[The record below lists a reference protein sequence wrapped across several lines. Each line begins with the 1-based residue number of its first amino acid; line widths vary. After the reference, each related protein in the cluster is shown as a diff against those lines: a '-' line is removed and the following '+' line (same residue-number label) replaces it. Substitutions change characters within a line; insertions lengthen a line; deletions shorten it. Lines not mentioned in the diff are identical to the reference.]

1 MDYSSFSGVPRFLT
15 RPKAFMVSVGK
26 DATLSCQII
35 GNPIPVVS
43 WEKDK
48 LPVQSGGRFKT
59 TEDGDLYRLTI
70 YDLSL
75 EDSGQYIC
83 RAKNTIGEAF
93 AAVSIKVGEETTV
106 TESAPYFIQK
116 PSSIK
121 VTLGEDAMFKCK
133 VQGSPPLSVNW
144 EKDGRHLRN
153 RADAGRF
160 QIESAGESN
169 ALTIQCARLGDS
181 GTYTCRAEN
190 PIGSASASAALVVE
204 TQGFSNPGSSSH
216 FDTSCGKTASL
227 LSHLQ
232 KRREE
237 IRKLDVSHGALD
249 STSAYSMAEGL
260 SGISYSLSRDY
271 ERAAGLTTKGARN
284 ATFGALTR
292 MCSVTEGKHA
302 KLSCYVTGEPKP
314 EIVWK
319 KDNEVILEG
328 RRHVIYEDDQE
339 NFVLKILFCKQ
350 IDNGL
355 YTCTASNLAGQTYS
369 SVLVTVKEPSIPF
382 KEKLKDLEV
391 REKESATFQCEVP
404 VPSTETA
411 WFKEETKL
419 RQSKK
424 YNIEEEGTYRRLT
437 VQNVTTDDDAVYI
450 CEMKEGSRTIAE
462 LSVQGNIIKKLPRK
476 TAVFTNDTAI
486 FCVELDNECQ
496 NIRWLKNKEEVK
508 PSDRISITCSGKQH
522 TMIIRECKMEDAG
535 EIVFLADE
543 SRTSTQF
550 TVTTPKKPPTQPPVD
565 PLVKNKTE
573 TSVTLAWSPPKMDRP
588 IPIDGYV
595 VERKK
600 LTGFTWVR
608 CHESHVPVP
617 EFTVSNLSEEADYQ
631 FRVSAVNAYGQ
642 SPYLEFPGSMHL
654 EPVLAVKTP
663 LTTVE
668 AVPGGDALFTLDLT
682 TTCSGTWYLNGK
694 VLQESETY
702 IIKRTQTTHTLII
715 KNVTK
720 NDDGAEVKFV
730 ANNVETSTKMRVKG
744 AAVRFTNKSRDI
756 EKVSARLREEAKLQ
770 AELSDTEATV
780 KWMKDGKEL
789 KASEKYE
796 LQTVGKRHILKIRNT
811 AAEDA
816 GVYECICEGDKML
829 YQLSVKAL
837 ANFINKEKSGGVIR
851 AIAGKQAEFVSETSE
866 ANIMVKWYKDGKEIT
881 ASKKFTMEDK
891 GKLHKL
897 VASAVTKEDEG
908 TYTCKI
914 GDDTLIFDLKVSD
927 EAVTFVNKPKT
938 TPEISVS
945 PSENLELVCEV
956 SAASG
961 AVVWKKDQTE
971 VKQDQRTAVIS
982 QGTHRKL
989 IIKKVTQQDQGSYT
1003 CETKDDRTTF
1013 QVKVRE
1019 REDVFTNKDK
1029 VQKEV
1034 KAILTQNAT
1043 LSCEV
1048 AQEKTDVKWYKEGK
1062 LITSSKKFKVE
1073 SEGKSR
1079 RLVVGQVE
1087 KKDAGEY
1094 TCEAAGQKLTFKLVV
1109 TEAEDAFINKD
1120 KVKKEV
1126 KAVLSENA
1134 TLSCEVAQEKTDV
1147 KWYKEGKLI
1156 TSSKKFKVESEG
1168 KSRRL
1173 VVGQVEKKDAGEYTC
1188 EAAGQKL
1195 TFKIVVTEAEDAFVN
1210 KEKVQKEV
1218 KAALTQNATLSC
1230 EVAQEK
1236 TDVKWYKEGKL
1247 ITSSKKFKV
1256 ESEGKSR
1263 RLVVGQ
1269 VEKKDAGEYTCEAAG
1284 QKLTFKLV
1292 VTEAEDAFINKDKV
1306 KKEVKAVLSENAT
1319 LSCEVAQ
1326 EKTDVKWYKEGKLI
1340 TSSKKFK
1347 VESEGKSRRLV
1358 VGQVEKKDAGE
1369 YTCEAAGQ
1377 KLTFKLDVTDDV
1389 FEHKDKV
1396 QKEVKAVLKENTTLS
1411 CEVAQEKTDVKWYK
1425 EGKLITSSKKF
1436 KVESEGKSRRL
1447 VVGQVEKK
1455 DAGEYTCEAAG
1466 QKLTFKIVITEA
1478 EDAFV
1483 NKEKVQKEVKAALT
1497 QNATLSCEVAQE
1509 KTDVKWYKEGKLI
1522 TSSKKFKVE
1531 SEGKSRRL
1539 VVGQVEKKDA
1549 GEYTCEAAGQK
1560 LTFKLVVTEAEDA
1573 FINKDKVKKEVK
1585 AVLSEN
1591 ATLSC
1596 EVAQEKTDV
1605 KWYKEG
1611 KLITSSKKFKVE
1623 SEGKSRRLVVGQ
1635 VEKKDAGEYT
1645 CEAAGQKLTFKLVI
1659 TEPEVVFT
1667 NKDKVQKEV
1676 KAVLKENTTLSC
1688 EVAQEKTDVK
1698 WYKEGKLITSS
1709 KKFKVE
1715 SEGKSRRLVVGQ
1727 VEKKDAGEYTCE
1739 AAGQKLTFKIDVT
1752 EPKPAF
1758 INQEKV
1764 QKEVN
1769 AVLTESATL
1778 SCEVAEDATE
1788 VKWYKDGKLLISSR
1802 KFKIETAG
1810 KTRRLVIE
1818 QLEKKDA
1825 GEYICEAAGQ
1835 KLTFKLEPTEPE
1847 AKFEKKVVQ
1856 KEPLIVQEHESITLT
1871 TSVTPETAVV
1881 KWFKDGTE
1889 IKASKKYE
1897 IKSEEAS
1904 RTLTVNLAESTDTA
1918 VYTCQTKNDKQEF
1931 KVQVKEIPVKFAKKL
1946 EAVNAEIGGSVSL
1959 TCDVSHA
1966 KGKVVWRRNG
1976 VEIKPSRRF
1985 QIHEEGVKRTLT
1997 ITGIRAED
2005 EGEYSCESRDDKTSI
2020 TITPKAPR
2028 VVKFVTTLNS
2038 VVSEE
2043 GKEAVF
2049 KCTVSPSDAVVTWLR
2064 NGVKIEASK
2073 KYVISQKDTN
2083 HSLTITD
2090 LTLEDAAEISANAE
2104 GVESRASLRVREASI
2119 SFKKK
2124 LEPRTVEEKD
2134 TVTLEVELTKP
2145 AEVKWM
2151 RNSIILKPSE
2161 KIEIKAEGTKHTL
2174 VVKDITFADR
2184 GFYCCESPDDKTQAK
2199 INVEMRQIKLV
2210 KGLQPVQVSEKG
2222 TVTFEVE
2229 VSHEDV
2235 EGIWQKD
2242 GVRLKPSPNISI
2254 GVLGKK
2260 HSLTLSSV
2268 TLEDA
2273 GLISFKAD
2281 GIHSSGRLT
2290 VTELPVKISKPL
2302 ADISVTQKDK
2312 VAFECEL
2319 SRPNVDVKWFKDG
2332 KELQQSKKVGIISQG
2347 NKRSLI
2353 IHKCEY
2359 EDQGT
2364 YTCEAAEDKTSATLK
2379 VHARDIKIVKP
2390 LEDVEVNEYESA
2402 SFVCEISHDE
2412 VQTQWYKNDNKM
2424 KAADNIRMRQDGRT
2438 YSLTYMC
2445 VQVEDAA
2452 EIKFVAEKA
2461 ESRAQLTVKELPVKI
2476 VKPLRDKIALE
2487 KHRGFLECQ
2496 VSRANAEVRWYK
2508 KDVEIHPSD
2517 KYEIVSDGVYRK
2529 LIINDADYEDED
2541 TYTCDAFDD
2550 KSSANFFVEEQSIS
2564 IVKELCDE
2572 DVTEPEEAKFE
2583 CEISIPSVKPPK
2595 WSLRGEV
2602 LQAGRNIIMQQESTI
2617 HRLIILKTSADMT
2630 GTVQFSIGKSKST
2643 ANLLVRDYHI
2653 QITRKMEDKTALE
2666 RHSVILSCDFRPS
2679 PKVVKW
2685 FKDHTPIEPSEK
2697 YKIKREQHSAELK
2710 ILKVKPEDAGVYKCR
2725 AGNAE
2730 TEATLTV
2737 EARNVEVLKH
2747 LQDVEI
2753 EEESSAVFSCE
2764 LSHDDEDVE
2773 WFLNGTL
2780 LYTNN
2785 FNDIRNVGNC
2795 YMLTM
2800 KHVKPEDAGTVT
2812 MKSDK
2817 VSESVRL
2824 KVIEKPAVF
2833 MKSLD
2838 DVFGEERGVIKLEC
2852 EVSKEKV
2859 KPVWKKDGVKLTSS
2873 NKYEQIQSGKTL
2885 CLLIHDLEKADA
2897 GLYTCDIGTDVAK
2910 SKVSVQ
2916 ELNIG
2921 ITKRLKN
2928 TEIQE
2933 GEDCTFE
2940 CILSHESI
2948 DDFNWTL
2955 NGSKVES
2962 GGRFKASNVG
2972 RKYTLNIKSVIPD
2985 DSGEVVFT
2993 ARGLISKASLV
3004 VKEKP
3009 TEITKQLED
3018 KTSTAG
3024 QDISV
3029 SCELSKPDVSIRWYK
3044 DGKAI
3049 RKSQK
3054 YDLHQ
3059 EGTRAILIIHDST
3072 VKDSGEYTCETE
3084 VSKTK
3089 ARITVQE
3096 KPNYFVKELSD
3107 LKADESGTAVF
3118 MCQSEKAA
3126 SSVVWRKGIA
3136 ELRTSRKYEI
3146 TQKGQVL
3153 QLTIKNLEKSD
3164 SDTYTCDI
3172 GDAQSRAKL
3181 VVQGQ
3186 KVLITEDLEDV
3197 TVLEGES
3204 AMFKCRISPVDYS
3217 KVQWFLDKTPLHTN
3231 ELNEIQ
3237 SQPGGYHLLTLKKL
3251 SLKDSGVITF
3261 EAGDKKT
3268 SASLVVKEKPCIFTK
3283 ELLDT
3288 EVTEGE
3294 DVILHCETSKSDS
3307 PVKWCK
3313 DGKSLRNSSKY
3324 NISRLGF
3331 EAKLVIHRA
3340 EERDSGRYECE
3351 AGAAKSSAVITVKEI
3366 PVLFKQELQN
3376 EEAKEG
3382 KQVKLTCELS
3392 KPDTPVKWMKGD
3404 TVLHASEKYEFKQ
3417 HGTVAEL
3424 IIRDV
3429 KSIDSGDYTCS
3440 TGEQKTTARVT
3451 VNAAPVLFKQALENT
3466 EMEEGKSVS
3475 LRCELTKADATVVW
3489 KKGEATLQASA
3500 KHEMKQKGT
3509 VAELVIHHAE
3519 PEDAG
3524 RYTCDTGDQQTTAHV
3539 KIHAVSALVKEL
3551 KSVEAVEGGTATL
3564 RCQLSREVPVEW
3576 RKGHTLLRP
3585 SNKYRMRQEGTL
3597 AELLIHDLDPKDA
3610 GDYTCVVGN
3619 QKTTAAL
3626 SVNALPIRFKKELK
3640 NEEATESGTATLQ
3653 CELSQAVGSVEWRKD
3668 GKVLMSDSK
3677 YKMRREGRFVEL
3689 VIQDLDLTDA
3699 GSYTCVCG
3707 DQKTT
3712 AALRVNALP
3721 ILFQEEM
3728 SNKEATE
3735 GEAVTLHCKL
3745 SKSAP
3750 VEWRKGTKVLK
3761 PSEKY
3766 KIEQEGPF
3774 AELMIRD
3781 LDLADAGD
3789 YSCVC
3794 GDQQTTAALTVNVL
3808 PALFTKELADEEA
3821 TEGKSVSL
3829 HCELNKAAANVEWK
3843 KGFKTLKSSDKYKM
3857 KREGVIAELI
3867 IQNLDVTDA
3876 GNYSCVC
3883 GDQQTM
3889 AVLTVHALPA
3899 FFKEGLKN
3907 REATDGAT
3915 ATLHCELS
3923 KVGVPVE
3930 WKKGDKTLKPSDK
3943 YRMRQ
3948 EDTAAELLIRDL
3960 EVEDTGEYTCV
3971 CGDQK
3976 TSAVLTVHALPALFK
3991 KDLVNTEATEN
4002 GTAVLQCELTKP
4014 TPVEWRKGQKVLKP
4028 SEKYKMRLKDTI
4040 AELTIHSLEEQ
4051 DAGDYTCVCGD
4062 KMTTASLTVH
4072 ALPPHFKKE
4081 LKNVEATENGMA
4093 TFCCEL
4099 NKPAAAVEWRKGDRA
4114 LETNDKFTMRCEGTT
4129 AELVIRDLDLTDAGD
4144 YTCCYGDQKTT
4155 AALKV
4160 NALPAHFKKEMKN
4173 EEATEGGT
4181 ATLQCELSRAASV
4194 EWKKKHKV
4202 LKLSEK
4208 YTMRQEGTTAQLLI
4222 HALEVKD
4229 AGEYTC
4235 VCGDEK
4241 TTAALT
4247 VHALPAL
4254 FKEELRNEEATEGEV
4269 VTLRCELTKTASVEW
4284 KKGHTVLKPSEKYKM
4299 RQKDVT
4305 AELVIHNLNENDAG
4319 DYTCV
4324 CGDKQSTASLAVHA
4338 LPARIK
4344 ESLKDEEVT
4353 EGQAATL
4360 RCELT
4365 KVAQVEWRKGSSL
4378 VKVSDKYKMRQEG
4391 TVMKLLIHDVELK
4404 DAGEYTC
4411 VCGEQETTA
4420 ALIVH
4425 ALPALF
4431 KEELKDLQATESQT
4445 ATLRCELTKAAAVSW
4460 KKGNKILRASEKYVM
4475 RQDNTLAELEICDL
4489 ELKDAGDYTC
4499 MCGDQ
4504 HSTASLTV
4512 NALPVVFKE
4521 ELKNEEVL
4529 EGTSVSLH
4537 CELSKAAPVQWKIGS
4552 KVLKASDKYQ
4562 MRQPG
4567 TTAELVI
4574 HDLEVKDAGDYTCVC
4589 GDQETTATLTVHALP
4604 PLFKEE
4610 LKNEEAEEGG
4620 EVALHCEL
4628 TKAAPVE
4635 WRKDQRI
4642 LKESEKYKMRQEGT
4656 KAELVIREIAE
4667 EDAGDYTC
4675 VCGEHQTT
4683 AVLTVQAVPPFFRE
4697 EMTSKEAVEGGTA
4710 TLHCLLSKASA
4721 RVQWKKGPRVLPS
4734 DKKYSTRRE
4743 GCVVELVV
4751 HDLDL
4756 NDTGDY
4762 TCVCGDK
4769 TTTATLT
4776 VHALPPE
4783 FKKGLKDLEAVESG
4797 TAALHCELTKPAVVK
4812 WMKGQEVLKPS
4823 SKYKMSQDGAV
4834 AKLIIHELDVEDTGD
4849 YTCVCGDQQTTATL
4863 TVNAL
4868 PALFKQELQ
4877 NTEAEEGGTATLR
4890 CELTKP
4896 KAPVEWR
4903 KGDITLYPGLKYE
4916 MKQQGS
4922 TAELVI
4928 YDLELDDSGRYTC
4941 DSGHQQ
4947 TTAVVTVHALPVTFK
4962 QPLQNK
4968 ESEEGST
4975 ATFCCELSKPNAAV
4989 EWRKGGVGLQPSQKY
5004 EMRQR
5009 ECLVELLIHNLKL
5022 EDTGEYSCDTGD
5034 QETKA
5039 SLNVKA
5045 LPVLFKKEL
5054 KDKEAEEGA
5063 AVKFQCELTK
5073 DNATVE
5079 WRKGTMELFAC
5090 AKYEI
5095 KLSGR
5100 TAELVIHN
5108 IEPEDASDYTC
5119 DTGDQQSTAVLRVNA
5134 IKPRLKQQLKNEE
5147 VEVGGTAR
5155 LRCEISI
5162 SKAEV
5167 EWRKDGVVLHSS
5179 SKYEMWQD
5187 GTLREL
5193 RVHRLEPS
5201 DAGEYSCKAGDE
5213 TSSAKLTVKEPDVT
5227 IVSGLKDMV
5236 VFEGDDVTFRC
5247 QVSHENARDVE
5258 WKLQDVALQNNEMN
5272 EISVEK
5278 GKIHTLTLRKVTE
5291 QDIGTIAF
5299 RVGPHT
5305 STAEL
5310 TVKVPP
5316 PVFKEKLQ
5324 STELQEEETAI
5335 LRCEVSQ
5342 PNAAVE
5348 WKKGTQVISPSS
5360 KYEIR
5365 QEGTIHTLKIYH
5377 LKPEDSG
5384 KYTCDNGNEQ
5394 TTATLTVKALP
5405 VTFTKPLQNQQAE
5418 EGGTITLSC
5427 EISNSNATVQWKKAG
5442 KVLRPSD
5449 KYKMHQAG
5457 SVAELTIRNLSEAD
5471 AGEYTCNAG
5480 DQQTTA
5486 AVIVKEPAAAIVE
5499 TLKDVT
5505 SHEGEDA
5512 VFECRLSRET
5522 TQDAQWFLGD
5532 VPLQSNEM
5540 NEIRVQGTRHTL
5552 ILRKVTLEDCGP
5564 ISFKVGQHTSAAQ
5577 LTVQAAPVSFVKALH
5592 SLELQEGGTA
5602 HLSCEV
5608 SKPDVPVEWKKG
5620 TSVIRSS
5627 QKYSIKQEGNVHT
5640 LVIHDVNRP
5649 DSGEYSCHT
5658 ADGKTTAR
5666 LEVKALPVLFK
5677 QWLKNEEV
5685 EEGGTAMLHCELTKP
5700 NAPVE
5705 WRKGDTVLQPSDK
5718 YEIRHEGTHVE
5729 LFIYD
5734 AEAQDAGDYT
5744 CDSGD
5749 QQTTA
5754 SLQVKV
5760 LPVLFNEE
5768 LKNVESEEGGTAVL
5782 HCEISKPD
5790 APVEWRKGGV
5800 VIQPS
5805 DKYEMKLKGSI
5816 VELIIHGVEPDDCGD
5831 YTCSTGY
5838 EITTGSVY
5846 VQEEAAVI
5854 VSGLKNTDVFV
5865 GESATFTCELS
5876 HPGVKNVQWW
5886 LDGSPLHNNFVTE
5899 ISQQDGM
5906 IHTLTLNDVACHDS
5920 GTVTFRAGSL
5930 ISSAKLLV
5938 KDPTIEVVSPMQDI
5952 TVDEDGTAEFICQ
5965 YSRPVHAIWKKN
5977 DQEIHA
5983 DGQRVII
5990 DQDWN
5995 VSILKI
6001 KPTVPEDTGIYSC
6014 EAEGTK
6020 VMAALDVQAKNSI
6033 VQGLENVEAV
6043 EGGEALFECYLSKP
6057 ECYNYNW
6064 LIDDE
6069 PAKTTENTE
6078 MVYFEN
6084 GRRHLLLLKNL
6095 TPQDSCRVTFT
6106 CSDAMTSAFLTV
6118 KGWRLQILQPLTDV
6132 EVSPGEKATFSC
6144 VLSEAVPISEVA
6156 WYSNDIE
6163 IQSDEDWEVQADGN
6177 KYKLILK
6184 KAQPHHSGEVTFA
6197 SREAIAS
6204 AKLSVIAHPDPPEEP
6219 EVLSKNSHSVTLSWY
6234 KPLSDGGC
6242 DILGYNVERKIPG
6255 IGWQSCS
6262 KAIIQNTEFVVD
6274 DLTPGE
6280 PYRFRVSAINK
6291 VGASEPVHFPQMVRL
6306 EPPVTVTHPL
6316 VGGSVSEGE
6325 VARLECQL
6333 SSETEKRVTWFKGKE
6348 QIQAGGRYEILSDG
6362 KKQILIIHAFK
6373 PEDQDTYTCMVSPEV
6388 KSVASLCLEV
6398 PTVTMLKEIAQEAP
6412 SASQTEELVDG
6423 HVQPSLPPEAAQE
6436 GDLHLLWEALA
6447 KKRRM
6452 SREPTLDSISE
6463 VPEEDEKLQKLKK
6476 EEAEMSH
6483 YYSEEYSTCDELA
6496 RTGEA
6501 DFSFTSS
6508 DDESRAG
6515 TPSLVNYLK
6524 KAGKASVSVTSKV
6537 QSIPTGKLWKQWEK
6551 SSVETVVAAPA
6562 AKPAEPEVPD
6572 LDDPSMNKAAVKIQA
6587 AFKGYKVRKEIKQ
6600 QECPVFTETF
6610 KDFSGEPGSTLH
6622 LECVAHSKTDM
6633 KVRWLKDGEELSD
6646 GRYYHIDNY
6655 SDGTC
6660 SLIITGLDSKDAG
6673 KYTCEASNKFGKVS
6687 HSAKVVIGAQEPQ
6700 VLQKEKQVKQST
6712 DSETESSSGSE
6723 LDDAFRKA
6731 GRRLHRLFKA
6741 KISTEISDVEE
6752 ELFVSA
6758 DEGDIEVV
6766 DHQTYREDDQ
6776 YIYIKFEI
6784 LSEAKTAATRF
6795 REMFGALGIP
6805 VEIDILEQGPKKIEL
6820 RIGKATPPTHGKFA
6834 PPVVRPPPPL
6844 LTSDTAPMFMTELQ
6858 NQEVQDGYPVSFDCI
6873 VVGKPLPTVRWFKD
6887 GKAIEENDHY
6897 MINEDQE
6904 GCHQLIITA
6913 VVPTDMG
6920 VYRCLAENNMGVA
6933 STKAELRVDLTSTD
6947 YETAADATETSSY
6960 YSAKEYIS
6968 SREQEESTTEE
6979 EQLPQIFDEL
6989 HDIHVAPGASLAKF
7003 HLKVKGYPQP
7013 RLYWFKNG
7021 QPLKAS
7027 DRILKTDKQE
7037 FHSLEIRDVTKAD
7050 AGQYSIFVINSA
7062 GSAFSS
7068 ARLLVKDPDEKEE
7081 PSETDSHEQLI
7092 PPRFLER
7099 FTNKKVKKGASITLS
7114 VKVEGHPPPTI
7125 TWLKEES
7132 QEDILWIK
7140 PDTPGYK
7147 LASSNMHHSLIL
7159 LDVKKK
7165 YSGAYTCIATN
7176 KAGQSICTATLE
7188 VADVKE
7194 AEVLTQERVMVSEA
7208 IMTTLGAIHPSET
7221 GEGDLETGREGVP
7234 KSPISLADVGS
7245 EEFFQKL
7252 TSHISEMVS
7261 AKISQATLRV
7271 PGAESDDES
7280 KTPSASPRHGR
7291 SRPSSIAQESSSESE
7306 DGDSRGE
7313 IFDVY
7318 MVTADYVP
7326 AAPDRETITL
7336 KEGQYV
7342 EVLDSAHPLKWLVRT
7357 KPTKSSPSRQGW
7369 VSPAYLD
7376 KKLKLS
7382 PEWGT
7387 TEAPEFPGEFV
7398 SEDEYK
7404 RKLSVLIQELLI
7416 SEEDYIQD
7424 LQFLQTHHLKFTE
7437 TCPNVPG
7444 AVASQK
7450 STIFRNIGD
7459 IACFHSSV
7467 FLQGL
7472 QKCDTD
7478 DDVAM
7483 CFIKHEAE
7491 FNKYIQYLVGRVQAE
7506 SIVVSKAVQDFYK
7519 RYTDEIL
7526 TNEDPSQPLIPPL
7539 QHYLEKPIN
7548 RIQQYQTIIKELIR
7562 NKARNSQNCTLLEQ
7576 AYAVVSALTRRAEN
7590 NLHVSLIENYPGTLE
7605 SLGEPIRQGHFIVW
7619 EGAPGARVAW
7629 KGHKRHVFLF
7639 KNYIVICKPKRDTKT
7654 DTYSYIFKN
7663 IMKLNNID
7671 VNDLVEGDDR
7681 AFEIW
7686 HEREDLVRKYLLQ
7699 ARTVNIKNS
7708 WVKEICGI
7716 QQRIS
7721 EPVWIPPDFEEE
7733 LADCTAELGETVKLA
7748 CKVTGA
7754 PKPSV
7759 SWYKDGK
7766 PVEVDPHH
7774 IIIEDPDGSC
7784 TLILDNL
7791 TGVDSGQYMCFA
7803 SSPAGNASTLGKILV
7818 QVPPRFVNKV
7828 RNAYFVEGEDAQFT
7842 CTIEGAPR
7850 PQIRWY
7856 KDGVLLK
7863 NTSKYQTFS
7872 EPRSGIIVL
7881 VVKNPSNEDMGH
7893 YECELVNRLGSA
7905 KSGAELYHH
7914 SAAALTQERRGDQA
7928 ITIEVTEQET
7938 KVPKKTIIMND
7949 FPTVSGGD
7957 FRPGLA
7963 SACR

>member
-160 QIESAGESN
+160 QIQSAGESN

-204 TQGFSNPGSSSH
+204 AQGSSNPGSSSH

-237 IRKLDVSHGALD
+237 IRKMDISHGGLD
-249 STSAYSMAEGL
+249 STSAHSYSEGL
-260 SGISYSLSRDY
+260 SSFGYGFSRDY
-271 ERAAGLTTKGARN
+271 ERASGFTTKGARN
-284 ATFGALTR
+284 ATFGTLTR
-292 MCSVTEGKHA
+292 TCSVTEGKHA

-350 IDNGL
+350 TDNGL

-382 KEKLKDLEV
+382 KKKLQDLEV

-476 TAVFTNDTAI
+476 TAVFINDTAI

-508 PSDRISITCSGKQH
+508 PSERISITCSGKQH

-535 EIVFLADE
+535 EVAFLADE

-550 TVTTPKKPPTQPPVD
+550 TVTTPKKPPTKPPGD
-565 PLVKNKTE
+565 PVVKNKTE
-573 TSVTLAWSPPKMDRP
+573 TSVTLAWSPPKTDRP

-617 EFTVSNLSEEADYQ
+617 EFTVSDLSEEADYQ

-663 LTTVE
+663 LTSVE

-682 TTCSGTWYLNGK
+682 KTCSGTWYLNGK

-715 KNVTK
+715 KNVSK

-730 ANNVETSTKMRVKG
+730 ANNIDTSTKMRVKG

-756 EKVSARLREEAKLQ
+756 ETVSARLREEAKLQ
-770 AELSDTEATV
+770 AELSDAEATV

-796 LQTVGKRHILKIRNT
+796 FQTAGKRHVLKIRNT
-811 AAEDA
+811 GTEDA
-816 GVYECICEGDKML
+816 GVYECVCEGDKMR

-837 ANFINKEKSGGVIR
+837 ANFINKEKTGGVIR
-851 AIAGKQAEFVSETSE
+851 ATSGKQAEFVSETSE

-908 TYTCKI
+908 IYTCKI

-927 EAVTFVNKPKT
+927 EAVTFVNKPKM
-938 TPEISVS
+938 TPEISVR

-956 SAASG
+956 SAVSG

-971 VKQDQRTAVIS
+971 VKQDQRTTIVS

-1019 REDVFTNKDK
+1019 TEDVFTNKDK

-1034 KAILTQNAT
+1034 KAVLTQNAT

-1094 TCEAAGQKLTFKLVV
+1094 TCEAAGQKLTFKIIV

-1126 KAVLSENA
+1126 KAALSENA

-1195 TFKIVVTEAEDAFVN
+1195 TFKIDVIEPEVVFTN
-1210 KEKVQKEV
+1210 KDKVKKEV
-1218 KAALTQNATLSC
+1218 KAALSENATLSC

-1284 QKLTFKLV
+1284 QKLTFKID

-1306 KKEVKAVLSENAT
+1306 KKEVKAALSENAT

-1377 KLTFKLDVTDDV
+1377 KLTFKLNVTEAEDA
-1389 FEHKDKV
+1389 FINKDKV
-1396 QKEVKAVLKENTTLS
+1396 KKEVKAALSENTTLS

-1466 QKLTFKIVITEA
+1466 QKLTFKIIITEA
-1478 EDAFV
+1478 EDAFI
-1483 NKEKVQKEVKAALT
+1483 NKDKVQKEVKAALSENT
-1497 QNATLSCEVAQE
+1497 TLSCEVAQE

-1560 LTFKLVVTEAEDA
+1560 LTFK
-1573 FINKDKVKKEVK
+1573 I
-1585 AVLSEN
+1585 
-1591 ATLSC
+1591 
-1596 EVAQEKTDV
+1596 DV
-1605 KWYKEG
+1605 
-1611 KLITSSKKFKVE
+1611 
-1623 SEGKSRRLVVGQ
+1623 
-1635 VEKKDAGEYT
+1635 
-1645 CEAAGQKLTFKLVI
+1645 

-1676 KAVLKENTTLSC
+1676 KAALSENATLSC

-1758 INQEKV
+1758 INEEKV
-1764 QKEVN
+1764 QKQVN

-1778 SCEVAEDATE
+1778 SCEVAQEATE
-1788 VKWYKDGKLLISSR
+1788 VKWYKDGRLLVPSR
-1802 KFKIETAG
+1802 KFKIETVG
-1810 KTRRLVIE
+1810 KSRRLVVE

-1835 KLTFKLEPTEPE
+1835 KMTFKLEPTEPE

-1856 KEPLIVQEHESITLT
+1856 KEPLIVQEHESITLA
-1871 TSVTPETAVV
+1871 TSVTPETAAV

-1889 IKASKKYE
+1889 IKVSKKYE
-1897 IKSEEAS
+1897 IKSEGAS

-1918 VYTCQTKNDKQEF
+1918 VYTCQTKTDKQEF
-1931 KVQVKEIPVKFAKKL
+1931 KVQVKEIPVKFTKKL
-1946 EAVNAEIGGSVSL
+1946 EAVNAELGGSVCLS
-1959 TCDVSHA
+1959 CDVSHA
-1966 KGKVVWRRNG
+1966 KGKVVWCRNG
-1976 VEIKPSRRF
+1976 VQIKPSKRF
-1985 QIHEEGVKRTLT
+1985 QIHEEGLKRTLT

-2005 EGEYSCESRDDKTSI
+2005 EGEYSCESRDDKSSI

-2028 VVKFVTTLNS
+2028 VVKFVTSLNS

-2049 KCTVSPSDAVVTWLR
+2049 KCTISPSDAVVTWFR

-2104 GVESRASLRVREASI
+2104 GVESKANLRVREASI

-2124 LEPRTVEEKD
+2124 LEPKTVEERD

-2151 RNSIILKPSE
+2151 RNSIVLKPSE

-2174 VVKDITFADR
+2174 VVKDISFADR

-2210 KGLQPVQVSEKG
+2210 KGLQPLEVSEKG

-2235 EGIWQKD
+2235 EGTWQKD
-2242 GVRLKPSPNISI
+2242 GVRLKPSPNINI

-2273 GLISFKAD
+2273 GLFSFKAE

-2290 VTELPVKISKPL
+2290 VKELPVRISKPL
-2302 ADISVTQKDK
+2302 VDISATQKDK
-2312 VAFECEL
+2312 VTFECEL

-2332 KELQQSKKVGIISQG
+2332 KELRQSKKVGIISQG

-2364 YTCEAAEDKTSATLK
+2364 YKCEAAEDKTSATLK

-2412 VQTQWYKNDNKM
+2412 VQTQWYKNDNKL
-2424 KAADNIRMRQDGRT
+2424 KAADNIRMRQEGKT
-2438 YSLTYMC
+2438 YSLTYTR

-2496 VSRANAEVRWYK
+2496 VSRANAKVKWYK

-2517 KYEIVSDGVYRK
+2517 KYEIVSEGVYRK

-2550 KSSANFFVEEQSIS
+2550 KSSANFFVEEQAIN

-2572 DVTEPEEAKFE
+2572 DVTEPEEANFA

-2595 WSLRGEV
+2595 WFLRGEA
-2602 LQAGRNIIMQQESTI
+2602 LQAGRNIIMQQEGTI
-2617 HRLIILKTSADMT
+2617 HRLTILKTSTDMT

-2643 ANLLVRDYHI
+2643 ANLRVRDYHI

-2685 FKDHTPIEPSEK
+2685 FKGHMPIEPSEK
-2697 YKIKREQHSAELK
+2697 YKIKREEHSAELK

-2795 YMLTM
+2795 YTLTM

-2817 VSESVRL
+2817 VSESVHL

-2859 KPVWKKDGVKLTSS
+2859 KPVWKKDGVKLTPG
-2873 NKYEQIQSGKTL
+2873 NKYEQIQNGKTL
-2885 CLLIHDLEKADA
+2885 CLLIHDLEKTDA

-2948 DDFNWTL
+2948 GDFNWTL
-2955 NGSKVES
+2955 NGNKVGS
-2962 GGRFKASNVG
+2962 GGRFKASNAG
-2972 RKYTLNIKSVIPD
+2972 RKYTLSITNVIPD
-2985 DSGEVVFT
+2985 DSGEVIFT
-2993 ARGLISKASLV
+2993 ARGLTSKASLV

-3009 TEITKQLED
+3009 TEVTKQLED
-3018 KTSTAG
+3018 KTSAAG
-3024 QDISV
+3024 QDISL
-3029 SCELSKPDVSIRWYK
+3029 SCELSKPDVNIRWYK

-3089 ARITVQE
+3089 ARVTVQE

-3107 LKADESGTAVF
+3107 LKVDENGSAVF
-3118 MCQSEKAA
+3118 TCQSEKAA
-3126 SSVVWRKGIA
+3126 SSVIWRKGMA
-3136 ELRTSRKYEI
+3136 ELRAGRKYEI

-3268 SASLVVKEKPCIFTK
+3268 SASLVVEEKPCIFTK
-3283 ELLDT
+3283 ELVDT

-3324 NISRLGF
+3324 NISRSGF

-3366 PVLFKQELQN
+3366 PVLFKKELQN

-3404 TVLHASEKYEFKQ
+3404 TVLYASEKYEFKQ

-3429 KSIDSGDYTCS
+3429 KSVDSGDYTCS
-3440 TGEQKTTARVT
+3440 TGELKTTARVK
-3451 VNAAPVLFKQALENT
+3451 VKAVPVLFKQALENT
-3466 EMEEGKSVS
+3466 ETEEGKSVS
-3475 LRCELTKADATVVW
+3475 LRCELSKADATVVW
-3489 KKGEATLQASA
+3489 KKGEAALQASA
-3500 KHEMKQKGT
+3500 KYEMKQKGT
-3509 VAELVIHHAE
+3509 VAELVIHNAE

-3524 RYTCDTGDQQTTAHV
+3524 RYTCDTGDQQTTAQV
-3539 KIHAVSALVKEL
+3539 KIHAVSALIEEEL

-3564 RCQLSREVPVEW
+3564 RCQLSREAPVEW
-3576 RKGHTLLRP
+3576 RKGHVPLRP
-3585 SNKYRMRQEGTL
+3585 SNKYRMRQEGMVV
-3597 AELLIHDLDPKDA
+3597 ELLIHDLDPRDA

-3626 SVNALPIRFKKELK
+3626 SVNALPIRFKRELK

-3653 CELSQAVGSVEWRKD
+3653 CELSRAGGSVEWKKD
-3668 GKVLMSDSK
+3668 GKVLMPNGK
-3677 YKMRREGRFVEL
+3677 YKMRREGRFAEL

-3721 ILFQEEM
+3721 VLFQEELL
-3728 SNKEATE
+3728 NKEATE

-3750 VEWRKGTKVLK
+3750 VEWRKGNRVLK
-3761 PSEKY
+3761 PSAKY

-3774 AELMIRD
+3774 AELVIQD

-3794 GDQQTTAALTVNVL
+3794 GNQQTAAALTVNVL
-3808 PALFTKELADEEA
+3808 PALFTKELTNKEA

-3829 HCELNKAAANVEWK
+3829 RCELNKAAANVEWK
-3843 KGFKTLKSSDKYKM
+3843 KGFKTLKPSDKYKM
-3857 KREGVIAELI
+3857 KREGVVAELI
-3867 IQNLDVTDA
+3867 IQNLDTTDA

-3883 GDQQTM
+3883 GDQQTT

-3991 KDLVNTEATEN
+3991 KELVDTEATEN

-4014 TPVEWRKGQKVLKP
+4014 TPVEWRKGPKVLKP

-4051 DAGDYTCVCGD
+4051 DTGDYTCVCGD
-4062 KMTTASLTVH
+4062 KTTTASLTVH
-4072 ALPPHFKKE
+4072 ALPPRFRKE
-4081 LKNVEATENGMA
+4081 LRNVEATEDGTA
-4093 TFCCEL
+4093 AFCCEL
-4099 NKPAAAVEWRKGDRA
+4099 NKPVAAVGWRKGDRA
-4114 LETNDKFTMRCEGTT
+4114 LEPSGKFTMRCEGTI
-4129 AELVIRDLDLTDAGD
+4129 AELVIRDLDLADAGD

-4160 NALPAHFKKEMKN
+4160 NALPTRFKTELKN

-4194 EWKKKHKV
+4194 EWKKKHKM
-4202 LKLSEK
+4202 LKPGEK
-4208 YTMRQEGTTAQLLI
+4208 YTMRQEGATAQLVI
-4222 HALEVKD
+4222 HGLEVKD

-4235 VCGDEK
+4235 VCGEEK
-4241 TTAALT
+4241 TTAVLT

-4254 FKEELRNEEATEGEV
+4254 FKEELRNEEATEGEA
-4269 VTLRCELTKTASVEW
+4269 VTLRCELTKAASVEW
-4284 KKGHTVLKPSEKYKM
+4284 KKGQALLKPSEKYKM

-4305 AELVIHNLNENDAG
+4305 AELVIHNLNESDAG

-4338 LPARIK
+4338 LPAGIK

-4365 KVAQVEWRKGSSL
+4365 KVAQVEWRKENRL
-4378 VKVSDKYKMRQEG
+4378 LKVSDKYKMRQEG
-4391 TVMKLLIHDVELK
+4391 TVMKLLIQDVELK

-4411 VCGEQETTA
+4411 VCGEQKTTA

-4460 KKGNKILRASEKYVM
+4460 KKGNKILRTSEKYTM
-4475 RQDNTLAELEICDL
+4475 RQDNALAELEICDL
-4489 ELKDAGDYTC
+4489 ELQDAGDYTC

-4504 HSTASLTV
+4504 HTTASLTV
-4512 NALPVVFKE
+4512 NALPPLFRE
-4521 ELKNEEVL
+4521 ELK
-4529 EGTSVSLH
+4529 
-4537 CELSKAAPVQWKIGS
+4537 
-4552 KVLKASDKYQ
+4552 D
-4562 MRQPG
+4562 R
-4567 TTAELVI
+4567 
-4574 HDLEVKDAGDYTCVC
+4574 
-4589 GDQETTATLTVHALP
+4589 
-4604 PLFKEE
+4604 
-4610 LKNEEAEEGG
+4610 EAEEGG

-4642 LKESEKYKMRQEGT
+4642 LKASEKYKMRQEGT
-4656 KAELVIREIAE
+4656 KAELVIREVAE
-4667 EDAGDYTC
+4667 EDAGGYTC

-4683 AVLTVQAVPPFFRE
+4683 AVLTVQAVPPFFQE

-4710 TLHCLLSKASA
+4710 TLHCELSKAPA
-4721 RVQWKKGPRVLPS
+4721 HVQWKKDHHVLTP
-4734 DKKYSTRRE
+4734 DNKYSMRQERR
-4743 GCVVELVV
+4743 VVELVV
-4751 HDLDL
+4751 HDLDVS
-4756 NDTGDY
+4756 DTGHY

-4769 TTTATLT
+4769 TTTAALT
-4776 VHALPPE
+4776 VH
-4783 FKKGLKDLEAVESG
+4783 
-4797 TAALHCELTKPAVVK
+4797 
-4812 WMKGQEVLKPS
+4812 
-4823 SKYKMSQDGAV
+4823 
-4834 AKLIIHELDVEDTGD
+4834 
-4849 YTCVCGDQQTTATL
+4849 
-4863 TVNAL
+4863 
-4868 PALFKQELQ
+4868 
-4877 NTEAEEGGTATLR
+4877 
-4890 CELTKP
+4890 
-4896 KAPVEWR
+4896 
-4903 KGDITLYPGLKYE
+4903 
-4916 MKQQGS
+4916 
-4922 TAELVI
+4922 
-4928 YDLELDDSGRYTC
+4928 
-4941 DSGHQQ
+4941 
-4947 TTAVVTVHALPVTFK
+4947 
-4962 QPLQNK
+4962 
-4968 ESEEGST
+4968 
-4975 ATFCCELSKPNAAV
+4975 
-4989 EWRKGGVGLQPSQKY
+4989 
-5004 EMRQR
+5004 
-5009 ECLVELLIHNLKL
+5009 
-5022 EDTGEYSCDTGD
+5022 
-5034 QETKA
+5034 
-5039 SLNVKA
+5039 
-5045 LPVLFKKEL
+5045 
-5054 KDKEAEEGA
+5054 
-5063 AVKFQCELTK
+5063 
-5073 DNATVE
+5073 
-5079 WRKGTMELFAC
+5079 
-5090 AKYEI
+5090 
-5095 KLSGR
+5095 
-5100 TAELVIHN
+5100 
-5108 IEPEDASDYTC
+5108 
-5119 DTGDQQSTAVLRVNA
+5119 A
-5134 IKPRLKQQLKNEE
+5134 IKPRLTQQLKNEE

-5167 EWRKDGVVLHSS
+5167 EWRKDGAVLRPS

-5187 GTLREL
+5187 GTIREL
-5193 RVHRLEPS
+5193 RVHRLEPG

-5291 QDIGTIAF
+5291 QDIGTITF

-5310 TVKVPP
+5310 TVKMPP
-5316 PVFKEKLQ
+5316 PVFKVKLQ
-5324 STELQEEETAI
+5324 STELREEETAV
-5335 LRCEVSQ
+5335 LCCEVSQ

-5348 WKKGTQVISPSS
+5348 WKKGAQVIAPSS

-5418 EGGTITLSC
+5418 EGGTVTLSC
-5427 EISNSNATVQWKKAG
+5427 EISKSNAAVKWKKAG
-5442 KVLRPSD
+5442 TVLRPSE
-5449 KYKMHQAG
+5449 KYKMHQTG
-5457 SVAELTIRNLSEAD
+5457 SVAELTIRHLSEAD
-5471 AGEYTCNAG
+5471 GGEYTCDTG

-5486 AVIVKEPAAAIVE
+5486 AVLVKEPAATIVE

-5505 SHEGEDA
+5505 SYEGEDA

-5540 NEIRVQGTRHTL
+5540 NEIRVEGTRHTL

-5577 LTVQAAPVSFVKALH
+5577 LTVQVAPVSFVKALH
-5592 SLELQEGGTA
+5592 NLELQEGGTA

-5608 SKPDVPVEWKKG
+5608 SRPDVPVEWKKG
-5620 TSVIRSS
+5620 TSVIRSN
-5627 QKYSIKQEGNVHT
+5627 QKFSIKQEGKVHT
-5640 LVIHDVNRP
+5640 LVIQDLNRE
-5649 DSGEYSCHT
+5649 DSGEYSCHS
-5658 ADGKTTAR
+5658 ADGKTTAK

-5677 QWLKNEEV
+5677 HWLKNEEV
-5685 EEGGTAMLHCELTKP
+5685 EEGRTAVLRCELTKP
-5700 NAPVE
+5700 NVPVE
-5705 WRKGDTVLQPSDK
+5705 WRKGDTVLQPGDK
-5718 YEIRHEGTHVE
+5718 YEMRQEGTRVE

-5734 AEAQDAGDYT
+5734 ADAQDVGDYT

-5754 SLQVKV
+5754 LLQVKV
-5760 LPVLFNEE
+5760 LPVLFNKE
-5768 LKNVESEEGGTAVL
+5768 LKNIESEEGGTAVL

-5805 DKYEMKLKGSI
+5805 AKYEMKQKGS
-5816 VELIIHGVEPDDCGD
+5816 VAELIIHGVEPDDCGD

-5846 VQEEAAVI
+5846 VQE
-5854 VSGLKNTDVFV
+5854 
-5865 GESATFTCELS
+5865 
-5876 HPGVKNVQWW
+5876 
-5886 LDGSPLHNNFVTE
+5886 
-5899 ISQQDGM
+5899 
-5906 IHTLTLNDVACHDS
+5906 
-5920 GTVTFRAGSL
+5920 
-5930 ISSAKLLV
+5930 
-5938 KDPTIEVVSPMQDI
+5938 
-5952 TVDEDGTAEFICQ
+5952 
-5965 YSRPVHAIWKKN
+5965 
-5977 DQEIHA
+5977 
-5983 DGQRVII
+5983 
-5990 DQDWN
+5990 
-5995 VSILKI
+5995 
-6001 KPTVPEDTGIYSC
+6001 
-6014 EAEGTK
+6014 
-6020 VMAALDVQAKNSI
+6020 
-6033 VQGLENVEAV
+6033 
-6043 EGGEALFECYLSKP
+6043 
-6057 ECYNYNW
+6057 
-6064 LIDDE
+6064 
-6069 PAKTTENTE
+6069 
-6078 MVYFEN
+6078 
-6084 GRRHLLLLKNL
+6084 
-6095 TPQDSCRVTFT
+6095 
-6106 CSDAMTSAFLTV
+6106 
-6118 KGWRLQILQPLTDV
+6118 
-6132 EVSPGEKATFSC
+6132 
-6144 VLSEAVPISEVA
+6144 
-6156 WYSNDIE
+6156 
-6163 IQSDEDWEVQADGN
+6163 
-6177 KYKLILK
+6177 
-6184 KAQPHHSGEVTFA
+6184 
-6197 SREAIAS
+6197 
-6204 AKLSVIAHPDPPEEP
+6204 
-6219 EVLSKNSHSVTLSWY
+6219 
-6234 KPLSDGGC
+6234 
-6242 DILGYNVERKIPG
+6242 
-6255 IGWQSCS
+6255 
-6262 KAIIQNTEFVVD
+6262 
-6274 DLTPGE
+6274 
-6280 PYRFRVSAINK
+6280 
-6291 VGASEPVHFPQMVRL
+6291 
-6306 EPPVTVTHPL
+6306 PPVTVTQPL

-6333 SSETEKRVTWFKGKE
+6333 SCETEEKVKWFKGKE

-6362 KKQILIIHAFK
+6362 KKQILIIRAFK

-6398 PTVTMLKEIAQEAP
+6398 PTVTMLKEIAREASP
-6412 SASQTEELVDG
+6412 ASQPEELVDG

-6463 VPEEDEKLQKLKK
+6463 VPEEDEKLQKLRK

-6508 DDESRAG
+6508 DEESRAG

-6524 KAGKASVSVTSKV
+6524 RAEKKSVSVTSKV
-6537 QSIPTGKLWKQWEK
+6537 QSISTGKLWKQWEK
-6551 SSVETVVAAPA
+6551 TTVETVMAAPA
-6562 AKPAEPEVPD
+6562 AKPDEPEMPD

-6622 LECVAHSKTDM
+6622 LECVAHSKSDM

-6660 SLIITGLDSKDAG
+6660 SLIITGLERKDAG

-6687 HSAKVVIGAQEPQ
+6687 HSAKVVIGAEEPQ
-6700 VLQKEKQVKQST
+6700 VLRKEKQVKRST

-6731 GRRLHRLFKA
+6731 GRRLHRLFRA
-6741 KISTEISDVEE
+6741 KISTDISDVEE

-6784 LSEAKTAATRF
+6784 LSEARTAATRF
-6795 REMFGALGIP
+6795 REMFGAMGIP

-6820 RIGKATPPTHGKFA
+6820 RIGKATPPAHGKFA
-6834 PPVVRPPPPL
+6834 PPVLRPPPPL
-6844 LTSDTAPMFMTELQ
+6844 LTSDTAPMFITELQ

-6887 GKAIEENDHY
+6887 GKALEENDHY

-6968 SREQEESTTEE
+6968 SREQEESATEE

-7003 HLKVKGYPQP
+7003 HLKVKAYPQP

-7021 QPLKAS
+7021 QPLKSS
-7027 DRILKTDKQE
+7027 DRILKTHKRE
-7037 FHSLEIRDVTKAD
+7037 FHSLEIRDVTKED

-7062 GSAFSS
+7062 GSAYSS
-7068 ARLLVKDPDEKEE
+7068 ARLVVKDPDEKEE
-7081 PSETDSHEQLI
+7081 PSETDSREQLI

-7099 FTNKKVKKGASITLS
+7099 FTNKRVKKGASITLS
-7114 VKVEGHPPPTI
+7114 VKVEGHPPPAI
-7125 TWLKEES
+7125 TWMKEES
-7132 QEDILWIK
+7132 RGDILWIK

-7165 YSGAYTCIATN
+7165 YSGTYTCIATN
-7176 KAGQSICTATLE
+7176 KAGQSICTATVE

-7208 IMTTLGAIHPSET
+7208 IMTTLGDLHPSET
-7221 GEGDLETGREGVP
+7221 KEGDLEAGRAGVP

-7252 TSHISEMVS
+7252 TSRISEMVS

-7387 TEAPEFPGEFV
+7387 MEVPEFPGEFV

-7424 LQFLQTHHLKFTE
+7424 LQFLQSHHIKYTE
-7437 TCPNVPG
+7437 ICPTVPG

-7450 STIFRNIGD
+7450 ATIFRNIDD
-7459 IACFHSSV
+7459 IARFHSSI
-7467 FLQGL
+7467 FLRGL

-7491 FNKYIQYLVGRVQAE
+7491 FDKYIQYLVGRVQAE
-7506 SIVVSKAVQDFYK
+7506 SIVVSKVVQDFYK

-7548 RIQQYQTIIKELIR
+7548 RIQKYQTIIKELIR

-7576 AYAVVSALTRRAEN
+7576 AYAIVSALTRRAEN

-7619 EGAPGARVAW
+7619 EGAPGARMAW

-7639 KNYIVICKPKRDTKT
+7639 KNYIVICKPKRDTRT

-7748 CKVTGA
+7748 CKVMGA

-7818 QVPPRFVNKV
+7818 QVPPQFVNKV

-7863 NTSKYQTFS
+7863 DTNKYQTFS
-7872 EPRSGIIVL
+7872 EPRSGMVVL

-7914 SAAALTQERRGDQA
+7914 SAAALTQDRRGDQA

-7938 KVPKKTIIMND
+7938 KVPKKTIIIEETITTVVKSPRQRGRVSPARSSSGHSPSRSPRAEPTPEPVYVSKIRQPVHRHEQEATPKSAVPMLFVTEPEDRQGAAARDVVVETEVEEKKPKWVEVEEIIEFKVKKSPKPARKRGSSPAKQEKDDSGVLTFTFPSSRPRRSPEDDPNTNNSNNKLVEQSKSSPND
-7949 FPTVSGGD
+7949 SLSEPDIQPLVYTSEQEGPQVSNEDRSSPCGSEQLGNTSFMDHGTEGRSFPQETSAHYGSDVASPLLACGGEPLSFSFGTAAADQHQFLFSPASPEVKEEVDELDVSWPVEEEAPEVMQGVFPEQDNVVIVDEPEEPQIDDISTRERKILTHNGKVLTLEDLEDYVPEEGETYRCDDQKHKAEKPCEISVLQTEINEPTIGKPVLLNLGRPVVSKPRQTFFSQFEEHVPGGMFMTASRVTGVQSVGPSNISFHVSD
-7957 FRPGLA
+7957 ACMAVRPGVHAATSAA
-7963 SACR
+7963 SPGPSFTVKPSFCTEVQRSADNGQSSFKTEVSTRTLSYGTVGEPVTLHISTEDLSQS

>member
-160 QIESAGESN
+160 QIQSAGESN

-204 TQGFSNPGSSSH
+204 AQGSSNPGSSSH

-237 IRKLDVSHGALD
+237 IRKMDISHGGLD
-249 STSAYSMAEGL
+249 STSAHSYSEGL
-260 SGISYSLSRDY
+260 SSFGYGFSRDY
-271 ERAAGLTTKGARN
+271 ERASGFTTKGARN
-284 ATFGALTR
+284 ATFGTLTR
-292 MCSVTEGKHA
+292 TCSVTEGKHA

-350 IDNGL
+350 TDNGL

-382 KEKLKDLEV
+382 KKKLQDLEV

-476 TAVFTNDTAI
+476 TAVFINDTAI

-508 PSDRISITCSGKQH
+508 PSERISITCSGKQH

-535 EIVFLADE
+535 EVAFLADE

-550 TVTTPKKPPTQPPVD
+550 TVTTPKKPPTKPPGD
-565 PLVKNKTE
+565 PVVKNKTE
-573 TSVTLAWSPPKMDRP
+573 TSVTLAWSPPKTDRP

-617 EFTVSNLSEEADYQ
+617 EFTVSDLSEEADYQ

-663 LTTVE
+663 LTSVE

-682 TTCSGTWYLNGK
+682 KTCSGTWYLNGK

-715 KNVTK
+715 KNVSK

-730 ANNVETSTKMRVKG
+730 ANNIDTSTKMRVKG

-756 EKVSARLREEAKLQ
+756 ETVSARLREEAKLQ
-770 AELSDTEATV
+770 AELSDAEATV

-796 LQTVGKRHILKIRNT
+796 FQTAGKRHVLKIRNT
-811 AAEDA
+811 GTEDA
-816 GVYECICEGDKML
+816 GVYECVCEGDKMR

-837 ANFINKEKSGGVIR
+837 ANFINKEKTGGVIR
-851 AIAGKQAEFVSETSE
+851 ATSGKQAEFVSETSE

-908 TYTCKI
+908 IYTCKI

-927 EAVTFVNKPKT
+927 EAVTFVNKPKM
-938 TPEISVS
+938 TPEISVR

-956 SAASG
+956 SAVSG

-971 VKQDQRTAVIS
+971 VKQDQRTTIVS

-1019 REDVFTNKDK
+1019 TEDVFTNKDK

-1034 KAILTQNAT
+1034 KAVLTQNAT

-1094 TCEAAGQKLTFKLVV
+1094 TCEAAGQKLTFKIIV

-1126 KAVLSENA
+1126 KAALSENA

-1195 TFKIVVTEAEDAFVN
+1195 TFKIDVIEPEVVFT
-1210 KEKVQKEV
+1210 
-1218 KAALTQNATLSC
+1218 
-1230 EVAQEK
+1230 
-1236 TDVKWYKEGKL
+1236 
-1247 ITSSKKFKV
+1247 
-1256 ESEGKSR
+1256 
-1263 RLVVGQ
+1263 
-1269 VEKKDAGEYTCEAAG
+1269 
-1284 QKLTFKLV
+1284 
-1292 VTEAEDAFINKDKV
+1292 NKDKV
-1306 KKEVKAVLSENAT
+1306 KKEVKAALSENAT

-1377 KLTFKLDVTDDV
+1377 KLTFKIDVTEAEDA
-1389 FEHKDKV
+1389 FINKDKV
-1396 QKEVKAVLKENTTLS
+1396 QKEVKAALSENTTLS

-1466 QKLTFKIVITEA
+1466 QKLTFKI
-1478 EDAFV
+1478 
-1483 NKEKVQKEVKAALT
+1483 
-1497 QNATLSCEVAQE
+1497 
-1509 KTDVKWYKEGKLI
+1509 DV
-1522 TSSKKFKVE
+1522 
-1531 SEGKSRRL
+1531 
-1539 VVGQVEKKDA
+1539 
-1549 GEYTCEAAGQK
+1549 
-1560 LTFKLVVTEAEDA
+1560 
-1573 FINKDKVKKEVK
+1573 
-1585 AVLSEN
+1585 
-1591 ATLSC
+1591 
-1596 EVAQEKTDV
+1596 
-1605 KWYKEG
+1605 
-1611 KLITSSKKFKVE
+1611 
-1623 SEGKSRRLVVGQ
+1623 
-1635 VEKKDAGEYT
+1635 
-1645 CEAAGQKLTFKLVI
+1645 

-1676 KAVLKENTTLSC
+1676 KAALSENATLSC

-1758 INQEKV
+1758 INEEKV
-1764 QKEVN
+1764 QKQVN

-1778 SCEVAEDATE
+1778 SCEVAQEATE
-1788 VKWYKDGKLLISSR
+1788 VKWYKDGRLLVPSR
-1802 KFKIETAG
+1802 KFKIETVG
-1810 KTRRLVIE
+1810 KSRRLVVE

-1835 KLTFKLEPTEPE
+1835 KMTFKLEPTEPE

-1856 KEPLIVQEHESITLT
+1856 KEPLIVQEHESITLA
-1871 TSVTPETAVV
+1871 TSVTPETAAV

-1889 IKASKKYE
+1889 IKVSKKYE
-1897 IKSEEAS
+1897 IKSEGAS

-1918 VYTCQTKNDKQEF
+1918 VYTCQTKTDKQEF
-1931 KVQVKEIPVKFAKKL
+1931 KVQVKEIPVKFTKKL
-1946 EAVNAEIGGSVSL
+1946 EAVNAELGGSVCLS
-1959 TCDVSHA
+1959 CDVSHA
-1966 KGKVVWRRNG
+1966 KGKVVWCRNG
-1976 VEIKPSRRF
+1976 VQIKPSKRF
-1985 QIHEEGVKRTLT
+1985 QIHEEGLKRTLT

-2005 EGEYSCESRDDKTSI
+2005 EGEYSCESRDDKSSI

-2028 VVKFVTTLNS
+2028 VVKFVTSLNS

-2049 KCTVSPSDAVVTWLR
+2049 KCTISPSDAVVTWFR

-2104 GVESRASLRVREASI
+2104 GVESKANLRVREASI

-2124 LEPRTVEEKD
+2124 LEPKTVEERD

-2151 RNSIILKPSE
+2151 RNSIVLKPSE

-2174 VVKDITFADR
+2174 VVKDISFADR

-2210 KGLQPVQVSEKG
+2210 KGLQPLEVSEKG

-2235 EGIWQKD
+2235 EGTWQKD
-2242 GVRLKPSPNISI
+2242 GVRLKPSPNINI

-2273 GLISFKAD
+2273 GLFSFKAE

-2290 VTELPVKISKPL
+2290 VKELPVRISKPL
-2302 ADISVTQKDK
+2302 VDISATQKDK
-2312 VAFECEL
+2312 VTFECEL

-2332 KELQQSKKVGIISQG
+2332 KELRQSKKVGIISQG

-2364 YTCEAAEDKTSATLK
+2364 YKCEAAEDKTSATLK

-2412 VQTQWYKNDNKM
+2412 VQTQWYKNDNKL
-2424 KAADNIRMRQDGRT
+2424 KAADNIRMRQEGKT
-2438 YSLTYMC
+2438 YSLTYTR

-2496 VSRANAEVRWYK
+2496 VSRANAKVKWYK

-2517 KYEIVSDGVYRK
+2517 KYEIVSEGVYRK

-2550 KSSANFFVEEQSIS
+2550 KSSANFFVEEQAIN

-2572 DVTEPEEAKFE
+2572 DVTEPEEANFA

-2595 WSLRGEV
+2595 WFLRGEA
-2602 LQAGRNIIMQQESTI
+2602 LQAGRNIIMQQEGTI
-2617 HRLIILKTSADMT
+2617 HRLTILKTSTDMT

-2643 ANLLVRDYHI
+2643 ANLRVRDYHI

-2685 FKDHTPIEPSEK
+2685 FKGHMPIEPSEK
-2697 YKIKREQHSAELK
+2697 YKIKREEHSAELK

-2795 YMLTM
+2795 YTLTM

-2817 VSESVRL
+2817 VSESVHL

-2859 KPVWKKDGVKLTSS
+2859 KPVWKKDGVKLTPG
-2873 NKYEQIQSGKTL
+2873 NKYEQIQNGKTL
-2885 CLLIHDLEKADA
+2885 CLLIHDLEKTDA

-2948 DDFNWTL
+2948 GDFNWTL
-2955 NGSKVES
+2955 NGNKVGS
-2962 GGRFKASNVG
+2962 GGRFKASNAG
-2972 RKYTLNIKSVIPD
+2972 RKYTLSITNVIPD
-2985 DSGEVVFT
+2985 DSGEVIFT
-2993 ARGLISKASLV
+2993 ARGLTSKASLV

-3009 TEITKQLED
+3009 TEVTKQLED
-3018 KTSTAG
+3018 KTSAAG
-3024 QDISV
+3024 QDISL
-3029 SCELSKPDVSIRWYK
+3029 SCELSKPDVNIRWYK

-3089 ARITVQE
+3089 ARVTVQE

-3107 LKADESGTAVF
+3107 LKVDENGSAVF
-3118 MCQSEKAA
+3118 TCQSEKAA
-3126 SSVVWRKGIA
+3126 SSVIWRKGMA
-3136 ELRTSRKYEI
+3136 ELRAGRKYEI

-3268 SASLVVKEKPCIFTK
+3268 SASLVVEEKPCIFTK
-3283 ELLDT
+3283 ELVDT

-3324 NISRLGF
+3324 NISRSGF

-3366 PVLFKQELQN
+3366 PVLFKKELQN

-3404 TVLHASEKYEFKQ
+3404 TVLYASEKYEFKQ

-3429 KSIDSGDYTCS
+3429 KSVDSGDYTCS
-3440 TGEQKTTARVT
+3440 TGELKTTARVK
-3451 VNAAPVLFKQALENT
+3451 VKAVPVLFKQALENT
-3466 EMEEGKSVS
+3466 ETEEGKSVS
-3475 LRCELTKADATVVW
+3475 LRCELSKADATVVW
-3489 KKGEATLQASA
+3489 KKGEAALQASA
-3500 KHEMKQKGT
+3500 KYEMKQKGT
-3509 VAELVIHHAE
+3509 VAELVIHNAE

-3524 RYTCDTGDQQTTAHV
+3524 RYTCDTGDQQTTAQV
-3539 KIHAVSALVKEL
+3539 KIHAVSALIEEEL

-3564 RCQLSREVPVEW
+3564 RCQLSREAPVEW
-3576 RKGHTLLRP
+3576 RKGHVPLRP
-3585 SNKYRMRQEGTL
+3585 SNKYRMRQEGMVV
-3597 AELLIHDLDPKDA
+3597 ELLIHDLDPRDA

-3626 SVNALPIRFKKELK
+3626 SVNALPIRFKRELK

-3653 CELSQAVGSVEWRKD
+3653 CELSRAGGSVEWKKD
-3668 GKVLMSDSK
+3668 GKVLMPNGK
-3677 YKMRREGRFVEL
+3677 YKMRREGRFAEL

-3721 ILFQEEM
+3721 VLFQEELL
-3728 SNKEATE
+3728 NKEATE

-3750 VEWRKGTKVLK
+3750 VEWRKGNRVLK
-3761 PSEKY
+3761 PSAKY

-3774 AELMIRD
+3774 AELVIQD

-3794 GDQQTTAALTVNVL
+3794 GNQQTAAALTVNVL
-3808 PALFTKELADEEA
+3808 PALFTKELTNKEA

-3829 HCELNKAAANVEWK
+3829 RCELNKAAANVEWK
-3843 KGFKTLKSSDKYKM
+3843 KGFKTLKPSDKYKM
-3857 KREGVIAELI
+3857 KREGVVAELI
-3867 IQNLDVTDA
+3867 IQNLDTTDA

-3883 GDQQTM
+3883 GDQQTT

-3991 KDLVNTEATEN
+3991 KELVDTEATEN

-4014 TPVEWRKGQKVLKP
+4014 TPVEWRKGPKVLKP

-4051 DAGDYTCVCGD
+4051 DTGDYTCVCGD
-4062 KMTTASLTVH
+4062 KTTTASLTVH
-4072 ALPPHFKKE
+4072 ALPPRFRKE
-4081 LKNVEATENGMA
+4081 LRNVEATEDGTA
-4093 TFCCEL
+4093 AFCCEL
-4099 NKPAAAVEWRKGDRA
+4099 NKPVAAVGWRKGDRA
-4114 LETNDKFTMRCEGTT
+4114 LEPSGKFTMRCEGTI
-4129 AELVIRDLDLTDAGD
+4129 AELVIRDLDLADAGD

-4160 NALPAHFKKEMKN
+4160 NALPTRFKTELKN

-4194 EWKKKHKV
+4194 EWKKKHKM
-4202 LKLSEK
+4202 LKPGEK
-4208 YTMRQEGTTAQLLI
+4208 YTMRQEGATAQLVI
-4222 HALEVKD
+4222 HGLEVKD

-4235 VCGDEK
+4235 VCGEEK
-4241 TTAALT
+4241 TTAVLT

-4254 FKEELRNEEATEGEV
+4254 FKEELRNEEATEGEA
-4269 VTLRCELTKTASVEW
+4269 VTLRCELTKAASVEW
-4284 KKGHTVLKPSEKYKM
+4284 KKGQALLKPSEKYKM

-4305 AELVIHNLNENDAG
+4305 AELVIHNLNESDAG

-4338 LPARIK
+4338 LPAGIK

-4365 KVAQVEWRKGSSL
+4365 KVAQVEWRKENRL
-4378 VKVSDKYKMRQEG
+4378 LKVSDKYKMRQEG
-4391 TVMKLLIHDVELK
+4391 TVMKLLIQDVELK

-4411 VCGEQETTA
+4411 VCGEQKTTA

-4460 KKGNKILRASEKYVM
+4460 KKGNKILRTSEKYTM
-4475 RQDNTLAELEICDL
+4475 RQDNALAELEICDL
-4489 ELKDAGDYTC
+4489 ELQDAGDYTC

-4504 HSTASLTV
+4504 HTTASLTV
-4512 NALPVVFKE
+4512 NALPPLFRE
-4521 ELKNEEVL
+4521 ELK
-4529 EGTSVSLH
+4529 
-4537 CELSKAAPVQWKIGS
+4537 
-4552 KVLKASDKYQ
+4552 D
-4562 MRQPG
+4562 R
-4567 TTAELVI
+4567 
-4574 HDLEVKDAGDYTCVC
+4574 
-4589 GDQETTATLTVHALP
+4589 
-4604 PLFKEE
+4604 
-4610 LKNEEAEEGG
+4610 EAEEGG

-4642 LKESEKYKMRQEGT
+4642 LKASEKYKMRQEGT
-4656 KAELVIREIAE
+4656 KAELVIREVAE
-4667 EDAGDYTC
+4667 EDAGGYTC

-4683 AVLTVQAVPPFFRE
+4683 AVLTVQAVPPFFQE

-4710 TLHCLLSKASA
+4710 TLHCELSKAPA
-4721 RVQWKKGPRVLPS
+4721 HVQWKKDHHVLTP
-4734 DKKYSTRRE
+4734 DNKYSMRQERR
-4743 GCVVELVV
+4743 VVELVV
-4751 HDLDL
+4751 HDLDVS
-4756 NDTGDY
+4756 DTGHY

-4769 TTTATLT
+4769 TTTAALT
-4776 VHALPPE
+4776 VH
-4783 FKKGLKDLEAVESG
+4783 
-4797 TAALHCELTKPAVVK
+4797 
-4812 WMKGQEVLKPS
+4812 
-4823 SKYKMSQDGAV
+4823 
-4834 AKLIIHELDVEDTGD
+4834 
-4849 YTCVCGDQQTTATL
+4849 
-4863 TVNAL
+4863 
-4868 PALFKQELQ
+4868 
-4877 NTEAEEGGTATLR
+4877 
-4890 CELTKP
+4890 
-4896 KAPVEWR
+4896 
-4903 KGDITLYPGLKYE
+4903 
-4916 MKQQGS
+4916 
-4922 TAELVI
+4922 
-4928 YDLELDDSGRYTC
+4928 
-4941 DSGHQQ
+4941 
-4947 TTAVVTVHALPVTFK
+4947 
-4962 QPLQNK
+4962 
-4968 ESEEGST
+4968 
-4975 ATFCCELSKPNAAV
+4975 
-4989 EWRKGGVGLQPSQKY
+4989 
-5004 EMRQR
+5004 
-5009 ECLVELLIHNLKL
+5009 
-5022 EDTGEYSCDTGD
+5022 
-5034 QETKA
+5034 
-5039 SLNVKA
+5039 
-5045 LPVLFKKEL
+5045 
-5054 KDKEAEEGA
+5054 
-5063 AVKFQCELTK
+5063 
-5073 DNATVE
+5073 
-5079 WRKGTMELFAC
+5079 
-5090 AKYEI
+5090 
-5095 KLSGR
+5095 
-5100 TAELVIHN
+5100 
-5108 IEPEDASDYTC
+5108 
-5119 DTGDQQSTAVLRVNA
+5119 A
-5134 IKPRLKQQLKNEE
+5134 IKPRLTQQLKNEE

-5167 EWRKDGVVLHSS
+5167 EWRKDGAVLRPS

-5187 GTLREL
+5187 GTIREL
-5193 RVHRLEPS
+5193 RVHRLEPG

-5291 QDIGTIAF
+5291 QDIGTITF

-5310 TVKVPP
+5310 TVKMPP
-5316 PVFKEKLQ
+5316 PVFKVKLQ
-5324 STELQEEETAI
+5324 STELREEETAV
-5335 LRCEVSQ
+5335 LCCEVSQ

-5348 WKKGTQVISPSS
+5348 WKKGAQVIAPSS

-5418 EGGTITLSC
+5418 EGGTVTLSC
-5427 EISNSNATVQWKKAG
+5427 EISKSNAAVKWKKAG
-5442 KVLRPSD
+5442 TVLRPSE
-5449 KYKMHQAG
+5449 KYKMHQTG
-5457 SVAELTIRNLSEAD
+5457 SVAELTIRHLSEAD
-5471 AGEYTCNAG
+5471 GGEYTCDTG

-5486 AVIVKEPAAAIVE
+5486 AVLVKEPAATIVE

-5505 SHEGEDA
+5505 SYEGEDA

-5540 NEIRVQGTRHTL
+5540 NEIRVEGTRHTL

-5577 LTVQAAPVSFVKALH
+5577 LTVQVAPVSFVKALH
-5592 SLELQEGGTA
+5592 NLELQEGGTA

-5608 SKPDVPVEWKKG
+5608 SRPDVPVEWKKG
-5620 TSVIRSS
+5620 TSVIRSN
-5627 QKYSIKQEGNVHT
+5627 QKFSIKQEGKVHT
-5640 LVIHDVNRP
+5640 LVIQDLNRE
-5649 DSGEYSCHT
+5649 DSGEYSCHS
-5658 ADGKTTAR
+5658 ADGKTTAK

-5677 QWLKNEEV
+5677 HWLKNEEV
-5685 EEGGTAMLHCELTKP
+5685 EEGRTAVLRCELTKP
-5700 NAPVE
+5700 NVPVE
-5705 WRKGDTVLQPSDK
+5705 WRKGDTVLQPGDK
-5718 YEIRHEGTHVE
+5718 YEMRQEGTRVE

-5734 AEAQDAGDYT
+5734 ADAQDVGDYT

-5754 SLQVKV
+5754 LLQVKV
-5760 LPVLFNEE
+5760 LPVLFNKE
-5768 LKNVESEEGGTAVL
+5768 LKNIESEEGGTAVL

-5805 DKYEMKLKGSI
+5805 AKYEMKQKGS
-5816 VELIIHGVEPDDCGD
+5816 VAELIIHGVEPDDCGD

-5854 VSGLKNTDVFV
+5854 VSGLKDTDVFV

-5899 ISQQDGM
+5899 ISEQDGM
-5906 IHTLTLNDVACHDS
+5906 VHTLTLNDVACHDS

-5977 DQEIHA
+5977 DQEIHS

-5995 VSILKI
+5995 VSMLKI

-6014 EAEGTK
+6014 EAEGIK
-6020 VMAALDVQAKNSI
+6020 VMATLDVQAKNSI

-6095 TPQDSCRVTFT
+6095 TPRDSCRVTFM
-6106 CSDAMTSAFLTV
+6106 CSDAVTSAFLTV

-6132 EVSPGEKATFSC
+6132 EVSPGEKVTFSC
-6144 VLSEAVPISEVA
+6144 VLSEAVPVTEVA
-6156 WYSNDIE
+6156 WYSNDTE

-6177 KYKLILK
+6177 TYKLILK

-6197 SREAIAS
+6197 SREAISS
-6204 AKLSVIAHPDPPEEP
+6204 AKLSVI
-6219 EVLSKNSHSVTLSWY
+6219 
-6234 KPLSDGGC
+6234 
-6242 DILGYNVERKIPG
+6242 
-6255 IGWQSCS
+6255 
-6262 KAIIQNTEFVVD
+6262 
-6274 DLTPGE
+6274 
-6280 PYRFRVSAINK
+6280 
-6291 VGASEPVHFPQMVRL
+6291 
-6306 EPPVTVTHPL
+6306 EPPVTVTQPL

-6333 SSETEKRVTWFKGKE
+6333 SCETEEKVKWFKGKE

-6362 KKQILIIHAFK
+6362 KKQILIIRAFK

-6398 PTVTMLKEIAQEAP
+6398 PTVTMLKEIAREASP
-6412 SASQTEELVDG
+6412 ASQPEELVDG

-6463 VPEEDEKLQKLKK
+6463 VPEEDEKLQKLRK

-6508 DDESRAG
+6508 DEESRAG

-6524 KAGKASVSVTSKV
+6524 RAEKKSVSVTSKV
-6537 QSIPTGKLWKQWEK
+6537 QSISTGKLWKQWEK
-6551 SSVETVVAAPA
+6551 TTVETVMAAPA
-6562 AKPAEPEVPD
+6562 AKPDEPEMPD

-6622 LECVAHSKTDM
+6622 LECVAHSKSDM

-6660 SLIITGLDSKDAG
+6660 SLIITGLERKDAG

-6687 HSAKVVIGAQEPQ
+6687 HSAKVVIGAEEPQ
-6700 VLQKEKQVKQST
+6700 VLRKEKQVKRST

-6731 GRRLHRLFKA
+6731 GRRLHRLFRA
-6741 KISTEISDVEE
+6741 KISTDISDVEE

-6784 LSEAKTAATRF
+6784 LSEARTAATRF
-6795 REMFGALGIP
+6795 REMFGAMGIP

-6820 RIGKATPPTHGKFA
+6820 RIGKATPPAHGKFA
-6834 PPVVRPPPPL
+6834 PPVLRPPPPL
-6844 LTSDTAPMFMTELQ
+6844 LTSDTAPMFITELQ

-6887 GKAIEENDHY
+6887 GKALEENDHY

-6968 SREQEESTTEE
+6968 SREQEESATEE

-7003 HLKVKGYPQP
+7003 HLKVKAYPQP

-7021 QPLKAS
+7021 QPLKSS
-7027 DRILKTDKQE
+7027 DRILKTHKRE
-7037 FHSLEIRDVTKAD
+7037 FHSLEIRDVTKED

-7062 GSAFSS
+7062 GSAYSS
-7068 ARLLVKDPDEKEE
+7068 ARLVVKDPDEKEE
-7081 PSETDSHEQLI
+7081 PSETDSREQLI

-7099 FTNKKVKKGASITLS
+7099 FTNKRVKKGASITLS
-7114 VKVEGHPPPTI
+7114 VKVEGHPPPAI
-7125 TWLKEES
+7125 TWMKEES
-7132 QEDILWIK
+7132 RGDILWIK

-7165 YSGAYTCIATN
+7165 YSGTYTCIATN
-7176 KAGQSICTATLE
+7176 KAGQSICTATVE

-7208 IMTTLGAIHPSET
+7208 IMTTLGDLHPSET
-7221 GEGDLETGREGVP
+7221 KEGDLEAGRAGVP

-7252 TSHISEMVS
+7252 TSRISEMVS

-7387 TEAPEFPGEFV
+7387 MEVPEFPGEFV

-7424 LQFLQTHHLKFTE
+7424 LQFLQSHHIKYTE
-7437 TCPNVPG
+7437 ICPTVPG

-7450 STIFRNIGD
+7450 ATIFRNIDD
-7459 IACFHSSV
+7459 IARFHSSI
-7467 FLQGL
+7467 FLRGL

-7491 FNKYIQYLVGRVQAE
+7491 FDKYIQYLVGRVQAE
-7506 SIVVSKAVQDFYK
+7506 SIVVSKVVQDFYK

-7548 RIQQYQTIIKELIR
+7548 RIQKYQTIIKELIR

-7576 AYAVVSALTRRAEN
+7576 AYAIVSALTRRAEN

-7619 EGAPGARVAW
+7619 EGAPGARMAW

-7639 KNYIVICKPKRDTKT
+7639 KNYIVICKPKRDTRT

-7748 CKVTGA
+7748 CKVMGA

-7818 QVPPRFVNKV
+7818 QVPPQFVNKV

-7863 NTSKYQTFS
+7863 DTNKYQTFS
-7872 EPRSGIIVL
+7872 EPRSGMVVL

-7914 SAAALTQERRGDQA
+7914 SAAALTQDRRGDQA

-7938 KVPKKTIIMND
+7938 KVPKKTIIIEETITTVVKSPRQRGRVSPARSSSGHSPSRSPRAEPTPEPVYVSKIRQPVHRHEQEATPKSAVPMLFVTEPEDRQGAAARDVVVETEVEEKKPKWVEVEEIIEFKVKKSPKPARKRGSSPAKQEKDDSGVLTFTFPSSRPRRSPEDDPNTNNSNNKLVEQSKSSPND
-7949 FPTVSGGD
+7949 SLSEPDIQPLVYTSEQEGPQVSNEDRSSPCGSEQLGNTSFMDHGTEGRSFPQETSAHYGSDVASPLLACGGEPLSFSFGTAAADQHQFLFSPASPEVKEEVDELDVSWPVEEEAPEVMQGVFPEQDNVVIVDEPEEPQIDDISTRERKILTHNGKVLTLEDLEDYVPEEGETYRCDDQKHKAEKPCEISVLQTEINEPTIGKPVLLNLGRPVVSKPRQTFFSQFEEHVPGGMFMTASRVTGVQSVGPSNISFHVSD
-7957 FRPGLA
+7957 ACMAVRPGVHAATSAA
-7963 SACR
+7963 SPGPSFTVKPSFCTEVQRSADNGQSSFKTEVSTRTLSYGTVGEPVTLHISTEDLSQS

>member
-1 MDYSSFSGVPRFLT
+1 MDYSSLSGVPRFLT

-106 TESAPYFIQK
+106 TEQAPYFIQR
-116 PSSIK
+116 PSNIK

-153 RADAGRF
+153 QADAGRF

-190 PIGSASASAALVVE
+190 LIGSASASAALVVE
-204 TQGFSNPGSSSH
+204 THGSSNPGSSAN
-216 FDTSCGKTASL
+216 FDSSCGKTASL

-237 IRKLDVSHGALD
+237 IRKMDVSHGTLD
-249 STSAYSMAEGL
+249 STSAQSYSEGL
-260 SGISYSLSRDY
+260 SGIAYGLSRDY
-271 ERAAGLTTKGARN
+271 ERAAGLSKGARN

-292 MCSVTEGKHA
+292 TCSVTEGKHA

-314 EIVWK
+314 VIVWK
-319 KDNEVILEG
+319 KDNEVISEG

-350 IDNGL
+350 VDNGL

-369 SVLVTVKEPSIPF
+369 SVLVTVKEPAIPF

-404 VPSTETA
+404 VPGTETS

-437 VQNVTTDDDAVYI
+437 VQNVTADDDAVYI

-476 TAVFTNDTAI
+476 TAVFIHDTAT
-486 FCVELDNECQ
+486 FCVELDNDCQ
-496 NIRWLKNKEEVK
+496 NVRWLKNKEEVK
-508 PSDRISITCSGKQH
+508 PSDRISITRSGKQH
-522 TMIIRECKMEDAG
+522 TMTIRECKVEDAG
-535 EIVFLADE
+535 EIAFLADE

-550 TVTTPKKPPTQPPVD
+550 TVTTPKKPPTQPPAD
-565 PLVKNKTE
+565 PVVKNKTE

-588 IPIDGYV
+588 IPVDGYI

-617 EFTVSNLSEEADYQ
+617 ELTVSNLAEEADYQ
-631 FRVSAVNAYGQ
+631 FRVSAVNTYGQ
-642 SPYLEFPGSMHL
+642 SPYLEFPGSIHL
-654 EPVLAVKTP
+654 EPVLAVKSP
-663 LTTVE
+663 LTTAE
-668 AVPGGDALFTLDLT
+668 AVPGGDALFTVDLT
-682 TTCSGTWYLNGK
+682 KTCSGTWYLNGK
-694 VLQESETY
+694 VLQESETC
-702 IIKRTQTTHTLII
+702 IIKRTQTTHTLTI

-720 NDDGAEVKFV
+720 KDDGAEVKFV
-730 ANNVETSTKMRVKG
+730 ASDVETSTKMRVKG
-744 AAVRFTNKSRDI
+744 AAVRFTNKSKEV

-780 KWMKDGKEL
+780 KWLKDGKEL

-796 LQTVGKRHILKIRNT
+796 LQTVGKRHILKIRST
-811 AAEDA
+811 CEEDA
-816 GVYECICEGDKML
+816 GVYECTCEGDKML
-829 YQLSVKAL
+829 FQLSVKAL
-837 ANFINKEKSGGVIR
+837 ANFINKEKSGGLVK
-851 AIAGKQAEFVSETSE
+851 AITGKQAEFVSETSE
-866 ANIMVKWYKDGKEIT
+866 ANVMVKWYKDGKEIT
-881 ASKKFTMEDK
+881 ASKKFTLEDK

-914 GDDTLIFDLKVSD
+914 GDDSLVFDLKVSD

-938 TPEISVS
+938 TPEVSVS
-945 PSENLELVCEV
+945 PSETLELVCEV

-961 AVVWKKDQTE
+961 AVVWKRDHTE
-971 VKQDQRTAVIS
+971 VKQDQRTTVVS
-982 QGTHRKL
+982 QGTQRKL
-989 IIKKVTQQDQGSYT
+989 IVKKVTQQDQGSYT
-1003 CETKDDRTTF
+1003 CEVKDDRITF

-1019 REDVFTNKDK
+1019 PEVVFTNKDK
-1029 VQKEV
+1029 VKKEV
-1034 KAILTQNAT
+1034 KAALSEDAT

-1048 AQEKTDVKWYKEGK
+1048 AQDKTEVKWYKDGK

-1094 TCEAAGQKLTFKLVV
+1094 SCEAAGQKLTFRIHV
-1109 TEAEDAFINKD
+1109 TEAEDAFVHKE
-1120 KVKKEV
+1120 KVQKEV
-1126 KAVLSENA
+1126 KAVLSEDA
-1134 TLSCEVAQEKTDV
+1134 TLSCEVAQEKTEV
-1147 KWYKEGKLI
+1147 KWYKDGKLI

-1173 VVGQVEKKDAGEYTC
+1173 VVGQVEKKDAGEYSC

-1195 TFKIVVTEAEDAFVN
+1195 TFKIHVADDVFEHRD
-1210 KEKVQKEV
+1210 KVQREV
-1218 KAALTQNATLSC
+1218 KAVLKEDTTLSC

-1236 TDVKWYKEGKL
+1236 TEVKWYKDGKL

-1269 VEKKDAGEYTCEAAG
+1269 VEKKDAGEYSCEAAG
-1284 QKLTFKLV
+1284 QKLTFKIH
-1292 VTEAEDAFINKDKV
+1292 VTEAEDAFIKKDKV
-1306 KKEVKAVLSENAT
+1306 KKEVKAVLSEDAT

-1326 EKTDVKWYKEGKLI
+1326 DKTEVKWYKDGKLI

-1369 YTCEAAGQ
+1369 YSCEAAGQ
-1377 KLTFKLDVTDDV
+1377 KLTFKIDVTEPEVV
-1389 FEHKDKV
+1389 FTNKDKV
-1396 QKEVKAVLKENTTLS
+1396 KKEVKAALSEDATLS
-1411 CEVAQEKTDVKWYK
+1411 CEVAQDKTEVKWYK
-1425 EGKLITSSKKF
+1425 DGKLITSSKKF

-1455 DAGEYTCEAAG
+1455 DAGEYSCEAAG
-1466 QKLTFKIVITEA
+1466 QKLTF
-1478 EDAFV
+1478 
-1483 NKEKVQKEVKAALT
+1483 
-1497 QNATLSCEVAQE
+1497 
-1509 KTDVKWYKEGKLI
+1509 
-1522 TSSKKFKVE
+1522 
-1531 SEGKSRRL
+1531 R
-1539 VVGQVEKKDA
+1539 
-1549 GEYTCEAAGQK
+1549 
-1560 LTFKLVVTEAEDA
+1560 
-1573 FINKDKVKKEVK
+1573 
-1585 AVLSEN
+1585 
-1591 ATLSC
+1591 
-1596 EVAQEKTDV
+1596 
-1605 KWYKEG
+1605 
-1611 KLITSSKKFKVE
+1611 
-1623 SEGKSRRLVVGQ
+1623 
-1635 VEKKDAGEYT
+1635 
-1645 CEAAGQKLTFKLVI
+1645 
-1659 TEPEVVFT
+1659 
-1667 NKDKVQKEV
+1667 
-1676 KAVLKENTTLSC
+1676 
-1688 EVAQEKTDVK
+1688 
-1698 WYKEGKLITSS
+1698 
-1709 KKFKVE
+1709 
-1715 SEGKSRRLVVGQ
+1715 
-1727 VEKKDAGEYTCE
+1727 
-1739 AAGQKLTFKIDVT
+1739 IDVT

-1764 QKEVN
+1764 QKEVK
-1769 AVLTESATL
+1769 AVLTESASL
-1778 SCEVAEDATE
+1778 VCEVAQDATE
-1788 VKWYKDGKLLISSR
+1788 VKWFKDGKLLVSSR
-1802 KFKIETAG
+1802 KFKIETVG

-1835 KLTFKLEPTEPE
+1835 KMTFKLEPTEPE

-1856 KEPLIVQEHESITLT
+1856 KEPLVVQEHESITLT
-1871 TSVTPETAVV
+1871 TSVTPETAAV
-1881 KWFKDGTE
+1881 KWLKDGTE
-1889 IKASKKYE
+1889 IKASKKCV
-1897 IKSEEAS
+1897 IKSEGAS
-1904 RTLTVNLAESTDTA
+1904 RTLVVNLAESTDTA
-1918 VYTCQTKNDKQEF
+1918 VYTCQTRNDKQEF

-1946 EAVNAEIGGSVSL
+1946 EAVKAEIGGSVSL
-1959 TCDVSHA
+1959 SCELSHPR
-1966 KGKVVWRRNG
+1966 GKVTWRRNG
-1976 VEIKPSRRF
+1976 VEIKPSKRF
-1985 QIHEEGVKRTLT
+1985 QVHEEGVKRTLT

-2005 EGEYSCESRDDKTSI
+2005 EGEYSCESRDDKSSI
-2020 TITPKAPR
+2020 AITPKAPR
-2028 VVKFVTTLNS
+2028 VVKFVTSLNS

-2090 LTLEDAAEISANAE
+2090 LTLEDAAEICASAE
-2104 GVESRASLRVREASI
+2104 GVESTANLRVREASI

-2124 LEPRTVEEKD
+2124 LEPKTVEERE

-2151 RNSIILKPSE
+2151 RNSIVLKPSD

-2174 VVKDITFADR
+2174 VVKDISFADR

-2210 KGLQPVQVSEKG
+2210 KGLQPLEVAEKG

-2235 EGIWQKD
+2235 EGTWQRD
-2242 GVRLKPSPNISI
+2242 GVRLKPAPNVSF

-2268 TLEDA
+2268 ALEDA
-2273 GLISFKAD
+2273 GVISFKAE
-2281 GIHSSGRLT
+2281 GINSSGRLT
-2290 VTELPVKISKPL
+2290 VTELPVRISKPL
-2302 ADISVTQKDK
+2302 VDVSVTQKLK
-2312 VAFECEL
+2312 ATFECEL
-2319 SRPNVDVKWFKDG
+2319 SRPNVNVKWFKDG
-2332 KELQQSKKVGIISQG
+2332 KEIRQSQNVGFVSQG

-2364 YTCEAAEDKTSATLK
+2364 YSCQAAEDKTSATLK

-2412 VQTQWYKNDNKM
+2412 VETQWYKNDNKL
-2424 KAADNIRMRQDGRT
+2424 KTSDNIKMRQDGKT
-2438 YSLTYMC
+2438 YSLTYAR

-2461 ESRAQLTVKELPVKI
+2461 ESHAQLTVKELPVKI

-2496 VSRANAEVRWYK
+2496 VSRANAKVRWFK
-2508 KDVEIHPSD
+2508 RDVEIHPSD
-2517 KYEIVSDGVYRK
+2517 KYEIVSEGVYRK

-2550 KSSANFFVEEQSIS
+2550 KSSANFFVEEQAIN

-2572 DVTEPEEAKFE
+2572 DVTEPEEANFE
-2583 CEISIPSVKPPK
+2583 CETSIPSVKPAK
-2595 WSLRGEV
+2595 WFLRGET
-2602 LQAGRNIIMQQESTI
+2602 LQPGRNFIMQQEGTI
-2617 HRLIILKTSADMT
+2617 HRLTIVKTSADMT
-2630 GTVQFSIGKSKST
+2630 GTIQFSIGKSKST

-2653 QITRKMEDKTALE
+2653 QITRKLEDKTVLE
-2666 RHSVILSCDFRPS
+2666 KHSAVLSCDFRPS
-2679 PKVVKW
+2679 PKIVKW
-2685 FKDHTPIEPSEK
+2685 FKDHVLIEPSEK
-2697 YKIKREQHSAELK
+2697 YKIKREQYSAELK
-2710 ILKVKPEDAGVYKCR
+2710 ILKVKPEDAGMYKCR

-2730 TEATLTV
+2730 TRATLTV

-2753 EEESSAVFSCE
+2753 EEDSSAVFSCE

-2785 FNDIRNVGNC
+2785 FNDIKNVGKV
-2795 YMLTM
+2795 YTLTM
-2800 KHVKPEDAGTVT
+2800 KQVKPEDAGTVT

-2833 MKSLD
+2833 MKALD

-2859 KPVWKKDGVKLTSS
+2859 KPVWKKDGVKIPSS
-2873 NKYEQIQSGKTL
+2873 NKYEEIQSGKTL
-2885 CLLIHDLEKADA
+2885 CLLIHDLEKTDA

-2928 TEIQE
+2928 TEIQL

-2948 DDFNWTL
+2948 DDFSWTL
-2955 NGSKVES
+2955 NGRKVES
-2962 GGRFKASNVG
+2962 GGRFKASNAG
-2972 RKYTLNIKSVIPD
+2972 RKYTLSIQRVTPD
-2985 DSGEVVFT
+2985 DAGEVVFT
-2993 ARGLISKASLV
+2993 ARGLTSKASLA

-3009 TEITKQLED
+3009 TEVTKQLED
-3018 KTSTAG
+3018 KISQAG
-3024 QDISV
+3024 QDINL
-3029 SCELSKPDVSIRWYK
+3029 SCELSKPDVNIRWYK

-3054 YDLHQ
+3054 YDLQQ

-3084 VSKTK
+3084 SSKTT

-3107 LKADESGTAVF
+3107 LKVDESGTAVF
-3118 MCQSEKAA
+3118 TCQSERPA

-3136 ELRTSRKYEI
+3136 ELRAGRKYEM
-3146 TQKGQVL
+3146 TQKGQDL

-3164 SDTYTCDI
+3164 SDTYSCDI

-3204 AMFKCRISPVDYS
+3204 ATFKCRISPVDCS

-3237 SQPGGYHLLTLKKL
+3237 SQPGGYHLLTLRKL

-3268 SASLVVKEKPCIFTK
+3268 SASLVVKEKP
-3283 ELLDT
+3283 L
-3288 EVTEGE
+3288 
-3294 DVILHCETSKSDS
+3294 
-3307 PVKWCK
+3307 
-3313 DGKSLRNSSKY
+3313 
-3324 NISRLGF
+3324 
-3331 EAKLVIHRA
+3331 
-3340 EERDSGRYECE
+3340 
-3351 AGAAKSSAVITVKEI
+3351 
-3366 PVLFKQELQN
+3366 LFKQELQN

-3392 KPDTPVKWMKGD
+3392 KPGAPVKWMKGD

-3424 IIRDV
+3424 IIRDL
-3429 KSIDSGDYTCS
+3429 KPTDAGEYTCS
-3440 TGEQKTTARVT
+3440 SGELKTTARVK
-3451 VNAAPVLFKQALENT
+3451 VNAVPVLFKQALENT
-3466 EMEEGKSVS
+3466 DMEEGKSVS

-3489 KKGEATLQASA
+3489 KKGGATLQASA
-3500 KHEMKQKGT
+3500 KYEMKQKGT
-3509 VAELVIHHAE
+3509 VAELVIHNAE

-3524 RYTCDTGDQQTTAHV
+3524 RYTCDTGDQQSTAQV
-3539 KIHAVSALVKEL
+3539 KIHAASVLFKEEL
-3551 KSVEAVEGGTATL
+3551 KPVEAVEGGTATL
-3564 RCQLSREVPVEW
+3564 QCQLSREAPVEW
-3576 RKGHTLLRP
+3576 RKGQTLLRP
-3585 SNKYRMRQEGTL
+3585 SNKYKMRQEGTV

-3610 GDYTCVVGN
+3610 GDYSCLVGS

-3626 SVNALPIRFKKELK
+3626 SVNALPVRFKKELR

-3653 CELSQAVGSVEWRKD
+3653 CELSRPGGSVQWSRD
-3668 GKVLMSDSK
+3668 GKVLEPNGK

-3689 VIQDLDLTDA
+3689 VIQDLDLADA
-3699 GSYTCVCG
+3699 GSYTCTCG

-3721 ILFQEEM
+3721 VLFQEELT
-3728 SNKEATE
+3728 NKEATE

-3750 VEWRKGTKVLK
+3750 VEWKRGNVVLK

-3774 AELMIRD
+3774 AELRIQD
-3781 LDLADAGD
+3781 LGLADAGD
-3789 YSCVC
+3789 YHCVC

-3808 PALFTKELADEEA
+3808 PALFTKELTDQEA

-3829 HCELNKAAANVEWK
+3829 HCELNKAAAKVEWK
-3843 KGFKTLKSSDKYKM
+3843 KGFKTLKPSDKYKM
-3857 KREGVIAELI
+3857 KREGVTAELT
-3867 IQNLDVTDA
+3867 IQNLDTADA

-3899 FFKEGLKN
+3899 YFKEGLKN
-3907 REATDGAT
+3907 REATDGGT
-3915 ATLHCELS
+3915 ATLHCQLS

-3930 WKKGDKTLKPSDK
+3930 WKKGDKTLKPSEK
-3943 YRMRQ
+3943 FRMRQ

-3971 CGDQK
+3971 CGEQK

-3991 KDLVNTEATEN
+3991 KDLVPVEATES
-4002 GTAVLQCELTKP
+4002 GAAVLQCELTKP
-4014 TPVEWRKGQKVLKP
+4014 APVEWRKGQEVLQP
-4028 SEKYKMRLKDTI
+4028 SEKYKMRLKDTV
-4040 AELTIHSLEEQ
+4040 AELTIHGLEEQ

-4062 KMTTASLTVH
+4062 KATTASLTVH
-4072 ALPPHFKKE
+4072 ALPPRFKEE
-4081 LKNVEATENGMA
+4081 LRNVEGTEKGTA
-4093 TFCCEL
+4093 TFRCEL
-4099 NKPAAAVEWRKGDRA
+4099 NKPGAAVGWRKGDTA
-4114 LETNDKFTMRCEGTT
+4114 LGTGDKFTMRCQGTI
-4129 AELVIRDLDLTDAGD
+4129 AELVIRDLDLADAGD
-4144 YTCCYGDQKTT
+4144 YTCCCGDQRTT
-4155 AALKV
+4155 AALRV
-4160 NALPAHFKKEMKN
+4160 NALPVHFKKEMTN

-4181 ATLQCELSRAASV
+4181 ATLQCELSRPAPV
-4194 EWKKKHKV
+4194 EWKRKHKV
-4202 LKLSEK
+4202 LKPSEK
-4208 YTMRQEGTTAQLLI
+4208 YTVRQEGTTAQLLI

-4235 VCGDEK
+4235 VCGEEK

-4254 FKEELRNEEATEGEV
+4254 FKEELRDEEAEEGKA
-4269 VTLRCELTKTASVEW
+4269 VTLRCELTKPAPVEW
-4284 KKGHTVLKPSEKYKM
+4284 RKGHTVLRPSEKYKM

-4305 AELVIHNLNENDAG
+4305 AELVIQSLAESDAG

-4324 CGDKQSTASLAVHA
+4324 CGDKESTAALAVHV
-4338 LPARIK
+4338 LPAGIR
-4344 ESLKDEEVT
+4344 ESLKDQEVT
-4353 EGQAATL
+4353 EGQGATL
-4360 RCELT
+4360 CCELT
-4365 KVAQVEWRKGSSL
+4365 KAAPVEWRKGSTL
-4378 VKVSDKYKMRQEG
+4378 LRASDKYKMRQEG

-4431 KEELKDLQATESQT
+4431 KEGLKDLQALESQT
-4445 ATLRCELTKAAAVSW
+4445 ATLRCELTKAAAVAW
-4460 KKGNKILRASEKYVM
+4460 KKGNKMLRASEKHIM
-4475 RQDNTLAELEICDL
+4475 RQESGLAELEIRDL
-4489 ELKDAGDYTC
+4489 ELQDAGDYTC
-4499 MCGDQ
+4499 VCGDQ
-4504 HSTASLTV
+4504 HTTASLAV
-4512 NALPVVFKE
+4512 NALPVLFKE
-4521 ELKNEEVL
+4521 ELKSEEAQ
-4529 EGTSVSLH
+4529 EGASVTLS
-4537 CELSKAAPVQWKIGS
+4537 CELTKEAPVKWKIGP

-4562 MRQPG
+4562 MRQSG

-4589 GDQETTATLTVHALP
+4589 GDQKTTATLAVHALP

-4610 LKNEEAEEGG
+4610 LQDKEAGEGG

-4628 TKAAPVE
+4628 TRAAPVQ
-4635 WRKDQRI
+4635 WWKDQRM
-4642 LKESEKYKMRQEGT
+4642 LKASEKYKMRQEGT
-4656 KAELVIREIAE
+4656 KAELVIHEIAE
-4667 EDAGDYTC
+4667 EDAGGYTC
-4675 VCGEHQTT
+4675 VCGERRST
-4683 AVLTVQAVPPFFRE
+4683 AVLTVQAVPPFFQE
-4697 EMTSKEAVEGGTA
+4697 EMTSKEAVEGGMA
-4710 TLHCLLSKASA
+4710 TFQCELSKASA
-4721 RVQWKKGPRVLPS
+4721 PVQWKKGHQILTS
-4734 DKKYSTRRE
+4734 GKKHSMRQE
-4743 GCVVELVV
+4743 GRVVELVV

-4756 NDTGDY
+4756 DDSGDY

-4769 TTTATLT
+4769 STTAALT

-4783 FKKGLKDLEAVESG
+4783 FKRGLKDLEAVENG
-4797 TAALHCELTKPAVVK
+4797 TAALHCELTKPAVVEWK
-4812 WMKGQEVLKPS
+4812 KGQEVLKAS
-4823 SKYKMSQDGAV
+4823 SKYQMSQEGAV
-4834 AKLIIHELDVEDTGD
+4834 AKLIIRELEVEDAGD

-4877 NTEAEEGGTATLR
+4877 DTEAEEGGTATLR
-4890 CELTKP
+4890 CELTKA

-4903 KGDITLYPGLKYE
+4903 KGDVTLYPGLKYE
-4916 MKQQGS
+4916 MKQQGC
-4922 TAELVI
+4922 TAELAI
-4928 YDLELDDSGRYTC
+4928 SDLELDDSGIYTC

-4962 QPLQNK
+4962 QPLQNQ

-4975 ATFCCELSKPNAAV
+4975 ATFCCELSKPKAAV

-5034 QETKA
+5034 EETKA
-5039 SLNVKA
+5039 ALNVKA
-5045 LPVLFKKEL
+5045 LPVLFKKQL
-5054 KDKEAEEGA
+5054 KDEEAEEGA

-5073 DNATVE
+5073 DNAAVE
-5079 WRKGTMELFAC
+5079 WRKGTMELFPC
-5090 AKYEI
+5090 AKYDI
-5095 KLSGR
+5095 KLSGH
-5100 TAELVIHN
+5100 TAELVIHSV
-5108 IEPEDASDYTC
+5108 EPEDASDYTC
-5119 DTGDQQSTAVLRVNA
+5119 DTGDQQSTAVLRVHA
-5134 IKPRLKQQLKNEE
+5134 TKPRLRQQLKNEE

-5167 EWRKDGVVLHSS
+5167 EWRKDGAVLHPS

-5193 RVHRLEPS
+5193 RVHRLEPG

-5213 TSSAKLTVKEPDVT
+5213 MTSAKLTVKEPEVT
-5227 IVSGLKDMV
+5227 IVSGLKDTE

-5278 GKIHTLTLRKVTE
+5278 GKVHTLTLRKVTE
-5291 QDIGTIAF
+5291 QDIGTVTF
-5299 RVGPHT
+5299 RVGCHT

-5324 STELQEEETAI
+5324 SLELQEEDTAV
-5335 LRCEVSQ
+5335 LRCQVSQ
-5342 PNAAVE
+5342 PNAQVK

-5365 QEGTIHTLKIYH
+5365 QEGTVHTLKIFH
-5377 LKPEDSG
+5377 LNAEDSG

-5394 TTATLTVKALP
+5394 TTATVTVKALP
-5405 VTFTKPLQNQQAE
+5405 VTFTQPLQNQQAE

-5427 EISNSNATVQWKKAG
+5427 EVSRSNTAVQWKKG
-5442 KVLRPSD
+5442 GTVLRPSD
-5449 KYKMHQAG
+5449 KYKMCQAG
-5457 SVAELTIRNLSEAD
+5457 PVAELTIHNLSGAD
-5471 AGEYTCNAG
+5471 AGEYTCDTG

-5486 AVIVKEPAAAIVE
+5486 VVHLKEPAVTIVE
-5499 TLKDVT
+5499 MLKDVT
-5505 SHEGEDA
+5505 SYEGEDA

-5522 TQDAQWFLGD
+5522 TQDAKWFLGD

-5540 NEIRVQGTRHTL
+5540 NEIRVQGTRHSL
-5552 ILRKVTLEDCGP
+5552 ILRKVTLEDCGS
-5564 ISFKVGQHTSAAQ
+5564 ISFKVGEHTSAAQ
-5577 LTVQAAPVSFVKALH
+5577 LKVQAAPVIFVKALQN
-5592 SLELQEGGTA
+5592 LELQEGGTA

-5620 TSVIRSS
+5620 TSVIHSS
-5627 QKYSIKQEGNVHT
+5627 QKCSIKQEGKVHT
-5640 LVIHDVNRP
+5640 LVIRDLNRA
-5649 DSGEYSCHT
+5649 DAGEYSCQT
-5658 ADGKTTAR
+5658 ADGRTVAR
-5666 LEVKALPVLFK
+5666 LEVKGLPVLFK
-5677 QWLKNEEV
+5677 HWLKNEEV
-5685 EEGGTAMLHCELTKP
+5685 EEGRTALLFCELTKP
-5700 NAPVE
+5700 NAHVE
-5705 WRKGDTVLQPSDK
+5705 WRKGDTVLQTGDK
-5718 YEIRHEGTHVE
+5718 YEIRQEGTRVE
-5729 LFIYD
+5729 LLIYD
-5734 AEAQDAGDYT
+5734 AEAQDAGEYT

-5760 LPVLFNEE
+5760 LPVLFNKE
-5768 LKNVESEEGGTAVL
+5768 LRNVETEEGGTAVL
-5782 HCEISKPD
+5782 HCEISRPD

-5800 VIQPS
+5800 VIEPS

-5816 VELIIHGVEPDDCGD
+5816 AELIIHGVEPDDCGD

-5846 VQEEAAVI
+5846 VQEEAAVV
-5854 VSGLKNTDVFV
+5854 VSGLRNTDVFV
-5865 GESATFTCELS
+5865 GESAMFTCELS
-5876 HPGVKNVQWW
+5876 HPGVRNVQWW
-5886 LDGSPLHNNFVTE
+5886 LDGTPLHNNLVTE
-5899 ISQQDGM
+5899 ISEQDGR

-5952 TVDEDGTAEFICQ
+5952 TVDEDGPAEFICQ

-5995 VSILKI
+5995 VSMLKI
-6001 KPTVPEDTGIYSC
+6001 NPTVPEDTGIYSC
-6014 EAEGTK
+6014 EAGGTK
-6020 VMAALDVQAKNSI
+6020 VMATLDVQAKNSI
-6033 VQGLENVEAV
+6033 IQGLENVEAV

-6057 ECYNYNW
+6057 ETYNYNW

-6084 GRRHLLLLKNL
+6084 GLRHILLMKNL
-6095 TPQDSCRVTFT
+6095 TPQDSCRVTFM
-6106 CSDAMTSAFLTV
+6106 CSDAVTSAFLTV
-6118 KGWRLQILQPLTDV
+6118 KGWRLQFLQPLKDV
-6132 EVSPGEKATFSC
+6132 EVSVGEKATFSC
-6144 VLSEAVPISEVA
+6144 VLSEAVPINEVA
-6156 WYSNDIE
+6156 WYSNDVE
-6163 IQSDEDWEVQADGN
+6163 IQLGEDWEVQADGN

-6184 KAQPHHSGEVTFA
+6184 KAQLHHSGEVTFA
-6197 SREAIAS
+6197 SREAISS
-6204 AKLSVIAHPDPPEEP
+6204 AKLSVI
-6219 EVLSKNSHSVTLSWY
+6219 
-6234 KPLSDGGC
+6234 
-6242 DILGYNVERKIPG
+6242 
-6255 IGWQSCS
+6255 
-6262 KAIIQNTEFVVD
+6262 
-6274 DLTPGE
+6274 
-6280 PYRFRVSAINK
+6280 
-6291 VGASEPVHFPQMVRL
+6291 
-6306 EPPVTVTHPL
+6306 EPPVTVTQPL
-6316 VGGSVSEGE
+6316 VGGSVTEGG
-6325 VARLECQL
+6325 VARLQCTL
-6333 SSETEKRVTWFKGKE
+6333 SSKTEEKVTWFKGKE
-6348 QIQAGGRYEILSDG
+6348 QIKAGGRYEILSDG
-6362 KKQILIIHAFK
+6362 KKQTLIIHGFR
-6373 PEDQDTYTCMVSPEV
+6373 PEDQDTYTCMASPEV
-6388 KSVASLCLEV
+6388 KSVASLSLEV
-6398 PTVTMLKEIAQEAP
+6398 PTATMLKEIAREAP
-6412 SASQTEELVDG
+6412 PASQPGELVDG
-6423 HVQPSLPPEAAQE
+6423 QVQPSLPPEAAQE

-6463 VPEEDEKLQKLKK
+6463 VPEEDLERLQKLRK

-6524 KAGKASVSVTSKV
+6524 KKAGKTSISVTSKV
-6537 QSIPTGKLWKQWEK
+6537 QSTSTGKLWKQWEK
-6551 SSVETVVAAPA
+6551 SSVETAVTTTA
-6562 AKPAEPEVPD
+6562 AKPAEPELPD
-6572 LDDPSMNKAAVKIQA
+6572 LDDPSMNRAAVKIQA

-6600 QECPVFTETF
+6600 QECPVFAETF

-6622 LECVAHSKTDM
+6622 LECVAHSKSDM
-6633 KVRWLKDGEELSD
+6633 KVRWLKDGQELSD

-6660 SLIITGLDSKDAG
+6660 SLIIAGLDRKDAG

-6687 HSAKVVIGAQEPQ
+6687 HSAKVVVGAQEAQ
-6700 VLQKEKQVKQST
+6700 VLPKKQAKQST

-6731 GRRLHRLFKA
+6731 GRRLHRLFRA

-6758 DEGDIEVV
+6758 DEGDIDVV

-6776 YIYIKFEI
+6776 YIYIKFEV

-6805 VEIDILEQGPKKIEL
+6805 VEIDILEQGPKKVEL
-6820 RIGKATPPTHGKFA
+6820 RIGKASPPTFGKFA
-6834 PPVVRPPPPL
+6834 PPIARPPPPL

-6873 VVGKPLPTVRWFKD
+6873 VIGKPLPTVRWFKD

-7027 DRILKTDKQE
+7027 DRILKTDRQE

-7050 AGQYSIFVINSA
+7050 AGQYLVFVINSA
-7062 GSAFSS
+7062 GSAYSS
-7068 ARLLVKDPDEKEE
+7068 ARLVVKDPYEKEE
-7081 PSETDSHEQLI
+7081 PSKTDSHEQLI

-7114 VKVEGHPPPTI
+7114 VKVEGHPPPSI
-7125 TWLKEES
+7125 TWMKEES
-7132 QEDILWIK
+7132 RKDILWIK

-7176 KAGQSICTATLE
+7176 KAGQSICTANLE

-7208 IMTTLGAIHPSET
+7208 IMTTLGAIHPSEAR
-7221 GEGDLETGREGVP
+7221 EGDLEGKEGVP

-7252 TSHISEMVS
+7252 TSRISEMVS
-7261 AKISQATLRV
+7261 AKITQAKLRV
-7271 PGAESDDES
+7271 PGAESDDDS

-7387 TEAPEFPGEFV
+7387 TEIPEFPGEFV

-7424 LQFLQTHHLKFTE
+7424 LQFLLTHHLKYTE

-7450 STIFRNIGD
+7450 STIFRNIDD
-7459 IACFHSSV
+7459 IGHFHSSV
-7467 FLQGL
+7467 FLRSLQG
-7472 QKCDTD
+7472 CDTD

-7491 FNKYIQYLVGRVQAE
+7491 FNRYIQYLVGRVQAE
-7506 SIVVSKAVQDFYK
+7506 SVVVSKAVQDFYK
-7519 RYTDEIL
+7519 RYTDEFE

-7619 EGAPGARVAW
+7619 EGAPGARMAW

-7639 KNYIVICKPKRDTKT
+7639 KNYLVICKPKRDTKT

-7721 EPVWIPPDFEEE
+7721 EPIWIPPDFEEE

-7748 CKVTGA
+7748 CKVVGA
-7754 PKPSV
+7754 PRPSI

-7791 TGVDSGQYMCFA
+7791 TGADTGQYMCFA

-7842 CTIEGAPR
+7842 CTVEGAPR

-7856 KDGVLLK
+7856 KDGVLIK
-7863 NTSKYQTFS
+7863 DTSKYQAFS
-7872 EPRSGIIVL
+7872 EPRSGIVVL

-7893 YECELVNRLGSA
+7893 YECELMNRLGSA

-7938 KVPKKTIIMND
+7938 KVPKKTIIIEETITTVVKSPRQRGRVSPARSPSGHSPSRSPRAEPTPEPVFVSKIRQPVHRHDQEAAPKSAVPRLYVTEPEDRQGAAAREVVESKVEEKKPKWVEVEEIIEFKVKKSPKPTRKRGSSPVKQEKDESGVLTFTFPSSRPRRSPEDDPNTNNSNNKLVEQSKSLPSEGLSEGDIQPLVYTTEQEGPQVSNEDRNSPCGSEQLGND
-7949 FPTVSGGD
+7949 SFVDGGTEGKSFPQE
-7957 FRPGLA
+7957 A
-7963 SACR
+7963 SADCGSDAACPLLACRGEPLVFSFEAAAGDQHELVFSLESPEVKEEVDEPDVSWPVDEGVAEVMQEDNEDDTVVIVDEPEEPRADDISTRDRKILTHNGKILTLEDLEDYVPREGETYRCDDQAPAAERPCEISVLQTEINEPTIGKPVLLNLGRPVVPEPRQRFFSQYEEHVPGGVFVSASRVTPSNISFRVSDSRPAAAAAPPGPSFTVKPSFCTEVQRSADNGQSSFKTEVSTRTLSYGTVGEPVTLHISAEDLSQS

>member
-1 MDYSSFSGVPRFLT
+1 MDYSSLSGVPRFLT

-26 DATLSCQII
+26 DATLSCQIV

-70 YDLSL
+70 YDLNL

-144 EKDGRHLRN
+144 EKDGRYLRN
-153 RADAGRF
+153 KADAGRF

-169 ALTIQCARLGDS
+169 ALTIQCAQLGDS

-190 PIGSASASAALVVE
+190 LIGSASASAALVVQ
-204 TQGFSNPGSSSH
+204 THGSSNPGSSN
-216 FDTSCGKTASL
+216 FDASYGKTASL

-237 IRKLDVSHGALD
+237 IRKMDISHGTLD
-249 STSAYSMAEGL
+249 SASAQSYSAVEGL
-260 SGISYSLSRDY
+260 SSIGYSLSQDY
-271 ERAAGLTTKGARN
+271 ERAAGLTKGARN

-314 EIVWK
+314 VIVWK

-350 IDNGL
+350 TDNGL

-382 KEKLKDLEV
+382 KAKLKDLEV

-404 VPSTETA
+404 VPGTETA

-419 RQSKK
+419 QQSKK

-476 TAVFTNDTAI
+476 TAVFINDTAT
-486 FCVELDNECQ
+486 FCVELDNDCQ
-496 NIRWLKNKEEVK
+496 SIRWLKNKEEVK
-508 PSDRISITCSGKQH
+508 PSDRISITRSGKQH
-522 TMIIRECKMEDAG
+522 TMTIRECKMEDAG
-535 EIVFLADE
+535 EIAFLADE

-550 TVTTPKKPPTQPPVD
+550 TVTTPKKPPTQPPAHPV
-565 PLVKNKTE
+565 VKNKTE
-573 TSVTLAWSPPKMDRP
+573 TSVTLAWSPPRMDRP
-588 IPIDGYV
+588 IPVDGYI

-617 EFTVSNLSEEADYQ
+617 ELTVSNLSEEADYQ
-631 FRVSAVNAYGQ
+631 FRVSAVNTYGQ
-642 SPYLEFPGSMHL
+642 SPYLEFPGSLHL
-654 EPVLAVKTP
+654 EPVLAVKNP
-663 LTTVE
+663 LTTAEV
-668 AVPGGDALFTLDLT
+668 APGGDAHFTVDLT
-682 TTCSGTWYLNGK
+682 KACSGTWYLNGK

-702 IIKRTQTTHTLII
+702 VINRTQTTHTLVI
-715 KNVTK
+715 KKVTK
-720 NDDGAEVKFV
+720 KDDGAEVKFV
-730 ANNVETSTKMRVKG
+730 ASGVETSTKMRVKG
-744 AAVRFTNKSRDI
+744 AAVRFTNKSKDV
-756 EKVSARLREEAKLQ
+756 EKVSTRLREEAKLQ

-796 LQTVGKRHILKIRNT
+796 LQTVGKRRILKIRST
-811 AAEDA
+811 AEQDA
-816 GVYECICEGDKML
+816 GVYECVCEGDKML
-829 YQLSVKAL
+829 FQLSVKAL
-837 ANFINKEKSGGVIR
+837 ANFINKEKTGGVIK

-866 ANIMVKWYKDGKEIT
+866 ANIMVKWYKDGKEIS

-897 VASAVTKEDEG
+897 VALAVTKEDEG

-914 GDDTLIFDLKVSD
+914 GDDTLTFDLKVSD

-945 PSENLELVCEV
+945 PSESLELVCEV
-956 SAASG
+956 SAAGG
-961 AVVWKKDQTE
+961 AVVWRKDQTE
-971 VKQDQRTAVIS
+971 VKQDQRTTIVS
-982 QGTHRKL
+982 QGTQRKL

-1003 CETKDDRTTF
+1003 CETKDDKTTF

-1019 REDVFTNKDK
+1019 AEIVFTNKEK

-1034 KAILTQNAT
+1034 KAALSENAT

-1048 AQEKTDVKWYKEGK
+1048 AQEKTEVKWYKDGKLITSSKKFKVESEGKSRRLVVGQVEKKDAGEYTCETAGQKLTFRIVVTEAEDAFINKDKVKKEVKAALSENATLSCEVAQEKTEVKWYKDGKLITSSKKFKVESEGKLHRLVVGQVEKKDAGEYTCEAAGQKLTFRIDVTEPEVVFTNKEKVQKEVKAALSENATLSCEVAQEKTEVKWYKDGK

-1094 TCEAAGQKLTFKLVV
+1094 TCEAAGQKLTFRIDV
-1109 TEAEDAFINKD
+1109 TEAEDAFVHKE
-1120 KVKKEV
+1120 KVQKEV
-1126 KAVLSENA
+1126 KAALSENA
-1134 TLSCEVAQEKTDV
+1134 TLSCEVAQEKTEV
-1147 KWYKEGKLI
+1147 KWYKDGKLI

-1195 TFKIVVTEAEDAFVN
+1195 TFRIDVTEAEDAFIKKEKVQKEVKAALSENATLSCEVAQEKTEVKWYKDGKLITSSKKFKVESEGKLRRLVVGQVEKKDAGEYTCEAAGQKLTFRIDVTEPEVVFTN

-1218 KAALTQNATLSC
+1218 KAALSENATLSC

-1236 TDVKWYKEGKL
+1236 TEVKWYKDGKL

-1284 QKLTFKLV
+1284 QKLTF
-1292 VTEAEDAFINKDKV
+1292 
-1306 KKEVKAVLSENAT
+1306 
-1319 LSCEVAQ
+1319 
-1326 EKTDVKWYKEGKLI
+1326 
-1340 TSSKKFK
+1340 
-1347 VESEGKSRRLV
+1347 R
-1358 VGQVEKKDAGE
+1358 
-1369 YTCEAAGQ
+1369 
-1377 KLTFKLDVTDDV
+1377 
-1389 FEHKDKV
+1389 
-1396 QKEVKAVLKENTTLS
+1396 
-1411 CEVAQEKTDVKWYK
+1411 
-1425 EGKLITSSKKF
+1425 
-1436 KVESEGKSRRL
+1436 
-1447 VVGQVEKK
+1447 
-1455 DAGEYTCEAAG
+1455 
-1466 QKLTFKIVITEA
+1466 
-1478 EDAFV
+1478 
-1483 NKEKVQKEVKAALT
+1483 
-1497 QNATLSCEVAQE
+1497 
-1509 KTDVKWYKEGKLI
+1509 
-1522 TSSKKFKVE
+1522 
-1531 SEGKSRRL
+1531 
-1539 VVGQVEKKDA
+1539 
-1549 GEYTCEAAGQK
+1549 
-1560 LTFKLVVTEAEDA
+1560 
-1573 FINKDKVKKEVK
+1573 
-1585 AVLSEN
+1585 
-1591 ATLSC
+1591 
-1596 EVAQEKTDV
+1596 
-1605 KWYKEG
+1605 
-1611 KLITSSKKFKVE
+1611 
-1623 SEGKSRRLVVGQ
+1623 
-1635 VEKKDAGEYT
+1635 
-1645 CEAAGQKLTFKLVI
+1645 
-1659 TEPEVVFT
+1659 
-1667 NKDKVQKEV
+1667 
-1676 KAVLKENTTLSC
+1676 
-1688 EVAQEKTDVK
+1688 
-1698 WYKEGKLITSS
+1698 
-1709 KKFKVE
+1709 
-1715 SEGKSRRLVVGQ
+1715 
-1727 VEKKDAGEYTCE
+1727 
-1739 AAGQKLTFKIDVT
+1739 IDVT

-1764 QKEVN
+1764 QKEVK

-1778 SCEVAEDATE
+1778 VCEVAQDATQ
-1788 VKWYKDGKLLISSR
+1788 VKWYKDGKLLVSSR
-1802 KFKIETAG
+1802 KFKIETVG
-1810 KTRRLVIE
+1810 KSRRLVIE

-1835 KLTFKLEPTEPE
+1835 KLTFKVEPTEPE

-1871 TSVTPETAVV
+1871 TSVTPETAAVR
-1881 KWFKDGTE
+1881 WFKDGTE
-1889 IKASKKYE
+1889 IKASKKCV
-1897 IKSEEAS
+1897 IKSEGAS
-1904 RTLTVNLAESTDTA
+1904 RTLTVTAAESTDSA
-1918 VYTCQTKNDKQEF
+1918 LYTCQTKNDKQEF
-1931 KVQVKEIPVKFAKKL
+1931 RVQVKEIPVKFAKKL
-1946 EAVNAEIGGSVSL
+1946 EAVKAEIGGSVSL
-1959 TCDVSHA
+1959 SCELSHA
-1966 KGKVVWRRNG
+1966 KGKVTWSRNG
-1976 VEIKPSRRF
+1976 VEIKPSKRF
-1985 QIHEEGVKRTLT
+1985 QIREEGIKRTLT

-2005 EGEYSCESRDDKTSI
+2005 EGEYSCESRDDKSSI
-2020 TITPKAPR
+2020 TIVPKPPR
-2028 VVKFVTTLNS
+2028 VVKFVTSLNS

-2064 NGVKIEASK
+2064 NGAKIEASK

-2090 LTLEDAAEISANAE
+2090 LTLEDAAEITASAE
-2104 GVESRASLRVREASI
+2104 GVESTANLRVREASI

-2124 LEPRTVEEKD
+2124 LEPKTVEERE

-2151 RNSIILKPSE
+2151 RNSIVLKPSD

-2174 VVKDITFADR
+2174 VVKDISFADR

-2210 KGLQPVQVSEKG
+2210 KGLQPLEVAEKG

-2235 EGIWQKD
+2235 EGTWQKD
-2242 GVRLKPSPNISI
+2242 GVRLKPAPNVSF

-2260 HSLTLSSV
+2260 RSLTLSSV
-2268 TLEDA
+2268 ALEDA
-2273 GLISFKAD
+2273 GLISFKAE
-2281 GIHSSGRLT
+2281 GISSSGRLT
-2290 VTELPVKISKPL
+2290 VTELPVRISKPL
-2302 ADISVTQKDK
+2302 ADVSVTQKLK
-2312 VAFECEL
+2312 ATFECEL
-2319 SRPNVDVKWFKDG
+2319 SKPNANVKWFKDG
-2332 KELQQSKKVGIISQG
+2332 KEIRQSKNIGIISQG

-2364 YTCEAAEDKTSATLK
+2364 YTCQAAEDKTSATLK

-2412 VQTQWYKNDNKM
+2412 VETQWYKNDNKL
-2424 KAADNIRMRQDGRT
+2424 KTSDNIKMRQDGKT
-2438 YSLTYMC
+2438 YSLTYMRVC
-2445 VQVEDAA
+2445 VEDAA

-2461 ESRAQLTVKELPVKI
+2461 ESRAHLTVKELPVKI
-2476 VKPLRDKIALE
+2476 VKPLRDKIALW
-2487 KHRGFLECQ
+2487 KHRGVLECQ
-2496 VSRANAEVRWYK
+2496 VSRANAEVRWFK
-2508 KDVEIHPSD
+2508 KDVEIHPGA
-2517 KYEIVSDGVYRK
+2517 KYEIVSEGVYRK

-2541 TYTCDAFDD
+2541 AYTCDAFDD
-2550 KSSANFFVEEQSIS
+2550 KTSANFFVEEQAIN

-2583 CEISIPSVKPPK
+2583 CETSIPSVKPAK
-2595 WSLRGEV
+2595 WFLKGAA
-2602 LQAGRNIIMQQESTI
+2602 LQAGRNIIMQQEGTI
-2617 HRLIILKTSADMT
+2617 HRLTIIKTSVDMT
-2630 GTVQFSIGKSKST
+2630 GTIQFSIGKSKST

-2653 QITRKMEDKTALE
+2653 QITRKLEDKTVLE

-2679 PKVVKW
+2679 PKHVKW
-2685 FKDHTPIEPSEK
+2685 FKGQVLIEPSEK
-2697 YKIKREQHSAELK
+2697 YKIKREQYSAELK
-2710 ILKVKPEDAGVYKCR
+2710 IMKVKPEDAGVYKCK
-2725 AGNAE
+2725 AGIAE
-2730 TEATLTV
+2730 TEATLSV

-2753 EEESSAVFSCE
+2753 EEDSSAVFSCE

-2785 FNDIRNVGNC
+2785 FNDIKNVGKC
-2795 YMLTM
+2795 YTLTM
-2800 KHVKPEDAGTVT
+2800 KQVKPEDAGTVT

-2859 KPVWKKDGVKLTSS
+2859 KPVWKKDGVKITSS
-2873 NKYEQIQSGKTL
+2873 KKYEEIQSGKTL
-2885 CLLIHDLEKADA
+2885 CLLIHDLEKTDA

-2955 NGSKVES
+2955 NGRKVES
-2962 GGRFKASNVG
+2962 RGRFKASNAG
-2972 RKYTLNIKSVIPD
+2972 RKYTLSIKNVIPD
-2985 DSGEVVFT
+2985 DTGEVIFT
-2993 ARGLISKASLV
+2993 ARGLTSKASLV

-3009 TEITKQLED
+3009 AEVTKQLED
-3018 KTSTAG
+3018 KTSPAG
-3024 QDISV
+3024 QDISL
-3029 SCELSKPDVSIRWYK
+3029 SCELSKADVNIRWYK

-3054 YDLHQ
+3054 YDLQQ
-3059 EGTRAILIIHDST
+3059 EGTRAILTIRDST

-3084 VSKTK
+3084 TSKTT

-3107 LKADESGTAVF
+3107 LRVDESGTAVF
-3118 MCQSEKAA
+3118 VCQSERAA

-3136 ELRTSRKYEI
+3136 ELRAGRKYEM

-3153 QLTIKNLEKSD
+3153 QLTIKSLEKSD
-3164 SDTYTCDI
+3164 SDTYSCDI

-3181 VVQGQ
+3181 TVQGQ

-3217 KVQWFLDKTPLHTN
+3217 RVQWFLDKTPLHTN

-3268 SASLVVKEKPCIFTK
+3268 SASLVVKET
-3283 ELLDT
+3283 
-3288 EVTEGE
+3288 
-3294 DVILHCETSKSDS
+3294 
-3307 PVKWCK
+3307 
-3313 DGKSLRNSSKY
+3313 
-3324 NISRLGF
+3324 
-3331 EAKLVIHRA
+3331 
-3340 EERDSGRYECE
+3340 
-3351 AGAAKSSAVITVKEI
+3351 
-3366 PVLFKQELQN
+3366 PVLFKQELRN

-3382 KQVKLTCELS
+3382 KQVRLTCELS
-3392 KPDTPVKWMKGD
+3392 KPGAPVKWMKGD

-3429 KSIDSGDYTCS
+3429 KSVDAGDYTCS
-3440 TGEQKTTARVT
+3440 AGELKTTAQVK
-3451 VNAAPVLFKQALENT
+3451 VNAVPVLFKQALENT
-3466 EMEEGKSVS
+3466 DMEEGKSVS

-3500 KHEMKQKGT
+3500 KYEMKQKGT
-3509 VAELVIHHAE
+3509 VAELVIHNAE

-3524 RYTCDTGDQQTTAHV
+3524 RYTCDTGDQQTTAQV
-3539 KIHAVSALVKEL
+3539 KIHAVSVLFKEEL
-3551 KSVEAVEGGTATL
+3551 KAVEAVEGGTATL
-3564 RCQLSREVPVEW
+3564 RCQLGTEAPVEW
-3576 RKGHTLLRP
+3576 RKGQTVLRA
-3585 SNKYRMRQEGTL
+3585 SNKYKMRQEGTV
-3597 AELLIHDLDPKDA
+3597 AELLIHDLEPKDA
-3610 GDYTCVVGN
+3610 GDYSCLVGN

-3626 SVNALPIRFKKELK
+3626 SVNALPVRFKQELR

-3653 CELSQAVGSVEWRKD
+3653 CELSRPGGSVQWRKD
-3668 GKVLMSDSK
+3668 GKVLVPNGK

-3689 VIQDLDLTDA
+3689 VIQDLDLADA
-3699 GSYTCVCG
+3699 GSYTCECG
-3707 DQKTT
+3707 EQETT

-3721 ILFQEEM
+3721 ILFQDELTD
-3728 SNKEATE
+3728 KEATE

-3750 VEWRKGTKVLK
+3750 VEWKKGNMVLK

-3774 AELMIRD
+3774 VELTIQD

-3794 GDQQTTAALTVNVL
+3794 GDRQTTAALTVNVL
-3808 PALFTKELADEEA
+3808 PALFTKGLTDKEA

-3843 KGFKTLKSSDKYKM
+3843 KGFKILKSSDKYKM
-3857 KREGVIAELI
+3857 KREGVVAELI
-3867 IQNLDVTDA
+3867 IQNLDTADA

-3915 ATLHCELS
+3915 AALRCELS

-3930 WKKGDKTLKPSDK
+3930 WKKGDKALKPSEK

-3991 KDLVNTEATEN
+3991 RDLVNVEGTEN
-4002 GTAVLQCELTKP
+4002 RTAVLQCELSKP
-4014 TPVEWRKGQKVLKP
+4014 SPVEWRRGQEVLRP
-4028 SEKYKMRLKDTI
+4028 SEKYKMRLKDTT
-4040 AELTIHSLEEQ
+4040 AELTIHSLEEG

-4062 KMTTASLTVH
+4062 KTTTASLTVH

-4081 LKNVEATENGMA
+4081 LKNVEGTENGTA

-4099 NKPAAAVEWRKGDRA
+4099 SKAGAAVAWRKGDRA
-4114 LETNDKFTMRCEGTT
+4114 LGTSDKFTMRCQGTM
-4129 AELVIRDLDLTDAGD
+4129 AELLINDLVLEDAGD
-4144 YTCCYGDQKTT
+4144 YTCSCGEQETT
-4155 AALKV
+4155 ATLKV
-4160 NALPAHFKKEMKN
+4160 NALPVHFQKEMMD

-4194 EWKKKHKV
+4194 EWRKKHKV
-4202 LKLSEK
+4202 LKPSEK
-4208 YTMRQEGTTAQLLI
+4208 YTMRQEGTTAQLLVR
-4222 HALEVKD
+4222 AVEVRD

-4235 VCGDEK
+4235 VCGEEK

-4254 FKEELRNEEATEGEV
+4254 FKEELRDEEAKEGEA
-4269 VTLRCELTKTASVEW
+4269 VTLRCELTKPAPVEW
-4284 KKGHTVLKPSEKYKM
+4284 RKGHAALRPSEKYKM
-4299 RQKDVT
+4299 KQKDVT
-4305 AELVIHNLNENDAG
+4305 AELVIHNLTESDAG

-4324 CGDKQSTASLAVHA
+4324 CGEEQSTASLAVHV
-4338 LPARIK
+4338 LPAGIQ

-4353 EGQAATL
+4353 EGQVATL

-4365 KVAQVEWRKGSSL
+4365 KAAPVEWRKGSTLLKASE
-4378 VKVSDKYKMRQEG
+4378 KYKMRQEK
-4391 TVMKLLIHDVELK
+4391 TVTKLLIQDVELK
-4404 DAGEYTC
+4404 DAGKYTC

-4431 KEELKDLQATESQT
+4431 KEDLKDLQAMESQT
-4445 ATLRCELTKAAAVSW
+4445 ATLRCELSKAAAVAW
-4460 KKGNKILRASEKYVM
+4460 KKGNKTLRASEKYIM
-4475 RQDNTLAELEICDL
+4475 RQENALAELEIHDL
-4489 ELKDAGDYTC
+4489 ELQDAGDYTC
-4499 MCGDQ
+4499 VCGDQ

-4512 NALPVVFKE
+4512 NALPVLFKE
-4521 ELKNEEVL
+4521 KLKNEEAQ
-4529 EGTSVSLH
+4529 EGASVTLI
-4537 CELSKAAPVQWKIGS
+4537 CELTKGAPVQWKIGP

-4562 MRQPG
+4562 MSQSG

-4589 GDQETTATLTVHALP
+4589 GDQETTATLRVHALP

-4610 LKNEEAEEGG
+4610 LKDKEAEEGG
-4620 EVALHCEL
+4620 EVSLHCEL
-4628 TKAAPVE
+4628 SKAAPVE
-4635 WRKDQRI
+4635 WWKDQRI
-4642 LKESEKYKMRQEGT
+4642 LKPSGKYKMRQEGP
-4656 KAELVIREIAE
+4656 KAELVIHEIAE

-4683 AVLTVQAVPPFFRE
+4683 AALTVQAVPPFFQE
-4697 EMTSKEAVEGGTA
+4697 EMSSQEGVEGGTA
-4710 TLHCLLSKASA
+4710 TLRCELSKAPA
-4721 RVQWKKGPRVLPS
+4721 RVQWKKGQHVLTS
-4734 DKKYSTRRE
+4734 GTKYSMRQEGRE
-4743 GCVVELVV
+4743 VELVV

-4756 NDTGDY
+4756 SDSGEY
-4762 TCVCGDK
+4762 SCVCGDR
-4769 TTTATLT
+4769 TSTAALT

-4783 FKKGLKDLEAVESG
+4783 FKRELKDLEAVENG
-4797 TAALHCELTKPAVVK
+4797 AAALQCELTKPAEVEWK
-4812 WMKGQEVLKPS
+4812 KGQEVLKES
-4823 SKYKMSQDGAV
+4823 SKYEMSQDGAV
-4834 AKLIIHELDVEDTGD
+4834 AKLIIHELEEEDAGL
-4849 YTCVCGDQQTTATL
+4849 YICVCGDQQTTATL
-4863 TVNAL
+4863 TVTAL

-4903 KGDITLYPGLKYE
+4903 KGDVTLYPGLKYE
-4916 MKQQGS
+4916 MKQQGCA
-4922 TAELVI
+4922 AELVI
-4928 YDLELDDSGRYTC
+4928 YDLELDDSGIYTC
-4941 DSGHQQ
+4941 DSGHQR
-4947 TTAVVTVHALPVTFK
+4947 TTAVVAVHALPVTFK
-4962 QPLQNK
+4962 QPLQNQ

-4975 ATFCCELSKPNAAV
+4975 ATFCCELSKPSAAV

-5004 EMRQR
+5004 EMRQKG
-5009 ECLVELLIHNLKL
+5009 CLVELLIHNLKL
-5022 EDTGEYSCDTGD
+5022 EDTGEYSCDLGD
-5034 QETKA
+5034 QETRA
-5039 SLNVKA
+5039 ALSVTA
-5045 LPVLFKKEL
+5045 LPVLFQKQL
-5054 KDKEAEEGA
+5054 KDEEAEEGA
-5063 AVKFQCELTK
+5063 VVKFWCELTK
-5073 DNATVE
+5073 DNAAVE
-5079 WRKGTMELFAC
+5079 WRKGTMELFPC

-5108 IEPEDASDYTC
+5108 VEPEDASDYTC

-5134 IKPRLKQQLKNEE
+5134 IKPQLKQQLRNEE

-5167 EWRKDGVVLHSS
+5167 EWRKDGVLLHSS

-5193 RVHRLEPS
+5193 RVHHLEPG
-5201 DAGEYSCKAGDE
+5201 DAGEYSCKAGDQ

-5236 VFEGDDVTFRC
+5236 VSEGDDVTFRC
-5247 QVSHENARDVE
+5247 QVSHEHARDVE

-5278 GKIHTLTLRKVTE
+5278 GKMHTLTLRKVTE
-5291 QDIGTIAF
+5291 QDIGTITF
-5299 RVGPHT
+5299 RVGAHT

-5310 TVKVPP
+5310 TVKA
-5316 PVFKEKLQ
+5316 
-5324 STELQEEETAI
+5324 S
-5335 LRCEVSQ
+5335 
-5342 PNAAVE
+5342 
-5348 WKKGTQVISPSS
+5348 
-5360 KYEIR
+5360 
-5365 QEGTIHTLKIYH
+5365 
-5377 LKPEDSG
+5377 
-5384 KYTCDNGNEQ
+5384 
-5394 TTATLTVKALP
+5394 P
-5405 VTFTKPLQNQQAE
+5405 VTFTQPLQNQQAE
-5418 EGGTITLSC
+5418 EGGTVTLSC
-5427 EISNSNATVQWKKAG
+5427 EVSKSNTTVQWKKAG
-5442 KVLRPSD
+5442 TVLRPSD
-5449 KYKMHQAG
+5449 KYKMRQAG
-5457 SVAELTIRNLSEAD
+5457 PVAELTIHNLSEAD
-5471 AGEYTCNAG
+5471 AGEYTCDTG

-5486 AVIVKEPAAAIVE
+5486 AVSLKEPAATIVE
-5499 TLKDVT
+5499 RLKDIAT
-5505 SHEGEDA
+5505 YEGEDA

-5522 TQDAQWFLGD
+5522 AQDAQWFLGD

-5540 NEIRVQGTRHTL
+5540 NEIRVQGTRHSL
-5552 ILRKVTLEDCGP
+5552 ILRKVTLEDCGS
-5564 ISFKVGQHTSAAQ
+5564 ITFKVGQHSSAAQ
-5577 LTVQAAPVSFVKALH
+5577 LKVEAAPVTFVKELH
-5592 SLELQEGGTA
+5592 NLELQEGGTA

-5627 QKYSIKQEGNVHT
+5627 HKCSVQHEGKVHT
-5640 LVIHDVNRP
+5640 LVIRDLNRA
-5649 DSGEYSCHT
+5649 DAGEYSCHT
-5658 ADGKTTAR
+5658 AAGKTTAR
-5666 LEVKALPVLFK
+5666 LEVKGLPVLFK

-5685 EEGGTAMLHCELTKP
+5685 EEGRTAVLHCELTQP
-5700 NAPVE
+5700 HARVQ
-5705 WRKGDTVLQPSDK
+5705 WRKGDAVLQPGDK
-5718 YEIRHEGTHVE
+5718 YEIRQEGTRVE
-5729 LFIYD
+5729 LLIYE
-5734 AEAQDAGDYT
+5734 AEAQDAGEYT

-5754 SLQVKV
+5754 SLQVK
-5760 LPVLFNEE
+5760 
-5768 LKNVESEEGGTAVL
+5768 
-5782 HCEISKPD
+5782 
-5790 APVEWRKGGV
+5790 
-5800 VIQPS
+5800 
-5805 DKYEMKLKGSI
+5805 
-5816 VELIIHGVEPDDCGD
+5816 
-5831 YTCSTGY
+5831 
-5838 EITTGSVY
+5838 
-5846 VQEEAAVI
+5846 
-5854 VSGLKNTDVFV
+5854 
-5865 GESATFTCELS
+5865 
-5876 HPGVKNVQWW
+5876 
-5886 LDGSPLHNNFVTE
+5886 
-5899 ISQQDGM
+5899 
-5906 IHTLTLNDVACHDS
+5906 
-5920 GTVTFRAGSL
+5920 
-5930 ISSAKLLV
+5930 
-5938 KDPTIEVVSPMQDI
+5938 
-5952 TVDEDGTAEFICQ
+5952 
-5965 YSRPVHAIWKKN
+5965 
-5977 DQEIHA
+5977 
-5983 DGQRVII
+5983 
-5990 DQDWN
+5990 
-5995 VSILKI
+5995 
-6001 KPTVPEDTGIYSC
+6001 
-6014 EAEGTK
+6014 
-6020 VMAALDVQAKNSI
+6020 AKNSI

-6057 ECYNYNW
+6057 ETYNYNW

-6084 GRRHLLLLKNL
+6084 GLRHILLLKNL
-6095 TPQDSCRVTFT
+6095 TPQDSCRVTFM
-6106 CSDAMTSAFLTV
+6106 CSDAVTSAFLTV
-6118 KGWRLQILQPLTDV
+6118 KGWRLQFLQPLTDV
-6132 EVSPGEKATFSC
+6132 EVSLGEKATFSC
-6144 VLSEAVPISEVA
+6144 VLSEAVPINEVA

-6163 IQSDEDWEVQADGN
+6163 IQSGEDWEVQADGN

-6184 KAQPHHSGEVTFA
+6184 KAQLHHSGEVTFA
-6197 SREAIAS
+6197 SREAISS
-6204 AKLSVIAHPDPPEEP
+6204 AKLSVI
-6219 EVLSKNSHSVTLSWY
+6219 
-6234 KPLSDGGC
+6234 
-6242 DILGYNVERKIPG
+6242 
-6255 IGWQSCS
+6255 
-6262 KAIIQNTEFVVD
+6262 
-6274 DLTPGE
+6274 
-6280 PYRFRVSAINK
+6280 
-6291 VGASEPVHFPQMVRL
+6291 
-6306 EPPVTVTHPL
+6306 EPPVTVTQPL
-6316 VGGSVSEGE
+6316 VGGSVSEGGT
-6325 VARLECQL
+6325 ARLECTL
-6333 SSETEKRVTWFKGKE
+6333 SSETKEKVTWFKGKE
-6348 QIQAGGRYEILSDG
+6348 QIKAGGRYEIRSDG
-6362 KKQILIIHAFK
+6362 TKQILIIRGFK
-6373 PEDQDTYTCMVSPEV
+6373 PEDQDSYTCMASPEV

-6398 PTVTMLKEIAQEAP
+6398 PTVSMLKEIAREVP
-6412 SASQTEELVDG
+6412 PASQPEELVDG

-6463 VPEEDEKLQKLKK
+6463 VPEEEEKLQKLRK

-6501 DFSFTSS
+6501 DLSFTSS

-6524 KAGKASVSVTSKV
+6524 KAEKKSISVTSKV
-6537 QSIPTGKLWKQWEK
+6537 QSTSTGKLWKQWET
-6551 SSVETVVAAPA
+6551 STVETTVATTA
-6562 AKPAEPEVPD
+6562 AQPAEPELPD

-6633 KVRWLKDGEELSD
+6633 NVRWLKDGKELSD

-6660 SLIITGLDSKDAG
+6660 SLIIAGLDRKDAG

-6687 HSAKVVIGAQEPQ
+6687 HSAKVVVGTQEAQALP
-6700 VLQKEKQVKQST
+6700 KEKQSKQST

-6731 GRRLHRLFKA
+6731 GRRLHRLFRA

-6758 DEGDIEVV
+6758 DEGDIDVV

-6784 LSEAKTAATRF
+6784 MSEAKAAATRF

-6820 RIGKATPPTHGKFA
+6820 RIGKASPPTLGKFA
-6834 PPVVRPPPPL
+6834 PPVARPPPPL

-6873 VVGKPLPTVRWFKD
+6873 VIGKPLPTVRWFKD

-7027 DRILKTDKQE
+7027 DRILKTDRQE

-7050 AGQYSIFVINSA
+7050 AGQYLIFVINSA
-7062 GSAFSS
+7062 GSAYSS
-7068 ARLLVKDPDEKEE
+7068 ARLVVQDPYEKEE
-7081 PSETDSHEQLI
+7081 PSKTDSHEQLI

-7125 TWLKEES
+7125 TWMKEES
-7132 QEDILWIK
+7132 REDILWIK

-7176 KAGQSICTATLE
+7176 KAGQSICTANLE

-7208 IMTTLGAIHPSET
+7208 IMTTLGTIQSS
-7221 GEGDLETGREGVP
+7221 EGDLEAGREGVP
-7234 KSPISLADVGS
+7234 KSPISLSDVGS

-7252 TSHISEMVS
+7252 TSRISEMVS
-7261 AKISQATLRV
+7261 AKITQAKLRV

-7280 KTPSASPRHGR
+7280 RTPSASPRHGR

-7382 PEWGT
+7382 PEWVT
-7387 TEAPEFPGEFV
+7387 TEIPEFPGEFV

-7424 LQFLQTHHLKFTE
+7424 LQFLQTHHLRYTE
-7437 TCPNVPG
+7437 TCPSVPG

-7450 STIFRNIGD
+7450 STIFRNIDDFGR
-7459 IACFHSSV
+7459 FHSSV
-7467 FLQGL
+7467 FLRSL
-7472 QKCDTD
+7472 QNCDTD

-7519 RYTDEIL
+7519 RYTDEFV

-7619 EGAPGARVAW
+7619 EGAPGARMAW

-7708 WVKEICGI
+7708 WVKEILGI

-7721 EPVWIPPDFEEE
+7721 EPIWIPPDFEEE

-7754 PKPSV
+7754 PKPSI

-7791 TGVDSGQYMCFA
+7791 TGVDTGQYMCFA

-7828 RNAYFVEGEDAQFT
+7828 RNAYLVEGEDVQFT
-7842 CTIEGAPR
+7842 CTVEGAPR

-7863 NTSKYQTFS
+7863 DTSKYQTFS
-7872 EPRSGIIVL
+7872 EPRSGIVVL

-7893 YECELVNRLGSA
+7893 YECELMNRLGSA

-7928 ITIEVTEQET
+7928 ISIEVTEQET
-7938 KVPKKTIIMND
+7938 KVPKKTIIIEETITTVVKSPRQRGRVSPARSPSGHSPSRSPWAEPTPEPVYVSKIRQPVHRHEQEAAPKSAAVPRLYVTEHEDMQGAAARD
-7949 FPTVSGGD
+7949 VVVESTGEEKKPKWVEVEEIIEFKVKKSPKPTRKRGSSPAKQEKDDSGVLTFTFPSSRPKRSPEDDPNTNNSNNKLVEQSKSLPNEGLSEGDIQPLVYTTEQEGPQVSSEERNSPCGSEQLGSDSFMDYGTEGKSCPQESSADCGSDAASPLLACGGEPLVFSFGTAAAD
-7957 FRPGLA
+7957 QHEILFSLA
-7963 SACR
+7963 SPEDKEEVDEVDVSWPVGEEVPEVIQDILPEEDNVIVDEPEELHADDISTRDRKILTHNGKLLTLEDLEDYVPQEGETYRCEDQKHTAEKPCEISVLQTEINEPTIGKPVLLNLVRPVVPEPRQRFFSQYEEHVPGGVFVSASRVAGVQSVGPSNISFRVSDSRAAPPGPSFTVKPSFCTEVQRSADNGQSSFKTEVSTRTLSYGTVGEPVTLHISTEDLSQS

>member
-26 DATLSCQII
+26 DATLSCQIV

-153 RADAGRF
+153 QADAGRF

-204 TQGFSNPGSSSH
+204 MQGSSNPGSRH

-237 IRKLDVSHGALD
+237 IRKIDISQGALD
-249 STSAYSMAEGL
+249 STSAQSYSKVEGL
-260 SGISYSLSRDY
+260 SGIGYSLSRDY
-271 ERAAGLTTKGARN
+271 ERAAGLATKGTRN

-292 MCSVTEGKHA
+292 TCSVTEGKHA

-339 NFVLKILFCKQ
+339 NFVLKILFCRQ

-419 RQSKK
+419 CQSKK

-437 VQNVTTDDDAVYI
+437 VQNVTADDDAVYI

-476 TAVFTNDTAI
+476 TAVFVNDTAI

-535 EIVFLADE
+535 EIAFLADE
-543 SRTSTQF
+543 SRTTTQF
-550 TVTTPKKPPTQPPVD
+550 TVTTPKKPPTQPPAD
-565 PLVKNKTE
+565 PVVKNKTE

-588 IPIDGYV
+588 IPVDGYI

-600 LTGFTWVR
+600 LTGFTWTR

-642 SPYLEFPGSMHL
+642 SPYLEFPGSVHL

-663 LTTVE
+663 LTTAE
-668 AVPGGDALFTLDLT
+668 AVAGGDALFTVDLT
-682 TTCSGTWYLNGK
+682 RTCSGTWYLNGK

-720 NDDGAEVKFV
+720 TDDGAEVKFV
-730 ANNVETSTKMRVKG
+730 ANNVDTSTKIRVKG

-756 EKVSARLREEAKLQ
+756 EKVSARLWEEAKLL

-796 LQTVGKRHILKIRNT
+796 LQSVGKKHILKIRNT

-816 GVYECICEGDKML
+816 GVYECICEGDKMV

-837 ANFINKEKSGGVIR
+837 ANFINKEKTGGVIR
-851 AIAGKQAEFVSETSE
+851 AISGKQAEFVSETSE

-908 TYTCKI
+908 TYMCKI

-927 EAVTFVNKPKT
+927 EAVNFVNKPKT
-938 TPEISVS
+938 TPEISVK

-961 AVVWKKDQTE
+961 AVVWKRDQIE

-982 QGTHRKL
+982 QGTHRKI

-1003 CETKDDRTTF
+1003 CETKDDKMTF

-1019 REDVFTNKDK
+1019 TEDVFTNKDK

-1034 KAILTQNAT
+1034 KTALTQNAM

-1048 AQEKTDVKWYKEGK
+1048 AQEKTDVKWYKDGK
-1062 LITSSKKFKVE
+1062 LIISSKKFKVE

-1094 TCEAAGQKLTFKLVV
+1094 TCEAAGQKLTFKLDV
-1109 TEAEDAFINKD
+1109 TEVEDAFVNKE
-1120 KVKKEV
+1120 KVQKEV
-1126 KAVLSENA
+1126 KVALSENA
-1134 TLSCEVAQEKTDV
+1134 NLSCEVAQEKTEV

-1156 TSSKKFKVESEG
+1156 TSSKKFKVETEG

-1195 TFKIVVTEAEDAFVN
+1195 TFKIVITEAEDAFIN
-1210 KEKVQKEV
+1210 KNKVKKEM
-1218 KAALTQNATLSC
+1218 KAALSENATLSC

-1236 TDVKWYKEGKL
+1236 TDVKWYKDGKL
-1247 ITSSKKFKV
+1247 ITTDKKFKV

-1284 QKLTFKLV
+1284 QKLTFKLD
-1292 VTEAEDAFINKDKV
+1292 VTEAEDTFINKDKV
-1306 KKEVKAVLSENAT
+1306 KKEVKAALSENAT

-1326 EKTDVKWYKEGKLI
+1326 EKTDVKWYKDGKLI

-1377 KLTFKLDVTDDV
+1377 KLTFKLDITDDM

-1396 QKEVKAVLKENTTLS
+1396 QKEVKAVLK
-1411 CEVAQEKTDVKWYK
+1411 
-1425 EGKLITSSKKF
+1425 
-1436 KVESEGKSRRL
+1436 
-1447 VVGQVEKK
+1447 
-1455 DAGEYTCEAAG
+1455 
-1466 QKLTFKIVITEA
+1466 
-1478 EDAFV
+1478 
-1483 NKEKVQKEVKAALT
+1483 
-1497 QNATLSCEVAQE
+1497 
-1509 KTDVKWYKEGKLI
+1509 
-1522 TSSKKFKVE
+1522 
-1531 SEGKSRRL
+1531 
-1539 VVGQVEKKDA
+1539 
-1549 GEYTCEAAGQK
+1549 
-1560 LTFKLVVTEAEDA
+1560 
-1573 FINKDKVKKEVK
+1573 
-1585 AVLSEN
+1585 EN

-1605 KWYKEG
+1605 KWYK
-1611 KLITSSKKFKVE
+1611 
-1623 SEGKSRRLVVGQ
+1623 
-1635 VEKKDAGEYT
+1635 D
-1645 CEAAGQKLTFKLVI
+1645 
-1659 TEPEVVFT
+1659 
-1667 NKDKVQKEV
+1667 
-1676 KAVLKENTTLSC
+1676 
-1688 EVAQEKTDVK
+1688 
-1698 WYKEGKLITSS
+1698 GKLITSS

-1739 AAGQKLTFKIDVT
+1739 AAGQKLTFKIDVVEAEDAFINKGKVQKEVKAALSENATLSCEVAQEKTEVKWYKDGKLITTSKKFKVETEGKSRRLVVGQVEKKDAGEYTCEAAGQKLTFKLDVTEPEVIFTNKDKVKKEVKAALSENATLSCEVAQEKTDVKWYKDGKLITSSKKFKVESEGKSRRLVVGQVEKKDAGEYTCEAAGQKLTFNIDVKEPEVVFTNKDKVQKEVKAALSENATLSCEVAQEKTDVKWYKDGKLITTSKKFKVETEGKSRRLVVGQVEKKDAGEYTCEAAGQKLTFKLDVT
-1752 EPKPAF
+1752 EPKPVF

-1764 QKEVN
+1764 QKEVS

-1778 SCEVAEDATE
+1778 SCEVAQDATE
-1788 VKWYKDGKLLISSR
+1788 VKWYKDGRLLISSR
-1802 KFKIETAG
+1802 KFKIETER

-1835 KLTFKLEPTEPE
+1835 KLTFKLEAIEPE
-1847 AKFEKKVVQ
+1847 AKFVKKVVQ

-1871 TSVTPETAVV
+1871 TSVTPETAAV

-1904 RTLTVNLAESTDTA
+1904 RTLTVNVAESTDTA
-1918 VYTCQTKNDKQEF
+1918 VYTCQTKSDKQEF

-1966 KGKVVWRRNG
+1966 KGKVVWSKNG
-1976 VEIKPSRRF
+1976 VQIKPSKRF
-1985 QIHEEGVKRTLT
+1985 QIHEEGAKRTLT

-2005 EGEYSCESRDDKTSI
+2005 EGEYSCESRDDKSSV
-2020 TITPKAPR
+2020 TITPKPPR
-2028 VVKFVTTLNS
+2028 VVKFTTSLNN
-2038 VVSEE
+2038 VISEE

-2073 KYVISQKDTN
+2073 KYAISQKDTN

-2104 GVESRASLRVREASI
+2104 GVESTANLRVREASI

-2124 LEPRTVEEKD
+2124 LEPRTVEERD

-2151 RNSIILKPSE
+2151 RNSIVLKPSE
-2161 KIEIKAEGTKHTL
+2161 KIEIKAEGIKHTL
-2174 VVKDITFADR
+2174 VVKDISFTDR

-2199 INVEMRQIKLV
+2199 INVETRQIKLV
-2210 KGLQPVQVSEKG
+2210 KGLQPLEVSEKG

-2242 GVRLKPSPNISI
+2242 GVRLKPAPNISFR
-2254 GVLGKK
+2254 VQGKK

-2281 GIHSSGRLT
+2281 GIHSSGMLT
-2290 VTELPVKISKPL
+2290 VTELPVRISKPL
-2302 ADISVTQKDK
+2302 VDTTVSQKDK
-2312 VAFECEL
+2312 VIFECEL

-2332 KELQQSKKVGIISQG
+2332 KELRQSKKVGIISQG
-2347 NKRSLI
+2347 NKRSI
-2353 IHKCEY
+2353 VIHKCEY

-2364 YTCEAAEDKTSATLK
+2364 YTCEAAGDKTSATLK

-2390 LEDVEVNEYESA
+2390 LEDLEVNEYESA

-2412 VQTQWYKNDNKM
+2412 VQTQWYKNDNKL
-2424 KAADNIRMRQDGRT
+2424 KASDNIRMRQDGRT
-2438 YSLTYMC
+2438 YSLSYAR

-2496 VSRANAEVRWYK
+2496 VSRANAKVRWYK
-2508 KDVEIHPSD
+2508 KDVEIHPSN

-2550 KSSANFFVEEQSIS
+2550 KSSANFFVEEQSIN
-2564 IVKELCDE
+2564 IIKELCDE

-2595 WSLRGEV
+2595 WSLRGEL
-2602 LQAGRNIIMQQESTI
+2602 LQAGRNIIMQQEGTI
-2617 HRLIILKTSADMT
+2617 HRLTILKTTTDMT
-2630 GTVQFSIGKSKST
+2630 GIIQFSIGKSKST

-2653 QITRKMEDKTALE
+2653 QITRKMEDKTVLE

-2725 AGNAE
+2725 AGAAE

-2785 FNDIRNVGNC
+2785 VNDIRNVGNC

-2800 KHVKPEDAGTVT
+2800 KQVKPEDAGTVT

-2817 VSESVRL
+2817 VSETVHL

-2859 KPVWKKDGVKLTSS
+2859 KPIWKKDGVKLTSG

-2885 CLLIHDLEKADA
+2885 CLLIHDLEKTDA

-2910 SKVSVQ
+2910 SKVIVQ

-2955 NGSKVES
+2955 NGNKVKS
-2962 GGRFKASNVG
+2962 GGRFKASNTG
-2972 RKYTLNIKSVIPD
+2972 RKYTLNIKSVTPD
-2985 DSGEVVFT
+2985 DAGEVIFT
-2993 ARGLISKASLV
+2993 ARGLTSKASLV

-3009 TEITKQLED
+3009 AEVTKQLED
-3018 KTSTAG
+3018 KTSEAG
-3024 QDISV
+3024 QDISL
-3029 SCELSKPDVSIRWYK
+3029 SCELSKSDVTIRWYK

-3054 YDLHQ
+3054 YDIHQ
-3059 EGTRAILIIHDST
+3059 EGTRAILIIHNST

-3084 VSKTK
+3084 DFKTK
-3089 ARITVQE
+3089 AKVTVQE

-3107 LKADESGTAVF
+3107 LKVDESGTALF
-3118 MCQSEKAA
+3118 TCESEKPA
-3126 SSVVWRKGIA
+3126 SFVVWRKGIA
-3136 ELRTSRKYEI
+3136 ELRAGRKYEM

-3153 QLTIKNLEKSD
+3153 QLTINKLEKSD

-3204 AMFKCRISPVDYS
+3204 AMFKCRISPIDYS

-3261 EAGDKKT
+3261 EAGDKKA

-3283 ELLDT
+3283 ELVDT

-3324 NISRLGF
+3324 NISRSGC

-3340 EERDSGRYECE
+3340 EEKDSGRYECE
-3351 AGAAKSSAVITVKEI
+3351 AGAAKSSAVITVKETQI
-3366 PVLFKQELQN
+3366 LFKQELQN
-3376 EEAKEG
+3376 EEVREG

-3404 TVLHASEKYEFKQ
+3404 TVLYASEKYEFKQ
-3417 HGTVAEL
+3417 CGTVAEL

-3440 TGEQKTTARVT
+3440 TGEVKTTAQVK
-3451 VNAAPVLFKQALENT
+3451 VKALPVLIKQALENT

-3475 LRCELTKADATVVW
+3475 LRCELSKADATVVW

-3500 KHEMKQKGT
+3500 KYEMKQKGT
-3509 VAELVIHHAE
+3509 MAELVIHNAE
-3519 PEDAG
+3519 LEDAG
-3524 RYTCDTGDQQTTAHV
+3524 RYTCDTGDQQTTARV
-3539 KIHAVSALVKEL
+3539 KIHAVSALIKEEL
-3551 KSVEAVEGGTATL
+3551 KSVEAVEGGIATL
-3564 RCQLSREVPVEW
+3564 QCQLSKESPVEW
-3576 RKGHTLLRP
+3576 RKGSTLLRP
-3585 SNKYRMRQEGTL
+3585 SNKYRMRQEGMM
-3597 AELLIHDLDPKDA
+3597 AELLIHDLNPKDA
-3610 GDYTCVVGN
+3610 GEYSCVVGN

-3653 CELSQAVGSVEWRKD
+3653 CELSQAEGSVEWRKD
-3668 GKVLMSDSK
+3668 GKVLMPNGK
-3677 YKMRREGRFVEL
+3677 YKMRQEGRFVEL
-3689 VIQDLDLTDA
+3689 VIQDLNLMDA

-3728 SNKEATE
+3728 LNKEATE
-3735 GEAVTLHCKL
+3735 GQAVTLHCKL

-3750 VEWRKGTKVLK
+3750 VEWRKGNMVLK

-3774 AELMIRD
+3774 VELTIQD

-3808 PALFTKELADEEA
+3808 PALFTKQLTDEEA

-3857 KREGVIAELI
+3857 KREGVVAELI
-3867 IQNLDVTDA
+3867 IQNLDTTDA

-3915 ATLHCELS
+3915 ATLRCELS
-3923 KVGVPVE
+3923 KVGVPVA

-3948 EDTAAELLIRDL
+3948 EDTTAELLIRDL
-3960 EVEDTGEYTCV
+3960 EVDDTGEYTCV
-3971 CGDQK
+3971 CGEQK

-3991 KDLVNTEATEN
+3991 KELVDVEATEN
-4002 GTAVLQCELTKP
+4002 GTALLQCELTKT

-4028 SEKYKMRLKDTI
+4028 SEKYKMRLKDTV
-4040 AELTIHSLEEQ
+4040 AELTIHSLEEE
-4051 DAGDYTCVCGD
+4051 DAGHYTCVCGD
-4062 KMTTASLTVH
+4062 KATSASLTVH

-4081 LKNVEATENGMA
+4081 LKNMEATENGTA
-4093 TFCCEL
+4093 TFCCEV
-4099 NKPAAAVEWRKGDRA
+4099 NKPTAAVEWRKGDKA
-4114 LETNDKFTMRCEGTT
+4114 LEPSDKFSMRCEGTV

-4144 YTCCYGDQKTT
+4144 YTCFYGDQKTT

-4181 ATLQCELSRAASV
+4181 AILQCELSRAASV
-4194 EWKKKHKV
+4194 EWKKKHKM
-4202 LKLSEK
+4202 LKSSEK
-4208 YTMRQEGTTAQLLI
+4208 YTTRQEGTTAQLLI
-4222 HALEVKD
+4222 HDLEAKD

-4241 TTAALT
+4241 TTATLT

-4254 FKEELRNEEATEGEV
+4254 FKEELRNEQAMEGEV
-4269 VTLRCELTKTASVEW
+4269 VTLRCELTKAASVEW
-4284 KKGHTVLKPSEKYKM
+4284 KKGHTVLKHSEKYKM

-4305 AELVIHNLNENDAG
+4305 AELVIHNLNESDAG

-4324 CGDKQSTASLAVHA
+4324 CGDKESTASLAVHA

-4365 KVAQVEWRKGSSL
+4365 KVAQVEWRKDGSL
-4378 VKVSDKYKMRQEG
+4378 LKVSDKYKMRQEG
-4391 TVMKLLIHDVELK
+4391 MVMKLLIHDVELK
-4404 DAGEYTC
+4404 DAGKYTC

-4431 KEELKDLQATESQT
+4431 KEELKDLQAMESQT
-4445 ATLRCELTKAAAVSW
+4445 ATLHCELTKAASVCW
-4460 KKGNKILRASEKYVM
+4460 KKGNKLLRASEKYIM
-4475 RQDNTLAELEICDL
+4475 RQDNALAELEICDL
-4489 ELKDAGDYTC
+4489 ELQDAGVYTC
-4499 MCGDQ
+4499 VCGDQ
-4504 HSTASLTV
+4504 HTTASLTV
-4512 NALPVVFKE
+4512 NALPVLFKE
-4521 ELKNEEVL
+4521 ELKNEEVQ
-4529 EGTSVSLH
+4529 EGASVSLH
-4537 CELSKAAPVQWKIGS
+4537 CVLTKAAPVLWKIGS
-4552 KVLKASDKYQ
+4552 QVLKASDKYQ
-4562 MRQPG
+4562 MSQPG

-4574 HDLEVKDAGDYTCVC
+4574 HNLEVEDAGDYTCVC
-4589 GDQETTATLTVHALP
+4589 GDQKTTATLTVHALP

-4610 LKNEEAEEGG
+4610 LKNKEAEEGG
-4620 EVALHCEL
+4620 EVTLHCEL

-4642 LKESEKYKMRQEGT
+4642 LNASEKYKMRQEGT
-4656 KAELVIREIAE
+4656 KAELVIHEIAE

-4683 AVLTVQAVPPFFRE
+4683 AALTVQAVPPFFQE
-4697 EMTSKEAVEGGTA
+4697 EMTSKEAVEGGMA
-4710 TLHCLLSKASA
+4710 TLHCELSKAPA
-4721 RVQWKKGPRVLPS
+4721 KVQWKKGHHVLKPDS
-4734 DKKYSTRRE
+4734 KYSMRQE

-4762 TCVCGDK
+4762 ACVCGDK
-4769 TTTATLT
+4769 TTTAALT

-4783 FKKGLKDLEAVESG
+4783 FKKDLRDLEAVESG
-4797 TAALHCELTKPAVVK
+4797 TAVLRCELTKPAVVEWK
-4812 WMKGQEVLKPS
+4812 KGQEVLKAS

-4834 AKLIIHELDVEDTGD
+4834 AKLIIHELDVEDTGN
-4849 YTCVCGDQQTTATL
+4849 YTCVCGDQETTATL
-4863 TVNAL
+4863 TVKAL

-4877 NTEAEEGGTATLR
+4877 NTEAEEGGRVTLR
-4890 CELTKP
+4890 CELTKAN
-4896 KAPVEWR
+4896 APVEWR
-4903 KGDITLYPGLKYE
+4903 KGDTTLYPGLKYE

-4922 TAELVI
+4922 TAELII
-4928 YDLELDDSGRYTC
+4928 YDLEVDDSGKYTC

-4962 QPLQNK
+4962 RPLENK

-4975 ATFCCELSKPNAAV
+4975 AAFCCELSKPNTAV

-5004 EMRQR
+5004 EIRQR

-5039 SLNVKA
+5039 SLTVKA

-5054 KDKEAEEGA
+5054 KDKEVEEGA

-5079 WRKGTMELFAC
+5079 WRKGTMELFPC
-5090 AKYEI
+5090 TKYEI
-5095 KLSGR
+5095 KLSSHV
-5100 TAELVIHN
+5100 AQLVIHN
-5108 IEPEDASDYTC
+5108 VEPEDASDYTC

-5134 IKPRLKQQLKNEE
+5134 VKPRLKQQLKNEE
-5147 VEVGGTAR
+5147 VEEGGTAR

-5193 RVHRLEPS
+5193 RIHRLEPS

-5247 QVSHENARDVE
+5247 QVSHENARDIE

-5278 GKIHTLTLRKVTE
+5278 GRIHTLTLRKVTE
-5291 QDIGTIAF
+5291 QDIGTISF

-5324 STELQEEETAI
+5324 STEVQEEETAI

-5342 PNAAVE
+5342 PNVAVE

-5365 QEGTIHTLKIYH
+5365 QEGTIHILKIH
-5377 LKPEDSG
+5377 NLKPEDCG
-5384 KYTCDNGNEQ
+5384 KYTCDNGNEK
-5394 TTATLTVKALP
+5394 TTATLTVKATPALFEKKLRNQEAEEGSTVTLHAQLSKQNAPVRWKKGSVFLQASNKYEMKQTGSAVELLIHDLQLKDAGDYTCDSGDEQTTASLMVKALP
-5405 VTFTKPLQNQQAE
+5405 VTFTQPLQNQQAE

-5427 EISNSNATVQWKKAG
+5427 EISKSNAAVQWKKAG
-5442 KVLRPSD
+5442 TVLRPSD
-5449 KYKMHQAG
+5449 KYKMRQAG
-5457 SVAELTIRNLSEAD
+5457 SVAELTIHNLSKTD
-5471 AGEYTCNAG
+5471 AGEYVCDTG

-5486 AVIVKEPAAAIVE
+5486 AV
-5499 TLKDVT
+5499 
-5505 SHEGEDA
+5505 
-5512 VFECRLSRET
+5512 
-5522 TQDAQWFLGD
+5522 
-5532 VPLQSNEM
+5532 
-5540 NEIRVQGTRHTL
+5540 
-5552 ILRKVTLEDCGP
+5552 
-5564 ISFKVGQHTSAAQ
+5564 
-5577 LTVQAAPVSFVKALH
+5577 
-5592 SLELQEGGTA
+5592 
-5602 HLSCEV
+5602 
-5608 SKPDVPVEWKKG
+5608 
-5620 TSVIRSS
+5620 
-5627 QKYSIKQEGNVHT
+5627 
-5640 LVIHDVNRP
+5640 
-5649 DSGEYSCHT
+5649 
-5658 ADGKTTAR
+5658 
-5666 LEVKALPVLFK
+5666 
-5677 QWLKNEEV
+5677 
-5685 EEGGTAMLHCELTKP
+5685 
-5700 NAPVE
+5700 
-5705 WRKGDTVLQPSDK
+5705 
-5718 YEIRHEGTHVE
+5718 
-5729 LFIYD
+5729 
-5734 AEAQDAGDYT
+5734 
-5744 CDSGD
+5744 
-5749 QQTTA
+5749 
-5754 SLQVKV
+5754 
-5760 LPVLFNEE
+5760 
-5768 LKNVESEEGGTAVL
+5768 
-5782 HCEISKPD
+5782 
-5790 APVEWRKGGV
+5790 
-5800 VIQPS
+5800 
-5805 DKYEMKLKGSI
+5805 
-5816 VELIIHGVEPDDCGD
+5816 
-5831 YTCSTGY
+5831 
-5838 EITTGSVY
+5838 
-5846 VQEEAAVI
+5846 
-5854 VSGLKNTDVFV
+5854 
-5865 GESATFTCELS
+5865 
-5876 HPGVKNVQWW
+5876 
-5886 LDGSPLHNNFVTE
+5886 
-5899 ISQQDGM
+5899 
-5906 IHTLTLNDVACHDS
+5906 
-5920 GTVTFRAGSL
+5920 
-5930 ISSAKLLV
+5930 LV
-5938 KDPTIEVVSPMQDI
+5938 K
-5952 TVDEDGTAEFICQ
+5952 
-5965 YSRPVHAIWKKN
+5965 
-5977 DQEIHA
+5977 
-5983 DGQRVII
+5983 
-5990 DQDWN
+5990 
-5995 VSILKI
+5995 
-6001 KPTVPEDTGIYSC
+6001 
-6014 EAEGTK
+6014 
-6020 VMAALDVQAKNSI
+6020 AKNSI

-6069 PAKTTENTE
+6069 PAKTTENVE

-6084 GRRHLLLLKNL
+6084 GLRHLLLLKNL

-6106 CSDAMTSAFLTV
+6106 CSDAVTSAFLTV
-6118 KGWRLQILQPLTDV
+6118 KGWRLQILQPLKDV
-6132 EVSPGEKATFSC
+6132 EVPSGEKATFTC
-6144 VLSEAVPISEVA
+6144 VLSEAVPINEVA

-6197 SREAIAS
+6197 SREAITS
-6204 AKLSVIAHPDPPEEP
+6204 AKLSVI
-6219 EVLSKNSHSVTLSWY
+6219 
-6234 KPLSDGGC
+6234 
-6242 DILGYNVERKIPG
+6242 
-6255 IGWQSCS
+6255 
-6262 KAIIQNTEFVVD
+6262 
-6274 DLTPGE
+6274 
-6280 PYRFRVSAINK
+6280 
-6291 VGASEPVHFPQMVRL
+6291 
-6306 EPPVTVTHPL
+6306 EPPITVTHPL

-6325 VARLECQL
+6325 VARLECKL
-6333 SSETEKRVTWFKGKE
+6333 SNETEERVRWFKGKE
-6348 QIQAGGRYEILSDG
+6348 QIQTGGRYEILSDG
-6362 KKQILIIHAFK
+6362 KKQTLIIHAFK

-6398 PTVTMLKEIAQEAP
+6398 PTVTMLKEIARETP
-6412 SASQTEELVDG
+6412 SARQTEELVDG
-6423 HVQPSLPPEAAQE
+6423 NVQPSLPPEAAQE

-6463 VPEEDEKLQKLKK
+6463 VPEEDEKLQKLRK

-6524 KAGKASVSVTSKV
+6524 KAGKKSVSVTTKV
-6537 QSIPTGKLWKQWEK
+6537 QSISTGTLWKQWEK
-6551 SSVETVVAAPA
+6551 TSVDTVVAAGT
-6562 AKPAEPEVPD
+6562 KPAEPELPD
-6572 LDDPSMNKAAVKIQA
+6572 LNDPSMNKAAVKIQA

-6600 QECPVFTETF
+6600 QECPVFMETF

-6660 SLIITGLDSKDAG
+6660 SLIITGLDRKDAG

-6687 HSAKVVIGAQEPQ
+6687 HSAKVVIGSEELQ
-6700 VLQKEKQVKQST
+6700 VPQKEKKQKQST

-6731 GRRLHRLFKA
+6731 GRRLHRLFRA

-6758 DEGDIEVV
+6758 DEGDVEVV

-6784 LSEAKTAATRF
+6784 LSEAKSAATRF

-6820 RIGKATPPTHGKFA
+6820 RIGKATPPSHGKFV

-6844 LTSDTAPMFMTELQ
+6844 LTSDTAPMFITELQ

-6873 VVGKPLPTVRWFKD
+6873 VIGKPLPTVRWFKD
-6887 GKAIEENDHY
+6887 GKAIEEDDHY

-6920 VYRCLAENNMGVA
+6920 VYRCLAENNIGVA

-6989 HDIHVAPGASLAKF
+6989 HDIHVAPGAPLAKF
-7003 HLKVKGYPQP
+7003 HLKVKGYPHP

-7021 QPLKAS
+7021 EPLKAS

-7062 GSAFSS
+7062 GSAYSS
-7068 ARLLVKDPDEKEE
+7068 ARLIVKDSDEKEK
-7081 PSETDSHEQLI
+7081 PAETDSHEPLI

-7132 QEDILWIK
+7132 REDILWIK

-7208 IMTTLGAIHPSET
+7208 IMTTLGDIHPSEAR
-7221 GEGDLETGREGVP
+7221 EGNLEAGREGVP

-7252 TSHISEMVS
+7252 TSRISEMVS

-7280 KTPSASPRHGR
+7280 RTPSASPRHGR

-7326 AAPDRETITL
+7326 AAPDKETITL

-7424 LQFLQTHHLKFTE
+7424 LQFLQTHHLKYTE
-7437 TCPNVPG
+7437 TCPSVPG

-7450 STIFRNIGD
+7450 STIFRNFDD
-7459 IACFHSSV
+7459 ITHFHSSV
-7467 FLQGL
+7467 FLRDL

-7483 CFIKHEAE
+7483 CFIKHKAE

-7526 TNEDPSQPLIPPL
+7526 INEDPSQPLIPPL

-7548 RIQQYQTIIKELIR
+7548 RIQQYQTIIKEFIR

-7576 AYAVVSALTRRAEN
+7576 AYAIVSALTRRAEN
-7590 NLHVSLIENYPGTLE
+7590 DLHVSLIENYPGTLE

-7619 EGAPGARVAW
+7619 EGAPGARMAW

-7654 DTYSYIFKN
+7654 DTYSYVFKN

-7671 VNDLVEGDDR
+7671 VNDIVEGDDR

-7708 WVKEICGI
+7708 WVKDICGI

-7748 CKVTGA
+7748 CKVTGV

-7759 SWYKDGK
+7759 CWYKDGK

-7828 RNAYFVEGEDAQFT
+7828 RNAYLVEGEDAQFT

-7863 NTSKYQTFS
+7863 ESGKYQTFS

-7881 VVKNPSNEDMGH
+7881 VIKNPSNEDMGH

-7938 KVPKKTIIMND
+7938 KVPKKTIIIEETITTVVKSPRQRGRVSPARSPSGHSPSRFPRTELPPEPVYVSKIRQPVHRHEQEATSKSAVPMLFVTEPEDRQGAAARSVTTETNVEEKKPKWVEVEEIIEFKVKKSPKPTRKRGSSPVKQEKDDSGVLTFTFPSPRPRRSPEDDPNTNNSNNKLVEQSKSLPND
-7949 FPTVSGGD
+7949 SLSEANIQPLVYTTEQEGPQISSEDRNSPCGSEQLGNNSFMDYGTEGKNSPQEASVHYGSDVDSPLLACGGEPLVFSFETAAADQHEFLFSPASPEVKEEEDELDVSWPVEEGVSEVMEDVLPEEDNVIIVDEPEEPQTDDISTRDRKILTHNGKVLTLEDLEDYVPEEGETYRCEDQKHAAEKPCEISVLQTEINEPTVGKPVLLNLVRPVVSGPRQT
-7957 FRPGLA
+7957 FFSQFEEHVPGSVFVSA
-7963 SACR
+7963 SRVTGVQSVGPSNISFHVSDTCMAVTPGVHAATAAASPGPSFTVKPSFCTEVQLSADNGQSSFKTEVSTRTLSYGTVGEPVTLHISTEDLSQS

>member
-1 MDYSSFSGVPRFLT
+1 
-15 RPKAFMVSVGK
+15 
-26 DATLSCQII
+26 
-35 GNPIPVVS
+35 
-43 WEKDK
+43 
-48 LPVQSGGRFKT
+48 
-59 TEDGDLYRLTI
+59 
-70 YDLSL
+70 
-75 EDSGQYIC
+75 
-83 RAKNTIGEAF
+83 
-93 AAVSIKVGEETTV
+93 
-106 TESAPYFIQK
+106 
-116 PSSIK
+116 
-121 VTLGEDAMFKCK
+121 MFKCK

-169 ALTIQCARLGDS
+169 ALTIQCTRLGDS

-204 TQGFSNPGSSSH
+204 SLGSSNPGSH
-216 FDTSCGKTASL
+216 FDPSCGKTTSL

-237 IRKLDVSHGALD
+237 IRKMDISHGALD
-249 STSAYSMAEGL
+249 ATSAQSYCKTEGL

-284 ATFGALTR
+284 AMFGTLTR
-292 MCSVTEGKHA
+292 TCSVTEGKHA

-319 KDNEVILEG
+319 KDNEVIVEG

-339 NFVLKILFCKQ
+339 NFVLKILYCKQ
-350 IDNGL
+350 VDNGL

-369 SVLVTVKEPSIPF
+369 SVLVTVKEPPIPF

-391 REKESATFQCEVP
+391 WEKESATFQCEVP
-404 VPSTETA
+404 VPSTETS

-437 VQNVTTDDDAVYI
+437 VQNVTADDDAVYI

-476 TAVFTNDTAI
+476 TAVSVNDTAT

-496 NIRWLKNKEEVK
+496 NICWLKNTEEVK
-508 PSDRISITCSGKQH
+508 PSDRISIIRSGKQH
-522 TMIIRECKMEDAG
+522 TMIIRECTMEDAG

-550 TVTTPKKPPTQPPVD
+550 TVTTPRKPPTQPPVD
-565 PLVKNKTE
+565 PVVKNKTE
-573 TSVTLAWSPPKMDRP
+573 TSVTLAWSPPKMHRP
-588 IPIDGYV
+588 IPIDGYI

-617 EFTVSNLSEEADYQ
+617 EFTVSDLSEEADYQ
-631 FRVSAVNAYGQ
+631 FRVSAVNAHGQ
-642 SPYLEFPGSMHL
+642 SPYLEFPGSVHL
-654 EPVLAVKTP
+654 EPVLAVKSP
-663 LTTVE
+663 LTTGE
-668 AVPGGDALFTLDLT
+668 AVPGGDAMFTIDLT
-682 TTCSGTWYLNGK
+682 TICSGTWYLNGK
-694 VLQESETY
+694 VLQESETC
-702 IIKRTQTTHTLII
+702 IIKRTQTTHSLII

-730 ANNVETSTKMRVKG
+730 AKNIDVSTKMRVRG
-744 AAVRFTNKSRDI
+744 AAVRFTNKSKDV
-756 EKVSARLREEAKLQ
+756 EKISARLREEARLQ
-770 AELSDTEATV
+770 AELSDTDAAV

-789 KASEKYE
+789 KANEKYE
-796 LQTVGKRHILKIRNT
+796 LQIVGKRHILKIHNV
-811 AAEDA
+811 AMEDA
-816 GVYECICEGDKML
+816 GTYQCTCEGDKML

-837 ANFINKEKSGGVIR
+837 ATFVNKEKTGGVIR

-866 ANIMVKWYKDGKEIT
+866 ANVMVKWYKNGKEIT
-881 ASKKFTMEDK
+881 TSKKFTMEDK

-908 TYTCKI
+908 TYICKI

-927 EAVTFVNKPKT
+927 EAINFVNKPKT
-938 TPEISVS
+938 TPEITVS
-945 PSENLELVCEV
+945 PSEDLELVCEV

-971 VKQDQRTAVIS
+971 VKQDQRTTIIS

-989 IIKKVTQQDQGSYT
+989 VVKNVTLKDQGSYS
-1003 CETKDDRTTF
+1003 CETKDDKATF

-1019 REDVFTNKDK
+1019 KEDVFTNKEK

-1034 KAILTQNAT
+1034 KAVLTQNAM

-1048 AQEKTDVKWYKEGK
+1048 GQEKSEVKWYKEGK
-1062 LITSSKKFKVE
+1062 LITSSKKFRVE
-1073 SEGKSR
+1073 SEGKLR
-1079 RLVVGQVE
+1079 RLVVSQVE
-1087 KKDAGEY
+1087 KRDAGEY
-1094 TCEAAGQKLTFKLVV
+1094 TCEAAGQKLTFKITV
-1109 TEAEDAFINKD
+1109 TEAEDAFINKE
-1120 KVKKEV
+1120 KVQKEV
-1126 KAVLSENA
+1126 KAAPTENA
-1134 TLSCEVAQEKTDV
+1134 TLSCEVGQEKTEV

-1156 TSSKKFKVESEG
+1156 TSSKKFRVESEG
-1168 KSRRL
+1168 KLRRL
-1173 VVGQVEKKDAGEYTC
+1173 VVSQVEKKDAGEYTC

-1195 TFKIVVTEAEDAFVN
+1195 TFKITVTEAEDAFIN

-1218 KAALTQNATLSC
+1218 KAAPTENATLSC
-1230 EVAQEK
+1230 EVGQEK
-1236 TDVKWYKEGKL
+1236 SEVKWYKEGKL
-1247 ITSSKKFKV
+1247 ITSSKKFRV
-1256 ESEGKSR
+1256 ESEGKLR
-1263 RLVVGQ
+1263 RLVV
-1269 VEKKDAGEYTCEAAG
+1269 
-1284 QKLTFKLV
+1284 
-1292 VTEAEDAFINKDKV
+1292 
-1306 KKEVKAVLSENAT
+1306 S
-1319 LSCEVAQ
+1319 
-1326 EKTDVKWYKEGKLI
+1326 
-1340 TSSKKFK
+1340 
-1347 VESEGKSRRLV
+1347 
-1358 VGQVEKKDAGE
+1358 
-1369 YTCEAAGQ
+1369 
-1377 KLTFKLDVTDDV
+1377 
-1389 FEHKDKV
+1389 
-1396 QKEVKAVLKENTTLS
+1396 
-1411 CEVAQEKTDVKWYK
+1411 
-1425 EGKLITSSKKF
+1425 
-1436 KVESEGKSRRL
+1436 
-1447 VVGQVEKK
+1447 QVEKK

-1466 QKLTFKIVITEA
+1466 QKLTFKITVTEA
-1478 EDAFV
+1478 EDAFI
-1483 NKEKVQKEVKAALT
+1483 NKEKVQKEVKAAPT
-1497 QNATLSCEVAQE
+1497 ENATLSCEVGQE
-1509 KTDVKWYKEGKLI
+1509 KTEVKWYKEGKLI
-1522 TSSKKFKVE
+1522 TSSKKFRVE
-1531 SEGKSRRL
+1531 SEGKLRRL
-1539 VVGQVEKKDA
+1539 VVSQVEQKDA

-1560 LTFKLVVTEAEDA
+1560 LTFKITVTEAEDA
-1573 FINKDKVKKEVK
+1573 FINKEKVQKEVK
-1585 AVLSEN
+1585 AAPTEN

-1596 EVAQEKTDV
+1596 EVGQEKSEV

-1611 KLITSSKKFKVE
+1611 KLITSSKKFRVE
-1623 SEGKSRRLVVGQ
+1623 SEGKLRRLVVSQ
-1635 VEKKDAGEYT
+1635 VEQRDAGEYT
-1645 CEAAGQKLTFKLVI
+1645 CEAAGQKLTFKITV
-1659 TEPEVVFT
+1659 TEPEVVFI
-1667 NKDKVQKEV
+1667 NKEKVQKEV
-1676 KAVLKENTTLSC
+1676 KAAPTENATLSC
-1688 EVAQEKTDVK
+1688 EVGQEKTEVK

-1709 KKFKVE
+1709 KKFRVE
-1715 SEGKSRRLVVGQ
+1715 SEGKLRRLVVSQ

-1752 EPKPAF
+1752 EPKPVF

-1764 QKEVN
+1764 QREVS
-1769 AVLTESATL
+1769 AVLAESAAL
-1778 SCEVAEDATE
+1778 SCEVAQDTTE
-1788 VKWYKDGKLLISSR
+1788 VKWYKDGRLLASSR
-1802 KFKIETAG
+1802 KFKMETVG
-1810 KTRRLVIE
+1810 KTRRLVVE

-1825 GEYICEAAGQ
+1825 GEYVCEAAGQ
-1835 KLTFKLEPTEPE
+1835 RLTFKLEATEPE
-1847 AKFEKKVVQ
+1847 AKFEKEFVQ

-1881 KWFKDGTE
+1881 KWYKDGRE

-1897 IKSEEAS
+1897 IKSDGAS

-1918 VYTCQTKNDKQEF
+1918 VYACQTKNDKQEF
-1931 KVQVKEIPVKFAKKL
+1931 KVEVKEIPVKFTKKL
-1946 EAVNAEIGGSVSL
+1946 EAVNAEIGGSVTL
-1959 TCDVSHA
+1959 TCEVSHA
-1966 KGKVVWRRNG
+1966 KGKVVWRRNA
-1976 VEIKPSRRF
+1976 VEIKPSKRF
-1985 QIHEEGVKRTLT
+1985 QIHEEGVRRTLT

-2005 EGEYSCESRDDKTSI
+2005 EGEYFCESRDDKSSI

-2028 VVKFVTTLNS
+2028 VVKFVTSLNN
-2038 VVSEE
+2038 VASEE

-2049 KCTVSPSDAVVTWLR
+2049 KCTVSPSDAVVTWFR

-2104 GVESRASLRVREASI
+2104 GVESTANLRVREASI

-2124 LEPRTVEEKD
+2124 LEPKTVEEKD

-2151 RNSIILKPSE
+2151 RNSIVLKPSE
-2161 KIEIKAEGTKHTL
+2161 KIEIKAEGTKHIL
-2174 VVKDITFADR
+2174 IVKDISFADR

-2210 KGLQPVQVSEKG
+2210 KGLQPLEVSEKG
-2222 TVTFEVE
+2222 TVTFSVE

-2235 EGIWQKD
+2235 EGTWQKD
-2242 GVRLKPSPNISI
+2242 GVRLKPAPN
-2254 GVLGKK
+2254 VTMAVQGKK

-2273 GLISFKAD
+2273 GLISFKAE
-2281 GIHSSGRLT
+2281 GINSSGKLT

-2302 ADISVTQKDK
+2302 ADINITQKDK
-2312 VAFECEL
+2312 VTFECEL

-2332 KELQQSKKVGIISQG
+2332 KELRQSKKVGIISQG
-2347 NKRSLI
+2347 NKRSLV

-2364 YTCEAAEDKTSATLK
+2364 YTCQAAEDKTSATLK

-2412 VQTQWYKNDNKM
+2412 VQTQWYKDDNKL
-2424 KAADNIRMRQDGRT
+2424 KADDNIRMRQDGKT
-2438 YSLTYMC
+2438 YSLTYTR
-2445 VQVEDAA
+2445 VQVKDAA

-2461 ESRAQLTVKELPVKI
+2461 ESRAHLTVKELPVKI

-2496 VSRANAEVRWYK
+2496 VSRANAEVKWYK

-2550 KSSANFFVEEQSIS
+2550 KSSAHFFVEEQSIS

-2595 WSLRGEV
+2595 WYLRGEV
-2602 LQAGRNIIMQQESTI
+2602 LQAGRNIIMQQEGTI
-2617 HRLIILKTSADMT
+2617 HRLTILKTTTDMT
-2630 GTVQFSIGKSKST
+2630 GTIQFSIGKSKST

-2653 QITRKMEDKTALE
+2653 QITRKLEDKTALE

-2685 FKDHTPIEPSEK
+2685 FKGHTPIEPSEK
-2697 YKIKREQHSAELK
+2697 YKIKRDKHSAELK
-2710 ILKVKPEDAGVYKCR
+2710 ILKLKPDDAGVYKCK
-2725 AGNAE
+2725 AGIAE

-2737 EARNVEVLKH
+2737 EARNVEVTKH

-2753 EEESSAVFSCE
+2753 EEESSAIFSCE

-2785 FNDIRNVGNC
+2785 YNDIKNVGNC
-2795 YMLTM
+2795 YTLTM
-2800 KHVKPEDAGTVT
+2800 KQVKPEDAGTVT

-2817 VSESVRL
+2817 VSESARL

-2833 MKSLD
+2833 LKSLD

-2859 KPVWKKDGVKLTSS
+2859 KPVWKKDGVVLTSG
-2873 NKYEQIQSGKTL
+2873 NKYELVQSGKTL
-2885 CLLIHDLEKADA
+2885 YLLIHDLEKADA

-2910 SKVSVQ
+2910 SKVGVQ

-2955 NGSKVES
+2955 NGSRVES

-2972 RKYTLNIKSVIPD
+2972 RKYTLSIKSVIPA

-2993 ARGLISKASLV
+2993 ARGLTSKASLV

-3009 TEITKQLED
+3009 TEVTKQLED
-3018 KTSTAG
+3018 KTSAAG
-3024 QDISV
+3024 QDISL
-3029 SCELSKPDVSIRWYK
+3029 SCELSKPDVNIRWYK

-3054 YDLHQ
+3054 YDLQQ

-3084 VSKTK
+3084 DSKTK
-3089 ARITVQE
+3089 ARVTVQE
-3096 KPNYFVKELSD
+3096 KPNYFIKELSD
-3107 LKADESGTAVF
+3107 LKIEESGTAVF
-3118 MCQSEKAA
+3118 ICQSEKAA
-3126 SSVVWRKGIA
+3126 SSVIWRKGIA
-3136 ELRTSRKYEI
+3136 ELRPGRKYEM
-3146 TQKGQVL
+3146 TQKGQDL

-3181 VVQGQ
+3181 VVQ
-3186 KVLITEDLEDV
+3186 E
-3197 TVLEGES
+3197 
-3204 AMFKCRISPVDYS
+3204 M
-3217 KVQWFLDKTPLHTN
+3217 
-3231 ELNEIQ
+3231 
-3237 SQPGGYHLLTLKKL
+3237 
-3251 SLKDSGVITF
+3251 
-3261 EAGDKKT
+3261 
-3268 SASLVVKEKPCIFTK
+3268 
-3283 ELLDT
+3283 
-3288 EVTEGE
+3288 
-3294 DVILHCETSKSDS
+3294 
-3307 PVKWCK
+3307 
-3313 DGKSLRNSSKY
+3313 
-3324 NISRLGF
+3324 
-3331 EAKLVIHRA
+3331 
-3340 EERDSGRYECE
+3340 
-3351 AGAAKSSAVITVKEI
+3351 

-3376 EEAKEG
+3376 QEAKEG
-3382 KQVKLTCELS
+3382 KQIKLTCELS
-3392 KPDTPVKWMKGD
+3392 KPDTPVKWMKGG
-3404 TVLHASEKYEFKQ
+3404 TVLYASEKYEFKQ

-3429 KSIDSGDYTCS
+3429 TSIDAGDYTC
-3440 TGEQKTTARVT
+3440 TAGELKTTAQVK
-3451 VNAAPVLFKQALENT
+3451 VHAVPVLFKQALENT
-3466 EMEEGKSVS
+3466 ETEEGKSVS

-3500 KHEMKQKGT
+3500 KYEMKQKGT
-3509 VAELVIHHAE
+3509 MAELVIHNAE

-3524 RYTCDTGDQQTTAHV
+3524 RYTCDTGDQQTTAQV
-3539 KIHAVSALVKEL
+3539 KIHAISALIEEEL
-3551 KSVEAVEGGTATL
+3551 KSLEAPEGGTATL
-3564 RCQLSREVPVEW
+3564 HCQLSREAPVEW
-3576 RKGHTLLRP
+3576 RKGHTVLRP
-3585 SNKYRMRQEGTL
+3585 SNKYRMRQEGL
-3597 AELLIHDLDPKDA
+3597 VAELLIHDLETKDA
-3610 GDYTCVVGN
+3610 GDYTCVVGS
-3619 QKTTAAL
+3619 QKTTATL
-3626 SVNALPIRFKKELK
+3626 TVNALPVHFKKELK
-3640 NEEATESGTATLQ
+3640 NEEGTESGTATLQ
-3653 CELSQAVGSVEWRKD
+3653 CELSKAVSTVEWRKD
-3668 GKVLMSDSK
+3668 GKALMPNGK
-3677 YKMRREGRFVEL
+3677 YKMRREGRFAEL
-3689 VIQDLDLTDA
+3689 VIQDLDLMDA

-3712 AALRVNALP
+3712 ATLTVNALP

-3728 SNKEATE
+3728 LDKEATE
-3735 GEAVTLHCKL
+3735 GQAVTLHCKL

-3750 VEWRKGTKVLK
+3750 VEWRKGNKVLK

-3774 AELMIRD
+3774 AELVIQD
-3781 LDLADAGD
+3781 LDSADAGD

-3794 GDQQTTAALTVNVL
+3794 GNQQTTATLTVNVL
-3808 PALFTKELADEEA
+3808 PILFTKELSNEEA
-3821 TEGKSVSL
+3821 MEGKSVSL
-3829 HCELNKAAANVEWK
+3829 RCELNKAAANVEWK
-3843 KGFKTLKSSDKYKM
+3843 KGLKTLKSSDKYKM
-3857 KREGVIAELI
+3857 KREGVTVELL
-3867 IQNLDVTDA
+3867 IQNLDMTDA

-3907 REATDGAT
+3907 REATDGGT
-3915 ATLHCELS
+3915 ATLRCELS

-3930 WKKGDKTLKPSDK
+3930 WKKGDKTLKSSDK

-3948 EDTAAELLIRDL
+3948 EETSAELLIRDL

-3976 TSAVLTVHALPALFK
+3976 TSAVLTVHALPVLFK
-3991 KDLVNTEATEN
+3991 KELVDVEATES
-4002 GTAVLQCELTKP
+4002 GTAVLQCELTKS
-4014 TPVEWRKGQKVLKP
+4014 TPVEWRKGRELLKP
-4028 SEKYKMRLKDTI
+4028 SDKYKLRLKDTI
-4040 AELTIHSLEEQ
+4040 AELTIQNLEEE

-4062 KMTTASLTVH
+4062 KTTTASLTVH

-4081 LKNVEATENGMA
+4081 LKNVEATENGVA

-4099 NKPAAAVEWRKGDRA
+4099 NKPAASVEWRKGDRA
-4114 LETNDKFTMRCEGTT
+4114 LEPSDRVTMTCKGTT
-4129 AELVIRDLDLTDAGD
+4129 AELVIRDLDLADAGD

-4160 NALPAHFKKEMKN
+4160 NALPAHFKEEMKN

-4181 ATLQCELSRAASV
+4181 ATLQCELSRAVPV

-4202 LKLSEK
+4202 LKSSEK
-4208 YTMRQEGTTAQLLI
+4208 YSMRQEGAIAQLLI

-4235 VCGDEK
+4235 VCGDKK
-4241 TTAALT
+4241 TTAVLT

-4254 FKEELRNEEATEGEV
+4254 FREELRDEEATEGDT
-4269 VTLRCELTKTASVEW
+4269 VTLHCELTKAAPVEW
-4284 KKGHTVLKPSEKYKM
+4284 KKGHAVLKPSEKYKM
-4299 RQKDVT
+4299 RQKDAT
-4305 AELVIHNLNENDAG
+4305 AELVIHNLDESDAG

-4338 LPARIK
+4338 LPAHIK
-4344 ESLKDEEVT
+4344 ESLKGEEVT
-4353 EGQAATL
+4353 EGRTATL

-4365 KVAQVEWRKGSSL
+4365 KVAQVEWRKGSTL
-4378 VKVSDKYKMRQEG
+4378 LQASDKYKMRQEG
-4391 TVMKLLIHDVELK
+4391 TVMKLLIHDTELK

-4420 ALIVH
+4420 ALIVN

-4431 KEELKDLQATESQT
+4431 KEELKNLQAMESQT
-4445 ATLRCELTKAAAVSW
+4445 ATLRCELTKASTVSW
-4460 KKGNKILRASEKYVM
+4460 KKGNKILRASEKYIM
-4475 RQDNTLAELEICDL
+4475 RQDDVLAELQIRELDL
-4489 ELKDAGDYTC
+4489 QDAGDYTC
-4499 MCGDQ
+4499 VCGDQ
-4504 HSTASLTV
+4504 HTTASLTV
-4512 NALPVVFKE
+4512 NALPAVFKE
-4521 ELKNEEVL
+4521 ELKNEEVT
-4529 EGTSVSLH
+4529 EGASVCLH

-4552 KVLKASDKYQ
+4552 KVLEASDKYQ
-4562 MRQPG
+4562 MSQPG

-4574 HDLEVKDAGDYTCVC
+4574 RDLDITDAGDYTCVC
-4589 GDQETTATLTVHALP
+4589 GDQKTTATLTVHALP

-4610 LKNEEAEEGG
+4610 LKNEEAKEG
-4620 EVALHCEL
+4620 EDVTLHCEL
-4628 TKAAPVE
+4628 TKAALVE
-4635 WRKDQRI
+4635 WQKDQRV
-4642 LKESEKYKMRQEGT
+4642 LKGSEKYQMRQEGP
-4656 KAELVIREIAE
+4656 KAELVIRGVAE
-4667 EDAGDYTC
+4667 DDAGDYTC
-4675 VCGEHQTT
+4675 MCGEHQTT
-4683 AVLTVQAVPPFFRE
+4683 AVLTVQA
-4697 EMTSKEAVEGGTA
+4697 
-4710 TLHCLLSKASA
+4710 
-4721 RVQWKKGPRVLPS
+4721 
-4734 DKKYSTRRE
+4734 
-4743 GCVVELVV
+4743 
-4751 HDLDL
+4751 
-4756 NDTGDY
+4756 
-4762 TCVCGDK
+4762 
-4769 TTTATLT
+4769 
-4776 VHALPPE
+4776 
-4783 FKKGLKDLEAVESG
+4783 
-4797 TAALHCELTKPAVVK
+4797 
-4812 WMKGQEVLKPS
+4812 
-4823 SKYKMSQDGAV
+4823 
-4834 AKLIIHELDVEDTGD
+4834 
-4849 YTCVCGDQQTTATL
+4849 
-4863 TVNAL
+4863 
-4868 PALFKQELQ
+4868 
-4877 NTEAEEGGTATLR
+4877 
-4890 CELTKP
+4890 
-4896 KAPVEWR
+4896 
-4903 KGDITLYPGLKYE
+4903 
-4916 MKQQGS
+4916 
-4922 TAELVI
+4922 
-4928 YDLELDDSGRYTC
+4928 
-4941 DSGHQQ
+4941 
-4947 TTAVVTVHALPVTFK
+4947 
-4962 QPLQNK
+4962 
-4968 ESEEGST
+4968 
-4975 ATFCCELSKPNAAV
+4975 
-4989 EWRKGGVGLQPSQKY
+4989 
-5004 EMRQR
+5004 
-5009 ECLVELLIHNLKL
+5009 
-5022 EDTGEYSCDTGD
+5022 
-5034 QETKA
+5034 
-5039 SLNVKA
+5039 
-5045 LPVLFKKEL
+5045 
-5054 KDKEAEEGA
+5054 
-5063 AVKFQCELTK
+5063 
-5073 DNATVE
+5073 
-5079 WRKGTMELFAC
+5079 
-5090 AKYEI
+5090 
-5095 KLSGR
+5095 
-5100 TAELVIHN
+5100 
-5108 IEPEDASDYTC
+5108 
-5119 DTGDQQSTAVLRVNA
+5119 
-5134 IKPRLKQQLKNEE
+5134 IKPQLKQHLKNEE
-5147 VEVGGTAR
+5147 VEVGGTAK

-5167 EWRKDGVVLHSS
+5167 EWRKDGVILHSS
-5179 SKYEMWQD
+5179 SKYEMWQQ
-5187 GTLREL
+5187 GTIREL
-5193 RVHRLEPS
+5193 RVHHLEPG

-5213 TSSAKLTVKEPDVT
+5213 TTSAKLTVKEPDVT
-5227 IVSGLKDMV
+5227 IVSRLKDMV
-5236 VFEGDDVTFRC
+5236 VFEGDDVTFQC

-5278 GKIHTLTLRKVTE
+5278 GKIHKLTLRKVTE
-5291 QDIGTIAF
+5291 QDTGTITF
-5299 RVGPHT
+5299 RVGPYT

-5316 PVFKEKLQ
+5316 PVFKKKLQ
-5324 STELQEEETAI
+5324 NTEFQEEETAI
-5335 LRCEVSQ
+5335 LHCELSQ
-5342 PNAAVE
+5342 PNVAVE
-5348 WKKGTQVISPSS
+5348 WKKDAQVISPSS

-5384 KYTCDNGNEQ
+5384 KYTCDNGNEL

-5405 VTFTKPLQNQQAE
+5405 VIVTKPLQNQQAE

-5427 EISNSNATVQWKKAG
+5427 EISKSNATVQWKKAG
-5442 KVLRPSD
+5442 KVLQPSD

-5457 SVAELTIRNLSEAD
+5457 SRAELTILNLSETD
-5471 AGEYTCNAG
+5471 AGEYTCDTG

-5486 AVIVKEPAAAIVE
+5486 AVHVKEPAATIVE
-5499 TLKDVT
+5499 MLKDVT
-5505 SHEGEDA
+5505 SYEGEDA
-5512 VFECRLSRET
+5512 VFECRLSQET
-5522 TQDAQWFLGD
+5522 TQDTQWFLGD

-5540 NEIRVQGTRHTL
+5540 NEIKVEGTRHTL

-5564 ISFKVGQHTSAAQ
+5564 ISFKVGQHTTGAQ
-5577 LTVQAAPVSFVKALH
+5577 LTVQAAPITFVKALH

-5602 HLSCEV
+5602 HLCCEV
-5608 SKPDVPVEWKKG
+5608 SRPDVPVQWKKG
-5620 TSVIRSS
+5620 TSVIHSS
-5627 QKYSIKQEGNVHT
+5627 QKCSIKQDGNVHT
-5640 LVIHDVNRP
+5640 LVIHNLDCG

-5658 ADGKTTAR
+5658 ADGKTTAS

-5677 QWLKNEEV
+5677 HRMENEEV
-5685 EEGGTAMLHCELTKP
+5685 EEGRTVMLHCELTKP

-5705 WRKGDTVLQPSDK
+5705 WRKGDTVLHSGDK
-5718 YEIRHEGTHVE
+5718 YEVRQEGTRVE

-5760 LPVLFNEE
+5760 LPVLFKEE
-5768 LKNVESEEGGTAVL
+5768 LKNVESEEGGTAIL

-5805 DKYEMKLKGSI
+5805 AKYEMKLKGCTA
-5816 VELIIHGVEPDDCGD
+5816 ELIIHGVELDDCGD

-5846 VQEEAAVI
+5846 
-5854 VSGLKNTDVFV
+5854 
-5865 GESATFTCELS
+5865 
-5876 HPGVKNVQWW
+5876 
-5886 LDGSPLHNNFVTE
+5886 
-5899 ISQQDGM
+5899 
-5906 IHTLTLNDVACHDS
+5906 
-5920 GTVTFRAGSL
+5920 
-5930 ISSAKLLV
+5930 
-5938 KDPTIEVVSPMQDI
+5938 
-5952 TVDEDGTAEFICQ
+5952 
-5965 YSRPVHAIWKKN
+5965 
-5977 DQEIHA
+5977 
-5983 DGQRVII
+5983 
-5990 DQDWN
+5990 
-5995 VSILKI
+5995 
-6001 KPTVPEDTGIYSC
+6001 
-6014 EAEGTK
+6014 
-6020 VMAALDVQAKNSI
+6020 VQAKNSI

-6095 TPQDSCRVTFT
+6095 TVQDNCRVTFM
-6106 CSDAMTSAFLTV
+6106 CSDAVTSAFLTV

-6132 EVSPGEKATFSC
+6132 EVSPGQKATFSC
-6144 VLSEAVPISEVA
+6144 TLSEAVPINEVT
-6156 WYSNDIE
+6156 WYFNDTE
-6163 IQSDEDWEVQADGN
+6163 IQPDEDWEIQADGN
-6177 KYKLILK
+6177 KYKLILN

-6204 AKLSVIAHPDPPEEP
+6204 AKLSV
-6219 EVLSKNSHSVTLSWY
+6219 
-6234 KPLSDGGC
+6234 
-6242 DILGYNVERKIPG
+6242 
-6255 IGWQSCS
+6255 
-6262 KAIIQNTEFVVD
+6262 
-6274 DLTPGE
+6274 
-6280 PYRFRVSAINK
+6280 
-6291 VGASEPVHFPQMVRL
+6291 L
-6306 EPPVTVTHPL
+6306 EPSITVTHPL

-6325 VARLECQL
+6325 VARLECKL
-6333 SSETEKRVTWFKGKE
+6333 SSEIKENVTWLKGKE
-6348 QIQAGGRYEILSDG
+6348 PIQTGGRYEILSDG

-6373 PEDQDTYTCMVSPEV
+6373 AEDQDTYTCMVSPEV

-6398 PTVTMLKEIAQEAP
+6398 PTATMLKEIAKEAP
-6412 SASQTEELVDG
+6412 PASQQEELVDG

-6463 VPEEDEKLQKLKK
+6463 VPEEDEKLQKLRK

-6524 KAGKASVSVTSKV
+6524 KAEKRSVSVTTKV
-6537 QSIPTGKLWKQWEK
+6537 QSTSTGKLWKQWEK
-6551 SSVETVVAAPA
+6551 SSAETVVAAPG
-6562 AKPAEPEVPD
+6562 AKPTEPEIAD
-6572 LDDPSMNKAAVKIQA
+6572 LDDPSMNNAAVKIQA

-6660 SLIITGLDSKDAG
+6660 SLIITGLDRKDAG

-6687 HSAKVVIGAQEPQ
+6687 HSAKVVIGAEEPQ
-6700 VLQKEKQVKQST
+6700 VLPKEKSIKQST

-6731 GRRLHRLFKA
+6731 GRRLHRLFRA
-6741 KISTEISDVEE
+6741 KISTEMSDVEE

-6758 DEGDIEVV
+6758 DEGDVEVV
-6766 DHQTYREDDQ
+6766 DHQTYREDDR
-6776 YIYIKFEI
+6776 YIYIKFEV

-6805 VEIDILEQGPKKIEL
+6805 VEIDILEQGPRKVEL
-6820 RIGKATPPTHGKFA
+6820 RIGKATPPTLGKFA
-6834 PPVVRPPPPL
+6834 PPVLRPPPPL
-6844 LTSDTAPMFMTELQ
+6844 LTSDTAPMFLTELQ

-6960 YSAKEYIS
+6960 YSAKEYVS

-6979 EQLPQIFDEL
+6979 EQLPQILDDL
-6989 HDIHVAPGASLAKF
+6989 HDIHVAPGAPLAKF
-7003 HLKVKGYPQP
+7003 HLKVKGYPEP

-7027 DRILKTDKQE
+7027 DRFLKIDKKE
-7037 FHSLEIRDVTKAD
+7037 FHSLEILNVIKSD
-7050 AGQYSIFVINSA
+7050 AGQYSIFLINSA
-7062 GSAFSS
+7062 GSAYSS
-7068 ARLLVKDPDEKEE
+7068 ARLVVKDPDEKEE
-7081 PSETDSHEQLI
+7081 VSETDSHEQLI

-7159 LDVKKK
+7159 LDVKKN

-7176 KAGQSICTATLE
+7176 KAGQSICTANLE

-7208 IMTTLGAIHPSET
+7208 IMTTLGAVHPS
-7221 GEGDLETGREGVP
+7221 EGDLEAGREGVP
-7234 KSPISLADVGS
+7234 RTPISLADVGT

-7252 TSHISEMVS
+7252 TSRISEMVS

-7291 SRPSSIAQESSSESE
+7291 SRPSSIAQESSSESD

-7326 AAPDRETITL
+7326 AAPDKETITL

-7376 KKLKLS
+7376 KRLKLS

-7387 TEAPEFPGEFV
+7387 VEVPEFPGECV

-7416 SEEDYIQD
+7416 SEEDYVQD
-7424 LQFLQTHHLKFTE
+7424 LQFLQTHHLRYTE

-7444 AVASQK
+7444 AIASQK
-7450 STIFRNIGD
+7450 STIFRNIDD
-7459 IACFHSSV
+7459 ITRFHSSI
-7467 FLQGL
+7467 FLRGL

-7526 TNEDPSQPLIPPL
+7526 TNEDPSQTLIPPL

-7576 AYAVVSALTRRAEN
+7576 AYAIVSALTRRAEN
-7590 NLHVSLIENYPGTLE
+7590 NLHVSLIENYPGALE
-7605 SLGEPIRQGHFIVW
+7605 SLGEPIRQGHFVVW
-7619 EGAPGARVAW
+7619 EGAPGARMAW

-7639 KNYIVICKPKRDTKT
+7639 RNYLVICKPKRDTRT

-7671 VNDLVEGDDR
+7671 VNDTVEGDDR

-7686 HEREDLVRKYLLQ
+7686 HEREDSVRKYLLQ

-7721 EPVWIPPDFEEE
+7721 QPVWIPPDFEEE

-7759 SWYKDGK
+7759 CWYKDGK

-7842 CTIEGAPR
+7842 CTVEGAPR

-7856 KDGVLLK
+7856 KDGILLK
-7863 NTSKYQTFS
+7863 DTNKYQTFS

-7938 KVPKKTIIMND
+7938 KVPKKTIIIEETITTVVKSPRQRGRVSPARSSSGHSPSLSPRAEPTPEPVFVSKIRQPVHRHEQEAASKSAVPMLYVTEPED
-7949 FPTVSGGD
+7949 RQGAAAREITVETKMEEQKPKWVEVEEIIEFKVKKSPKPARKRGSSPVKQEKDDSGVLTFTFPSSRPTRSPEDDPNTNNSNNKLVEQSKSSLPQESLSEVNIQPLVYATDQEGPQGSNEDRSSPCESEQLGNNSCTDCGSEGKSCPQETSEHCGARVASPLLACGGEPLSFRFETAAADEQGLLFSSARPEVEEVDEFDTSWPVEEGMPQVVEDVLPEEENVIIIDEPEELQAEDISTRNLKILTHNGKMLTLEDLEDYVPGEGETYGCDDKNHKTDKPCEISVLQTEIREPTIGKPVLLNLGRPMVSEPRQRFFSTLEEHIPGSVFVSTSRVTGVQSVGSSNISIHVSDACMEVKPGVHAAASSAPSFTVKPS
-7957 FRPGLA
+7957 FCTEVQL
-7963 SACR
+7963 SADNGQSSFKTEVSTRTLSYGTVGEPVTLHISTEDLSQS

>member
-35 GNPIPVVS
+35 GNPIPAVS

-93 AAVSIKVGEETTV
+93 AAVSIEVGEETTV

-121 VTLGEDAMFKCK
+121 VTLGEDATFKCK

-153 RADAGRF
+153 RADAVRF

-204 TQGFSNPGSSSH
+204 TQGSSNPGSSSH
-216 FDTSCGKTASL
+216 FDTGCGKTASL

-237 IRKLDVSHGALD
+237 IRKMDISHGTLD
-249 STSAYSMAEGL
+249 STSAHSYPMAEGL
-260 SGISYSLSRDY
+260 SGIGYSLSRDY
-271 ERAAGLTTKGARN
+271 ERASGFTTKGARN
-284 ATFGALTR
+284 VTFGALTR
-292 MCSVTEGKHA
+292 TCSVTEGKHA

-476 TAVFTNDTAI
+476 TAVFIKDTAI

-496 NIRWLKNKEEVK
+496 NIQWLKNKEEVK

-535 EIVFLADE
+535 EIAFLADE

-550 TVTTPKKPPTQPPVD
+550 TVTTPKKPPTQPPAD
-565 PLVKNKTE
+565 PVVKNKTE
-573 TSVTLAWSPPKMDRP
+573 TSVTLSWSPPKMDRP
-588 IPIDGYV
+588 IPIDGYI

-617 EFTVSNLSEEADYQ
+617 EVTVSNLLEEADYQ
-631 FRVSAVNAYGQ
+631 FRVCAVNAYGQ

-654 EPVLAVKTP
+654 GPVLAVKTP

-694 VLQESETY
+694 ALHESETY

-730 ANNVETSTKMRVKG
+730 ANNVDTSTKMRVKG
-744 AAVRFTNKSRDI
+744 AAAIFTNKSREI
-756 EKVSARLREEAKLQ
+756 EKVSARVREETKLQ

-796 LQTVGKRHILKIRNT
+796 LQTVGKRHILKIHNT

-816 GVYECICEGDKML
+816 GVYECVCDGDKML
-829 YQLSVKAL
+829 FQLSVKAL

-851 AIAGKQAEFVSETSE
+851 AIAGKRAEFVSETSE
-866 ANIMVKWYKDGKEIT
+866 ANIMVKWYKDDKEIT

-897 VASAVTKEDEG
+897 VASAVMKEDEG
-908 TYTCKI
+908 TYTCRI
-914 GDDTLIFDLKVSD
+914 GDDTLTFDLKVSD

-938 TPEISVS
+938 TPEVSVS

-961 AVVWKKDQTE
+961 AVVWKKNQIE
-971 VKQDQRTAVIS
+971 VKQDQRTTVIS

-989 IIKKVTQQDQGSYT
+989 IVKKVTQQDQGKYT
-1003 CETKDDRTTF
+1003 CEMKDDKITF

-1019 REDVFTNKDK
+1019 TEDVFTNKDTVK
-1029 VQKEV
+1029 KEV
-1034 KAILTQNAT
+1034 KAALTEDATLSCEVAQEKTNVKWYKEGKLITSSKKFKVESQGKSRRLVVGQVEKKDAGEYTCEAAGQKLAFKLDVTEAGDAFINKDKVKKEVKAALTEDAT

-1073 SEGKSR
+1073 SQGKSR

-1094 TCEAAGQKLTFKLVV
+1094 TCEAAGQKLAFKLDV
-1109 TEAEDAFINKD
+1109 TEPEVVFTNKD
-1120 KVKKEV
+1120 KVQKEV
-1126 KAVLSENA
+1126 KAALSENA

-1156 TSSKKFKVESEG
+1156 TSSKKFKVESQG

-1195 TFKIVVTEAEDAFVN
+1195 TFKLDVTDAEDAFVN
-1210 KEKVQKEV
+1210 KEKAQKEV
-1218 KAALTQNATLSC
+1218 KAALSENVTLSCEVAQEKTDVKWYKEGKLITSSKKFKVESQGKSRRLVVGQVEKKDAGEYTCEAAGQKLTFRLDVTEAGDAFINKDKVKKEVKAALTEDATLSC

-1256 ESEGKSR
+1256 ESQGKSR
-1263 RLVVGQ
+1263 HLVVGQ

-1284 QKLTFKLV
+1284 QKLAFKLD
-1292 VTEAEDAFINKDKV
+1292 VTEPEVVFTNKDKV
-1306 KKEVKAVLSENAT
+1306 QKEVKAALSENATLSCEVAQEKTDVKWYKEGKLVTSSKKFKVESQGKSRRLVVGRVEKKDAGEYTCEAAGQKLTFKLDVTEPEVVFTNKDKVQKEVKAALSENAT

-1347 VESEGKSRRLV
+1347 VESQGKSRHLV

-1377 KLTFKLDVTDDV
+1377 KLTFKLDVT
-1389 FEHKDKV
+1389 
-1396 QKEVKAVLKENTTLS
+1396 
-1411 CEVAQEKTDVKWYK
+1411 
-1425 EGKLITSSKKF
+1425 
-1436 KVESEGKSRRL
+1436 
-1447 VVGQVEKK
+1447 
-1455 DAGEYTCEAAG
+1455 EA
-1466 QKLTFKIVITEA
+1466 
-1478 EDAFV
+1478 
-1483 NKEKVQKEVKAALT
+1483 
-1497 QNATLSCEVAQE
+1497 
-1509 KTDVKWYKEGKLI
+1509 
-1522 TSSKKFKVE
+1522 
-1531 SEGKSRRL
+1531 
-1539 VVGQVEKKDA
+1539 
-1549 GEYTCEAAGQK
+1549 
-1560 LTFKLVVTEAEDA
+1560 
-1573 FINKDKVKKEVK
+1573 
-1585 AVLSEN
+1585 
-1591 ATLSC
+1591 
-1596 EVAQEKTDV
+1596 
-1605 KWYKEG
+1605 
-1611 KLITSSKKFKVE
+1611 
-1623 SEGKSRRLVVGQ
+1623 
-1635 VEKKDAGEYT
+1635 
-1645 CEAAGQKLTFKLVI
+1645 
-1659 TEPEVVFT
+1659 
-1667 NKDKVQKEV
+1667 
-1676 KAVLKENTTLSC
+1676 
-1688 EVAQEKTDVK
+1688 
-1698 WYKEGKLITSS
+1698 
-1709 KKFKVE
+1709 
-1715 SEGKSRRLVVGQ
+1715 
-1727 VEKKDAGEYTCE
+1727 
-1739 AAGQKLTFKIDVT
+1739 
-1752 EPKPAF
+1752 KPAF
-1758 INQEKV
+1758 INLEKV

-1769 AVLTESATL
+1769 AALTESATL
-1778 SCEVAEDATE
+1778 SCEVAQDATE
-1788 VKWYKDGKLLISSR
+1788 VKWFKDGKLLVSSR
-1802 KFKIETAG
+1802 KFKIETVG

-1818 QLEKKDA
+1818 QLEKRDA
-1825 GEYICEAAGQ
+1825 GEYICETAGQ
-1835 KLTFKLEPTEPE
+1835 KLTFKLTPTEPE

-1871 TSVTPETAVV
+1871 TSVTPETAAV

-1897 IKSEEAS
+1897 IKSEGAC

-1918 VYTCQTKNDKQEF
+1918 VYSCQTKSDKQEF

-1959 TCDVSHA
+1959 TCSVSHA
-1966 KGKVVWRRNG
+1966 KGKVVWCRNR
-1976 VEIKPSRRF
+1976 VEIKPSKRF

-2005 EGEYSCESRDDKTSI
+2005 EGEYSCESRDDKSI
-2020 TITPKAPR
+2020 VTITPKAPR
-2028 VVKFVTTLNS
+2028 VVKFITSLNN

-2049 KCTVSPSDAVVTWLR
+2049 RCTVSPSDAVVTWFR
-2064 NGVKIEASK
+2064 NGVKIEGSK

-2104 GVESRASLRVREASI
+2104 NVESKASLRVREASI

-2124 LEPRTVEEKD
+2124 LEPRTVEERD

-2151 RNSIILKPSE
+2151 RNSIVLKPSE
-2161 KIEIKAEGTKHTL
+2161 KVEIRAEGTKHTL
-2174 VVKDITFADR
+2174 VVKDISFADR

-2210 KGLQPVQVSEKG
+2210 KGLQSLQVSEKG

-2268 TLEDA
+2268 TLEDT

-2290 VTELPVKISKPL
+2290 VTELPVRISKPL

-2312 VAFECEL
+2312 ATFECEL

-2332 KELQQSKKVGIISQG
+2332 KELRQSKKVGIISQG

-2359 EDQGT
+2359 EDKGT
-2364 YTCEAAEDKTSATLK
+2364 YTCEAAEEKTSATLK
-2379 VHARDIKIVKP
+2379 VHARDIKIIKP

-2412 VQTQWYKNDNKM
+2412 VQTQWYKNDNKL
-2424 KAADNIRMRQDGRT
+2424 KTTDNIRMRQDGKT
-2438 YSLTYMC
+2438 YSLTYTR

-2461 ESRAQLTVKELPVKI
+2461 ESRAHLTVKELPVKI

-2496 VSRANAEVRWYK
+2496 VSRANAEVKWYK

-2550 KSSANFFVEEQSIS
+2550 KSTANFFVEEQSIN

-2602 LQAGRNIIMQQESTI
+2602 LQAGRNIIMHQEGTI
-2617 HRLIILKTSADMT
+2617 HRLKILKTTADMT
-2630 GTVQFSIGKSKST
+2630 GTIQFSIGKSKST

-2685 FKDHTPIEPSEK
+2685 FKGHTPIEPSEK

-2785 FNDIRNVGNC
+2785 FNDIRNIHNC

-2838 DVFGEERGVIKLEC
+2838 DVFGEERGMIKLEC

-2859 KPVWKKDGVKLTSS
+2859 KPVWKKDGVKLTSG

-2885 CLLIHDLEKADA
+2885 CLLIHDLEKTDA

-2962 GGRFKASNVG
+2962 GGRFKASNMG

-2985 DSGEVVFT
+2985 DSGEVIFT
-2993 ARGLISKASLV
+2993 ARGLTSKASLV

-3009 TEITKQLED
+3009 TEVIKQLED
-3018 KTSTAG
+3018 KTSAVG
-3024 QDISV
+3024 QDISL
-3029 SCELSKPDVSIRWYK
+3029 SCELSKPDVTIRWYK

-3059 EGTRAILIIHDST
+3059 EGTRAVLIIHDST

-3107 LKADESGTAVF
+3107 LKVNETETAVF
-3118 MCQSEKAA
+3118 MCQSEKSA

-3136 ELRTSRKYEI
+3136 ELRTGRKYEI

-3153 QLTIKNLEKSD
+3153 QLTINNLEKSD

-3251 SLKDSGVITF
+3251 SLKDSGFITF

-3283 ELLDT
+3283 ELVDT

-3313 DGKSLRNSSKY
+3313 DGKSLRNSSKHI
-3324 NISRLGF
+3324 ISRSGF

-3392 KPDTPVKWMKGD
+3392 KPDIPVKWMKGD
-3404 TVLHASEKYEFKQ
+3404 TVLYASEKYEFKQ

-3424 IIRDV
+3424 IIQDV
-3429 KSIDSGDYTCS
+3429 KAIDSGDYTCS
-3440 TGEQKTTARVT
+3440 TGELKTTARVK
-3451 VNAAPVLFKQALENT
+3451 VNAVPVLFKQALENV
-3466 EMEEGKSVS
+3466 EIEEGKSVS
-3475 LRCELTKADATVVW
+3475 MRCELTKADATVVW
-3489 KKGEATLQASA
+3489 KKGEVTLRASD
-3500 KHEMKQKGT
+3500 KYEMKQKGT
-3509 VAELVIHHAE
+3509 VAELVIHNAE
-3519 PEDAG
+3519 PGDAG
-3524 RYTCDTGDQQTTAHV
+3524 RYTCDTGEQQTTAQV
-3539 KIHAVSALVKEL
+3539 KIHAVSVLIREDL
-3551 KSVEAVEGGTATL
+3551 KNVEAVEGGTATL
-3564 RCQLSREVPVEW
+3564 RCQLSREAPVEW

-3585 SNKYRMRQEGTL
+3585 SNKYRMRQEGTV

-3610 GDYTCVVGN
+3610 GNYTCVVGN

-3653 CELSQAVGSVEWRKD
+3653 CELSQAVDSVEWRKD
-3668 GKVLMSDSK
+3668 GKVLMPNGK
-3677 YKMRREGRFVEL
+3677 YKMRQEGRFVEL

-3721 ILFQEEM
+3721 ILFQEEVL
-3728 SNKEATE
+3728 NNEATE
-3735 GEAVTLHCKL
+3735 GEAVTLRCKL

-3750 VEWRKGTKVLK
+3750 VEWRKGNKVLM

-3781 LDLADAGD
+3781 LDLADAGH

-3808 PALFTKELADEEA
+3808 PALFTKELTDEEA

-3857 KREGVIAELI
+3857 KRDGAVAELI
-3867 IQNLDVTDA
+3867 IRNLDTTDA
-3876 GNYSCVC
+3876 GTYSCVC

-3923 KVGVPVE
+3923 KVGVLVE

-3991 KDLVNTEATEN
+3991 KELVNMEATET

-4028 SEKYKMRLKDTI
+4028 SDKYKMRLKDTI
-4040 AELTIHSLEEQ
+4040 AELTVHSLEEQ

-4072 ALPPHFKKE
+4072 ALPPYFKKE
-4081 LKNVEATENGMA
+4081 LKNVEATENGTA

-4129 AELVIRDLDLTDAGD
+4129 AELVIHDLDLTDAGD

-4160 NALPAHFKKEMKN
+4160 NALPARFKKEMKN

-4181 ATLQCELSRAASV
+4181 VTLQCELSRSASV

-4202 LKLSEK
+4202 LKSSEK

-4235 VCGDEK
+4235 VCGGEK

-4254 FKEELRNEEATEGEV
+4254 FKEELRNEKATEGEA
-4269 VTLRCELTKTASVEW
+4269 VTLRCELTKAASVEW

-4324 CGDKQSTASLAVHA
+4324 CGDKQSTASLAVHV

-4360 RCELT
+4360 CCELT
-4365 KVAQVEWRKGSSL
+4365 KAAQVEWRKGSSL
-4378 VKVSDKYKMRQEG
+4378 LKISDKYKMRQEG
-4391 TVMKLLIHDVELK
+4391 TIMKLLIHDVELK

-4431 KEELKDLQATESQT
+4431 KEELKDLQAMESQK
-4445 ATLRCELTKAAAVSW
+4445 ATLCCELTKAAAVSW
-4460 KKGNKILRASEKYVM
+4460 KKGNKILRANQKYIM
-4475 RQDNTLAELEICDL
+4475 RQDNALVELDICDL
-4489 ELKDAGDYTC
+4489 EMQDAGDYTC
-4499 MCGDQ
+4499 VCGDQ
-4504 HSTASLTV
+4504 QTTASLTV
-4512 NALPVVFKE
+4512 NALPVLFEK
-4521 ELKNEEVL
+4521 ELKNEEVQ
-4529 EGTSVSLH
+4529 EGASVSLR
-4537 CELSKAAPVQWKIGS
+4537 CELTKAAPVQWQIGS
-4552 KVLKASDKYQ
+4552 KVLKASDRYQ
-4562 MRQPG
+4562 MRQRG
-4567 TTAELVI
+4567 TIAELVI
-4574 HDLEVKDAGDYTCVC
+4574 RDLDVKDAGDYTCVC
-4589 GDQETTATLTVHALP
+4589 GDQKTTATLTVHALP
-4604 PLFKEE
+4604 PLFTEE
-4610 LKNEEAEEGG
+4610 LKNKEAEEGG
-4620 EVALHCEL
+4620 EVVLHCEL
-4628 TKAAPVE
+4628 TKAAQVE
-4635 WRKDQRI
+4635 WQKDQKI

-4656 KAELVIREIAE
+4656 KAELVIHEIAE
-4667 EDAGDYTC
+4667 EDAGHYTC
-4675 VCGEHQTT
+4675 VCGEQQTT
-4683 AVLTVQAVPPFFRE
+4683 AVLTVQAI
-4697 EMTSKEAVEGGTA
+4697 
-4710 TLHCLLSKASA
+4710 
-4721 RVQWKKGPRVLPS
+4721 
-4734 DKKYSTRRE
+4734 
-4743 GCVVELVV
+4743 
-4751 HDLDL
+4751 
-4756 NDTGDY
+4756 
-4762 TCVCGDK
+4762 
-4769 TTTATLT
+4769 
-4776 VHALPPE
+4776 
-4783 FKKGLKDLEAVESG
+4783 
-4797 TAALHCELTKPAVVK
+4797 KP
-4812 WMKGQEVLKPS
+4812 QL
-4823 SKYKMSQDGAV
+4823 
-4834 AKLIIHELDVEDTGD
+4834 
-4849 YTCVCGDQQTTATL
+4849 
-4863 TVNAL
+4863 
-4868 PALFKQELQ
+4868 
-4877 NTEAEEGGTATLR
+4877 
-4890 CELTKP
+4890 
-4896 KAPVEWR
+4896 
-4903 KGDITLYPGLKYE
+4903 
-4916 MKQQGS
+4916 
-4922 TAELVI
+4922 
-4928 YDLELDDSGRYTC
+4928 
-4941 DSGHQQ
+4941 
-4947 TTAVVTVHALPVTFK
+4947 K
-4962 QPLQNK
+4962 QP
-4968 ESEEGST
+4968 
-4975 ATFCCELSKPNAAV
+4975 
-4989 EWRKGGVGLQPSQKY
+4989 
-5004 EMRQR
+5004 
-5009 ECLVELLIHNLKL
+5009 
-5022 EDTGEYSCDTGD
+5022 
-5034 QETKA
+5034 
-5039 SLNVKA
+5039 
-5045 LPVLFKKEL
+5045 
-5054 KDKEAEEGA
+5054 
-5063 AVKFQCELTK
+5063 
-5073 DNATVE
+5073 
-5079 WRKGTMELFAC
+5079 
-5090 AKYEI
+5090 
-5095 KLSGR
+5095 
-5100 TAELVIHN
+5100 
-5108 IEPEDASDYTC
+5108 
-5119 DTGDQQSTAVLRVNA
+5119 
-5134 IKPRLKQQLKNEE
+5134 LKNEE

-5162 SKAEV
+5162 SKAQV
-5167 EWRKDGVVLHSS
+5167 EWRKDGAVLHSS
-5179 SKYEMWQD
+5179 SKYEMRQD

-5193 RVHRLEPS
+5193 CVHRLEPS
-5201 DAGEYSCKAGDE
+5201 DAGEYSCKVGDE

-5236 VFEGDDVTFRC
+5236 VFEGDDVTFQC

-5258 WKLQDVALQNNEMN
+5258 WKLQDIALQNNEMN

-5291 QDIGTIAF
+5291 QDIGTITF

-5324 STELQEEETAI
+5324 STELREEETAI
-5335 LRCEVSQ
+5335 LHCEVSQ
-5342 PNAAVE
+5342 PNAVVK
-5348 WKKGTQVISPSS
+5348 WKKDAHVISPSS

-5394 TTATLTVKALP
+5394 TTATLTVTALP
-5405 VTFTKPLQNQQAE
+5405 VIFTKPLQNQQAE
-5418 EGGTITLSC
+5418 EGSTITLSC
-5427 EISNSNATVQWKKAG
+5427 EISKSNATVQWKKAG
-5442 KVLRPSD
+5442 TVLRPSD
-5449 KYKMHQAG
+5449 KYKMHQAE
-5457 SVAELTIRNLSEAD
+5457 SVAELTIHNLSEAD
-5471 AGEYTCNAG
+5471 AGEYTCDTG

-5486 AVIVKEPAAAIVE
+5486 AVLVKEPAATVVE
-5499 TLKDVT
+5499 ALKDVT
-5505 SHEGEDA
+5505 SCEGEDA

-5564 ISFKVGQHTSAAQ
+5564 ISFKVGQHSSAAQ
-5577 LTVQAAPVSFVKALH
+5577 LMVQVAPVTFVKALR
-5592 SLELQEGGTA
+5592 SLQLQEGGTA

-5608 SKPDVPVEWKKG
+5608 SKSDVPVEWKKG

-5627 QKYSIKQEGNVHT
+5627 QKCSIKREGNVHT
-5640 LVIHDVNRP
+5640 LVIHDLNRE

-5658 ADGKTTAR
+5658 ADGKTTAK

-5677 QWLKNEEV
+5677 HCLKNEEV
-5685 EEGGTAMLHCELTKP
+5685 EEGCTAMLHCELTKP
-5700 NAPVE
+5700 NARVE

-5718 YEIRHEGTHVE
+5718 YEIRQEGTRVE

-5744 CDSGD
+5744 CDLGD

-5805 DKYEMKLKGSI
+5805 DKYEMKLKGNI
-5816 VELIIHGVEPDDCGD
+5816 AELIIHGVEPDDCGD

-5899 ISQQDGM
+5899 ISERDGM
-5906 IHTLTLNDVACHDS
+5906 VHTLTLNDVACHDS

-5995 VSILKI
+5995 VSMLKI

-6106 CSDAMTSAFLTV
+6106 CSDAVTSAFLTV

-6132 EVSPGEKATFSC
+6132 EVSLGEKATFSC
-6144 VLSEAVPISEVA
+6144 VLSEAVPINEVA

-6163 IQSDEDWEVQADGN
+6163 IQSDEDWEIQADGS
-6177 KYKLILK
+6177 KYKLTLK
-6184 KAQPHHSGEVTFA
+6184 KAQLHHSGEVTFA

-6204 AKLSVIAHPDPPEEP
+6204 AKLSVIEP
-6219 EVLSKNSHSVTLSWY
+6219 SVT
-6234 KPLSDGGC
+6234 
-6242 DILGYNVERKIPG
+6242 I
-6255 IGWQSCS
+6255 
-6262 KAIIQNTEFVVD
+6262 
-6274 DLTPGE
+6274 
-6280 PYRFRVSAINK
+6280 
-6291 VGASEPVHFPQMVRL
+6291 
-6306 EPPVTVTHPL
+6306 THPL

-6325 VARLECQL
+6325 VARLECKL
-6333 SSETEKRVTWFKGKE
+6333 SSETEKRVTWFKGKD
-6348 QIQAGGRYEILSDG
+6348 QIQAGGRYKILSDG

-6388 KSVASLCLEV
+6388 KSVASLHLEV
-6398 PTVTMLKEIAQEAP
+6398 PTVTMLKEISREEP
-6412 SASQTEELVDG
+6412 PASQPEELVDG

-6463 VPEEDEKLQKLKK
+6463 VPEEDEKLQKLRK

-6524 KAGKASVSVTSKV
+6524 KAGKTSVSVTSKA
-6537 QSIPTGKLWKQWEK
+6537 QSTFTGKLWKQWEK
-6551 SSVETVVAAPA
+6551 SSVETVVAATA
-6562 AKPAEPEVPD
+6562 AKPAEPEITD

-6687 HSAKVVIGAQEPQ
+6687 HSAEVAVGTQKPQ
-6700 VLQKEKQVKQST
+6700 VLCKEKQVKQST
-6712 DSETESSSGSE
+6712 DSETESSSGSD
-6723 LDDAFRKA
+6723 LDEAFRKA

-6795 REMFGALGIP
+6795 REMFGALGIA

-7021 QPLKAS
+7021 QPLKAL

-7037 FHSLEIRDVTKAD
+7037 FHALEIRNITKAD
-7050 AGQYSIFVINSA
+7050 AGQYSVFVINSA
-7062 GSAFSS
+7062 GSAYSS
-7068 ARLLVKDPDEKEE
+7068 ARLVVKDPDEKEE

-7132 QEDILWIK
+7132 QEDIIWIK
-7140 PDTPGYK
+7140 PDTRGYK

-7165 YSGAYTCIATN
+7165 HSGAYTCIATN

-7221 GEGDLETGREGVP
+7221 REGDLEAGREGVP

-7245 EEFFQKL
+7245 EEFLQKL

-7261 AKISQATLRV
+7261 AKISQAKLRV

-7404 RKLSVLIQELLI
+7404 RKLSILIQELLI

-7424 LQFLQTHHLKFTE
+7424 LQFLQTHHLKYTE
-7437 TCPNVPG
+7437 TCPSVPG

-7450 STIFRNIGD
+7450 STIFRNIDD
-7459 IACFHSSV
+7459 IARFHSSV
-7467 FLQGL
+7467 FLRGV

-7539 QHYLEKPIN
+7539 QHYLEKPIK
-7548 RIQQYQTIIKELIR
+7548 RIQQYQSIIKELIR

-7576 AYAVVSALTRRAEN
+7576 AYAIVSALTQRAEN

-7619 EGAPGARVAW
+7619 EGAPGARMAW

-7699 ARTVNIKNS
+7699 ARTVIIKNS

-7721 EPVWIPPDFEEE
+7721 EPIWIPPDFEEE

-7748 CKVTGA
+7748 CKVTGT
-7754 PKPSV
+7754 PRPSV

-7766 PVEVDPHH
+7766 PVELDPHH

-7863 NTSKYQTFS
+7863 DTSKYQTFS

-7893 YECELVNRLGSA
+7893 YECELMNRLGSA

-7914 SAAALTQERRGDQA
+7914 SAAALTQQRRGDQA

-7938 KVPKKTIIMND
+7938 KVPKKTIIIEETITTVVKNPRQKGRVSPARSSSGHSPSRSPRAEPTPEPVYVSKIRQPVHRHEQEATPKSAVPMLFVTEPEDRQGAAARDVMIETKVEEKKPKWVEVEEIIEFKVKKSPKPARKRGSSPAKQEKDDSGVLTFTFPSSRPRHSPEDDPNTNNSNNKLVEQSKSLPND
-7949 FPTVSGGD
+7949 SLSEADVQPVVYAAEQEEPQVSNEDRSSPCGSKQLENNLFMDYGTEGKIFPQETSARYRSDGASPLLACGSEPLVFSFETAAADHHELLFSVASPEVKEEADELDVSWPVEEGIPEVVEDVLSEEDNVVIVDEPEELQTDDISTRDRKILTHNGKVLTLEDLEDYVPEEGETYGCEDQNHTAEKPCEISVLQTEINEPTIGKPVLLNLVRPVVSTPRQSLFSQFEEHVPGGMFMSASRVTGVQSVGPSNISFHVSDTCMTMTPGVHGATAGASPLPSFTVKPS
-7957 FRPGLA
+7957 FCTEVQL
-7963 SACR
+7963 SADNGQSSFKTEVSTRTLSYGTVGEPVTLHISTEDLSQS

>member
-160 QIESAGESN
+160 QIQSAGESN

-204 TQGFSNPGSSSH
+204 AQGSSNPGSSSH

-237 IRKLDVSHGALD
+237 IRKMDISHGGLD
-249 STSAYSMAEGL
+249 STSAHSYSEGL
-260 SGISYSLSRDY
+260 SSFGYGFSRDY
-271 ERAAGLTTKGARN
+271 ERASGFTTKGARN
-284 ATFGALTR
+284 ATFGTLTR
-292 MCSVTEGKHA
+292 TCSVTEGKHA

-350 IDNGL
+350 TDNGL

-382 KEKLKDLEV
+382 KKKLQDLEV

-476 TAVFTNDTAI
+476 TAVFINDTAI

-508 PSDRISITCSGKQH
+508 PSERISITCSGKQH

-535 EIVFLADE
+535 EVAFLADE

-550 TVTTPKKPPTQPPVD
+550 TVTTPKKPPTKPPGD
-565 PLVKNKTE
+565 PVVKNKTE
-573 TSVTLAWSPPKMDRP
+573 TSVTLAWSPPKTDRP

-617 EFTVSNLSEEADYQ
+617 EFTVSDLSEEADYQ

-663 LTTVE
+663 LTSVE

-682 TTCSGTWYLNGK
+682 KTCSGTWYLNGK

-715 KNVTK
+715 KNVSK

-730 ANNVETSTKMRVKG
+730 ANNIDTSTKMRVKG

-756 EKVSARLREEAKLQ
+756 ETVSARLREEAKLQ
-770 AELSDTEATV
+770 AELSDAEATV

-796 LQTVGKRHILKIRNT
+796 FQTAGKRHVLKIRNT
-811 AAEDA
+811 GTEDA
-816 GVYECICEGDKML
+816 GVYECVCEGDKMR

-837 ANFINKEKSGGVIR
+837 ANFINKEKTGGVIR
-851 AIAGKQAEFVSETSE
+851 ATSGKQAEFVSETSE

-908 TYTCKI
+908 IYTCKI

-927 EAVTFVNKPKT
+927 EAVTFVNKPKM
-938 TPEISVS
+938 TPEISVR

-956 SAASG
+956 SAVSG

-971 VKQDQRTAVIS
+971 VKQDQRTTIVS

-1019 REDVFTNKDK
+1019 TEDVFTNKDK

-1034 KAILTQNAT
+1034 KAVLTQNAT

-1094 TCEAAGQKLTFKLVV
+1094 TCEAAGQKLTFKIIV

-1126 KAVLSENA
+1126 KAALSENA

-1195 TFKIVVTEAEDAFVN
+1195 TFKIDVIEPEVVFTN
-1210 KEKVQKEV
+1210 KDKVKKEV
-1218 KAALTQNATLSC
+1218 KAALSENATLSC

-1284 QKLTFKLV
+1284 QKLTFKID

-1306 KKEVKAVLSENAT
+1306 KKEVKAALSENAT

-1377 KLTFKLDVTDDV
+1377 KLTFKLNVTEAEDA
-1389 FEHKDKV
+1389 FINKDKV
-1396 QKEVKAVLKENTTLS
+1396 KKEVKAALSENTTLS

-1466 QKLTFKIVITEA
+1466 QKLTFKIIITEA
-1478 EDAFV
+1478 EDAFI
-1483 NKEKVQKEVKAALT
+1483 NKDKVQKEVKAALSENT
-1497 QNATLSCEVAQE
+1497 TLSCEVAQE

-1560 LTFKLVVTEAEDA
+1560 LTFK
-1573 FINKDKVKKEVK
+1573 I
-1585 AVLSEN
+1585 
-1591 ATLSC
+1591 
-1596 EVAQEKTDV
+1596 DV
-1605 KWYKEG
+1605 
-1611 KLITSSKKFKVE
+1611 
-1623 SEGKSRRLVVGQ
+1623 
-1635 VEKKDAGEYT
+1635 
-1645 CEAAGQKLTFKLVI
+1645 

-1676 KAVLKENTTLSC
+1676 KAALSENATLSC

-1758 INQEKV
+1758 INEEKV
-1764 QKEVN
+1764 QKQVN

-1778 SCEVAEDATE
+1778 SCEVAQEATE
-1788 VKWYKDGKLLISSR
+1788 VKWYKDGRLLVPSR
-1802 KFKIETAG
+1802 KFKIETVG
-1810 KTRRLVIE
+1810 KSRRLVVE

-1835 KLTFKLEPTEPE
+1835 KMTFKLEPTEPE

-1856 KEPLIVQEHESITLT
+1856 KEPLIVQEHESITLA
-1871 TSVTPETAVV
+1871 TSVTPETAAV

-1889 IKASKKYE
+1889 IKVSKKYE
-1897 IKSEEAS
+1897 IKSEGAS

-1918 VYTCQTKNDKQEF
+1918 VYTCQTKTDKQEF
-1931 KVQVKEIPVKFAKKL
+1931 KVQVKEIPVKFTKKL
-1946 EAVNAEIGGSVSL
+1946 EAVNAELGGSVCLS
-1959 TCDVSHA
+1959 CDVSHA
-1966 KGKVVWRRNG
+1966 KGKVVWCRNG
-1976 VEIKPSRRF
+1976 VQIKPSKRF
-1985 QIHEEGVKRTLT
+1985 QIHEEGLKRTLT

-2005 EGEYSCESRDDKTSI
+2005 EGEYSCESRDDKSSI

-2028 VVKFVTTLNS
+2028 VVKFVTSLNS

-2049 KCTVSPSDAVVTWLR
+2049 KCTISPSDAVVTWFR

-2104 GVESRASLRVREASI
+2104 GVESKANLRVREASI

-2124 LEPRTVEEKD
+2124 LEPKTVEERD

-2151 RNSIILKPSE
+2151 RNSIVLKPSE

-2174 VVKDITFADR
+2174 VVKDISFADR

-2210 KGLQPVQVSEKG
+2210 KGLQPLEVSEKG

-2235 EGIWQKD
+2235 EGTWQKD
-2242 GVRLKPSPNISI
+2242 GVRLKPSPNINI

-2273 GLISFKAD
+2273 GLFSFKAE

-2290 VTELPVKISKPL
+2290 VKELPVRISKPL
-2302 ADISVTQKDK
+2302 VDISATQKDK
-2312 VAFECEL
+2312 VTFECEL

-2332 KELQQSKKVGIISQG
+2332 KELRQSKKVGIISQG

-2364 YTCEAAEDKTSATLK
+2364 YKCEAAEDKTSATLK

-2412 VQTQWYKNDNKM
+2412 VQTQWYKNDNKL
-2424 KAADNIRMRQDGRT
+2424 KAADNIRMRQEGKT
-2438 YSLTYMC
+2438 YSLTYTR

-2496 VSRANAEVRWYK
+2496 VSRANAKVKWYK

-2517 KYEIVSDGVYRK
+2517 KYEIVSEGVYRK

-2550 KSSANFFVEEQSIS
+2550 KSSANFFVEEQAIN

-2572 DVTEPEEAKFE
+2572 DVTEPEEANFA

-2595 WSLRGEV
+2595 WFLRGEA
-2602 LQAGRNIIMQQESTI
+2602 LQAGRNIIMQQEGTI
-2617 HRLIILKTSADMT
+2617 HRLTILKTSTDMT

-2643 ANLLVRDYHI
+2643 ANLRVRDYHI

-2685 FKDHTPIEPSEK
+2685 FKGHMPIEPSEK
-2697 YKIKREQHSAELK
+2697 YKIKREEHSAELK

-2795 YMLTM
+2795 YTLTM

-2817 VSESVRL
+2817 VSESVHL

-2859 KPVWKKDGVKLTSS
+2859 KPVWKKDGVKLTPG
-2873 NKYEQIQSGKTL
+2873 NKYEQIQNGKTL
-2885 CLLIHDLEKADA
+2885 CLLIHDLEKTDA

-2948 DDFNWTL
+2948 GDFNWTL
-2955 NGSKVES
+2955 NGNKVGS
-2962 GGRFKASNVG
+2962 GGRFKASNAG
-2972 RKYTLNIKSVIPD
+2972 RKYTLSITNVIPD
-2985 DSGEVVFT
+2985 DSGEVIFT
-2993 ARGLISKASLV
+2993 ARGLTSKASLV

-3009 TEITKQLED
+3009 TEVTKQLED
-3018 KTSTAG
+3018 KTSAAG
-3024 QDISV
+3024 QDISL
-3029 SCELSKPDVSIRWYK
+3029 SCELSKPDVNIRWYK

-3089 ARITVQE
+3089 ARVTVQE

-3107 LKADESGTAVF
+3107 LKVDENGSAVF
-3118 MCQSEKAA
+3118 TCQSEKAA
-3126 SSVVWRKGIA
+3126 SSVIWRKGMA
-3136 ELRTSRKYEI
+3136 ELRAGRKYEI

-3268 SASLVVKEKPCIFTK
+3268 SASLVVEEKPCIFTK
-3283 ELLDT
+3283 ELVDT

-3324 NISRLGF
+3324 NISRSGF

-3366 PVLFKQELQN
+3366 PVLFKKELQN

-3404 TVLHASEKYEFKQ
+3404 TVLYASEKYEFKQ

-3429 KSIDSGDYTCS
+3429 KSVDSGDYTCS
-3440 TGEQKTTARVT
+3440 TGELKTTARVK
-3451 VNAAPVLFKQALENT
+3451 VKAVPVLFKQALENT
-3466 EMEEGKSVS
+3466 ETEEGKSVS
-3475 LRCELTKADATVVW
+3475 LRCELSKADATVVW
-3489 KKGEATLQASA
+3489 KKGEAALQASA
-3500 KHEMKQKGT
+3500 KYEMKQKGT
-3509 VAELVIHHAE
+3509 VAELVIHNAE

-3524 RYTCDTGDQQTTAHV
+3524 RYTCDTGDQQTTAQV
-3539 KIHAVSALVKEL
+3539 KIHAVSALIEEEL

-3564 RCQLSREVPVEW
+3564 RCQLSREAPVEW
-3576 RKGHTLLRP
+3576 RKGHVPLRP
-3585 SNKYRMRQEGTL
+3585 SNKYRMRQEGMVV
-3597 AELLIHDLDPKDA
+3597 ELLIHDLDPRDA

-3626 SVNALPIRFKKELK
+3626 SVNALPIRFKRELK

-3653 CELSQAVGSVEWRKD
+3653 CELSRAGGSVEWKKD
-3668 GKVLMSDSK
+3668 GKVLMPNGK
-3677 YKMRREGRFVEL
+3677 YKMRREGRFAEL

-3721 ILFQEEM
+3721 VLFQEELL
-3728 SNKEATE
+3728 NKEATE

-3750 VEWRKGTKVLK
+3750 VEWRKGNRVLK
-3761 PSEKY
+3761 PSAKY

-3774 AELMIRD
+3774 AELVIQD

-3794 GDQQTTAALTVNVL
+3794 GNQQTAAALTVNVL
-3808 PALFTKELADEEA
+3808 PALFTKELTNKEA

-3829 HCELNKAAANVEWK
+3829 RCELNKAAANVEWK
-3843 KGFKTLKSSDKYKM
+3843 KGFKTLKPSDKYKM
-3857 KREGVIAELI
+3857 KREGVVAELI
-3867 IQNLDVTDA
+3867 IQNLDTTDA

-3883 GDQQTM
+3883 GDQQTT

-3991 KDLVNTEATEN
+3991 KELVDTEATEN

-4014 TPVEWRKGQKVLKP
+4014 TPVEWRKGPKVLKP

-4051 DAGDYTCVCGD
+4051 DTGDYTCVCGD
-4062 KMTTASLTVH
+4062 KTTTASLTVH
-4072 ALPPHFKKE
+4072 ALPPRFRKE
-4081 LKNVEATENGMA
+4081 LRNVEATEDGTA
-4093 TFCCEL
+4093 AFCCEL
-4099 NKPAAAVEWRKGDRA
+4099 NKPVAAVGWRKGDRA
-4114 LETNDKFTMRCEGTT
+4114 LEPSGKFTMRCEGTI
-4129 AELVIRDLDLTDAGD
+4129 AELVIRDLDLADAGD

-4160 NALPAHFKKEMKN
+4160 NALPTRFKTELKN

-4194 EWKKKHKV
+4194 EWKKKHKM
-4202 LKLSEK
+4202 LKPGEK
-4208 YTMRQEGTTAQLLI
+4208 YTMRQEGATAQLVI
-4222 HALEVKD
+4222 HGLEVKD

-4235 VCGDEK
+4235 VCGEEK
-4241 TTAALT
+4241 TTAVLT

-4254 FKEELRNEEATEGEV
+4254 FKEELRNEEATEGEA
-4269 VTLRCELTKTASVEW
+4269 VTLRCELTKAASVEW
-4284 KKGHTVLKPSEKYKM
+4284 KKGQALLKPSEKYKM

-4305 AELVIHNLNENDAG
+4305 AELVIHNLNESDAG

-4338 LPARIK
+4338 LPAGIK

-4365 KVAQVEWRKGSSL
+4365 KVAQVEWRKENRL
-4378 VKVSDKYKMRQEG
+4378 LKVSDKYKMRQEG
-4391 TVMKLLIHDVELK
+4391 TVMKLLIQDVELK

-4411 VCGEQETTA
+4411 VCGEQKTTA

-4425 ALPALF
+4425 A
-4431 KEELKDLQATESQT
+4431 
-4445 ATLRCELTKAAAVSW
+4445 
-4460 KKGNKILRASEKYVM
+4460 
-4475 RQDNTLAELEICDL
+4475 
-4489 ELKDAGDYTC
+4489 
-4499 MCGDQ
+4499 
-4504 HSTASLTV
+4504 
-4512 NALPVVFKE
+4512 
-4521 ELKNEEVL
+4521 
-4529 EGTSVSLH
+4529 
-4537 CELSKAAPVQWKIGS
+4537 
-4552 KVLKASDKYQ
+4552 
-4562 MRQPG
+4562 
-4567 TTAELVI
+4567 
-4574 HDLEVKDAGDYTCVC
+4574 
-4589 GDQETTATLTVHALP
+4589 
-4604 PLFKEE
+4604 
-4610 LKNEEAEEGG
+4610 
-4620 EVALHCEL
+4620 
-4628 TKAAPVE
+4628 
-4635 WRKDQRI
+4635 
-4642 LKESEKYKMRQEGT
+4642 
-4656 KAELVIREIAE
+4656 
-4667 EDAGDYTC
+4667 
-4675 VCGEHQTT
+4675 
-4683 AVLTVQAVPPFFRE
+4683 
-4697 EMTSKEAVEGGTA
+4697 
-4710 TLHCLLSKASA
+4710 
-4721 RVQWKKGPRVLPS
+4721 
-4734 DKKYSTRRE
+4734 
-4743 GCVVELVV
+4743 
-4751 HDLDL
+4751 
-4756 NDTGDY
+4756 
-4762 TCVCGDK
+4762 
-4769 TTTATLT
+4769 
-4776 VHALPPE
+4776 
-4783 FKKGLKDLEAVESG
+4783 
-4797 TAALHCELTKPAVVK
+4797 
-4812 WMKGQEVLKPS
+4812 
-4823 SKYKMSQDGAV
+4823 
-4834 AKLIIHELDVEDTGD
+4834 
-4849 YTCVCGDQQTTATL
+4849 
-4863 TVNAL
+4863 
-4868 PALFKQELQ
+4868 
-4877 NTEAEEGGTATLR
+4877 
-4890 CELTKP
+4890 
-4896 KAPVEWR
+4896 
-4903 KGDITLYPGLKYE
+4903 
-4916 MKQQGS
+4916 
-4922 TAELVI
+4922 
-4928 YDLELDDSGRYTC
+4928 
-4941 DSGHQQ
+4941 
-4947 TTAVVTVHALPVTFK
+4947 
-4962 QPLQNK
+4962 
-4968 ESEEGST
+4968 
-4975 ATFCCELSKPNAAV
+4975 
-4989 EWRKGGVGLQPSQKY
+4989 
-5004 EMRQR
+5004 
-5009 ECLVELLIHNLKL
+5009 
-5022 EDTGEYSCDTGD
+5022 
-5034 QETKA
+5034 
-5039 SLNVKA
+5039 
-5045 LPVLFKKEL
+5045 
-5054 KDKEAEEGA
+5054 
-5063 AVKFQCELTK
+5063 
-5073 DNATVE
+5073 
-5079 WRKGTMELFAC
+5079 
-5090 AKYEI
+5090 
-5095 KLSGR
+5095 
-5100 TAELVIHN
+5100 
-5108 IEPEDASDYTC
+5108 
-5119 DTGDQQSTAVLRVNA
+5119 
-5134 IKPRLKQQLKNEE
+5134 IKPRLTQQLKNEE

-5167 EWRKDGVVLHSS
+5167 EWRKDGAVLRPS

-5187 GTLREL
+5187 GTIREL
-5193 RVHRLEPS
+5193 RVHRLEPG

-5291 QDIGTIAF
+5291 QDIGTITF

-5310 TVKVPP
+5310 TVKMPP
-5316 PVFKEKLQ
+5316 PVFKVKLQ
-5324 STELQEEETAI
+5324 STELREEETAV
-5335 LRCEVSQ
+5335 LCCEVSQ

-5348 WKKGTQVISPSS
+5348 WKKGAQVIAPSS

-5418 EGGTITLSC
+5418 EGGTVTLSC
-5427 EISNSNATVQWKKAG
+5427 EISKSNAAVKWKKAG
-5442 KVLRPSD
+5442 TVLRPSE
-5449 KYKMHQAG
+5449 KYKMHQTG
-5457 SVAELTIRNLSEAD
+5457 SVAELTIRHLSEAD
-5471 AGEYTCNAG
+5471 GGEYTCDTG

-5486 AVIVKEPAAAIVE
+5486 AVLVKEPAATIVE

-5505 SHEGEDA
+5505 SYEGEDA

-5540 NEIRVQGTRHTL
+5540 NEIRVEGTRHTL

-5577 LTVQAAPVSFVKALH
+5577 LTVQVAPVSFVKALH
-5592 SLELQEGGTA
+5592 NLELQEGGTA

-5608 SKPDVPVEWKKG
+5608 SRPDVPVEWKKG
-5620 TSVIRSS
+5620 TSVIRSN
-5627 QKYSIKQEGNVHT
+5627 QKFSIKQEGKVHT
-5640 LVIHDVNRP
+5640 LVIQDLNRE
-5649 DSGEYSCHT
+5649 DSGEYSCHS
-5658 ADGKTTAR
+5658 ADGKTTAK

-5677 QWLKNEEV
+5677 HWLKNEEV
-5685 EEGGTAMLHCELTKP
+5685 EEGRTAVLRCELTKP
-5700 NAPVE
+5700 NVPVE
-5705 WRKGDTVLQPSDK
+5705 WRKGDTVLQPGDK
-5718 YEIRHEGTHVE
+5718 YEMRQEGTRVE

-5734 AEAQDAGDYT
+5734 ADAQDVGDYT

-5754 SLQVKV
+5754 LLQVKV
-5760 LPVLFNEE
+5760 LPVLFNKE
-5768 LKNVESEEGGTAVL
+5768 LKNIESEEGGTAVL

-5805 DKYEMKLKGSI
+5805 AKYEMKQKGS
-5816 VELIIHGVEPDDCGD
+5816 VAELIIHGVEPDDCGD

-5854 VSGLKNTDVFV
+5854 VSGLKDTDVFV

-5899 ISQQDGM
+5899 ISEQDGM
-5906 IHTLTLNDVACHDS
+5906 VHTLTLNDVACHDS

-5977 DQEIHA
+5977 DQEIHS

-5995 VSILKI
+5995 VSMLKI

-6014 EAEGTK
+6014 EAEGIK
-6020 VMAALDVQAKNSI
+6020 VMATLDVQAKNSI

-6095 TPQDSCRVTFT
+6095 TPRDSCRVTFM
-6106 CSDAMTSAFLTV
+6106 CSDAVTSAFLTV

-6132 EVSPGEKATFSC
+6132 EVSPGEKVTFSC
-6144 VLSEAVPISEVA
+6144 VLSEAVPVTEVA
-6156 WYSNDIE
+6156 WYSNDTE

-6177 KYKLILK
+6177 TYKLILK

-6197 SREAIAS
+6197 SREAISS
-6204 AKLSVIAHPDPPEEP
+6204 AKLSVI
-6219 EVLSKNSHSVTLSWY
+6219 
-6234 KPLSDGGC
+6234 
-6242 DILGYNVERKIPG
+6242 
-6255 IGWQSCS
+6255 
-6262 KAIIQNTEFVVD
+6262 
-6274 DLTPGE
+6274 
-6280 PYRFRVSAINK
+6280 
-6291 VGASEPVHFPQMVRL
+6291 
-6306 EPPVTVTHPL
+6306 EPPVTVTQPL

-6333 SSETEKRVTWFKGKE
+6333 SCETEEKVKWFKGKE

-6362 KKQILIIHAFK
+6362 KKQILIIRAFK

-6398 PTVTMLKEIAQEAP
+6398 PTVTMLKEIAREASP
-6412 SASQTEELVDG
+6412 ASQPEELVDG

-6463 VPEEDEKLQKLKK
+6463 VPEEDEKLQKLRK

-6508 DDESRAG
+6508 DEESRAG

-6524 KAGKASVSVTSKV
+6524 RAEKKSVSVTSKV
-6537 QSIPTGKLWKQWEK
+6537 QSISTGKLWKQWEK
-6551 SSVETVVAAPA
+6551 TTVETVMAAPA
-6562 AKPAEPEVPD
+6562 AKPDEPEMPD

-6622 LECVAHSKTDM
+6622 LECVAHSKSDM

-6660 SLIITGLDSKDAG
+6660 SLIITGLERKDAG

-6687 HSAKVVIGAQEPQ
+6687 HSAKVVIGAEEPQ
-6700 VLQKEKQVKQST
+6700 VLRKEKQVKRST

-6731 GRRLHRLFKA
+6731 GRRLHRLFRA
-6741 KISTEISDVEE
+6741 KISTDISDVEE

-6784 LSEAKTAATRF
+6784 LSEARTAATRF
-6795 REMFGALGIP
+6795 REMFGAMGIP

-6820 RIGKATPPTHGKFA
+6820 RIGKATPPAHGKFA
-6834 PPVVRPPPPL
+6834 PPVLRPPPPL
-6844 LTSDTAPMFMTELQ
+6844 LTSDTAPMFITELQ

-6887 GKAIEENDHY
+6887 GKALEENDHY

-6968 SREQEESTTEE
+6968 SREQEESATEE

-7003 HLKVKGYPQP
+7003 HLKVKAYPQP

-7021 QPLKAS
+7021 QPLKSS
-7027 DRILKTDKQE
+7027 DRILKTHKRE
-7037 FHSLEIRDVTKAD
+7037 FHSLEIRDVTKED

-7062 GSAFSS
+7062 GSAYSS
-7068 ARLLVKDPDEKEE
+7068 ARLVVKDPDEKEE
-7081 PSETDSHEQLI
+7081 PSETDSREQLI

-7099 FTNKKVKKGASITLS
+7099 FTNKRVKKGASITLS
-7114 VKVEGHPPPTI
+7114 VKVEGHPPPAI
-7125 TWLKEES
+7125 TWMKEES
-7132 QEDILWIK
+7132 RGDILWIK

-7165 YSGAYTCIATN
+7165 YSGTYTCIATN
-7176 KAGQSICTATLE
+7176 KAGQSICTATVE

-7208 IMTTLGAIHPSET
+7208 IMTTLGDLHPSET
-7221 GEGDLETGREGVP
+7221 KEGDLEAGRAGVP

-7252 TSHISEMVS
+7252 TSRISEMVS

-7387 TEAPEFPGEFV
+7387 MEVPEFPGEFV

-7424 LQFLQTHHLKFTE
+7424 LQFLQSHHIKYTE
-7437 TCPNVPG
+7437 ICPTVPG

-7450 STIFRNIGD
+7450 ATIFRNIDD
-7459 IACFHSSV
+7459 IARFHSSI
-7467 FLQGL
+7467 FLRGL

-7491 FNKYIQYLVGRVQAE
+7491 FDKYIQYLVGRVQAE
-7506 SIVVSKAVQDFYK
+7506 SIVVSKVVQDFYK

-7548 RIQQYQTIIKELIR
+7548 RIQKYQTIIKELIR

-7576 AYAVVSALTRRAEN
+7576 AYAIVSALTRRAEN

-7619 EGAPGARVAW
+7619 EGAPGARMAW

-7639 KNYIVICKPKRDTKT
+7639 KNYIVICKPKRDTRT

-7748 CKVTGA
+7748 CKVMGA

-7818 QVPPRFVNKV
+7818 QVPPQFVNKV

-7863 NTSKYQTFS
+7863 DTNKYQTFS
-7872 EPRSGIIVL
+7872 EPRSGMVVL

-7914 SAAALTQERRGDQA
+7914 SAAALTQDRRGDQA

-7938 KVPKKTIIMND
+7938 KVPKKTIIIEETITTVVKSPRQRGRVSPARSSSGHSPSRSPRAEPTPEPVYVSKIRQPVHRHEQEATPKSAVPMLFVTEPEDRQGAAARDVVVETEVEEKKPKWVEVEEIIEFKVKKSPKPARKRGSSPAKQEKDDSGVLTFTFPSSRPRRSPEDDPNTNNSNNKLVEQSKSSPND
-7949 FPTVSGGD
+7949 SLSEPDIQPLVYTSEQEGPQVSNEDRSSPCGSEQLGNTSFMDHGTEGRSFPQETSAHYGSDVASPLLACGGEPLSFSFGTAAADQHQFLFSPASPEVKEEVDELDVSWPVEEEAPEVMQGVFPEQDNVVIVDEPEEPQIDDISTRERKILTHNGKVLTLEDLEDYVPEEGETYRCDDQKHKAEKPCEISVLQTEINEPTIGKPVLLNLGRPVVSKPRQTFFSQFEEHVPGGMFMTASRVTGVQSVGPSNISFHVSD
-7957 FRPGLA
+7957 ACMAVRPGVHAATSAA
-7963 SACR
+7963 SPGPSFTVKPSFCTEVQRSADNGQSSFKTEVSTRTLSYGTVGEPVTLHISTEDLSQS

>member
-1 MDYSSFSGVPRFLT
+1 
-15 RPKAFMVSVGK
+15 
-26 DATLSCQII
+26 
-35 GNPIPVVS
+35 
-43 WEKDK
+43 
-48 LPVQSGGRFKT
+48 
-59 TEDGDLYRLTI
+59 
-70 YDLSL
+70 
-75 EDSGQYIC
+75 
-83 RAKNTIGEAF
+83 
-93 AAVSIKVGEETTV
+93 
-106 TESAPYFIQK
+106 
-116 PSSIK
+116 
-121 VTLGEDAMFKCK
+121 
-133 VQGSPPLSVNW
+133 
-144 EKDGRHLRN
+144 
-153 RADAGRF
+153 
-160 QIESAGESN
+160 
-169 ALTIQCARLGDS
+169 
-181 GTYTCRAEN
+181 
-190 PIGSASASAALVVE
+190 
-204 TQGFSNPGSSSH
+204 
-216 FDTSCGKTASL
+216 
-227 LSHLQ
+227 
-232 KRREE
+232 
-237 IRKLDVSHGALD
+237 
-249 STSAYSMAEGL
+249 
-260 SGISYSLSRDY
+260 
-271 ERAAGLTTKGARN
+271 
-284 ATFGALTR
+284 
-292 MCSVTEGKHA
+292 
-302 KLSCYVTGEPKP
+302 
-314 EIVWK
+314 
-319 KDNEVILEG
+319 
-328 RRHVIYEDDQE
+328 
-339 NFVLKILFCKQ
+339 
-350 IDNGL
+350 
-355 YTCTASNLAGQTYS
+355 
-369 SVLVTVKEPSIPF
+369 
-382 KEKLKDLEV
+382 
-391 REKESATFQCEVP
+391 
-404 VPSTETA
+404 
-411 WFKEETKL
+411 
-419 RQSKK
+419 
-424 YNIEEEGTYRRLT
+424 
-437 VQNVTTDDDAVYI
+437 
-450 CEMKEGSRTIAE
+450 
-462 LSVQGNIIKKLPRK
+462 
-476 TAVFTNDTAI
+476 
-486 FCVELDNECQ
+486 
-496 NIRWLKNKEEVK
+496 
-508 PSDRISITCSGKQH
+508 
-522 TMIIRECKMEDAG
+522 
-535 EIVFLADE
+535 
-543 SRTSTQF
+543 
-550 TVTTPKKPPTQPPVD
+550 PKKPPTQPPSD
-565 PLVKNKTE
+565 PVVKNKTE

-588 IPIDGYV
+588 IPIDGYIL
-595 VERKK
+595 ERKK

-608 CHESHVPVP
+608 CHESHVPVA
-617 EFTVSNLSEEADYQ
+617 EFTVTNLSEEADYQ

-642 SPYLEFPGSMHL
+642 SPYLEFPGSVHL
-654 EPVLAVKTP
+654 EPVPAVKTP

-668 AVPGGDALFTLDLT
+668 AVPGGDAVFTLDLT

-694 VLQESETY
+694 VLQESETI

-730 ANNVETSTKMRVKG
+730 ANNVDTSTKMRVKG

-756 EKVSARLREEAKLQ
+756 TKVSARLREEAKLQ

-789 KASEKYE
+789 QASEKYE
-796 LQTVGKRHILKIRNT
+796 LQTLGKRHILKIRST

-816 GVYECICEGDKML
+816 GIYECVCEGDKMV

-837 ANFINKEKSGGVIR
+837 ANFINKEKTGGVIR
-851 AIAGKQAEFVSETSE
+851 AVSGKQAELVSETSE
-866 ANIMVKWYKDGKEIT
+866 ANVMVKWYKDGKEIT

-908 TYTCKI
+908 IYTCKI
-914 GDDTLIFDLKVSD
+914 GDDTLLFDLKVSD
-927 EAVTFVNKPKT
+927 EAVNFVNKPKT
-938 TPEISVS
+938 TPEISVG
-945 PSENLELVCEV
+945 PSETLELECEV

-971 VKQDQRTAVIS
+971 VKQDQRTSVIS

-1019 REDVFTNKDK
+1019 TEAVFTNKDK

-1034 KAILTQNAT
+1034 KAALSENAT

-1062 LITSSKKFKVE
+1062 LLTSSKKFKVE

-1094 TCEAAGQKLTFKLVV
+1094 TCEAAGQKLTFRIVV
-1109 TEAEDAFINKD
+1109 TEAEDAFINRD

-1126 KAVLSENA
+1126 KAALSESA

-1147 KWYKEGKLI
+1147 KWYKEGKLL

-1195 TFKIVVTEAEDAFVN
+1195 TFRIVVTEAEDAFIN
-1210 KEKVQKEV
+1210 RDKVKKEV
-1218 KAALTQNATLSC
+1218 KAALSESATLSC

-1247 ITSSKKFKV
+1247 LTSSKKFKV

-1284 QKLTFKLV
+1284 QKLTFRID

-1306 KKEVKAVLSENAT
+1306 KKEVKAALSESATLSCEVAQEKTDVKWYKEGKLLTSSKKFKVESEGKSRRLVVGQVEKKDAGEYTCEAAGQKLTFRIDLTEAEDAFINKDKVKKEVKAALSENAT

-1326 EKTDVKWYKEGKLI
+1326 EKTDVKWYKEGKLLTSSKKFKVESEGKSRQLVVGQVEKKDAGEYTCEAAGQKLTFKLDVTEAEDAFI
-1340 TSSKKFK
+1340 NKDKVKKEVKAALSENATLSCEVAQEKTDVKWYKEGKLLTSSKKFKVESEGKSRRLVVGQVEKKDAGEYTCEAAGQKLTFRIVVTEAEDAFTNKDKVKKEVKAALSESATLSCEVAQEKTDVKWYKEGKLLTSSKKFK

-1377 KLTFKLDVTDDV
+1377 KLTFKLDVTEPEVV
-1389 FEHKDKV
+1389 FTNKDKV
-1396 QKEVKAVLKENTTLS
+1396 QKEVKAALS
-1411 CEVAQEKTDVKWYK
+1411 
-1425 EGKLITSSKKF
+1425 
-1436 KVESEGKSRRL
+1436 ES
-1447 VVGQVEKK
+1447 
-1455 DAGEYTCEAAG
+1455 
-1466 QKLTFKIVITEA
+1466 
-1478 EDAFV
+1478 
-1483 NKEKVQKEVKAALT
+1483 
-1497 QNATLSCEVAQE
+1497 ATLSCEVAQE
-1509 KTDVKWYKEGKLI
+1509 KTDVKWYKEGKLL

-1560 LTFKLVVTEAEDA
+1560 LTFKL
-1573 FINKDKVKKEVK
+1573 
-1585 AVLSEN
+1585 
-1591 ATLSC
+1591 
-1596 EVAQEKTDV
+1596 
-1605 KWYKEG
+1605 
-1611 KLITSSKKFKVE
+1611 
-1623 SEGKSRRLVVGQ
+1623 
-1635 VEKKDAGEYT
+1635 
-1645 CEAAGQKLTFKLVI
+1645 
-1659 TEPEVVFT
+1659 
-1667 NKDKVQKEV
+1667 
-1676 KAVLKENTTLSC
+1676 
-1688 EVAQEKTDVK
+1688 
-1698 WYKEGKLITSS
+1698 
-1709 KKFKVE
+1709 
-1715 SEGKSRRLVVGQ
+1715 
-1727 VEKKDAGEYTCE
+1727 
-1739 AAGQKLTFKIDVT
+1739 DVT

-1764 QKEVN
+1764 QKEVK
-1769 AVLTESATL
+1769 AALTESATF
-1778 SCEVAEDATE
+1778 SCEVAQDATE
-1788 VKWYKDGKLLISSR
+1788 VKWYKDGRLLASSR
-1802 KFKIETAG
+1802 KFKIETVG
-1810 KTRRLVIE
+1810 KTRRLVVE

-1835 KLTFKLEPTEPE
+1835 KMTFKLEATEPE

-1871 TSVTPETAVV
+1871 TSVMPETAPV

-1889 IKASKKYE
+1889 IKASKKHE
-1897 IKSEEAS
+1897 IKSEGAS
-1904 RTLTVNLAESTDTA
+1904 RTLMVNLAESSDTA
-1918 VYTCQTKNDKQEF
+1918 VYTCQTKGDKQEF

-1976 VEIKPSRRF
+1976 VQIKPSKRF

-2005 EGEYSCESRDDKTSI
+2005 EGEYSCESRDDKSSI
-2020 TITPKAPR
+2020 TVTPKAPR
-2028 VVKFVTTLNS
+2028 VVKFVTGLNS

-2090 LTLEDAAEISANAE
+2090 LVLEDAGEISANAE
-2104 GVESRASLRVREASI
+2104 GVESTANLRVREASI

-2124 LEPRTVEEKD
+2124 LEPRTVEERD

-2151 RNSIILKPSE
+2151 RNSIVLKPSE

-2174 VVKDITFADR
+2174 VVKDISFADR

-2210 KGLQPVQVSEKG
+2210 KGLQPIEVSEKG

-2235 EGIWQKD
+2235 EGTWQKD
-2242 GVRLKPSPNISI
+2242 GVRLKPSANISI

-2273 GLISFKAD
+2273 GLFSFKAD

-2290 VTELPVKISKPL
+2290 VKELPVRISKPL
-2302 ADISVTQKDK
+2302 ADISAAQKEKVT
-2312 VAFECEL
+2312 FECEL

-2332 KELQQSKKVGIISQG
+2332 KELRQSKKVGIISQG
-2347 NKRSLI
+2347 NKRSLL

-2364 YTCEAAEDKTSATLK
+2364 YACEAAGDKTSATLK

-2402 SFVCEISHDE
+2402 SFTCEISHDE
-2412 VQTQWYKNDNKM
+2412 VQTQWYKNDNKL
-2424 KAADNIRMRQDGRT
+2424 KATDNIRMRQDGKT
-2438 YSLTYMC
+2438 YSLTYMR

-2496 VSRANAEVRWYK
+2496 VSRANAKVKWYK

-2517 KYEIVSDGVYRK
+2517 KYEIVSEGVYRK

-2602 LQAGRNIIMQQESTI
+2602 LQAGGNILVQQEGTV
-2617 HRLIILKTSADMT
+2617 HRLILLKTSADMT

-2685 FKDHTPIEPSEK
+2685 FKGHTPIEPSEK

-2710 ILKVKPEDAGVYKCR
+2710 ILKVKPEDAGVYKCK

-2747 LQDVEI
+2747 LQDVEV

-2785 FNDIRNVGNC
+2785 FNDIKNVGNC
-2795 YMLTM
+2795 YTLTM

-2817 VSESVRL
+2817 VSETVCL
-2824 KVIEKPAVF
+2824 KVIEKPVVF

-2859 KPVWKKDGVKLTSS
+2859 KPVWKKDGVKLTSG

-2885 CLLIHDLEKADA
+2885 CLLIHDLEKTDA

-2933 GEDCTFE
+2933 GEECTFE
-2940 CILSHESI
+2940 CILSHESVG
-2948 DDFNWTL
+2948 DFNWTL
-2955 NGSKVES
+2955 KGSKVES

-2972 RKYTLNIKSVIPD
+2972 RKYTLSIKNVTPD
-2985 DSGEVVFT
+2985 DAGEVIFT
-2993 ARGLISKASLV
+2993 ARGLTSKASLV

-3018 KTSTAG
+3018 KTSAAG
-3024 QDISV
+3024 QDISL
-3029 SCELSKPDVSIRWYK
+3029 SCEFSKPDVSVRWYK

-3059 EGTRAILIIHDST
+3059 EGTRAILTIHDST

-3118 MCQSEKAA
+3118 TCQSEKAA

-3136 ELRTSRKYEI
+3136 ELRAGRKYEF
-3146 TQKGQVL
+3146 TQEGKVL

-3231 ELNEIQ
+3231 ELNDIQ

-3283 ELLDT
+3283 ELAGT

-3307 PVKWCK
+3307 PVKWYK

-3324 NISRLGF
+3324 NISRSGF

-3351 AGAAKSSAVITVKEI
+3351 AGAAKSSAVVTVK
-3366 PVLFKQELQN
+3366 
-3376 EEAKEG
+3376 
-3382 KQVKLTCELS
+3382 
-3392 KPDTPVKWMKGD
+3392 
-3404 TVLHASEKYEFKQ
+3404 
-3417 HGTVAEL
+3417 
-3424 IIRDV
+3424 
-3429 KSIDSGDYTCS
+3429 
-3440 TGEQKTTARVT
+3440 
-3451 VNAAPVLFKQALENT
+3451 
-3466 EMEEGKSVS
+3466 
-3475 LRCELTKADATVVW
+3475 
-3489 KKGEATLQASA
+3489 
-3500 KHEMKQKGT
+3500 
-3509 VAELVIHHAE
+3509 
-3519 PEDAG
+3519 
-3524 RYTCDTGDQQTTAHV
+3524 
-3539 KIHAVSALVKEL
+3539 AVSALIKEEL
-3551 KSVEAVEGGTATL
+3551 KSVEAVEGGSTTL
-3564 RCQLSREVPVEW
+3564 RCQLSREAPVEW
-3576 RKGHTLLRP
+3576 RKGNTLLRP
-3585 SNKYRMRQEGTL
+3585 SNKYRMRQEGTV
-3597 AELLIHDLDPKDA
+3597 AELLIHDLEPKDT

-3619 QKTTAAL
+3619 EKTTAAL

-3640 NEEATESGTATLQ
+3640 NEEGTESGTATLQ
-3653 CELSQAVGSVEWRKD
+3653 CELSQAASSVEWRKD
-3668 GKVLMSDSK
+3668 GKVLMPSGK

-3712 AALRVNALP
+3712 AALKVNALP

-3728 SNKEATE
+3728 LNKEATE

-3745 SKSAP
+3745 SKAAP
-3750 VEWRKGTKVLK
+3750 VEWRKGNTILK

-3774 AELMIRD
+3774 AELVIRD
-3781 LDLADAGD
+3781 LDLADAGY

-3808 PALFTKELADEEA
+3808 PALFTKELTDEEA

-3829 HCELNKAAANVEWK
+3829 RCELNKAAANVEWK
-3843 KGFKTLKSSDKYKM
+3843 KGFKTLRSSDKYKM
-3857 KREGVIAELI
+3857 KREGIIAELI

-3883 GDQQTM
+3883 GDQKTM
-3889 AVLTVHALPA
+3889 AVLTIHALPA

-3907 REATDGAT
+3907 REATDGGT

-3991 KDLVNTEATEN
+3991 KELVDTEATEN

-4014 TPVEWRKGQKVLKP
+4014 TPVEWRKGQKMLKP
-4028 SEKYKMRLKDTI
+4028 SEKYKMRLKDAI

-4051 DAGDYTCVCGD
+4051 DAGEYTCVCGD
-4062 KMTTASLTVH
+4062 KTTTASLTVH
-4072 ALPPHFKKE
+4072 ALPAHFKKE
-4081 LKNVEATENGMA
+4081 L
-4093 TFCCEL
+4093 
-4099 NKPAAAVEWRKGDRA
+4099 
-4114 LETNDKFTMRCEGTT
+4114 
-4129 AELVIRDLDLTDAGD
+4129 
-4144 YTCCYGDQKTT
+4144 
-4155 AALKV
+4155 
-4160 NALPAHFKKEMKN
+4160 KN

-4202 LKLSEK
+4202 LKPSEK

-4222 HALEVKD
+4222 HTLEVKD

-4254 FKEELRNEEATEGEV
+4254 FKEELRNEEATEGEA
-4269 VTLRCELTKTASVEW
+4269 VTLRCELTKAASVEW

-4305 AELVIHNLNENDAG
+4305 AELVIHNLNESDAG

-4324 CGDKQSTASLAVHA
+4324 CGEKQSTASLAVHA
-4338 LPARIK
+4338 LPAHIK

-4353 EGQAATL
+4353 EGRAATL

-4365 KVAQVEWRKGSSL
+4365 KVAPVEWRKGSSL
-4378 VKVSDKYKMRQEG
+4378 LKASDKYKMKQEG

-4425 ALPALF
+4425 ALPVLF
-4431 KEELKDLQATESQT
+4431 KEELKDLQATERQT
-4445 ATLRCELTKAAAVSW
+4445 ATLRCVLTKAVAVAW
-4460 KKGNKILRASEKYVM
+4460 KKGNKILRASDKYIM
-4475 RQDNTLAELEICDL
+4475 HQDNALAELEIREL
-4489 ELKDAGDYTC
+4489 ELEDAGDYTC
-4499 MCGDQ
+4499 VCGDQ
-4504 HSTASLTV
+4504 HTTASVTV
-4512 NALPVVFKE
+4512 NALPVLFKE
-4521 ELKNEEVL
+4521 ELENEEVQ
-4529 EGTSVSLH
+4529 EGASVSLH
-4537 CELSKAAPVQWKIGS
+4537 CELTKAAPVQWKTGS
-4552 KVLKASDKYQ
+4552 KVLKASDKYE

-4567 TTAELVI
+4567 TTAELVV
-4574 HDLEVKDAGDYTCVC
+4574 HDLEVNDAGDYTCVC

-4610 LKNEEAEEGG
+4610 LKDKEAEEGG
-4620 EVALHCEL
+4620 EVALRCEL

-4642 LKESEKYKMRQEGT
+4642 LKASEKHKMRQEGT
-4656 KAELVIREIAE
+4656 KAELVIHELAE

-4683 AVLTVQAVPPFFRE
+4683 AVLTVQAVPPFFQE
-4697 EMTSKEAVEGGTA
+4697 EMTSKEGVEGGTA
-4710 TLHCLLSKASA
+4710 TLRCELSKAPA
-4721 RVQWKKGPRVLPS
+4721 PVQWKKGHHILTM
-4734 DKKYSTRRE
+4734 DNKYSMRQD
-4743 GCVVELVV
+4743 GCAVELVV

-4756 NDTGDY
+4756 NDDGDY

-4783 FKKGLKDLEAVESG
+4783 FRKDLKDLEAAEGG
-4797 TAALHCELTKPAVVK
+4797 TAALHCELTKPAAVEWK
-4812 WMKGQEVLKPS
+4812 KGQEMLKAS

-4834 AKLIIHELDVEDTGD
+4834 AKLIIHELDVEDAGD
-4849 YTCVCGDQQTTATL
+4849 YTCVCGEQQTTATL

-4868 PALFKQELQ
+4868 P
-4877 NTEAEEGGTATLR
+4877 
-4890 CELTKP
+4890 
-4896 KAPVEWR
+4896 
-4903 KGDITLYPGLKYE
+4903 
-4916 MKQQGS
+4916 
-4922 TAELVI
+4922 
-4928 YDLELDDSGRYTC
+4928 
-4941 DSGHQQ
+4941 
-4947 TTAVVTVHALPVTFK
+4947 VVFK

-5045 LPVLFKKEL
+5045 LPALFKKEL

-5079 WRKGTMELFAC
+5079 WRKGTMELFPC

-5108 IEPEDASDYTC
+5108 VEPEDASDYTC

-5155 LRCEISI
+5155 LRCELSI

-5167 EWRKDGVVLHSS
+5167 EWRKDGVILHSS

-5213 TSSAKLTVKEPDVT
+5213 TSSARLTVKEPDVT

-5291 QDIGTIAF
+5291 QDIGTITF
-5299 RVGPHT
+5299 RVGPYT

-5310 TVKVPP
+5310 TVK
-5316 PVFKEKLQ
+5316 E
-5324 STELQEEETAI
+5324 
-5335 LRCEVSQ
+5335 
-5342 PNAAVE
+5342 
-5348 WKKGTQVISPSS
+5348 
-5360 KYEIR
+5360 
-5365 QEGTIHTLKIYH
+5365 
-5377 LKPEDSG
+5377 PE
-5384 KYTCDNGNEQ
+5384 
-5394 TTATLTVKALP
+5394 AT
-5405 VTFTKPLQNQQAE
+5405 
-5418 EGGTITLSC
+5418 
-5427 EISNSNATVQWKKAG
+5427 
-5442 KVLRPSD
+5442 
-5449 KYKMHQAG
+5449 
-5457 SVAELTIRNLSEAD
+5457 
-5471 AGEYTCNAG
+5471 
-5480 DQQTTA
+5480 
-5486 AVIVKEPAAAIVE
+5486 IVE

-5505 SHEGEDA
+5505 SYEGEDA
-5512 VFECRLSRET
+5512 VFECRLSRQT

-5540 NEIRVQGTRHTL
+5540 NEIKVQGTRHTL

-5577 LTVQAAPVSFVKALH
+5577 LT
-5592 SLELQEGGTA
+5592 
-5602 HLSCEV
+5602 
-5608 SKPDVPVEWKKG
+5608 
-5620 TSVIRSS
+5620 
-5627 QKYSIKQEGNVHT
+5627 
-5640 LVIHDVNRP
+5640 
-5649 DSGEYSCHT
+5649 
-5658 ADGKTTAR
+5658 
-5666 LEVKALPVLFK
+5666 
-5677 QWLKNEEV
+5677 
-5685 EEGGTAMLHCELTKP
+5685 
-5700 NAPVE
+5700 
-5705 WRKGDTVLQPSDK
+5705 
-5718 YEIRHEGTHVE
+5718 
-5729 LFIYD
+5729 
-5734 AEAQDAGDYT
+5734 
-5744 CDSGD
+5744 
-5749 QQTTA
+5749 
-5754 SLQVKV
+5754 
-5760 LPVLFNEE
+5760 
-5768 LKNVESEEGGTAVL
+5768 
-5782 HCEISKPD
+5782 
-5790 APVEWRKGGV
+5790 
-5800 VIQPS
+5800 
-5805 DKYEMKLKGSI
+5805 
-5816 VELIIHGVEPDDCGD
+5816 
-5831 YTCSTGY
+5831 
-5838 EITTGSVY
+5838 
-5846 VQEEAAVI
+5846 
-5854 VSGLKNTDVFV
+5854 
-5865 GESATFTCELS
+5865 
-5876 HPGVKNVQWW
+5876 
-5886 LDGSPLHNNFVTE
+5886 
-5899 ISQQDGM
+5899 
-5906 IHTLTLNDVACHDS
+5906 
-5920 GTVTFRAGSL
+5920 
-5930 ISSAKLLV
+5930 
-5938 KDPTIEVVSPMQDI
+5938 
-5952 TVDEDGTAEFICQ
+5952 
-5965 YSRPVHAIWKKN
+5965 
-5977 DQEIHA
+5977 
-5983 DGQRVII
+5983 
-5990 DQDWN
+5990 
-5995 VSILKI
+5995 
-6001 KPTVPEDTGIYSC
+6001 
-6014 EAEGTK
+6014 
-6020 VMAALDVQAKNSI
+6020 VQAKNSI

-6095 TPQDSCRVTFT
+6095 TPRDSCRVTFM
-6106 CSDAMTSAFLTV
+6106 CSDAVTSAFLTV

-6132 EVSPGEKATFSC
+6132 EVSAGEKATFSC
-6144 VLSEAVPISEVA
+6144 VLSEAVPVHEVA
-6156 WYSNDIE
+6156 WYSNDVE
-6163 IQSDEDWEVQADGN
+6163 IQPDDDWEVQADGN

-6184 KAQPHHSGEVTFA
+6184 KTQLHHSGEVTFA
-6197 SREAIAS
+6197 SREAITS

-6219 EVLSKNSHSVTLSWY
+6219 EVLCKSSHSVTLSWY

-6242 DILGYNVERKIPG
+6242 DLLGYNVERKIPG
-6255 IGWQSCS
+6255 VGWQSCS
-6262 KAIIQNTEFVVD
+6262 KSIIQNTEFTVD

-6280 PYRFRVSAINK
+6280 PYRFRVSAVNK

-6325 VARLECQL
+6325 VARLECKL
-6333 SSETEKRVTWFKGKE
+6333 SSEPEERVTWFKGKE
-6348 QIQAGGRYEILSDG
+6348 QVKAGGRYEILSDG
-6362 KKQILIIHAFK
+6362 KKQILVIHSFK
-6373 PEDQDTYTCMVSPEV
+6373 PEDQDTYTCVVSPEV
-6388 KSVASLCLEV
+6388 KSAASLCLEV
-6398 PTVTMLKEIAQEAP
+6398 PTVTMLKEIAKEAP
-6412 SASQTEELVDG
+6412 PASQPEELVDG

-6463 VPEEDEKLQKLKK
+6463 VPEEDEKLQKLRK

-6501 DFSFTSS
+6501 DLSFTSS

-6515 TPSLVNYLK
+6515 TPSLVHYLK
-6524 KAGKASVSVTSKV
+6524 KAEKKSVSVTSKV
-6537 QSIPTGKLWKQWEK
+6537 QSISTGKLWKQWET

-6562 AKPAEPEVPD
+6562 AKPAEPEIP
-6572 LDDPSMNKAAVKIQA
+6572 DDPSMNKAAVKIQA

-6622 LECVAHSKTDM
+6622 LECMAHSKTDM

-6660 SLIITGLDSKDAG
+6660 SLIITGLDRKDAG

-6687 HSAKVVIGAQEPQ
+6687 HSAKV
-6700 VLQKEKQVKQST
+6700 VKQST

-6731 GRRLHRLFKA
+6731 GRRLHRLFRA

-6820 RIGKATPPTHGKFA
+6820 RIGKATPPIHGKFA
-6834 PPVVRPPPPL
+6834 PPAVRPPPPL
-6844 LTSDTAPMFMTELQ
+6844 LTSDTAPVFLTELQ

-7068 ARLLVKDPDEKEE
+7068 ARLVVKDPDEKEE

-7132 QEDILWIK
+7132 REDILWIK

-7208 IMTTLGAIHPSET
+7208 IMTTLGSIHPSEAR
-7221 GEGDLETGREGVP
+7221 EGDLEAGREGVP

-7326 AAPDRETITL
+7326 AAPDKETITL

-7387 TEAPEFPGEFV
+7387 IEAPEFPGEFV

-7424 LQFLQTHHLKFTE
+7424 LQFLQTHHLKYTE
-7437 TCPNVPG
+7437 TCANVPG
-7444 AVASQK
+7444 AVATQK
-7450 STIFRNIGD
+7450 SIIFRNIYD
-7459 IACFHSSV
+7459 IARFHS
-7467 FLQGL
+7467 
-7472 QKCDTD
+7472 
-7478 DDVAM
+7478 
-7483 CFIKHEAE
+7483 
-7491 FNKYIQYLVGRVQAE
+7491 
-7506 SIVVSKAVQDFYK
+7506 
-7519 RYTDEIL
+7519 
-7526 TNEDPSQPLIPPL
+7526 
-7539 QHYLEKPIN
+7539 
-7548 RIQQYQTIIKELIR
+7548 
-7562 NKARNSQNCTLLEQ
+7562 
-7576 AYAVVSALTRRAEN
+7576 
-7590 NLHVSLIENYPGTLE
+7590 
-7605 SLGEPIRQGHFIVW
+7605 
-7619 EGAPGARVAW
+7619 
-7629 KGHKRHVFLF
+7629 
-7639 KNYIVICKPKRDTKT
+7639 
-7654 DTYSYIFKN
+7654 
-7663 IMKLNNID
+7663 
-7671 VNDLVEGDDR
+7671 
-7681 AFEIW
+7681 
-7686 HEREDLVRKYLLQ
+7686 
-7699 ARTVNIKNS
+7699 
-7708 WVKEICGI
+7708 
-7716 QQRIS
+7716 
-7721 EPVWIPPDFEEE
+7721 
-7733 LADCTAELGETVKLA
+7733 
-7748 CKVTGA
+7748 
-7754 PKPSV
+7754 
-7759 SWYKDGK
+7759 
-7766 PVEVDPHH
+7766 
-7774 IIIEDPDGSC
+7774 
-7784 TLILDNL
+7784 
-7791 TGVDSGQYMCFA
+7791 
-7803 SSPAGNASTLGKILV
+7803 
-7818 QVPPRFVNKV
+7818 
-7828 RNAYFVEGEDAQFT
+7828 
-7842 CTIEGAPR
+7842 
-7850 PQIRWY
+7850 
-7856 KDGVLLK
+7856 
-7863 NTSKYQTFS
+7863 
-7872 EPRSGIIVL
+7872 
-7881 VVKNPSNEDMGH
+7881 
-7893 YECELVNRLGSA
+7893 
-7905 KSGAELYHH
+7905 
-7914 SAAALTQERRGDQA
+7914 
-7928 ITIEVTEQET
+7928 
-7938 KVPKKTIIMND
+7938 
-7949 FPTVSGGD
+7949 
-7957 FRPGLA
+7957 
-7963 SACR
+7963 

>member
-1 MDYSSFSGVPRFLT
+1 MDYSSLSGVPRFLT

-26 DATLSCQII
+26 DATLSCQIV

-70 YDLSL
+70 YDLNL

-144 EKDGRHLRN
+144 EKDGRYLRN
-153 RADAGRF
+153 KADAGRF

-169 ALTIQCARLGDS
+169 ALTIQCAQLGDS

-190 PIGSASASAALVVE
+190 LIGSASASAALVVQ
-204 TQGFSNPGSSSH
+204 THGSSNPGSSN
-216 FDTSCGKTASL
+216 FDASYGKTASL

-237 IRKLDVSHGALD
+237 IRKMDISHGTLD
-249 STSAYSMAEGL
+249 SASAQSYSAVEGL
-260 SGISYSLSRDY
+260 SSIGYSLSQDY
-271 ERAAGLTTKGARN
+271 ERAAGLTKGARN

-314 EIVWK
+314 VIVWK

-350 IDNGL
+350 TDNGL

-382 KEKLKDLEV
+382 KAKLKDLEV

-404 VPSTETA
+404 VPGTETA

-419 RQSKK
+419 QQSKK

-476 TAVFTNDTAI
+476 TAVFINDTAT
-486 FCVELDNECQ
+486 FCVELDNDCQ
-496 NIRWLKNKEEVK
+496 SIRWLKNKEEVK
-508 PSDRISITCSGKQH
+508 PSDRISITRSGKQH
-522 TMIIRECKMEDAG
+522 TMTIRECKMEDAG
-535 EIVFLADE
+535 EIAFLADE

-550 TVTTPKKPPTQPPVD
+550 TVTTPKKPPTQPPAHPV
-565 PLVKNKTE
+565 VKNKTE
-573 TSVTLAWSPPKMDRP
+573 TSVTLAWSPPRMDRP
-588 IPIDGYV
+588 IPVDGYI

-617 EFTVSNLSEEADYQ
+617 ELTVSNLSEEADYQ
-631 FRVSAVNAYGQ
+631 FRVSAVNTYGQ
-642 SPYLEFPGSMHL
+642 SPYLEFPGSLHL
-654 EPVLAVKTP
+654 EPVLAVKNP
-663 LTTVE
+663 LTTAEV
-668 AVPGGDALFTLDLT
+668 APGGDAHFTVDLT
-682 TTCSGTWYLNGK
+682 KACSGTWYLNGK

-702 IIKRTQTTHTLII
+702 VINRTQTTHTLVI
-715 KNVTK
+715 KKVTK
-720 NDDGAEVKFV
+720 KDDGAEVKFV
-730 ANNVETSTKMRVKG
+730 ASGVETSTKMRVKG
-744 AAVRFTNKSRDI
+744 AAVRFTNKSKDV
-756 EKVSARLREEAKLQ
+756 EKVSTRLREEAKLQ

-796 LQTVGKRHILKIRNT
+796 LQTVGKRRILKIRST
-811 AAEDA
+811 AEQDA
-816 GVYECICEGDKML
+816 GVYECVCEGDKML
-829 YQLSVKAL
+829 FQLSVKAL
-837 ANFINKEKSGGVIR
+837 ANFINKEKTGGVIK

-866 ANIMVKWYKDGKEIT
+866 ANIMVKWYKDGKEIS

-897 VASAVTKEDEG
+897 VALAVTKEDEG

-914 GDDTLIFDLKVSD
+914 GDDTLTFDLKVSD

-945 PSENLELVCEV
+945 PSESLELVCEV
-956 SAASG
+956 SAAGG
-961 AVVWKKDQTE
+961 AVVWRKDQTE
-971 VKQDQRTAVIS
+971 VKQDQRTTIVS
-982 QGTHRKL
+982 QGTQRKL

-1003 CETKDDRTTF
+1003 CETKDDKTTF

-1019 REDVFTNKDK
+1019 AEIVFTNKEK

-1034 KAILTQNAT
+1034 KAALSENAT

-1048 AQEKTDVKWYKEGK
+1048 AQEKTEVKWYKDGKLITSSKKFKVESEGKSRRLVVGQVEKKDAGEYTCETAGQKLTFRIVVTEAEDAFINKDKVKKEVKAALSENATLSCEVAQEKTEVKWYKDGKLITSSKKFKVESEGKLHRLVVGQVEKKDAGEYTCEAAGQKLTFRIDVTEPEVVFTNKEKVQKEVKAALSENATLSCEVAQEKTEVKWYKDGK

-1094 TCEAAGQKLTFKLVV
+1094 TCEAAGQKLTFRIDV
-1109 TEAEDAFINKD
+1109 TEAEDAFVHKE
-1120 KVKKEV
+1120 KVQKEV
-1126 KAVLSENA
+1126 KAALSENA
-1134 TLSCEVAQEKTDV
+1134 TLSCEVAQEKTEV
-1147 KWYKEGKLI
+1147 KWYKDGKLI

-1195 TFKIVVTEAEDAFVN
+1195 TFRIDVTEAEDAFIKKEKVQKEVKAALSENATLSCEVAQEKTEVKWYKDGKLITSSKKFKVESEGKLRRLVVGQVEKKDAGEYTCEAAGQKLTFRIDVTEPEVVFTN

-1218 KAALTQNATLSC
+1218 KAALSENATLSC

-1236 TDVKWYKEGKL
+1236 TEVKWYKDGKL

-1284 QKLTFKLV
+1284 QKLTF
-1292 VTEAEDAFINKDKV
+1292 
-1306 KKEVKAVLSENAT
+1306 
-1319 LSCEVAQ
+1319 
-1326 EKTDVKWYKEGKLI
+1326 
-1340 TSSKKFK
+1340 
-1347 VESEGKSRRLV
+1347 R
-1358 VGQVEKKDAGE
+1358 
-1369 YTCEAAGQ
+1369 
-1377 KLTFKLDVTDDV
+1377 
-1389 FEHKDKV
+1389 
-1396 QKEVKAVLKENTTLS
+1396 
-1411 CEVAQEKTDVKWYK
+1411 
-1425 EGKLITSSKKF
+1425 
-1436 KVESEGKSRRL
+1436 
-1447 VVGQVEKK
+1447 
-1455 DAGEYTCEAAG
+1455 
-1466 QKLTFKIVITEA
+1466 
-1478 EDAFV
+1478 
-1483 NKEKVQKEVKAALT
+1483 
-1497 QNATLSCEVAQE
+1497 
-1509 KTDVKWYKEGKLI
+1509 
-1522 TSSKKFKVE
+1522 
-1531 SEGKSRRL
+1531 
-1539 VVGQVEKKDA
+1539 
-1549 GEYTCEAAGQK
+1549 
-1560 LTFKLVVTEAEDA
+1560 
-1573 FINKDKVKKEVK
+1573 
-1585 AVLSEN
+1585 
-1591 ATLSC
+1591 
-1596 EVAQEKTDV
+1596 
-1605 KWYKEG
+1605 
-1611 KLITSSKKFKVE
+1611 
-1623 SEGKSRRLVVGQ
+1623 
-1635 VEKKDAGEYT
+1635 
-1645 CEAAGQKLTFKLVI
+1645 
-1659 TEPEVVFT
+1659 
-1667 NKDKVQKEV
+1667 
-1676 KAVLKENTTLSC
+1676 
-1688 EVAQEKTDVK
+1688 
-1698 WYKEGKLITSS
+1698 
-1709 KKFKVE
+1709 
-1715 SEGKSRRLVVGQ
+1715 
-1727 VEKKDAGEYTCE
+1727 
-1739 AAGQKLTFKIDVT
+1739 IDVT

-1764 QKEVN
+1764 QKEVK

-1778 SCEVAEDATE
+1778 VCEVAQDATQ
-1788 VKWYKDGKLLISSR
+1788 VKWYKDGKLLVSSR
-1802 KFKIETAG
+1802 KFKIETVG
-1810 KTRRLVIE
+1810 KSRRLVIE

-1835 KLTFKLEPTEPE
+1835 KLTFKVEPTEPE

-1871 TSVTPETAVV
+1871 TSVTPETAAVR
-1881 KWFKDGTE
+1881 WFKDGTE
-1889 IKASKKYE
+1889 IKASKKCV
-1897 IKSEEAS
+1897 IKSEGAS
-1904 RTLTVNLAESTDTA
+1904 RTLTVTAAESTDSA
-1918 VYTCQTKNDKQEF
+1918 LYTCQTKNDKQEF
-1931 KVQVKEIPVKFAKKL
+1931 RVQVKEIPVKFAKKL
-1946 EAVNAEIGGSVSL
+1946 EAVKAEIGGSVSL
-1959 TCDVSHA
+1959 SCELSHA
-1966 KGKVVWRRNG
+1966 KGKVTWSRNG
-1976 VEIKPSRRF
+1976 VEIKPSKRF
-1985 QIHEEGVKRTLT
+1985 QIREEGIKRTLT

-2005 EGEYSCESRDDKTSI
+2005 EGEYSCESRDDKSSI
-2020 TITPKAPR
+2020 TIVPKPPR
-2028 VVKFVTTLNS
+2028 VVKFVTSLNS

-2064 NGVKIEASK
+2064 NGAKIEASK

-2090 LTLEDAAEISANAE
+2090 LTLEDAAEITASAE
-2104 GVESRASLRVREASI
+2104 GVESTANLRVREASI

-2124 LEPRTVEEKD
+2124 LEPKTVEERE

-2151 RNSIILKPSE
+2151 RNSIVLKPSD

-2174 VVKDITFADR
+2174 VVKDISFADR

-2210 KGLQPVQVSEKG
+2210 KGLQPLEVAEKG

-2235 EGIWQKD
+2235 EGTWQKD
-2242 GVRLKPSPNISI
+2242 GVRLKPAPNVSF

-2260 HSLTLSSV
+2260 RSLTLSSV
-2268 TLEDA
+2268 ALEDA
-2273 GLISFKAD
+2273 GLISFKAE
-2281 GIHSSGRLT
+2281 GISSSGRLT
-2290 VTELPVKISKPL
+2290 VTELPVRISKPL
-2302 ADISVTQKDK
+2302 ADVSVTQKLK
-2312 VAFECEL
+2312 ATFECEL
-2319 SRPNVDVKWFKDG
+2319 SKPNANVKWFKDG
-2332 KELQQSKKVGIISQG
+2332 KEIRQSKNIGIISQG

-2364 YTCEAAEDKTSATLK
+2364 YTCQAAEDKTSATLK

-2412 VQTQWYKNDNKM
+2412 VETQWYKNDNKL
-2424 KAADNIRMRQDGRT
+2424 KTSDNIKMRQDGKT
-2438 YSLTYMC
+2438 YSLTYMRVC
-2445 VQVEDAA
+2445 VEDAA

-2461 ESRAQLTVKELPVKI
+2461 ESRAHLTVKELPVKI
-2476 VKPLRDKIALE
+2476 VKPLRDKIALW
-2487 KHRGFLECQ
+2487 KHRGVLECQ
-2496 VSRANAEVRWYK
+2496 VSRANAEVRWFK
-2508 KDVEIHPSD
+2508 KDVEIHPGA
-2517 KYEIVSDGVYRK
+2517 KYEIVSEGVYRK

-2541 TYTCDAFDD
+2541 AYTCDAFDD
-2550 KSSANFFVEEQSIS
+2550 KTSANFFVEEQAIN

-2583 CEISIPSVKPPK
+2583 CETSIPSVKPAK
-2595 WSLRGEV
+2595 WFLKGAA
-2602 LQAGRNIIMQQESTI
+2602 LQAGRNIIMQQEGTI
-2617 HRLIILKTSADMT
+2617 HRLTIIKTSVDMT
-2630 GTVQFSIGKSKST
+2630 GTIQFSIGKSKST

-2653 QITRKMEDKTALE
+2653 QITRKLEDKTVLE

-2679 PKVVKW
+2679 PKHVKW
-2685 FKDHTPIEPSEK
+2685 FKGQVLIEPSEK
-2697 YKIKREQHSAELK
+2697 YKIKREQYSAELK
-2710 ILKVKPEDAGVYKCR
+2710 IMKVKPEDAGVYKCK
-2725 AGNAE
+2725 AGIAE
-2730 TEATLTV
+2730 TEATLSV

-2753 EEESSAVFSCE
+2753 EEDSSAVFSCE

-2785 FNDIRNVGNC
+2785 FNDIKNVGKC
-2795 YMLTM
+2795 YTLTM
-2800 KHVKPEDAGTVT
+2800 KQVKPEDAGTVT

-2859 KPVWKKDGVKLTSS
+2859 KPVWKKDGVKITSS
-2873 NKYEQIQSGKTL
+2873 KKYEEIQSGKTL
-2885 CLLIHDLEKADA
+2885 CLLIHDLEKTDA

-2955 NGSKVES
+2955 NGRKVES
-2962 GGRFKASNVG
+2962 RGRFKASNAG
-2972 RKYTLNIKSVIPD
+2972 RKYTLSIKNVIPD
-2985 DSGEVVFT
+2985 DTGEVIFT
-2993 ARGLISKASLV
+2993 ARGLTSKASLV

-3009 TEITKQLED
+3009 AEVTKQLED
-3018 KTSTAG
+3018 KTSPAG
-3024 QDISV
+3024 QDISL
-3029 SCELSKPDVSIRWYK
+3029 SCELSKADVNIRWYK

-3054 YDLHQ
+3054 YDLQQ
-3059 EGTRAILIIHDST
+3059 EGTRAILTIRDST

-3084 VSKTK
+3084 TSKTT

-3107 LKADESGTAVF
+3107 LRVDESGTAVF
-3118 MCQSEKAA
+3118 VCQSERAA

-3136 ELRTSRKYEI
+3136 ELRAGRKYEM

-3153 QLTIKNLEKSD
+3153 QLTIKSLEKSD
-3164 SDTYTCDI
+3164 SDTYSCDI

-3181 VVQGQ
+3181 TVQGQ

-3217 KVQWFLDKTPLHTN
+3217 RVQWFLDKTPLHTN

-3268 SASLVVKEKPCIFTK
+3268 SASLVVKET
-3283 ELLDT
+3283 
-3288 EVTEGE
+3288 
-3294 DVILHCETSKSDS
+3294 
-3307 PVKWCK
+3307 
-3313 DGKSLRNSSKY
+3313 
-3324 NISRLGF
+3324 
-3331 EAKLVIHRA
+3331 
-3340 EERDSGRYECE
+3340 
-3351 AGAAKSSAVITVKEI
+3351 
-3366 PVLFKQELQN
+3366 PVLFKQELRN

-3382 KQVKLTCELS
+3382 KQVRLTCELS
-3392 KPDTPVKWMKGD
+3392 KPGAPVKWMKGD

-3429 KSIDSGDYTCS
+3429 KSVDAGDYTCS
-3440 TGEQKTTARVT
+3440 AGELKTTAQVK
-3451 VNAAPVLFKQALENT
+3451 VNAVPVLFKQALENT
-3466 EMEEGKSVS
+3466 DMEEGKSVS

-3500 KHEMKQKGT
+3500 KYEMKQKGT
-3509 VAELVIHHAE
+3509 VAELVIHNAE

-3524 RYTCDTGDQQTTAHV
+3524 RYTCDTGDQQTTAQV
-3539 KIHAVSALVKEL
+3539 KIHA
-3551 KSVEAVEGGTATL
+3551 
-3564 RCQLSREVPVEW
+3564 
-3576 RKGHTLLRP
+3576 
-3585 SNKYRMRQEGTL
+3585 
-3597 AELLIHDLDPKDA
+3597 
-3610 GDYTCVVGN
+3610 
-3619 QKTTAAL
+3619 
-3626 SVNALPIRFKKELK
+3626 
-3640 NEEATESGTATLQ
+3640 
-3653 CELSQAVGSVEWRKD
+3653 
-3668 GKVLMSDSK
+3668 
-3677 YKMRREGRFVEL
+3677 
-3689 VIQDLDLTDA
+3689 
-3699 GSYTCVCG
+3699 
-3707 DQKTT
+3707 
-3712 AALRVNALP
+3712 
-3721 ILFQEEM
+3721 
-3728 SNKEATE
+3728 
-3735 GEAVTLHCKL
+3735 
-3745 SKSAP
+3745 
-3750 VEWRKGTKVLK
+3750 
-3761 PSEKY
+3761 
-3766 KIEQEGPF
+3766 
-3774 AELMIRD
+3774 
-3781 LDLADAGD
+3781 
-3789 YSCVC
+3789 
-3794 GDQQTTAALTVNVL
+3794 
-3808 PALFTKELADEEA
+3808 
-3821 TEGKSVSL
+3821 
-3829 HCELNKAAANVEWK
+3829 
-3843 KGFKTLKSSDKYKM
+3843 
-3857 KREGVIAELI
+3857 
-3867 IQNLDVTDA
+3867 
-3876 GNYSCVC
+3876 
-3883 GDQQTM
+3883 
-3889 AVLTVHALPA
+3889 
-3899 FFKEGLKN
+3899 
-3907 REATDGAT
+3907 
-3915 ATLHCELS
+3915 
-3923 KVGVPVE
+3923 
-3930 WKKGDKTLKPSDK
+3930 
-3943 YRMRQ
+3943 
-3948 EDTAAELLIRDL
+3948 
-3960 EVEDTGEYTCV
+3960 
-3971 CGDQK
+3971 
-3976 TSAVLTVHALPALFK
+3976 
-3991 KDLVNTEATEN
+3991 
-4002 GTAVLQCELTKP
+4002 
-4014 TPVEWRKGQKVLKP
+4014 
-4028 SEKYKMRLKDTI
+4028 
-4040 AELTIHSLEEQ
+4040 
-4051 DAGDYTCVCGD
+4051 
-4062 KMTTASLTVH
+4062 
-4072 ALPPHFKKE
+4072 
-4081 LKNVEATENGMA
+4081 
-4093 TFCCEL
+4093 
-4099 NKPAAAVEWRKGDRA
+4099 
-4114 LETNDKFTMRCEGTT
+4114 
-4129 AELVIRDLDLTDAGD
+4129 
-4144 YTCCYGDQKTT
+4144 
-4155 AALKV
+4155 
-4160 NALPAHFKKEMKN
+4160 
-4173 EEATEGGT
+4173 
-4181 ATLQCELSRAASV
+4181 
-4194 EWKKKHKV
+4194 
-4202 LKLSEK
+4202 
-4208 YTMRQEGTTAQLLI
+4208 
-4222 HALEVKD
+4222 
-4229 AGEYTC
+4229 
-4235 VCGDEK
+4235 
-4241 TTAALT
+4241 
-4247 VHALPAL
+4247 
-4254 FKEELRNEEATEGEV
+4254 
-4269 VTLRCELTKTASVEW
+4269 
-4284 KKGHTVLKPSEKYKM
+4284 
-4299 RQKDVT
+4299 
-4305 AELVIHNLNENDAG
+4305 
-4319 DYTCV
+4319 
-4324 CGDKQSTASLAVHA
+4324 
-4338 LPARIK
+4338 
-4344 ESLKDEEVT
+4344 
-4353 EGQAATL
+4353 
-4360 RCELT
+4360 
-4365 KVAQVEWRKGSSL
+4365 
-4378 VKVSDKYKMRQEG
+4378 
-4391 TVMKLLIHDVELK
+4391 
-4404 DAGEYTC
+4404 
-4411 VCGEQETTA
+4411 
-4420 ALIVH
+4420 
-4425 ALPALF
+4425 
-4431 KEELKDLQATESQT
+4431 
-4445 ATLRCELTKAAAVSW
+4445 
-4460 KKGNKILRASEKYVM
+4460 
-4475 RQDNTLAELEICDL
+4475 
-4489 ELKDAGDYTC
+4489 
-4499 MCGDQ
+4499 
-4504 HSTASLTV
+4504 
-4512 NALPVVFKE
+4512 
-4521 ELKNEEVL
+4521 
-4529 EGTSVSLH
+4529 
-4537 CELSKAAPVQWKIGS
+4537 
-4552 KVLKASDKYQ
+4552 
-4562 MRQPG
+4562 
-4567 TTAELVI
+4567 
-4574 HDLEVKDAGDYTCVC
+4574 
-4589 GDQETTATLTVHALP
+4589 
-4604 PLFKEE
+4604 
-4610 LKNEEAEEGG
+4610 
-4620 EVALHCEL
+4620 
-4628 TKAAPVE
+4628 
-4635 WRKDQRI
+4635 
-4642 LKESEKYKMRQEGT
+4642 
-4656 KAELVIREIAE
+4656 
-4667 EDAGDYTC
+4667 
-4675 VCGEHQTT
+4675 
-4683 AVLTVQAVPPFFRE
+4683 
-4697 EMTSKEAVEGGTA
+4697 
-4710 TLHCLLSKASA
+4710 
-4721 RVQWKKGPRVLPS
+4721 
-4734 DKKYSTRRE
+4734 
-4743 GCVVELVV
+4743 
-4751 HDLDL
+4751 
-4756 NDTGDY
+4756 
-4762 TCVCGDK
+4762 
-4769 TTTATLT
+4769 
-4776 VHALPPE
+4776 
-4783 FKKGLKDLEAVESG
+4783 
-4797 TAALHCELTKPAVVK
+4797 
-4812 WMKGQEVLKPS
+4812 
-4823 SKYKMSQDGAV
+4823 
-4834 AKLIIHELDVEDTGD
+4834 
-4849 YTCVCGDQQTTATL
+4849 
-4863 TVNAL
+4863 
-4868 PALFKQELQ
+4868 
-4877 NTEAEEGGTATLR
+4877 
-4890 CELTKP
+4890 
-4896 KAPVEWR
+4896 
-4903 KGDITLYPGLKYE
+4903 
-4916 MKQQGS
+4916 
-4922 TAELVI
+4922 
-4928 YDLELDDSGRYTC
+4928 
-4941 DSGHQQ
+4941 
-4947 TTAVVTVHALPVTFK
+4947 
-4962 QPLQNK
+4962 
-4968 ESEEGST
+4968 
-4975 ATFCCELSKPNAAV
+4975 
-4989 EWRKGGVGLQPSQKY
+4989 
-5004 EMRQR
+5004 
-5009 ECLVELLIHNLKL
+5009 
-5022 EDTGEYSCDTGD
+5022 
-5034 QETKA
+5034 
-5039 SLNVKA
+5039 
-5045 LPVLFKKEL
+5045 
-5054 KDKEAEEGA
+5054 
-5063 AVKFQCELTK
+5063 
-5073 DNATVE
+5073 
-5079 WRKGTMELFAC
+5079 
-5090 AKYEI
+5090 
-5095 KLSGR
+5095 
-5100 TAELVIHN
+5100 
-5108 IEPEDASDYTC
+5108 
-5119 DTGDQQSTAVLRVNA
+5119 
-5134 IKPRLKQQLKNEE
+5134 IKPQLKQQLRNEE

-5167 EWRKDGVVLHSS
+5167 EWRKDGVLLHSS

-5193 RVHRLEPS
+5193 RVHHLEPG
-5201 DAGEYSCKAGDE
+5201 DAGEYSCKAGDQ

-5236 VFEGDDVTFRC
+5236 VSEGDDVTFRC
-5247 QVSHENARDVE
+5247 QVSHEHARDVE

-5278 GKIHTLTLRKVTE
+5278 GKMHTLTLRKVTE
-5291 QDIGTIAF
+5291 QDIGTITF
-5299 RVGPHT
+5299 RVGAHT

-5310 TVKVPP
+5310 TVKA
-5316 PVFKEKLQ
+5316 
-5324 STELQEEETAI
+5324 S
-5335 LRCEVSQ
+5335 
-5342 PNAAVE
+5342 
-5348 WKKGTQVISPSS
+5348 
-5360 KYEIR
+5360 
-5365 QEGTIHTLKIYH
+5365 
-5377 LKPEDSG
+5377 
-5384 KYTCDNGNEQ
+5384 
-5394 TTATLTVKALP
+5394 P
-5405 VTFTKPLQNQQAE
+5405 VTFTQPLQNQQAE
-5418 EGGTITLSC
+5418 EGGTVTLSC
-5427 EISNSNATVQWKKAG
+5427 EVSKSNTTVQWKKAG
-5442 KVLRPSD
+5442 TVLRPSD
-5449 KYKMHQAG
+5449 KYKMRQAG
-5457 SVAELTIRNLSEAD
+5457 PVAELTIHNLSEAD
-5471 AGEYTCNAG
+5471 AGEYTCDTG

-5486 AVIVKEPAAAIVE
+5486 AVSLKEPAATIVE
-5499 TLKDVT
+5499 RLKDIAT
-5505 SHEGEDA
+5505 YEGEDA

-5522 TQDAQWFLGD
+5522 AQDAQWFLGD

-5540 NEIRVQGTRHTL
+5540 NEIRVQGTRHSL
-5552 ILRKVTLEDCGP
+5552 ILRKVTLEDCGS
-5564 ISFKVGQHTSAAQ
+5564 ITFKVGQHSSAAQ
-5577 LTVQAAPVSFVKALH
+5577 LKVEAAPVTFVKELH
-5592 SLELQEGGTA
+5592 NLELQEGGTA

-5627 QKYSIKQEGNVHT
+5627 HKCSVQHEGKVHT
-5640 LVIHDVNRP
+5640 LVIRDLNRA
-5649 DSGEYSCHT
+5649 DAGEYSCHT
-5658 ADGKTTAR
+5658 AAGKTTAR
-5666 LEVKALPVLFK
+5666 LEVKGLPVLFK

-5685 EEGGTAMLHCELTKP
+5685 EEGRTAVLHCELTQP
-5700 NAPVE
+5700 HARVQ
-5705 WRKGDTVLQPSDK
+5705 WRKGDAVLQPGDK
-5718 YEIRHEGTHVE
+5718 YEIRQEGTRVE
-5729 LFIYD
+5729 LLIYE
-5734 AEAQDAGDYT
+5734 AEAQDAGEYT

-5760 LPVLFNEE
+5760 LPVLFNKE
-5768 LKNVESEEGGTAVL
+5768 LKNVEAEEGGTAVL

-5805 DKYEMKLKGSI
+5805 DKHEVKLKGS
-5816 VELIIHGVEPDDCGD
+5816 VAELIIHGVEPDDCGD

-5854 VSGLKNTDVFV
+5854 VSGLRSTDVFV

-5886 LDGSPLHNNFVTE
+5886 LDGTPLHNNLVTE
-5899 ISQQDGM
+5899 ISEQDGR

-5952 TVDEDGTAEFICQ
+5952 TVDEDGPAEFICQ

-5995 VSILKI
+5995 VSMLKI
-6001 KPTVPEDTGIYSC
+6001 NPTVPEDTGIYSC

-6020 VMAALDVQAKNSI
+6020 VMATLDVQAKNSI

-6057 ECYNYNW
+6057 ETYNYNW

-6084 GRRHLLLLKNL
+6084 GLRHILLLKNL
-6095 TPQDSCRVTFT
+6095 TPQDSCRVTFM
-6106 CSDAMTSAFLTV
+6106 CSDAVTSAFLTV
-6118 KGWRLQILQPLTDV
+6118 KGWRLQFLQPLTDV
-6132 EVSPGEKATFSC
+6132 EVSLGEKATFSC
-6144 VLSEAVPISEVA
+6144 VLSEAVPINEVA

-6163 IQSDEDWEVQADGN
+6163 IQSGEDWEVQADGN

-6184 KAQPHHSGEVTFA
+6184 KAQLHHSGEVTFA
-6197 SREAIAS
+6197 SREAISS
-6204 AKLSVIAHPDPPEEP
+6204 AKLSVI
-6219 EVLSKNSHSVTLSWY
+6219 
-6234 KPLSDGGC
+6234 
-6242 DILGYNVERKIPG
+6242 
-6255 IGWQSCS
+6255 
-6262 KAIIQNTEFVVD
+6262 
-6274 DLTPGE
+6274 
-6280 PYRFRVSAINK
+6280 
-6291 VGASEPVHFPQMVRL
+6291 
-6306 EPPVTVTHPL
+6306 EPPVTVTQPL
-6316 VGGSVSEGE
+6316 VGGSVSEGGT
-6325 VARLECQL
+6325 ARLECTL
-6333 SSETEKRVTWFKGKE
+6333 SSETKEKVTWFKGKE
-6348 QIQAGGRYEILSDG
+6348 QIKAGGRYEIRSDG
-6362 KKQILIIHAFK
+6362 TKQILIIRGFK
-6373 PEDQDTYTCMVSPEV
+6373 PEDQDSYTCMASPEV

-6398 PTVTMLKEIAQEAP
+6398 PTVSMLKEIAREVP
-6412 SASQTEELVDG
+6412 PASQPEELVDG

-6463 VPEEDEKLQKLKK
+6463 VPEEEEKLQKLRK

-6501 DFSFTSS
+6501 DLSFTSS

-6524 KAGKASVSVTSKV
+6524 KAEKKSISVTSKV
-6537 QSIPTGKLWKQWEK
+6537 QSTSTGKLWKQWET
-6551 SSVETVVAAPA
+6551 STVETTVATTA
-6562 AKPAEPEVPD
+6562 AQPAEPELPD

-6633 KVRWLKDGEELSD
+6633 NVRWLKDGKELSD

-6660 SLIITGLDSKDAG
+6660 SLIIAGLDRKDAG

-6687 HSAKVVIGAQEPQ
+6687 HSAKVVVGTQEAQALP
-6700 VLQKEKQVKQST
+6700 KEKQSKQST

-6731 GRRLHRLFKA
+6731 GRRLHRLFRA

-6758 DEGDIEVV
+6758 DEGDIDVV

-6784 LSEAKTAATRF
+6784 MSEAKAAATRF

-6820 RIGKATPPTHGKFA
+6820 RIGKASPPTLGKFA
-6834 PPVVRPPPPL
+6834 PPVARPPPPL

-6873 VVGKPLPTVRWFKD
+6873 VIGKPLPTVRWFKD

-7027 DRILKTDKQE
+7027 DRILKTDRQE

-7050 AGQYSIFVINSA
+7050 AGQYLIFVINSA
-7062 GSAFSS
+7062 GSAYSS
-7068 ARLLVKDPDEKEE
+7068 ARLVVQDPYEKEE
-7081 PSETDSHEQLI
+7081 PSKTDSHEQLI

-7125 TWLKEES
+7125 TWMKEES
-7132 QEDILWIK
+7132 REDILWIK

-7176 KAGQSICTATLE
+7176 KAGQSICTANLE

-7208 IMTTLGAIHPSET
+7208 IMTTLGTIQSS
-7221 GEGDLETGREGVP
+7221 EGDLEAGREGVP
-7234 KSPISLADVGS
+7234 KSPISLSDVGS

-7252 TSHISEMVS
+7252 TSRISEMVS
-7261 AKISQATLRV
+7261 AKITQAKLRV

-7280 KTPSASPRHGR
+7280 RTPSASPRHGR

-7382 PEWGT
+7382 PEWVT
-7387 TEAPEFPGEFV
+7387 TEIPEFPGEFV

-7424 LQFLQTHHLKFTE
+7424 LQFLQTHHLRYTE
-7437 TCPNVPG
+7437 TCPSVPG

-7450 STIFRNIGD
+7450 STIFRNIDDFGR
-7459 IACFHSSV
+7459 FHSSV
-7467 FLQGL
+7467 FLRSL
-7472 QKCDTD
+7472 QNCDTD

-7519 RYTDEIL
+7519 RYTDEFV

-7619 EGAPGARVAW
+7619 EGAPGARMAW

-7708 WVKEICGI
+7708 WVKEILGI

-7721 EPVWIPPDFEEE
+7721 EPIWIPPDFEEE

-7754 PKPSV
+7754 PKPSI

-7791 TGVDSGQYMCFA
+7791 TGVDTGQYMCFA

-7828 RNAYFVEGEDAQFT
+7828 RNAYLVEGEDVQFT
-7842 CTIEGAPR
+7842 CTVEGAPR

-7863 NTSKYQTFS
+7863 DTSKYQTFS
-7872 EPRSGIIVL
+7872 EPRSGIVVL

-7893 YECELVNRLGSA
+7893 YECELMNRLGSA

-7928 ITIEVTEQET
+7928 ISIEVTEQET
-7938 KVPKKTIIMND
+7938 KVPKKTIIIEETITTVVKSPRQRGRVSPARSPSGHSPSRSPWAEPTPEPVYVSKIRQPVHRHEQEAAPKSAAVPRLYVTEHEDMQGAAARD
-7949 FPTVSGGD
+7949 VVVESTGEEKKPKWVEVEEIIEFKVKKSPKPTRKRGSSPAKQEKDDSGVLTFTFPSSRPKRSPEDDPNTNNSNNKLVEQSKSLPNEGLSEGDIQPLVYTTEQEGPQVSSEERNSPCGSEQLGSDSFMDYGTEGKSCPQESSADCGSDAASPLLACGGEPLVFSFGTAAAD
-7957 FRPGLA
+7957 QHEILFSLA
-7963 SACR
+7963 SPEDKEEVDEVDVSWPVGEEVPEVIQDILPEEDNVIVDEPEELHADDISTRDRKILTHNGKLLTLEDLEDYVPQEGETYRCEDQKHTAEKPCEISVLQTEINEPTIGKPVLLNLVRPVVPEPRQRFFSQYEEHVPGGVFVSASRVAGVQSVGPSNISFRVSDSRAAPPGPSFTVKPSFCTEVQRSADNGQSSFKTEVSTRTLSYGTVGEPVTLHISTEDLSQS

>member
-1 MDYSSFSGVPRFLT
+1 MDYSSLSGVPRFLT

-70 YDLSL
+70 YDLNL

-144 EKDGRHLRN
+144 EKDGRYLRN
-153 RADAGRF
+153 KADAGRF

-169 ALTIQCARLGDS
+169 ALTIQCAQLGDS

-190 PIGSASASAALVVE
+190 LIGSASASAALV
-204 TQGFSNPGSSSH
+204 
-216 FDTSCGKTASL
+216 L
-227 LSHLQ
+227 Y
-232 KRREE
+232 
-237 IRKLDVSHGALD
+237 
-249 STSAYSMAEGL
+249 SAVEGL
-260 SGISYSLSRDY
+260 SSIGYSLSQDY
-271 ERAAGLTTKGARN
+271 ERAAGLTKGARN
-284 ATFGALTR
+284 TTFGALTR

-314 EIVWK
+314 VIVWK

-350 IDNGL
+350 TDNGL

-382 KEKLKDLEV
+382 KAKLKDLEV

-404 VPSTETA
+404 VPGTETA

-419 RQSKK
+419 QQSKK

-476 TAVFTNDTAI
+476 TAVFVNDTAT
-486 FCVELDNECQ
+486 FCVELDNDCE

-508 PSDRISITCSGKQH
+508 PSDRISITHSGKQH
-522 TMIIRECKMEDAG
+522 TMTIRECKMEDAG
-535 EIVFLADE
+535 EIAFLADE

-550 TVTTPKKPPTQPPVD
+550 TVTTPKKPPTQPPAHPV
-565 PLVKNKTE
+565 VKNKTE
-573 TSVTLAWSPPKMDRP
+573 TSVTLAWSPPRMDRP
-588 IPIDGYV
+588 IPVDGYI

-617 EFTVSNLSEEADYQ
+617 ELTVSNLSEEADYQ

-642 SPYLEFPGSMHL
+642 SPYLEFPGSLHL
-654 EPVLAVKTP
+654 EPVLAVKNP
-663 LTTVE
+663 LTTAEV
-668 AVPGGDALFTLDLT
+668 APGGDAHFTVDLT
-682 TTCSGTWYLNGK
+682 KTCSGTWYLNGK

-702 IIKRTQTTHTLII
+702 IINRTQTTHTLVI
-715 KNVTK
+715 KKVTK
-720 NDDGAEVKFV
+720 KDDGTEVKFV
-730 ANNVETSTKMRVKG
+730 ASGVETSTKMRVK
-744 AAVRFTNKSRDI
+744 AAVRFTNKSKDV
-756 EKVSARLREEAKLQ
+756 EKVSTRLLEEAKLQ
-770 AELSDTEATV
+770 AELSDAEATV

-796 LQTVGKRHILKIRNT
+796 LQTVGKRRILKIRST
-811 AAEDA
+811 AEQDA
-816 GVYECICEGDKML
+816 GVYECVCEGDKML
-829 YQLSVKAL
+829 FQLSVKGTSSSCSAGTSPSL
-837 ANFINKEKSGGVIR
+837 VSKTGGVIK

-866 ANIMVKWYKDGKEIT
+866 ANIMVKWYKDGKEIS

-914 GDDTLIFDLKVSD
+914 GDDTLTFDLKVSGK
-927 EAVTFVNKPKT
+927 FVFSGQP
-938 TPEISVS
+938 V
-945 PSENLELVCEV
+945 PSESLELVCEV
-956 SAASG
+956 SAAGG
-961 AVVWKKDQTE
+961 AVVWRKDQTE
-971 VKQDQRTAVIS
+971 VKQDERTTIVS
-982 QGTHRKL
+982 QGTQRKL

-1003 CETKDDRTTF
+1003 CETKDDKTTF
-1013 QVKVRE
+1013 QVKE
-1019 REDVFTNKDK
+1019 K

-1034 KAILTQNAT
+1034 KAALSENAT

-1048 AQEKTDVKWYKEGK
+1048 AQEKMEVKWYKDGK

-1073 SEGKSR
+1073 SEGKLR

-1094 TCEAAGQKLTFKLVV
+1094 TCEAAGQKLTFRIVV
-1109 TEAEDAFINKD
+1109 TGERLFILITERSLTTEKSEDAFINKD

-1126 KAVLSENA
+1126 KAALSENA
-1134 TLSCEVAQEKTDV
+1134 TLSCEVAQEKMEV
-1147 KWYKEGKLI
+1147 KWYKDGKLI

-1168 KSRRL
+1168 KLRRL

-1195 TFKIVVTEAEDAFVN
+1195 TFRIDVTEPEVVFTN

-1218 KAALTQNATLSC
+1218 KAALSENATLSC

-1236 TDVKWYKEGKL
+1236 MEVKWYKDGKL

-1256 ESEGKSR
+1256 ESEGKLR

-1284 QKLTFKLV
+1284 QKLTFRIVLEGTLKITMFPPCAMVRDTSHYPRLLQALSNLSWNTSRDGAATASPGKIVINQIRCSLLTV
-1292 VTEAEDAFINKDKV
+1292 VRALLQRRQAEDAFVHKEKV
-1306 KKEVKAVLSENAT
+1306 QKEVKAALSENAT

-1326 EKTDVKWYKEGKLI
+1326 EKTEVKWYKDGKLI

-1347 VESEGKSRRLV
+1347 VESEGKLRRLV

-1377 KLTFKLDVTDDV
+1377 KLTFRIVVTGGRMCCIPVLHPEKLECLFFILKNWRKAEDA
-1389 FEHKDKV
+1389 FIKKEKV
-1396 QKEVKAVLKENTTLS
+1396 QKEVKAALSENATLS
-1411 CEVAQEKTDVKWYK
+1411 CEVAQEKMEVKWYK
-1425 EGKLITSSKKF
+1425 DGKLITSSKKF
-1436 KVESEGKSRRL
+1436 KVESEGKLRRL

-1466 QKLTFKIVITEA
+1466 QKLTF
-1478 EDAFV
+1478 
-1483 NKEKVQKEVKAALT
+1483 
-1497 QNATLSCEVAQE
+1497 
-1509 KTDVKWYKEGKLI
+1509 
-1522 TSSKKFKVE
+1522 
-1531 SEGKSRRL
+1531 R
-1539 VVGQVEKKDA
+1539 
-1549 GEYTCEAAGQK
+1549 
-1560 LTFKLVVTEAEDA
+1560 
-1573 FINKDKVKKEVK
+1573 
-1585 AVLSEN
+1585 
-1591 ATLSC
+1591 
-1596 EVAQEKTDV
+1596 
-1605 KWYKEG
+1605 
-1611 KLITSSKKFKVE
+1611 
-1623 SEGKSRRLVVGQ
+1623 
-1635 VEKKDAGEYT
+1635 
-1645 CEAAGQKLTFKLVI
+1645 
-1659 TEPEVVFT
+1659 
-1667 NKDKVQKEV
+1667 
-1676 KAVLKENTTLSC
+1676 
-1688 EVAQEKTDVK
+1688 
-1698 WYKEGKLITSS
+1698 
-1709 KKFKVE
+1709 
-1715 SEGKSRRLVVGQ
+1715 
-1727 VEKKDAGEYTCE
+1727 
-1739 AAGQKLTFKIDVT
+1739 IDV
-1752 EPKPAF
+1752 
-1758 INQEKV
+1758 
-1764 QKEVN
+1764 
-1769 AVLTESATL
+1769 
-1778 SCEVAEDATE
+1778 
-1788 VKWYKDGKLLISSR
+1788 
-1802 KFKIETAG
+1802 
-1810 KTRRLVIE
+1810 
-1818 QLEKKDA
+1818 
-1825 GEYICEAAGQ
+1825 
-1835 KLTFKLEPTEPE
+1835 TEPE

-1871 TSVTPETAVV
+1871 TSVTPETAAVR
-1881 KWFKDGTE
+1881 WFKDGTE
-1889 IKASKKYE
+1889 IKASKRCV
-1897 IKSEEAS
+1897 IKSEGAS
-1904 RTLTVNLAESTDTA
+1904 RTLTVNAAESTDSA
-1918 VYTCQTKNDKQEF
+1918 LYTCQTKNDKQEF
-1931 KVQVKEIPVKFAKKL
+1931 RVQVKEIPVKFAKKL
-1946 EAVNAEIGGSVSL
+1946 EAVTAEIGGSVSL
-1959 TCDVSHA
+1959 SCELSHA
-1966 KGKVVWRRNG
+1966 KGKVMWSRNG
-1976 VEIKPSRRF
+1976 VEIKPSKHF
-1985 QIHEEGVKRTLT
+1985 QIHEEGIKRTLT

-2005 EGEYSCESRDDKTSI
+2005 EGEYSCESRDDKSSI
-2020 TITPKAPR
+2020 TIVPKPPR
-2028 VVKFVTTLNS
+2028 VVKFVTSLNS

-2064 NGVKIEASK
+2064 NGAKIEASK

-2090 LTLEDAAEISANAE
+2090 LTLEDAAEITASAE
-2104 GVESRASLRVREASI
+2104 GVESTAKLRVREASI

-2124 LEPRTVEEKD
+2124 LEPKTVEERE

-2151 RNSIILKPSE
+2151 RNSIVLKPSD

-2174 VVKDITFADR
+2174 VVKDISFADR

-2210 KGLQPVQVSEKG
+2210 KGLQPLQVAEKG

-2235 EGIWQKD
+2235 EGTWQKD
-2242 GVRLKPSPNISI
+2242 GVRLKPAPNISF

-2268 TLEDA
+2268 ALEDA
-2273 GLISFKAD
+2273 GLISFKAE
-2281 GIHSSGRLT
+2281 GISSSGRLT
-2290 VTELPVKISKPL
+2290 VTELPVRISKPL
-2302 ADISVTQKDK
+2302 ADVSVTQKLK
-2312 VAFECEL
+2312 ATFECEL
-2319 SRPNVDVKWFKDG
+2319 SKPNANVKWFKDG
-2332 KELQQSKKVGIISQG
+2332 KEIRQSKNIGIISQG

-2364 YTCEAAEDKTSATLK
+2364 YMCQAAEDKTSATLK
-2379 VHARDIKIVKP
+2379 VHGK
-2390 LEDVEVNEYESA
+2390 
-2402 SFVCEISHDE
+2402 
-2412 VQTQWYKNDNKM
+2412 
-2424 KAADNIRMRQDGRT
+2424 T
-2438 YSLTYMC
+2438 YSLTYTRVC
-2445 VQVEDAA
+2445 VEDAA

-2461 ESRAQLTVKELPVKI
+2461 ESRAHLTVKELPVKI
-2476 VKPLRDKIALE
+2476 VKPLRDKIALW
-2487 KHRGFLECQ
+2487 KHRGVLECQ
-2496 VSRANAEVRWYK
+2496 VSRANAKVRWFK
-2508 KDVEIHPSD
+2508 KDVEIHPGD
-2517 KYEIVSDGVYRK
+2517 KYEIVSEDVYRK

-2550 KSSANFFVEEQSIS
+2550 KTSANFFVEEQAIN

-2583 CEISIPSVKPPK
+2583 CETSIPSVKPAK
-2595 WSLRGEV
+2595 WFLKGAA
-2602 LQAGRNIIMQQESTI
+2602 LQAGRNIIMQQEGTI
-2617 HRLIILKTSADMT
+2617 HRLTIIKTSVDMT
-2630 GTVQFSIGKSKST
+2630 GTIQFSIGKSKST
-2643 ANLLVRDYHI
+2643 ANLLVRGNV
-2653 QITRKMEDKTALE
+2653 ITRKLEDKTVLE

-2679 PKVVKW
+2679 PKHVKW
-2685 FKDHTPIEPSEK
+2685 FKGQVLIEPSEK

-2710 ILKVKPEDAGVYKCR
+2710 IMKVKPEDAGVYKCK
-2725 AGNAE
+2725 AGIAE
-2730 TEATLTV
+2730 TEATLSV

-2753 EEESSAVFSCE
+2753 EEDSSAVFSCE

-2785 FNDIRNVGNC
+2785 FNDIKNVGKC
-2795 YMLTM
+2795 YTLTM
-2800 KHVKPEDAGTVT
+2800 KQVKPEDAGTVT

-2859 KPVWKKDGVKLTSS
+2859 KPVWKKDGVKITSS
-2873 NKYEQIQSGKTL
+2873 KKYEEIQSGKTL
-2885 CLLIHDLEKADA
+2885 CLLIHDLEKTDA

-2916 ELNIG
+2916 G

-2955 NGSKVES
+2955 NGRKVES
-2962 GGRFKASNVG
+2962 GGRFKASNAG
-2972 RKYTLNIKSVIPD
+2972 RKYTLSIKNVTPD
-2985 DSGEVVFT
+2985 DTGEVIFT
-2993 ARGLISKASLV
+2993 ARGLTSKASLV

-3009 TEITKQLED
+3009 AEVTKELED
-3018 KTSTAG
+3018 KTSPAG
-3024 QDISV
+3024 QDISL
-3029 SCELSKPDVSIRWYK
+3029 SCELSKADVNIRWYK

-3054 YDLHQ
+3054 YDLQQ
-3059 EGTRAILIIHDST
+3059 EGTRAILTIRDST

-3084 VSKTK
+3084 TSKTT

-3107 LKADESGTAVF
+3107 LKVDESGTAVF
-3118 MCQSEKAA
+3118 VCQSERAA

-3136 ELRTSRKYEI
+3136 ELKAGRKYEM

-3164 SDTYTCDI
+3164 SDTYSCDI

-3181 VVQGQ
+3181 TVQGQ

-3204 AMFKCRISPVDYS
+3204 AMFKCRISPVDCS
-3217 KVQWFLDKTPLHTN
+3217 RVQWFLDKTPLHTN

-3268 SASLVVKEKPCIFTK
+3268 SASLVVKGKSIITT
-3283 ELLDT
+3283 ELVDT
-3288 EVTEGE
+3288 EDTEGE
-3294 DVILHCETSKSDS
+3294 DVSLHCDISRSDS
-3307 PVKWCK
+3307 PGKWCK

-3324 NISRLGF
+3324 NISQSGF
-3331 EAKLVIHRA
+3331 EAKLVIHR
-3340 EERDSGRYECE
+3340 
-3351 AGAAKSSAVITVKEI
+3351 
-3366 PVLFKQELQN
+3366 
-3376 EEAKEG
+3376 
-3382 KQVKLTCELS
+3382 
-3392 KPDTPVKWMKGD
+3392 
-3404 TVLHASEKYEFKQ
+3404 
-3417 HGTVAEL
+3417 
-3424 IIRDV
+3424 
-3429 KSIDSGDYTCS
+3429 
-3440 TGEQKTTARVT
+3440 
-3451 VNAAPVLFKQALENT
+3451 
-3466 EMEEGKSVS
+3466 
-3475 LRCELTKADATVVW
+3475 
-3489 KKGEATLQASA
+3489 
-3500 KHEMKQKGT
+3500 
-3509 VAELVIHHAE
+3509 

-3524 RYTCDTGDQQTTAHV
+3524 RYTCDTGDQQTTAQV
-3539 KIHAVSALVKEL
+3539 KIHAVSVLFKEEL
-3551 KSVEAVEGGTATL
+3551 KAVEAVEGGTATL
-3564 RCQLSREVPVEW
+3564 RCQLGTEAPVEW
-3576 RKGHTLLRP
+3576 RKGQAVLRA
-3585 SNKYRMRQEGTL
+3585 SNKYKMRQEGTV
-3597 AELLIHDLDPKDA
+3597 AELLIHDLEPKDA
-3610 GDYTCVVGN
+3610 GDYSCLVGN

-3626 SVNALPIRFKKELK
+3626 SVNGKKLR

-3653 CELSQAVGSVEWRKD
+3653 CELSRPGGSVQWRKD
-3668 GKVLMSDSK
+3668 GKVLVPNGK

-3689 VIQDLDLTDA
+3689 VIQDLDLADA
-3699 GSYTCVCG
+3699 GSYTCECG
-3707 DQKTT
+3707 EQETT

-3721 ILFQEEM
+3721 ILFQDELTD
-3728 SNKEATE
+3728 KEATE
-3735 GEAVTLHCKL
+3735 GEAATLHCKL

-3750 VEWRKGTKVLK
+3750 VEW
-3761 PSEKY
+3761 
-3766 KIEQEGPF
+3766 
-3774 AELMIRD
+3774 
-3781 LDLADAGD
+3781 
-3789 YSCVC
+3789 
-3794 GDQQTTAALTVNVL
+3794 
-3808 PALFTKELADEEA
+3808 
-3821 TEGKSVSL
+3821 
-3829 HCELNKAAANVEWK
+3829 K
-3843 KGFKTLKSSDKYKM
+3843 KGNMILKSSDKYKM
-3857 KREGVIAELI
+3857 KREGVVAELI
-3867 IQNLDVTDA
+3867 IQNLGTADA

-3883 GDQQTM
+3883 GDQQTT

-3915 ATLHCELS
+3915 AALRCELS

-3930 WKKGDKTLKPSDK
+3930 WKKGDKALKPSEK

-3991 KDLVNTEATEN
+3991 RDLVNVEGTEN
-4002 GTAVLQCELTKP
+4002 RTAVLQCELSKP
-4014 TPVEWRKGQKVLKP
+4014 APVEWRRGQEVLRP
-4028 SEKYKMRLKDTI
+4028 SEKYKMRLKDTT
-4040 AELTIHSLEEQ
+4040 AELTIHSLEEG
-4051 DAGDYTCVCGD
+4051 DAGDYT
-4062 KMTTASLTVH
+4062 S
-4072 ALPPHFKKE
+4072 LPPHFKKE
-4081 LKNVEATENGMA
+4081 LKNVEGTENGTA

-4099 NKPAAAVEWRKGDRA
+4099 SKAGAAVAWRKGDRA
-4114 LETNDKFTMRCEGTT
+4114 LGTSDKFTMRCQGTM
-4129 AELVIRDLDLTDAGD
+4129 AELLIHDLVLADAGD
-4144 YTCCYGDQKTT
+4144 YTCSCGEQETT
-4155 AALKV
+4155 AELKV
-4160 NALPAHFKKEMKN
+4160 NGKNKKKGNLPWSHILLLLNPSALPVHFQKEMTD

-4194 EWKKKHKV
+4194 EWRKKHKV
-4202 LKLSEK
+4202 LKPSEK
-4208 YTMRQEGTTAQLLI
+4208 YTMRQEGTTAQLLV
-4222 HALEVKD
+4222 HAVEVRD

-4235 VCGDEK
+4235 VCGEEK

-4254 FKEELRNEEATEGEV
+4254 FKEELRDEEAKEGEA
-4269 VTLRCELTKTASVEW
+4269 VTLHCELTKPAPVEW
-4284 KKGHTVLKPSEKYKM
+4284 RKGHTALRPSEKYKM
-4299 RQKDVT
+4299 KQKDVT
-4305 AELVIHNLNENDAG
+4305 AELVIHNLTESDAG

-4324 CGDKQSTASLAVHA
+4324 CGEEQSTASLAVHV
-4338 LPARIK
+4338 LPAGIQ

-4353 EGQAATL
+4353 EGQVATL
-4360 RCELT
+4360 RCEVT
-4365 KVAQVEWRKGSSL
+4365 KAVPVEWRKGSTLLKASE
-4378 VKVSDKYKMRQEG
+4378 KYKMRQEK
-4391 TVMKLLIHDVELK
+4391 TVMKLLIQDVELK
-4404 DAGEYTC
+4404 DAGKYTC

-4431 KEELKDLQATESQT
+4431 KEDLKDLQAMESQT
-4445 ATLRCELTKAAAVSW
+4445 STLRCELSKAAAVAW
-4460 KKGNKILRASEKYVM
+4460 KKGNKTLRASEKYIM
-4475 RQDNTLAELEICDL
+4475 RQESALAELEIRDL
-4489 ELKDAGDYTC
+4489 ELQDAGDYTC
-4499 MCGDQ
+4499 VCGDQ

-4512 NALPVVFKE
+4512 DALPVLFKE
-4521 ELKNEEVL
+4521 KLKNEEAQ
-4529 EGTSVSLH
+4529 EGASVTLS
-4537 CELSKAAPVQWKIGS
+4537 CELTKGAPVQWKIGP

-4562 MRQPG
+4562 MRQSG

-4589 GDQETTATLTVHALP
+4589 GDQKTTATLRVHALP

-4610 LKNEEAEEGG
+4610 LKDKEAEEGG
-4620 EVALHCEL
+4620 EVSLHCEL
-4628 TKAAPVE
+4628 SKAAPVE

-4642 LKESEKYKMRQEGT
+4642 LKPSGKYKMRQEGP
-4656 KAELVIREIAE
+4656 KAELVIHEIAE

-4683 AVLTVQAVPPFFRE
+4683 AVLTVQGKAILTSSFLTGNLCPLMSIPTRIFSFLFPLFVADAHPSLTTLLCRNLHNSPLSLPHPSLETPSVCNTLYLHPSAVPPLFQE
-4697 EMTSKEAVEGGTA
+4697 EMTSQEGVEGGTA
-4710 TLHCLLSKASA
+4710 TLHCELSKAPA
-4721 RVQWKKGPRVLPS
+4721 HVQWKKGQHILTS
-4734 DKKYSTRRE
+4734 GTKYSMRQE
-4743 GCVVELVV
+4743 GRVVELVV

-4756 NDTGDY
+4756 SDSGEY
-4762 TCVCGDK
+4762 SCVCGDRSS
-4769 TTTATLT
+4769 TAALT

-4783 FKKGLKDLEAVESG
+4783 FKRELEDLEA
-4797 TAALHCELTKPAVVK
+4797 
-4812 WMKGQEVLKPS
+4812 
-4823 SKYKMSQDGAV
+4823 
-4834 AKLIIHELDVEDTGD
+4834 
-4849 YTCVCGDQQTTATL
+4849 
-4863 TVNAL
+4863 
-4868 PALFKQELQ
+4868 F
-4877 NTEAEEGGTATLR
+4877 R
-4890 CELTKP
+4890 
-4896 KAPVEWR
+4896 
-4903 KGDITLYPGLKYE
+4903 
-4916 MKQQGS
+4916 
-4922 TAELVI
+4922 
-4928 YDLELDDSGRYTC
+4928 
-4941 DSGHQQ
+4941 
-4947 TTAVVTVHALPVTFK
+4947 
-4962 QPLQNK
+4962 
-4968 ESEEGST
+4968 
-4975 ATFCCELSKPNAAV
+4975 
-4989 EWRKGGVGLQPSQKY
+4989 
-5004 EMRQR
+5004 
-5009 ECLVELLIHNLKL
+5009 
-5022 EDTGEYSCDTGD
+5022 
-5034 QETKA
+5034 
-5039 SLNVKA
+5039 
-5045 LPVLFKKEL
+5045 
-5054 KDKEAEEGA
+5054 
-5063 AVKFQCELTK
+5063 CELTK
-5073 DNATVE
+5073 DNAAVE
-5079 WRKGTMELFAC
+5079 WRKGTMELFPC

-5108 IEPEDASDYTC
+5108 VEPEDASDYTC

-5134 IKPRLKQQLKNEE
+5134 IKPQLKQQLRNEE

-5167 EWRKDGVVLHSS
+5167 EWRKDGVLLHSS

-5193 RVHRLEPS
+5193 RVHHLEPG
-5201 DAGEYSCKAGDE
+5201 DAGEYSCKAGDQ

-5227 IVSGLKDMV
+5227 IVSGLKGMV
-5236 VFEGDDVTFRC
+5236 VSEGDDVTFRC

-5291 QDIGTIAF
+5291 QDIGTITF
-5299 RVGPHT
+5299 RVGGHT

-5310 TVKVPP
+5310 TVK
-5316 PVFKEKLQ
+5316 
-5324 STELQEEETAI
+5324 
-5335 LRCEVSQ
+5335 
-5342 PNAAVE
+5342 
-5348 WKKGTQVISPSS
+5348 
-5360 KYEIR
+5360 
-5365 QEGTIHTLKIYH
+5365 
-5377 LKPEDSG
+5377 
-5384 KYTCDNGNEQ
+5384 
-5394 TTATLTVKALP
+5394 
-5405 VTFTKPLQNQQAE
+5405 
-5418 EGGTITLSC
+5418 
-5427 EISNSNATVQWKKAG
+5427 
-5442 KVLRPSD
+5442 
-5449 KYKMHQAG
+5449 
-5457 SVAELTIRNLSEAD
+5457 
-5471 AGEYTCNAG
+5471 
-5480 DQQTTA
+5480 
-5486 AVIVKEPAAAIVE
+5486 EPAATIVE
-5499 TLKDVT
+5499 RLKDIAT
-5505 SHEGEDA
+5505 YEGEDA

-5522 TQDAQWFLGD
+5522 AQDAQWFLGD

-5540 NEIRVQGTRHTL
+5540 NEIRVQGTRHSL
-5552 ILRKVTLEDCGP
+5552 ILRKVTLEDCGS
-5564 ISFKVGQHTSAAQ
+5564 ITFKVGQHSSAAQ
-5577 LTVQAAPVSFVKALH
+5577 LK
-5592 SLELQEGGTA
+5592 
-5602 HLSCEV
+5602 
-5608 SKPDVPVEWKKG
+5608 VE
-5620 TSVIRSS
+5620 
-5627 QKYSIKQEGNVHT
+5627 
-5640 LVIHDVNRP
+5640 
-5649 DSGEYSCHT
+5649 
-5658 ADGKTTAR
+5658 
-5666 LEVKALPVLFK
+5666 
-5677 QWLKNEEV
+5677 
-5685 EEGGTAMLHCELTKP
+5685 
-5700 NAPVE
+5700 
-5705 WRKGDTVLQPSDK
+5705 
-5718 YEIRHEGTHVE
+5718 
-5729 LFIYD
+5729 
-5734 AEAQDAGDYT
+5734 
-5744 CDSGD
+5744 
-5749 QQTTA
+5749 
-5754 SLQVKV
+5754 
-5760 LPVLFNEE
+5760 
-5768 LKNVESEEGGTAVL
+5768 
-5782 HCEISKPD
+5782 
-5790 APVEWRKGGV
+5790 
-5800 VIQPS
+5800 
-5805 DKYEMKLKGSI
+5805 
-5816 VELIIHGVEPDDCGD
+5816 
-5831 YTCSTGY
+5831 
-5838 EITTGSVY
+5838 
-5846 VQEEAAVI
+5846 
-5854 VSGLKNTDVFV
+5854 
-5865 GESATFTCELS
+5865 
-5876 HPGVKNVQWW
+5876 
-5886 LDGSPLHNNFVTE
+5886 
-5899 ISQQDGM
+5899 
-5906 IHTLTLNDVACHDS
+5906 
-5920 GTVTFRAGSL
+5920 
-5930 ISSAKLLV
+5930 
-5938 KDPTIEVVSPMQDI
+5938 
-5952 TVDEDGTAEFICQ
+5952 
-5965 YSRPVHAIWKKN
+5965 
-5977 DQEIHA
+5977 
-5983 DGQRVII
+5983 
-5990 DQDWN
+5990 
-5995 VSILKI
+5995 
-6001 KPTVPEDTGIYSC
+6001 
-6014 EAEGTK
+6014 
-6020 VMAALDVQAKNSI
+6020 AKNSI

-6057 ECYNYNW
+6057 ETYNYNW

-6084 GRRHLLLLKNL
+6084 GLRHILLLKNL
-6095 TPQDSCRVTFT
+6095 TPQDSCRVTFM
-6106 CSDAMTSAFLTV
+6106 CSDAVTSAFLTV
-6118 KGWRLQILQPLTDV
+6118 KGWRLQFLQPLTDV
-6132 EVSPGEKATFSC
+6132 EVSLGEKATFSC
-6144 VLSEAVPISEVA
+6144 VLSEAVPINEVA

-6163 IQSDEDWEVQADGN
+6163 IQSGEDWEVQADGN

-6184 KAQPHHSGEVTFA
+6184 KAQLHHSGDVTFA
-6197 SREAIAS
+6197 SREAISS
-6204 AKLSVIAHPDPPEEP
+6204 AKLSVIALPEPPEEP
-6219 EVLSKNSHSVTLSWY
+6219 EVLSQSSHSVTLSWH
-6234 KPLSDGGC
+6234 KPLGDGGQ

-6255 IGWQSCS
+6255 VGWQSCS
-6262 KAIIQNTEFVVD
+6262 EGLIQNTEFTVD
-6274 DLTPGE
+6274 GLAPGE

-6291 VGASEPVHFPQMVRL
+6291 AGASEAVHFPQMVQL
-6306 EPPVTVTHPL
+6306 
-6316 VGGSVSEGE
+6316 GE
-6325 VARLECQL
+6325 DGHRPQRGLQAPADPKFWTARLECTL
-6333 SSETEKRVTWFKGKE
+6333 SSETKDKVTWFKGKE
-6348 QIQAGGRYEILSDG
+6348 QIKAGGRFEIRSDG
-6362 KKQILIIHAFK
+6362 TKQILIIHGFK
-6373 PEDQDTYTCMVSPEV
+6373 PEDQDSYTCMGILWMSHLTWSISKGTGHHV
-6388 KSVASLCLEV
+6388 
-6398 PTVTMLKEIAQEAP
+6398 EA
-6412 SASQTEELVDG
+6412 LD
-6423 HVQPSLPPEAAQE
+6423 PSLPPEAAQE

-6463 VPEEDEKLQKLKK
+6463 VPEEDEKLQKLRK

-6501 DFSFTSS
+6501 DLSFTSS

-6524 KAGKASVSVTSKV
+6524 KAEKKSISVTSKV
-6537 QSIPTGKLWKQWEK
+6537 QSTSTGKLWKQWET
-6551 SSVETVVAAPA
+6551 STL
-6562 AKPAEPEVPD
+6562 PD

-6600 QECPVFTETF
+6600 QESPVFTETF

-6633 KVRWLKDGEELSD
+6633 NIRWLKDGKELSD

-6660 SLIITGLDSKDAG
+6660 SLIIAGLDRKDAG

-6687 HSAKVVIGAQEPQ
+6687 HSAKVV
-6700 VLQKEKQVKQST
+6700 QST

-6731 GRRLHRLFKA
+6731 GRRLHRLFRA

-6758 DEGDIEVV
+6758 DEGDIDVV

-6784 LSEAKTAATRF
+6784 MSEAKAAATRF

-6820 RIGKATPPTHGKFA
+6820 RIGKASPPTLGKFA
-6834 PPVVRPPPPL
+6834 PPVARPPPPL

-6873 VVGKPLPTVRWFKD
+6873 VIGKPLPTVRWFKD

-6933 STKAELRVDLTSTD
+6933 STKAELRVEY

-6960 YSAKEYIS
+6960 YS
-6968 SREQEESTTEE
+6968 EESTTEE

-7027 DRILKTDKQE
+7027 DRILKTDRQE

-7050 AGQYSIFVINSA
+7050 AGQYLIFVINSA
-7062 GSAFSS
+7062 GSAYSS
-7068 ARLLVKDPDEKEE
+7068 ARLVVKGGYCSISE
-7081 PSETDSHEQLI
+7081 PSKTDSHEQLI

-7125 TWLKEES
+7125 TWMKEES
-7132 QEDILWIK
+7132 REDILWIK

-7176 KAGQSICTATLE
+7176 KAGQSICTANLE
-7188 VADVKE
+7188 VADGKS
-7194 AEVLTQERVMVSEA
+7194 LLQHKHFLY
-7208 IMTTLGAIHPSET
+7208 IFL
-7221 GEGDLETGREGVP
+7221 LFTGREGVP
-7234 KSPISLADVGS
+7234 KSPISLSDVGS

-7252 TSHISEMVS
+7252 TSRISEMVS
-7261 AKISQATLRV
+7261 AKITQAKLRV

-7280 KTPSASPRHGR
+7280 RTPSASPRHGR

-7387 TEAPEFPGEFV
+7387 TEIPEFPGEFV

-7424 LQFLQTHHLKFTE
+7424 LQFLQTHHLRYTE
-7437 TCPNVPG
+7437 TCPSVPG

-7450 STIFRNIGD
+7450 STIFRNIDD
-7459 IACFHSSV
+7459 IGRFHSSV
-7467 FLQGL
+7467 FLRSL
-7472 QKCDTD
+7472 QSCDTD

-7519 RYTDEIL
+7519 RYTDEFV

-7619 EGAPGARVAW
+7619 EGAPGARMAW
-7629 KGHKRHVFLF
+7629 KGHKRQVFLF

-7708 WVKEICGI
+7708 WVKEILGI

-7721 EPVWIPPDFEEE
+7721 EPIWIPPDFEEE

-7754 PKPSV
+7754 PKPSI

-7791 TGVDSGQYMCFA
+7791 TGVDTGQYMCFA

-7828 RNAYFVEGEDAQFT
+7828 RNAYLVEGEDVQFT
-7842 CTIEGAPR
+7842 CTVEGAPR

-7863 NTSKYQTFS
+7863 DTSKYQTFS
-7872 EPRSGIIVL
+7872 EPRSGIVVL

-7893 YECELVNRLGSA
+7893 YECELMNRLGSA

-7928 ITIEVTEQET
+7928 ISIEGTTPAQLRT
-7938 KVPKKTIIMND
+7938 Y
-7949 FPTVSGGD
+7949 
-7957 FRPGLA
+7957 A
-7963 SACR
+7963 SQLP

>member
-1 MDYSSFSGVPRFLT
+1 MDYSSLSGVPRFLT

-26 DATLSCQII
+26 DATLSCQIV

-70 YDLSL
+70 YDLNL

-144 EKDGRHLRN
+144 EKDGRYLRN
-153 RADAGRF
+153 KADAGRF

-169 ALTIQCARLGDS
+169 ALTIQCAQLGDS

-190 PIGSASASAALVVE
+190 LIGSASASAALVVQ
-204 TQGFSNPGSSSH
+204 THGSSNPGSSN
-216 FDTSCGKTASL
+216 FDASYGKTASL

-237 IRKLDVSHGALD
+237 IRKMDISHGTLD
-249 STSAYSMAEGL
+249 SASAQSYSAVEGL
-260 SGISYSLSRDY
+260 SSIGYSLSQDY
-271 ERAAGLTTKGARN
+271 ERAAGLTKGARN

-314 EIVWK
+314 VIVWK

-350 IDNGL
+350 TDNGL

-382 KEKLKDLEV
+382 KAKLKDLEV

-404 VPSTETA
+404 VPGTETA

-419 RQSKK
+419 QQSKK

-476 TAVFTNDTAI
+476 TAVFINDTAT
-486 FCVELDNECQ
+486 FCVELDNDCQ
-496 NIRWLKNKEEVK
+496 SIRWLKNKEEVK
-508 PSDRISITCSGKQH
+508 PSDRISITRSGKQH
-522 TMIIRECKMEDAG
+522 TMTIRECKMEDAG
-535 EIVFLADE
+535 EIAFLADE

-550 TVTTPKKPPTQPPVD
+550 TVTTPKKPPTQPPAHPV
-565 PLVKNKTE
+565 VKNKTE
-573 TSVTLAWSPPKMDRP
+573 TSVTLAWSPPRMDRP
-588 IPIDGYV
+588 IPVDGYI

-617 EFTVSNLSEEADYQ
+617 ELTVSNLSEEADYQ
-631 FRVSAVNAYGQ
+631 FRVSAVNTYGQ
-642 SPYLEFPGSMHL
+642 SPYLEFPGSLHL
-654 EPVLAVKTP
+654 EPVLAVKNP
-663 LTTVE
+663 LTTAEV
-668 AVPGGDALFTLDLT
+668 APGGDAHFTVDLT
-682 TTCSGTWYLNGK
+682 KACSGTWYLNGK

-702 IIKRTQTTHTLII
+702 VINRTQTTHTLVI
-715 KNVTK
+715 KKVTK
-720 NDDGAEVKFV
+720 KDDGAEVKFV
-730 ANNVETSTKMRVKG
+730 ASGVETSTKMRVKG
-744 AAVRFTNKSRDI
+744 AAVRFTNKSKDV
-756 EKVSARLREEAKLQ
+756 EKVSTRLREEAKLQ

-796 LQTVGKRHILKIRNT
+796 LQTVGKRRILKIRST
-811 AAEDA
+811 AEQDA
-816 GVYECICEGDKML
+816 GVYECVCEGDKML
-829 YQLSVKAL
+829 FQLSVKAL
-837 ANFINKEKSGGVIR
+837 ANFINKEKTGGVIK

-866 ANIMVKWYKDGKEIT
+866 ANIMVKWYKDGKEIS

-897 VASAVTKEDEG
+897 VALAVTKEDEG

-914 GDDTLIFDLKVSD
+914 GDDTLTFDLKVSD

-945 PSENLELVCEV
+945 PSESLELVCEV
-956 SAASG
+956 SAAGG
-961 AVVWKKDQTE
+961 AVVWRKDQTE
-971 VKQDQRTAVIS
+971 VKQDQRTTIVS
-982 QGTHRKL
+982 QGTQRKL

-1003 CETKDDRTTF
+1003 CETKDDKTTF

-1019 REDVFTNKDK
+1019 AEIVFTNKEK

-1034 KAILTQNAT
+1034 KAALSENAT

-1048 AQEKTDVKWYKEGK
+1048 AQEKTEVKWYKDGKLITSSKKFKVESEGKSRRLVVGQVEKKDAGEYTCETAGQKLTFRIVVTEAEDAFINKDKVKKEVKAALSENATLSCEVAQEKTEVKWYKDGKLITSSKKFKVESEGKLHRLVVGQVEKKDAGEYTCEAAGQKLTFRIDVTEPEVVFTNKEKVQKEVKAALSENATLSCEVAQEKTEVKWYKDGK

-1094 TCEAAGQKLTFKLVV
+1094 TCEAAGQKLTFRIDV
-1109 TEAEDAFINKD
+1109 TEAEDAFVHKE
-1120 KVKKEV
+1120 KVQKEV
-1126 KAVLSENA
+1126 KAALSENA
-1134 TLSCEVAQEKTDV
+1134 TLSCEVAQEKTEV
-1147 KWYKEGKLI
+1147 KWYKDGKLI

-1195 TFKIVVTEAEDAFVN
+1195 TFRIDVTEAEDAFIKKEKVQKEVKAALSENATLSCEVAQEKTEVKWYKDGKLITSSKKFKVESEGKLRRLVVGQVEKKDAGEYTCEAAGQKLTFRIDVTEPEVVFTN

-1218 KAALTQNATLSC
+1218 KAALSENATLSC

-1236 TDVKWYKEGKL
+1236 TEVKWYKDGKL

-1284 QKLTFKLV
+1284 QKLTF
-1292 VTEAEDAFINKDKV
+1292 
-1306 KKEVKAVLSENAT
+1306 
-1319 LSCEVAQ
+1319 
-1326 EKTDVKWYKEGKLI
+1326 
-1340 TSSKKFK
+1340 
-1347 VESEGKSRRLV
+1347 R
-1358 VGQVEKKDAGE
+1358 
-1369 YTCEAAGQ
+1369 
-1377 KLTFKLDVTDDV
+1377 
-1389 FEHKDKV
+1389 
-1396 QKEVKAVLKENTTLS
+1396 
-1411 CEVAQEKTDVKWYK
+1411 
-1425 EGKLITSSKKF
+1425 
-1436 KVESEGKSRRL
+1436 
-1447 VVGQVEKK
+1447 
-1455 DAGEYTCEAAG
+1455 
-1466 QKLTFKIVITEA
+1466 
-1478 EDAFV
+1478 
-1483 NKEKVQKEVKAALT
+1483 
-1497 QNATLSCEVAQE
+1497 
-1509 KTDVKWYKEGKLI
+1509 
-1522 TSSKKFKVE
+1522 
-1531 SEGKSRRL
+1531 
-1539 VVGQVEKKDA
+1539 
-1549 GEYTCEAAGQK
+1549 
-1560 LTFKLVVTEAEDA
+1560 
-1573 FINKDKVKKEVK
+1573 
-1585 AVLSEN
+1585 
-1591 ATLSC
+1591 
-1596 EVAQEKTDV
+1596 
-1605 KWYKEG
+1605 
-1611 KLITSSKKFKVE
+1611 
-1623 SEGKSRRLVVGQ
+1623 
-1635 VEKKDAGEYT
+1635 
-1645 CEAAGQKLTFKLVI
+1645 
-1659 TEPEVVFT
+1659 
-1667 NKDKVQKEV
+1667 
-1676 KAVLKENTTLSC
+1676 
-1688 EVAQEKTDVK
+1688 
-1698 WYKEGKLITSS
+1698 
-1709 KKFKVE
+1709 
-1715 SEGKSRRLVVGQ
+1715 
-1727 VEKKDAGEYTCE
+1727 
-1739 AAGQKLTFKIDVT
+1739 IDVT

-1764 QKEVN
+1764 QKEVK

-1778 SCEVAEDATE
+1778 VCEVAQDATQ
-1788 VKWYKDGKLLISSR
+1788 VKWYKDGKLLVSSR
-1802 KFKIETAG
+1802 KFKIETVG
-1810 KTRRLVIE
+1810 KSRRLVIE

-1835 KLTFKLEPTEPE
+1835 KLTFKVEPTEPE

-1871 TSVTPETAVV
+1871 TSVTPETAAVR
-1881 KWFKDGTE
+1881 WFKDGTE
-1889 IKASKKYE
+1889 IKASKKCV
-1897 IKSEEAS
+1897 IKSEGAS
-1904 RTLTVNLAESTDTA
+1904 RTLTVTAAESTDSA
-1918 VYTCQTKNDKQEF
+1918 LYTCQTKNDKQEF
-1931 KVQVKEIPVKFAKKL
+1931 RVQVKEIPVKFAKKL
-1946 EAVNAEIGGSVSL
+1946 EAVKAEIGGSVSL
-1959 TCDVSHA
+1959 SCELSHA
-1966 KGKVVWRRNG
+1966 KGKVTWSRNG
-1976 VEIKPSRRF
+1976 VEIKPSKRF
-1985 QIHEEGVKRTLT
+1985 QIREEGIKRTLT

-2005 EGEYSCESRDDKTSI
+2005 EGEYSCESRDDKSSI
-2020 TITPKAPR
+2020 TIVPKPPR
-2028 VVKFVTTLNS
+2028 VVKFVTSLNS

-2064 NGVKIEASK
+2064 NGAKIEASK

-2090 LTLEDAAEISANAE
+2090 LTLEDAAEITASAE
-2104 GVESRASLRVREASI
+2104 GVESTANLRVREASI

-2124 LEPRTVEEKD
+2124 LEPKTVEERE

-2151 RNSIILKPSE
+2151 RNSIVLKPSD

-2174 VVKDITFADR
+2174 VVKDISFADR

-2210 KGLQPVQVSEKG
+2210 KGLQPLEVAEKG

-2235 EGIWQKD
+2235 EGTWQKD
-2242 GVRLKPSPNISI
+2242 GVRLKPAPNVSF

-2260 HSLTLSSV
+2260 RSLTLSSV
-2268 TLEDA
+2268 ALEDA
-2273 GLISFKAD
+2273 GLISFKAE
-2281 GIHSSGRLT
+2281 GISSSGRLT
-2290 VTELPVKISKPL
+2290 VTELPVRISKPL
-2302 ADISVTQKDK
+2302 ADVSVTQKLK
-2312 VAFECEL
+2312 ATFECEL
-2319 SRPNVDVKWFKDG
+2319 SKPNANVKWFKDG
-2332 KELQQSKKVGIISQG
+2332 KEIRQSKNIGIISQG

-2364 YTCEAAEDKTSATLK
+2364 YTCQAAEDKTSATLK

-2412 VQTQWYKNDNKM
+2412 VETQWYKNDNKL
-2424 KAADNIRMRQDGRT
+2424 KTSDNIKMRQDGKT
-2438 YSLTYMC
+2438 YSLTYMRVC
-2445 VQVEDAA
+2445 VEDAA

-2461 ESRAQLTVKELPVKI
+2461 ESRAHLTVKELPVKI
-2476 VKPLRDKIALE
+2476 VKPLRDKIALW
-2487 KHRGFLECQ
+2487 KHRGVLECQ
-2496 VSRANAEVRWYK
+2496 VSRANAEVRWFK
-2508 KDVEIHPSD
+2508 KDVEIHPGA
-2517 KYEIVSDGVYRK
+2517 KYEIVSEGVYRK

-2541 TYTCDAFDD
+2541 AYTCDAFDD
-2550 KSSANFFVEEQSIS
+2550 KTSANFFVEEQAIN

-2583 CEISIPSVKPPK
+2583 CETSIPSVKPAK
-2595 WSLRGEV
+2595 WFLKGAA
-2602 LQAGRNIIMQQESTI
+2602 LQAGRNIIMQQEGTI
-2617 HRLIILKTSADMT
+2617 HRLTIIKTSVDMT
-2630 GTVQFSIGKSKST
+2630 GTIQFSIGKSKST

-2653 QITRKMEDKTALE
+2653 QITRKLEDKTVLE

-2679 PKVVKW
+2679 PKHVKW
-2685 FKDHTPIEPSEK
+2685 FKGQVLIEPSEK
-2697 YKIKREQHSAELK
+2697 YKIKREQYSAELK
-2710 ILKVKPEDAGVYKCR
+2710 IMKVKPEDAGVYKCK
-2725 AGNAE
+2725 AGIAE
-2730 TEATLTV
+2730 TEATLSV

-2753 EEESSAVFSCE
+2753 EEDSSAVFSCE

-2785 FNDIRNVGNC
+2785 FNDIKNVGKC
-2795 YMLTM
+2795 YTLTM
-2800 KHVKPEDAGTVT
+2800 KQVKPEDAGTVT

-2859 KPVWKKDGVKLTSS
+2859 KPVWKKDGVKITSS
-2873 NKYEQIQSGKTL
+2873 KKYEEIQSGKTL
-2885 CLLIHDLEKADA
+2885 CLLIHDLEKTDA

-2955 NGSKVES
+2955 NGRKVES
-2962 GGRFKASNVG
+2962 RGRFKASNAG
-2972 RKYTLNIKSVIPD
+2972 RKYTLSIKNVIPD
-2985 DSGEVVFT
+2985 DTGEVIFT
-2993 ARGLISKASLV
+2993 ARGLTSKASLV

-3009 TEITKQLED
+3009 AEVTKQLED
-3018 KTSTAG
+3018 KTSPAG
-3024 QDISV
+3024 QDISL
-3029 SCELSKPDVSIRWYK
+3029 SCELSKADVNIRWYK

-3054 YDLHQ
+3054 YDLQQ
-3059 EGTRAILIIHDST
+3059 EGTRAILTIRDST

-3084 VSKTK
+3084 TSKTT

-3107 LKADESGTAVF
+3107 LRVDESGTAVF
-3118 MCQSEKAA
+3118 VCQSERAA

-3136 ELRTSRKYEI
+3136 ELRAGRKYEM

-3153 QLTIKNLEKSD
+3153 QLTIKSLEKSD
-3164 SDTYTCDI
+3164 SDTYSCDI

-3181 VVQGQ
+3181 TVQGQ

-3217 KVQWFLDKTPLHTN
+3217 RVQWFLDKTPLHTN

-3268 SASLVVKEKPCIFTK
+3268 SASLVVKET
-3283 ELLDT
+3283 
-3288 EVTEGE
+3288 
-3294 DVILHCETSKSDS
+3294 
-3307 PVKWCK
+3307 
-3313 DGKSLRNSSKY
+3313 
-3324 NISRLGF
+3324 
-3331 EAKLVIHRA
+3331 
-3340 EERDSGRYECE
+3340 
-3351 AGAAKSSAVITVKEI
+3351 
-3366 PVLFKQELQN
+3366 PVLFKQELRN

-3382 KQVKLTCELS
+3382 KQVRLTCELS
-3392 KPDTPVKWMKGD
+3392 KPGAPVKWMKGD

-3429 KSIDSGDYTCS
+3429 KSVDAGDYTCS
-3440 TGEQKTTARVT
+3440 AGELKTTAQVK
-3451 VNAAPVLFKQALENT
+3451 VNAVPVLFKQALENT
-3466 EMEEGKSVS
+3466 DMEEGKSVS

-3500 KHEMKQKGT
+3500 KYEMKQKGT
-3509 VAELVIHHAE
+3509 VAELVIHNAE

-3524 RYTCDTGDQQTTAHV
+3524 RYTCDTGDQQTTAQV
-3539 KIHAVSALVKEL
+3539 KIHAVSVLFKEEL
-3551 KSVEAVEGGTATL
+3551 KAVEAVEGGTATL
-3564 RCQLSREVPVEW
+3564 RCQLGTEAPVEW
-3576 RKGHTLLRP
+3576 RKGQTVLRA
-3585 SNKYRMRQEGTL
+3585 SNKYKMRQEGTV
-3597 AELLIHDLDPKDA
+3597 AELLIHDLEPKDA
-3610 GDYTCVVGN
+3610 GDYSCLVGN

-3626 SVNALPIRFKKELK
+3626 SVNALPVRFKQELR

-3653 CELSQAVGSVEWRKD
+3653 CELSRPGGSVQWRKD
-3668 GKVLMSDSK
+3668 GKVLVPNGK

-3689 VIQDLDLTDA
+3689 VIQDLDLADA
-3699 GSYTCVCG
+3699 GSYTCECG
-3707 DQKTT
+3707 EQETT

-3721 ILFQEEM
+3721 ILFQDELTD
-3728 SNKEATE
+3728 KEATE

-3750 VEWRKGTKVLK
+3750 VEWKKGNMVLK

-3774 AELMIRD
+3774 VELTIQD

-3794 GDQQTTAALTVNVL
+3794 GDRQTTAALTVNVL
-3808 PALFTKELADEEA
+3808 PALFTKGLTDKEA

-3843 KGFKTLKSSDKYKM
+3843 KGFKILKSSDKYKM
-3857 KREGVIAELI
+3857 KREGVVAELI
-3867 IQNLDVTDA
+3867 IQNLDTADA

-3915 ATLHCELS
+3915 AALRCELS

-3930 WKKGDKTLKPSDK
+3930 WKKGDKALKPSEK

-3991 KDLVNTEATEN
+3991 RDLVNVEGTEN
-4002 GTAVLQCELTKP
+4002 RTAVLQCELSKP
-4014 TPVEWRKGQKVLKP
+4014 SPVEWRRGQEVLRP
-4028 SEKYKMRLKDTI
+4028 SEKYKMRLKDTT
-4040 AELTIHSLEEQ
+4040 AELTIHSLEEG

-4062 KMTTASLTVH
+4062 KTTTASLTVH

-4081 LKNVEATENGMA
+4081 LKNVEGTENGTA

-4099 NKPAAAVEWRKGDRA
+4099 SKAGAAVAWRKGDRA
-4114 LETNDKFTMRCEGTT
+4114 LGTSDKFTMRCQGTM
-4129 AELVIRDLDLTDAGD
+4129 AELLINDLVLEDAGD
-4144 YTCCYGDQKTT
+4144 YTCSCGEQETT
-4155 AALKV
+4155 ATLKV
-4160 NALPAHFKKEMKN
+4160 NALPVHFQKEMMD

-4194 EWKKKHKV
+4194 EWRKKHKV
-4202 LKLSEK
+4202 LKPSEK
-4208 YTMRQEGTTAQLLI
+4208 YTMRQEGTTAQLLVR
-4222 HALEVKD
+4222 AVEVRD

-4235 VCGDEK
+4235 VCGEEK

-4254 FKEELRNEEATEGEV
+4254 FKEELRDEEAKEGEA
-4269 VTLRCELTKTASVEW
+4269 VTLRCELTKPAPVEW
-4284 KKGHTVLKPSEKYKM
+4284 RKGHAALRPSEKYKM
-4299 RQKDVT
+4299 KQKDVT
-4305 AELVIHNLNENDAG
+4305 AELVIHNLTESDAG

-4324 CGDKQSTASLAVHA
+4324 CGEEQSTASLAVHV
-4338 LPARIK
+4338 LPAGIQ

-4353 EGQAATL
+4353 EGQVATL

-4365 KVAQVEWRKGSSL
+4365 KAAPVEWRKGSTLLKASE
-4378 VKVSDKYKMRQEG
+4378 KYKMRQEK
-4391 TVMKLLIHDVELK
+4391 TVTKLLIQDVELK
-4404 DAGEYTC
+4404 DAGKYTC

-4425 ALPALF
+4425 A
-4431 KEELKDLQATESQT
+4431 
-4445 ATLRCELTKAAAVSW
+4445 
-4460 KKGNKILRASEKYVM
+4460 
-4475 RQDNTLAELEICDL
+4475 
-4489 ELKDAGDYTC
+4489 
-4499 MCGDQ
+4499 
-4504 HSTASLTV
+4504 
-4512 NALPVVFKE
+4512 
-4521 ELKNEEVL
+4521 
-4529 EGTSVSLH
+4529 
-4537 CELSKAAPVQWKIGS
+4537 
-4552 KVLKASDKYQ
+4552 
-4562 MRQPG
+4562 
-4567 TTAELVI
+4567 
-4574 HDLEVKDAGDYTCVC
+4574 
-4589 GDQETTATLTVHALP
+4589 
-4604 PLFKEE
+4604 
-4610 LKNEEAEEGG
+4610 
-4620 EVALHCEL
+4620 
-4628 TKAAPVE
+4628 
-4635 WRKDQRI
+4635 
-4642 LKESEKYKMRQEGT
+4642 
-4656 KAELVIREIAE
+4656 
-4667 EDAGDYTC
+4667 
-4675 VCGEHQTT
+4675 
-4683 AVLTVQAVPPFFRE
+4683 
-4697 EMTSKEAVEGGTA
+4697 
-4710 TLHCLLSKASA
+4710 
-4721 RVQWKKGPRVLPS
+4721 
-4734 DKKYSTRRE
+4734 
-4743 GCVVELVV
+4743 
-4751 HDLDL
+4751 
-4756 NDTGDY
+4756 
-4762 TCVCGDK
+4762 
-4769 TTTATLT
+4769 
-4776 VHALPPE
+4776 
-4783 FKKGLKDLEAVESG
+4783 
-4797 TAALHCELTKPAVVK
+4797 
-4812 WMKGQEVLKPS
+4812 
-4823 SKYKMSQDGAV
+4823 
-4834 AKLIIHELDVEDTGD
+4834 
-4849 YTCVCGDQQTTATL
+4849 
-4863 TVNAL
+4863 
-4868 PALFKQELQ
+4868 
-4877 NTEAEEGGTATLR
+4877 
-4890 CELTKP
+4890 
-4896 KAPVEWR
+4896 
-4903 KGDITLYPGLKYE
+4903 
-4916 MKQQGS
+4916 
-4922 TAELVI
+4922 
-4928 YDLELDDSGRYTC
+4928 
-4941 DSGHQQ
+4941 
-4947 TTAVVTVHALPVTFK
+4947 
-4962 QPLQNK
+4962 
-4968 ESEEGST
+4968 
-4975 ATFCCELSKPNAAV
+4975 
-4989 EWRKGGVGLQPSQKY
+4989 
-5004 EMRQR
+5004 
-5009 ECLVELLIHNLKL
+5009 
-5022 EDTGEYSCDTGD
+5022 
-5034 QETKA
+5034 
-5039 SLNVKA
+5039 
-5045 LPVLFKKEL
+5045 
-5054 KDKEAEEGA
+5054 
-5063 AVKFQCELTK
+5063 
-5073 DNATVE
+5073 
-5079 WRKGTMELFAC
+5079 
-5090 AKYEI
+5090 
-5095 KLSGR
+5095 
-5100 TAELVIHN
+5100 
-5108 IEPEDASDYTC
+5108 
-5119 DTGDQQSTAVLRVNA
+5119 
-5134 IKPRLKQQLKNEE
+5134 IKPQLKQQLRNEE

-5167 EWRKDGVVLHSS
+5167 EWRKDGVLLHSS

-5193 RVHRLEPS
+5193 RVHHLEPG
-5201 DAGEYSCKAGDE
+5201 DAGEYSCKAGDQ

-5236 VFEGDDVTFRC
+5236 VSEGDDVTFRC
-5247 QVSHENARDVE
+5247 QVSHEHARDVE

-5278 GKIHTLTLRKVTE
+5278 GKMHTLTLRKVTE
-5291 QDIGTIAF
+5291 QDIGTITF
-5299 RVGPHT
+5299 RVGAHT

-5310 TVKVPP
+5310 TVKA
-5316 PVFKEKLQ
+5316 
-5324 STELQEEETAI
+5324 S
-5335 LRCEVSQ
+5335 
-5342 PNAAVE
+5342 
-5348 WKKGTQVISPSS
+5348 
-5360 KYEIR
+5360 
-5365 QEGTIHTLKIYH
+5365 
-5377 LKPEDSG
+5377 
-5384 KYTCDNGNEQ
+5384 
-5394 TTATLTVKALP
+5394 P
-5405 VTFTKPLQNQQAE
+5405 VTFTQPLQNQQAE
-5418 EGGTITLSC
+5418 EGGTVTLSC
-5427 EISNSNATVQWKKAG
+5427 EVSKSNTTVQWKKAG
-5442 KVLRPSD
+5442 TVLRPSD
-5449 KYKMHQAG
+5449 KYKMRQAG
-5457 SVAELTIRNLSEAD
+5457 PVAELTIHNLSEAD
-5471 AGEYTCNAG
+5471 AGEYTCDTG

-5486 AVIVKEPAAAIVE
+5486 AVSLKEPAATIVE
-5499 TLKDVT
+5499 RLKDIAT
-5505 SHEGEDA
+5505 YEGEDA

-5522 TQDAQWFLGD
+5522 AQDAQWFLGD

-5540 NEIRVQGTRHTL
+5540 NEIRVQGTRHSL
-5552 ILRKVTLEDCGP
+5552 ILRKVTLEDCGS
-5564 ISFKVGQHTSAAQ
+5564 ITFKVGQHSSAAQ
-5577 LTVQAAPVSFVKALH
+5577 LKVEAAPVTFVKELH
-5592 SLELQEGGTA
+5592 NLELQEGGTA

-5627 QKYSIKQEGNVHT
+5627 HKCSVQHEGKVHT
-5640 LVIHDVNRP
+5640 LVIRDLNRA
-5649 DSGEYSCHT
+5649 DAGEYSCHT
-5658 ADGKTTAR
+5658 AAGKTTAR
-5666 LEVKALPVLFK
+5666 LEVKGLPVLFK

-5685 EEGGTAMLHCELTKP
+5685 EEGRTAVLHCELTQP
-5700 NAPVE
+5700 HARVQ
-5705 WRKGDTVLQPSDK
+5705 WRKGDAVLQPGDK
-5718 YEIRHEGTHVE
+5718 YEIRQEGTRVE
-5729 LFIYD
+5729 LLIYE
-5734 AEAQDAGDYT
+5734 AEAQDAGEYT

-5760 LPVLFNEE
+5760 LPVLFNKE
-5768 LKNVESEEGGTAVL
+5768 LKNVEAEEGGTAVL

-5805 DKYEMKLKGSI
+5805 DKHEVKLKGS
-5816 VELIIHGVEPDDCGD
+5816 VAELIIHGVEPDDCGD

-5854 VSGLKNTDVFV
+5854 VSGLRSTDVFV

-5886 LDGSPLHNNFVTE
+5886 LDGTPLHNNLVTE
-5899 ISQQDGM
+5899 ISEQDGR

-5952 TVDEDGTAEFICQ
+5952 TVDEDGPAEFICQ

-5995 VSILKI
+5995 VSMLKI
-6001 KPTVPEDTGIYSC
+6001 NPTVPEDTGIYSC

-6020 VMAALDVQAKNSI
+6020 VMATLDVQAKNSI

-6057 ECYNYNW
+6057 ETYNYNW

-6084 GRRHLLLLKNL
+6084 GLRHILLLKNL
-6095 TPQDSCRVTFT
+6095 TPQDSCRVTFM
-6106 CSDAMTSAFLTV
+6106 CSDAVTSAFLTV
-6118 KGWRLQILQPLTDV
+6118 KGWRLQFLQPLTDV
-6132 EVSPGEKATFSC
+6132 EVSLGEKATFSC
-6144 VLSEAVPISEVA
+6144 VLSEAVPINEVA

-6163 IQSDEDWEVQADGN
+6163 IQSGEDWEVQADGN

-6184 KAQPHHSGEVTFA
+6184 KAQLHHSGEVTFA
-6197 SREAIAS
+6197 SREAISS
-6204 AKLSVIAHPDPPEEP
+6204 AKLSVI
-6219 EVLSKNSHSVTLSWY
+6219 
-6234 KPLSDGGC
+6234 
-6242 DILGYNVERKIPG
+6242 
-6255 IGWQSCS
+6255 
-6262 KAIIQNTEFVVD
+6262 
-6274 DLTPGE
+6274 
-6280 PYRFRVSAINK
+6280 
-6291 VGASEPVHFPQMVRL
+6291 
-6306 EPPVTVTHPL
+6306 EPPVTVTQPL
-6316 VGGSVSEGE
+6316 VGGSVSEGGT
-6325 VARLECQL
+6325 ARLECTL
-6333 SSETEKRVTWFKGKE
+6333 SSETKEKVTWFKGKE
-6348 QIQAGGRYEILSDG
+6348 QIKAGGRYEIRSDG
-6362 KKQILIIHAFK
+6362 TKQILIIRGFK
-6373 PEDQDTYTCMVSPEV
+6373 PEDQDSYTCMASPEV

-6398 PTVTMLKEIAQEAP
+6398 PTVSMLKEIAREVP
-6412 SASQTEELVDG
+6412 PASQPEELVDG

-6463 VPEEDEKLQKLKK
+6463 VPEEEEKLQKLRK

-6501 DFSFTSS
+6501 DLSFTSS

-6524 KAGKASVSVTSKV
+6524 KAEKKSISVTSKV
-6537 QSIPTGKLWKQWEK
+6537 QSTSTGKLWKQWET
-6551 SSVETVVAAPA
+6551 STVETTVATTA
-6562 AKPAEPEVPD
+6562 AQPAEPELPD

-6633 KVRWLKDGEELSD
+6633 NVRWLKDGKELSD

-6660 SLIITGLDSKDAG
+6660 SLIIAGLDRKDAG

-6687 HSAKVVIGAQEPQ
+6687 HSAKVVVGTQEAQALP
-6700 VLQKEKQVKQST
+6700 KEKQSKQST

-6731 GRRLHRLFKA
+6731 GRRLHRLFRA

-6758 DEGDIEVV
+6758 DEGDIDVV

-6784 LSEAKTAATRF
+6784 MSEAKAAATRF

-6820 RIGKATPPTHGKFA
+6820 RIGKASPPTLGKFA
-6834 PPVVRPPPPL
+6834 PPVARPPPPL

-6873 VVGKPLPTVRWFKD
+6873 VIGKPLPTVRWFKD

-7027 DRILKTDKQE
+7027 DRILKTDRQE

-7050 AGQYSIFVINSA
+7050 AGQYLIFVINSA
-7062 GSAFSS
+7062 GSAYSS
-7068 ARLLVKDPDEKEE
+7068 ARLVVQDPYEKEE
-7081 PSETDSHEQLI
+7081 PSKTDSHEQLI

-7125 TWLKEES
+7125 TWMKEES
-7132 QEDILWIK
+7132 REDILWIK

-7176 KAGQSICTATLE
+7176 KAGQSICTANLE

-7208 IMTTLGAIHPSET
+7208 IMTTLGTIQSS
-7221 GEGDLETGREGVP
+7221 EGDLEAGREGVP
-7234 KSPISLADVGS
+7234 KSPISLSDVGS

-7252 TSHISEMVS
+7252 TSRISEMVS
-7261 AKISQATLRV
+7261 AKITQAKLRV

-7280 KTPSASPRHGR
+7280 RTPSASPRHGR

-7382 PEWGT
+7382 PEWVT
-7387 TEAPEFPGEFV
+7387 TEIPEFPGEFV

-7424 LQFLQTHHLKFTE
+7424 LQFLQTHHLRYTE
-7437 TCPNVPG
+7437 TCPSVPG

-7450 STIFRNIGD
+7450 STIFRNIDDFGR
-7459 IACFHSSV
+7459 FHSSV
-7467 FLQGL
+7467 FLRSL
-7472 QKCDTD
+7472 QNCDTD

-7519 RYTDEIL
+7519 RYTDEFV

-7619 EGAPGARVAW
+7619 EGAPGARMAW

-7708 WVKEICGI
+7708 WVKEILGI

-7721 EPVWIPPDFEEE
+7721 EPIWIPPDFEEE

-7754 PKPSV
+7754 PKPSI

-7791 TGVDSGQYMCFA
+7791 TGVDTGQYMCFA

-7828 RNAYFVEGEDAQFT
+7828 RNAYLVEGEDVQFT
-7842 CTIEGAPR
+7842 CTVEGAPR

-7863 NTSKYQTFS
+7863 DTSKYQTFS
-7872 EPRSGIIVL
+7872 EPRSGIVVL

-7893 YECELVNRLGSA
+7893 YECELMNRLGSA

-7928 ITIEVTEQET
+7928 ISIEVTEQET
-7938 KVPKKTIIMND
+7938 KVPKKTIIIEETITTVVKSPRQRGRVSPARSPSGHSPSRSPWAEPTPEPVYVSKIRQPVHRHEQEAAPKSAAVPRLYVTEHEDMQGAAARD
-7949 FPTVSGGD
+7949 VVVESTGEEKKPKWVEVEEIIEFKVKKSPKPTRKRGSSPAKQEKDDSGVLTFTFPSSRPKRSPEDDPNTNNSNNKLVEQSKSLPNEGLSEGDIQPLVYTTEQEGPQVSSEERNSPCGSEQLGSDSFMDYGTEGKSCPQESSADCGSDAASPLLACGGEPLVFSFGTAAAD
-7957 FRPGLA
+7957 QHEILFSLA
-7963 SACR
+7963 SPEDKEEVDEVDVSWPVGEEVPEVIQDILPEEDNVIVDEPEELHADDISTRDRKILTHNGKLLTLEDLEDYVPQEGETYRCEDQKHTAEKPCEISVLQTEINEPTIGKPVLLNLVRPVVPEPRQRFFSQYEEHVPGGVFVSASRVAGVQSVGPSNISFRVSDSRAAPPGPSFTVKPSFCTEVQRSADNGQSSFKTEVSTRTLSYGTVGEPVTLHISTEDLSQS

>member
-15 RPKAFMVSVGK
+15 RPKAFIVSVGK

-48 LPVQSGGRFKT
+48 LPIQSGGRFKT
-59 TEDGDLYRLTI
+59 TEDGDLYQLTI

-153 RADAGRF
+153 RADSGRF

-204 TQGFSNPGSSSH
+204 SQGSSNPGSH
-216 FDTSCGKTASL
+216 FDTSCGKTSSL

-232 KRREE
+232 KRR
-237 IRKLDVSHGALD
+237 
-249 STSAYSMAEGL
+249 
-260 SGISYSLSRDY
+260 
-271 ERAAGLTTKGARN
+271 ARN
-284 ATFGALTR
+284 AMFGTLTR
-292 MCSVTEGKHA
+292 TCSVTEGKHA

-319 KDNEVILEG
+319 KDNEVIVEG
-328 RRHVIYEDDQE
+328 RRHIIYEDDQE
-339 NFVLKILFCKQ
+339 NFVLKILYCKQ
-350 IDNGL
+350 VDNGL

-369 SVLVTVKEPSIPF
+369 SVLVTVKEPPIPF
-382 KEKLKDLEV
+382 KEKLRDLEV
-391 REKESATFQCEVP
+391 WEKESATFQCEVP
-404 VPSTETA
+404 VPSTETS

-437 VQNVTTDDDAVYI
+437 VQNVTADDDAVYI

-476 TAVFTNDTAI
+476 TAVSVNDTAI
-486 FCVELDNECQ
+486 FCVELDNDCQ
-496 NIRWLKNKEEVK
+496 NICWLKNTEEVK
-508 PSDRISITCSGKQH
+508 PSDRISITRSGKQH
-522 TMIIRECKMEDAG
+522 TMIIRECTMEDAG
-535 EIVFLADE
+535 EIVFMADE

-550 TVTTPKKPPTQPPVD
+550 TVTIPRKPPTQPPVD
-565 PLVKNKTE
+565 PVVKNKTE
-573 TSVTLAWSPPKMDRP
+573 TSVTLAWSPPKMHRP

-617 EFTVSNLSEEADYQ
+617 EFTVSDLSEEADYQ
-631 FRVSAVNAYGQ
+631 FRVSAVNAHGQ

-654 EPVLAVKTP
+654 EPVLAVKSP
-663 LTTVE
+663 LTTGE
-668 AVPGGDALFTLDLT
+668 AVSGGDAMFTIDLT

-694 VLQESETY
+694 VLQESETC
-702 IIKRTQTTHTLII
+702 IIKRTQTTHSLII

-730 ANNVETSTKMRVKG
+730 AKNVDVSTKMRVRG
-744 AAVRFTNKSRDI
+744 AALRFTNKSKDV
-756 EKVSARLREEAKLQ
+756 EKISARLREEAKLQ
-770 AELSDTEATV
+770 AELSDTDATV

-789 KASEKYE
+789 KANEKYE
-796 LQTVGKRHILKIRNT
+796 LQTVGKRRILKIHNV
-811 AAEDA
+811 AMEDA
-816 GVYECICEGDKML
+816 GTYQCICEGDKMF
-829 YQLSVKAL
+829 YQLSVK
-837 ANFINKEKSGGVIR
+837 EKTGGVIR
-851 AIAGKQAEFVSETSE
+851 AVAGKQAEFVSETSE
-866 ANIMVKWYKDGKEIT
+866 ANVMVKWYKNGKEIT
-881 ASKKFTMEDK
+881 TSKKFTMEDK

-908 TYTCKI
+908 TYICKI
-914 GDDTLIFDLKVSD
+914 GDDTLIFDLKVSGNFNTVIFKSQQNH
-927 EAVTFVNKPKT
+927 AHVY
-938 TPEISVS
+938 
-945 PSENLELVCEV
+945 LELVCEV

-961 AVVWKKDQTE
+961 AVMWKKDQTE
-971 VKQDQRTAVIS
+971 IKQDQRTTIIS

-989 IIKKVTQQDQGSYT
+989 IVKNVTLKDQGSYS
-1003 CETKDDRTTF
+1003 CETKDDKATF
-1013 QVKVRE
+1013 QVKE
-1019 REDVFTNKDK
+1019 K

-1034 KAILTQNAT
+1034 KAAPTENAT

-1048 AQEKTDVKWYKEGK
+1048 AQDKTEVKWYKEGK
-1062 LITSSKKFKVE
+1062 LITSSKKFRVE
-1073 SEGKSR
+1073 SEGKLR
-1079 RLVVGQVE
+1079 RLVVSQVE

-1094 TCEAAGQKLTFKLVV
+1094 SCEAAGQKLTFKVH
-1109 TEAEDAFINKD
+1109 E
-1120 KVKKEV
+1120 KVQKEV
-1126 KAVLSENA
+1126 KAAPTENA
-1134 TLSCEVAQEKTDV
+1134 TLSCEVAQDKTEV

-1156 TSSKKFKVESEG
+1156 TSSKKFRVESEG
-1168 KSRRL
+1168 KLRRL
-1173 VVGQVEKKDAGEYTC
+1173 VVSQVEKKDAGEYSC

-1195 TFKIVVTEAEDAFVN
+1195 TFKVHVTEDFLPGSIITEQQGKIGFKSEEGRFNLDIRKVLYDGSGDTLEQIVQRRLWVTHHQERPRQDWMGTLSNLCLKFAHLPSIPEAEDAFIN

-1218 KAALTQNATLSC
+1218 KAAPTENATLSC
-1230 EVAQEK
+1230 EVAQDK
-1236 TDVKWYKEGKL
+1236 TEVKWYKEGKL
-1247 ITSSKKFKV
+1247 ITSSKKFRV
-1256 ESEGKSR
+1256 ESEGKLR
-1263 RLVVGQ
+1263 RLVVSQ
-1269 VEKKDAGEYTCEAAG
+1269 VEKKDAGEYSCEAAG
-1284 QKLTFKLV
+1284 QKLTFKIH
-1292 VTEAEDAFINKDKV
+1292 VTEPEVVFTNKEKV
-1306 KKEVKAVLSENAT
+1306 QKEVKAAPTVNAT

-1326 EKTDVKWYKEGKLI
+1326 DKTEVKWYKEGKLI
-1340 TSSKKFK
+1340 TSSKKFR
-1347 VESEGKSRRLV
+1347 VESEGKLRRLV
-1358 VGQVEKKDAGE
+1358 VSQVEKKDAGE
-1369 YTCEAAGQ
+1369 YSCEAAGQ
-1377 KLTFKLDVTDDV
+1377 KLTFKIHVTEPEVV
-1389 FEHKDKV
+1389 FINKEKV
-1396 QKEVKAVLKENTTLS
+1396 QKEVKAAPTENATLS
-1411 CEVAQEKTDVKWYK
+1411 CEVAQDKTEVKWCK

-1436 KVESEGKSRRL
+1436 RVESEGKLRRL
-1447 VVGQVEKK
+1447 VVSQVEKK
-1455 DAGEYTCEAAG
+1455 DAGEYSCEAAG
-1466 QKLTFKIVITEA
+1466 QKLTFKIH
-1478 EDAFV
+1478 
-1483 NKEKVQKEVKAALT
+1483 
-1497 QNATLSCEVAQE
+1497 
-1509 KTDVKWYKEGKLI
+1509 
-1522 TSSKKFKVE
+1522 
-1531 SEGKSRRL
+1531 
-1539 VVGQVEKKDA
+1539 
-1549 GEYTCEAAGQK
+1549 
-1560 LTFKLVVTEAEDA
+1560 
-1573 FINKDKVKKEVK
+1573 
-1585 AVLSEN
+1585 
-1591 ATLSC
+1591 
-1596 EVAQEKTDV
+1596 
-1605 KWYKEG
+1605 
-1611 KLITSSKKFKVE
+1611 
-1623 SEGKSRRLVVGQ
+1623 
-1635 VEKKDAGEYT
+1635 
-1645 CEAAGQKLTFKLVI
+1645 
-1659 TEPEVVFT
+1659 
-1667 NKDKVQKEV
+1667 
-1676 KAVLKENTTLSC
+1676 
-1688 EVAQEKTDVK
+1688 
-1698 WYKEGKLITSS
+1698 
-1709 KKFKVE
+1709 
-1715 SEGKSRRLVVGQ
+1715 
-1727 VEKKDAGEYTCE
+1727 
-1739 AAGQKLTFKIDVT
+1739 VT
-1752 EPKPAF
+1752 EPKPVF

-1764 QKEVN
+1764 QKEVS
-1769 AVLTESATL
+1769 AVLAESAAL
-1778 SCEVAEDATE
+1778 SCEVAQDTTE
-1788 VKWYKDGKLLISSR
+1788 VKWYKDGRLLASSR
-1802 KFKIETAG
+1802 KFKMETVG
-1810 KTRRLVIE
+1810 KTRRLVVE
-1818 QLEKKDA
+1818 QVEKKDA

-1835 KLTFKLEPTEPE
+1835 KLTFKLEATEPE
-1847 AKFEKKVVQ
+1847 AKFGKEFVQ
-1856 KEPLIVQEHESITLT
+1856 KEPLVVQEHESITLI

-1881 KWFKDGTE
+1881 KWYKDGRE

-1897 IKSEEAS
+1897 IKSDGAS

-1918 VYTCQTKNDKQEF
+1918 VYACQTKNDKQEF
-1931 KVQVKEIPVKFAKKL
+1931 KVEVKGEQIAALKFTKKL
-1946 EAVNAEIGGSVSL
+1946 EAVKAEIGGSVTLS
-1959 TCDVSHA
+1959 CEVNHA
-1966 KGKVVWRRNG
+1966 KGKVVWRRNA
-1976 VEIKPSRRF
+1976 VEIKPSKRF
-1985 QIHEEGVKRTLT
+1985 QIHEEGVRRTLT
-1997 ITGIRAED
+1997 ITGVRAED
-2005 EGEYSCESRDDKTSI
+2005 EGEYFCESRDDKSSI

-2028 VVKFVTTLNS
+2028 VVKFVTSLNN
-2038 VVSEE
+2038 VASEE

-2049 KCTVSPSDAVVTWLR
+2049 KCTVTPSDAVVTWFR

-2104 GVESRASLRVREASI
+2104 GVESTANLRVREASI

-2124 LEPRTVEEKD
+2124 LEPKTVEERD

-2151 RNSIILKPSE
+2151 RNSIVLKPSE
-2161 KIEIKAEGTKHTL
+2161 KIEIKAEGTKHILT
-2174 VVKDITFADR
+2174 VKDISFADR

-2210 KGLQPVQVSEKG
+2210 KGLQPLEVSEKG
-2222 TVTFEVE
+2222 TVTFSVE

-2235 EGIWQKD
+2235 EGTWQKD
-2242 GVRLKPSPNISI
+2242 GVRLKPAPNIMM
-2254 GVLGKK
+2254 GVQGKK

-2273 GLISFKAD
+2273 GLISFKAE
-2281 GIHSSGRLT
+2281 GINSTGRLT
-2290 VTELPVKISKPL
+2290 VIELPVKISKPL

-2312 VAFECEL
+2312 VTLECEL

-2332 KELQQSKKVGIISQG
+2332 KELRQSKKVGIISQG

-2364 YTCEAAEDKTSATLK
+2364 YTCQAAEDKTSATLK
-2379 VHARDIKIVKP
+2379 VHGK
-2390 LEDVEVNEYESA
+2390 
-2402 SFVCEISHDE
+2402 
-2412 VQTQWYKNDNKM
+2412 
-2424 KAADNIRMRQDGRT
+2424 T
-2438 YSLTYMC
+2438 YSLTYTR
-2445 VQVEDAA
+2445 VQVKDAA

-2461 ESRAQLTVKELPVKI
+2461 ESRAHLTVKELPVKI

-2496 VSRANAEVRWYK
+2496 VSRANAEVKWYK

-2550 KSSANFFVEEQSIS
+2550 KSSAHFFVEEQSIS

-2595 WSLRGEV
+2595 WYLRGEV
-2602 LQAGRNIIMQQESTI
+2602 LQPGRNIIMHQEGTT
-2617 HRLIILKTSADMT
+2617 HRLTILKTTTDMT
-2630 GTVQFSIGKSKST
+2630 GTIQFSIGKSKST

-2653 QITRKMEDKTALE
+2653 QITRKLEDKTALE

-2685 FKDHTPIEPSEK
+2685 FKGHTPIEPSEK
-2697 YKIKREQHSAELK
+2697 YKIKREKHSAELK
-2710 ILKVKPEDAGVYKCR
+2710 ILKLKPDDAGVYKCK
-2725 AGNAE
+2725 AGIAE

-2737 EARNVEVLKH
+2737 EARNVEVTKH
-2747 LQDVEI
+2747 LQDVEV

-2785 FNDIRNVGNC
+2785 YNDIKNVGNC
-2795 YMLTM
+2795 YTLTM
-2800 KHVKPEDAGTVT
+2800 KQVKPEDAGTVT

-2817 VSESVRL
+2817 VSESAHL
-2824 KVIEKPAVF
+2824 KVIEKPVVF

-2859 KPVWKKDGVKLTSS
+2859 KPVWKKDGVVLTSG
-2873 NKYEQIQSGKTL
+2873 NKYELVQSGKTL

-2910 SKVSVQ
+2910 SKVGVQ

-2955 NGSKVES
+2955 NGSRVES

-2972 RKYTLNIKSVIPD
+2972 RKYTLSIKSVIPAD
-2985 DSGEVVFT
+2985 AGEVVFT
-2993 ARGLISKASLV
+2993 ARGLISKASLA

-3009 TEITKQLED
+3009 TEVTKQLED
-3018 KTSTAG
+3018 KTSAAG
-3024 QDISV
+3024 QDISL
-3029 SCELSKPDVSIRWYK
+3029 SCELSKPNVNIRWYK

-3054 YDLHQ
+3054 YDLQQ
-3059 EGTRAILIIHDST
+3059 EGTKAILIIHDST
-3072 VKDSGEYTCETE
+3072 IKDSGEYTCETE
-3084 VSKTK
+3084 DSKTK
-3089 ARITVQE
+3089 ARVTVQE
-3096 KPNYFVKELSD
+3096 KPNYFIKELSD
-3107 LKADESGTAVF
+3107 LKIEESGTAVF
-3118 MCQSEKAA
+3118 ICQSEKAA
-3126 SSVVWRKGIA
+3126 SSVIWRKGIA
-3136 ELRTSRKYEI
+3136 ELRPGRKYEM
-3146 TQKGQVL
+3146 TQKGRDL

-3204 AMFKCRISPVDYS
+3204 AMFKCRISPVEYS

-3231 ELNEIQ
+3231 ELNDIQ

-3283 ELLDT
+3283 ELVDT
-3288 EVTEGE
+3288 EVTEGK
-3294 DVILHCETSKSDS
+3294 DVILHCETSKPDC

-3324 NISRLGF
+3324 NISRSGF
-3331 EAKLVIHRA
+3331 EAKLVIYGA

-3351 AGAAKSSAVITVKEI
+3351 AGAAKSSAVKVQAIS
-3366 PVLFKQELQN
+3366 VLI
-3376 EEAKEG
+3376 EE
-3382 KQVKLTCELS
+3382 
-3392 KPDTPVKWMKGD
+3392 
-3404 TVLHASEKYEFKQ
+3404 
-3417 HGTVAEL
+3417 
-3424 IIRDV
+3424 
-3429 KSIDSGDYTCS
+3429 
-3440 TGEQKTTARVT
+3440 
-3451 VNAAPVLFKQALENT
+3451 
-3466 EMEEGKSVS
+3466 
-3475 LRCELTKADATVVW
+3475 
-3489 KKGEATLQASA
+3489 
-3500 KHEMKQKGT
+3500 
-3509 VAELVIHHAE
+3509 
-3519 PEDAG
+3519 
-3524 RYTCDTGDQQTTAHV
+3524 
-3539 KIHAVSALVKEL
+3539 EL
-3551 KSVEAVEGGTATL
+3551 KSLEALEGGTATL
-3564 RCQLSREVPVEW
+3564 HCQLSREAPVEW
-3576 RKGHTLLRP
+3576 RKGHTVLRP
-3585 SNKYRMRQEGTL
+3585 SNKYRMRQEGTV
-3597 AELLIHDLDPKDA
+3597 AELLIHDLETKDA
-3610 GDYTCVVGN
+3610 GDYTCVVGS

-3626 SVNALPIRFKKELK
+3626 SVNVHFKKELK
-3640 NEEATESGTATLQ
+3640 NEEGTESGTATLQ
-3653 CELSQAVGSVEWRKD
+3653 CELSKAVSTVEWRKD
-3668 GKVLMSDSK
+3668 GKALMPNGK
-3677 YKMRREGRFVEL
+3677 YKMRREGRFAEL

-3712 AALRVNALP
+3712 ATLRVNALP

-3728 SNKEATE
+3728 VDKEATE
-3735 GEAVTLHCKL
+3735 GQAVTLHCKL

-3750 VEWRKGTKVLK
+3750 VEWRKG
-3761 PSEKY
+3761 
-3766 KIEQEGPF
+3766 
-3774 AELMIRD
+3774 
-3781 LDLADAGD
+3781 
-3789 YSCVC
+3789 
-3794 GDQQTTAALTVNVL
+3794 N
-3808 PALFTKELADEEA
+3808 
-3821 TEGKSVSL
+3821 
-3829 HCELNKAAANVEWK
+3829 
-3843 KGFKTLKSSDKYKM
+3843 KTLKSSDKYKM
-3857 KREGVIAELI
+3857 KREGIIAELL
-3867 IQNLDVTDA
+3867 IQNLDMTDA

-3907 REATDGAT
+3907 REATDGGT
-3915 ATLHCELS
+3915 ATLRCELS

-3930 WKKGDKTLKPSDK
+3930 WKKGNKMLKSSDK

-3948 EDTAAELLIRDL
+3948 EETTAELLIRDL

-3991 KDLVNTEATEN
+3991 KELVNVEATES
-4002 GTAVLQCELTKP
+4002 GTAVLQCELTKS
-4014 TPVEWRKGQKVLKP
+4014 TQVEWRKGQELLQP
-4028 SEKYKMRLKDTI
+4028 SDKYKLRLKDTI
-4040 AELTIHSLEEQ
+4040 AELIIQSLEEQ
-4051 DAGDYTCVCGD
+4051 DAGDYT
-4062 KMTTASLTVH
+4062 S
-4072 ALPPHFKKE
+4072 
-4081 LKNVEATENGMA
+4081 
-4093 TFCCEL
+4093 
-4099 NKPAAAVEWRKGDRA
+4099 
-4114 LETNDKFTMRCEGTT
+4114 
-4129 AELVIRDLDLTDAGD
+4129 
-4144 YTCCYGDQKTT
+4144 
-4155 AALKV
+4155 
-4160 NALPAHFKKEMKN
+4160 LPAHFKEEMKN

-4181 ATLQCELSRAASV
+4181 ATLQCELSRAVPV

-4202 LKLSEK
+4202 LKSSEK
-4208 YTMRQEGTTAQLLI
+4208 YSMRQEGSTAQLLI

-4235 VCGDEK
+4235 VCGDKK
-4241 TTAALT
+4241 TTAVLT

-4254 FKEELRNEEATEGEV
+4254 FKEELRDEEATEGDV
-4269 VTLRCELTKTASVEW
+4269 VTLRCELTKAAPVEW
-4284 KKGHTVLKPSEKYKM
+4284 KKGHAVLKPSEKYKM
-4299 RQKDVT
+4299 RQKDAT
-4305 AELVIHNLNENDAG
+4305 AELVIHNLDDSDAG

-4338 LPARIK
+4338 LPA
-4344 ESLKDEEVT
+4344 
-4353 EGQAATL
+4353 
-4360 RCELT
+4360 
-4365 KVAQVEWRKGSSL
+4365 
-4378 VKVSDKYKMRQEG
+4378 
-4391 TVMKLLIHDVELK
+4391 
-4404 DAGEYTC
+4404 
-4411 VCGEQETTA
+4411 
-4420 ALIVH
+4420 
-4425 ALPALF
+4425 LF
-4431 KEELKDLQATESQT
+4431 KEELKNLQAMESQT
-4445 ATLRCELTKAAAVSW
+4445 VTLRCELTKASPVSW
-4460 KKGNKILRASEKYVM
+4460 KKGNKILRASEKYIM
-4475 RQDNTLAELEICDL
+4475 RQDDVLAELEIHELDL
-4489 ELKDAGDYTC
+4489 QDAGDYTC
-4499 MCGDQ
+4499 VCGDQ
-4504 HSTASLTV
+4504 HTTASLTV
-4512 NALPVVFKE
+4512 NALPATFKE
-4521 ELKNEEVL
+4521 QLKNEEVM
-4529 EGTSVSLH
+4529 EGASVSLR

-4552 KVLKASDKYQ
+4552 KVLKTSEKYQ
-4562 MRQPG
+4562 MSQPG

-4574 HDLEVKDAGDYTCVC
+4574 RDLDVTDAGDYSCVC
-4589 GDQETTATLTVHALP
+4589 GDQKTTATLTVHALP

-4610 LKNEEAEEGG
+4610 LKNEEAEE
-4620 EVALHCEL
+4620 
-4628 TKAAPVE
+4628 
-4635 WRKDQRI
+4635 
-4642 LKESEKYKMRQEGT
+4642 
-4656 KAELVIREIAE
+4656 
-4667 EDAGDYTC
+4667 
-4675 VCGEHQTT
+4675 
-4683 AVLTVQAVPPFFRE
+4683 
-4697 EMTSKEAVEGGTA
+4697 
-4710 TLHCLLSKASA
+4710 
-4721 RVQWKKGPRVLPS
+4721 
-4734 DKKYSTRRE
+4734 
-4743 GCVVELVV
+4743 
-4751 HDLDL
+4751 
-4756 NDTGDY
+4756 
-4762 TCVCGDK
+4762 
-4769 TTTATLT
+4769 
-4776 VHALPPE
+4776 
-4783 FKKGLKDLEAVESG
+4783 ESG
-4797 TAALHCELTKPAVVK
+4797 TATLHCELTKPAVVEWK
-4812 WMKGQEVLKPS
+4812 KGQEVLKAS
-4823 SKYKMSQDGAV
+4823 KKYKMSQDGAV
-4834 AKLIIHELDVEDTGD
+4834 AKLIIHELDEEDAGG

-4868 PALFKQELQ
+4868 P
-4877 NTEAEEGGTATLR
+4877 
-4890 CELTKP
+4890 
-4896 KAPVEWR
+4896 
-4903 KGDITLYPGLKYE
+4903 
-4916 MKQQGS
+4916 
-4922 TAELVI
+4922 
-4928 YDLELDDSGRYTC
+4928 
-4941 DSGHQQ
+4941 
-4947 TTAVVTVHALPVTFK
+4947 VTFK
-4962 QPLQNK
+4962 QILQNK

-4989 EWRKGGVGLQPSQKY
+4989 EWRKGGVGLQPDEKY

-5009 ECLVELLIHNLKL
+5009 ECLVELLIHNLQL

-5039 SLNVKA
+5039 SLHVKA
-5045 LPVLFKKEL
+5045 LPVLFRKEL
-5054 KDKEAEEGA
+5054 KDEEVEEGA
-5063 AVKFQCELTK
+5063 AVKFHCELTK

-5079 WRKGTMELFAC
+5079 WRKGTMEIFPC
-5090 AKYEI
+5090 SKYEMR
-5095 KLSGR
+5095 LRGC

-5108 IEPEDASDYTC
+5108 AEPEDASDYTC
-5119 DTGDQQSTAVLRVNA
+5119 DTGDQQSTAILRVNA
-5134 IKPRLKQQLKNEE
+5134 IKPHLTQQLKNEE
-5147 VEVGGTAR
+5147 VEVGGTAK
-5155 LRCEISI
+5155 LHCEISI

-5167 EWRKDGVVLHSS
+5167 EWSKDGVVLHSS
-5179 SKYEMWQD
+5179 SKYEMWQQ
-5187 GTLREL
+5187 GTIREL
-5193 RVHRLEPS
+5193 RVHHLEPG

-5213 TSSAKLTVKEPDVT
+5213 TTSAKLTVKEPAAT
-5227 IVSGLKDMV
+5227 IV
-5236 VFEGDDVTFRC
+5236 
-5247 QVSHENARDVE
+5247 
-5258 WKLQDVALQNNEMN
+5258 EM
-5272 EISVEK
+5272 
-5278 GKIHTLTLRKVTE
+5278 
-5291 QDIGTIAF
+5291 
-5299 RVGPHT
+5299 
-5305 STAEL
+5305 
-5310 TVKVPP
+5310 
-5316 PVFKEKLQ
+5316 
-5324 STELQEEETAI
+5324 
-5335 LRCEVSQ
+5335 
-5342 PNAAVE
+5342 
-5348 WKKGTQVISPSS
+5348 
-5360 KYEIR
+5360 
-5365 QEGTIHTLKIYH
+5365 
-5377 LKPEDSG
+5377 
-5384 KYTCDNGNEQ
+5384 
-5394 TTATLTVKALP
+5394 
-5405 VTFTKPLQNQQAE
+5405 
-5418 EGGTITLSC
+5418 
-5427 EISNSNATVQWKKAG
+5427 
-5442 KVLRPSD
+5442 
-5449 KYKMHQAG
+5449 
-5457 SVAELTIRNLSEAD
+5457 
-5471 AGEYTCNAG
+5471 
-5480 DQQTTA
+5480 
-5486 AVIVKEPAAAIVE
+5486 
-5499 TLKDVT
+5499 LKDVT
-5505 SHEGEDA
+5505 SYEGEDA
-5512 VFECRLSRET
+5512 VFECRLSQET

-5540 NEIRVQGTRHTL
+5540 NEIKVQGTRHTL
-5552 ILRKVTLEDCGP
+5552 ILKKVTLEDCGP
-5564 ISFKVGQHTSAAQ
+5564 ISFKVGQHTTGAQ
-5577 LTVQAAPVSFVKALH
+5577 LTVQG
-5592 SLELQEGGTA
+5592 EL
-5602 HLSCEV
+5602 
-5608 SKPDVPVEWKKG
+5608 
-5620 TSVIRSS
+5620 
-5627 QKYSIKQEGNVHT
+5627 
-5640 LVIHDVNRP
+5640 
-5649 DSGEYSCHT
+5649 
-5658 ADGKTTAR
+5658 
-5666 LEVKALPVLFK
+5666 
-5677 QWLKNEEV
+5677 
-5685 EEGGTAMLHCELTKP
+5685 LTKQ
-5700 NAPVE
+5700 
-5705 WRKGDTVLQPSDK
+5705 KD
-5718 YEIRHEGTHVE
+5718 
-5729 LFIYD
+5729 
-5734 AEAQDAGDYT
+5734 
-5744 CDSGD
+5744 
-5749 QQTTA
+5749 
-5754 SLQVKV
+5754 
-5760 LPVLFNEE
+5760 
-5768 LKNVESEEGGTAVL
+5768 LK
-5782 HCEISKPD
+5782 
-5790 APVEWRKGGV
+5790 
-5800 VIQPS
+5800 
-5805 DKYEMKLKGSI
+5805 
-5816 VELIIHGVEPDDCGD
+5816 
-5831 YTCSTGY
+5831 STGKHC
-5838 EITTGSVY
+5838 
-5846 VQEEAAVI
+5846 Q
-5854 VSGLKNTDVFV
+5854 
-5865 GESATFTCELS
+5865 CCLS
-5876 HPGVKNVQWW
+5876 FWRSNVQWW

-5899 ISQQDGM
+5899 ISEQDGI

-5938 KDPTIEVVSPMQDI
+5938 K
-5952 TVDEDGTAEFICQ
+5952 
-5965 YSRPVHAIWKKN
+5965 
-5977 DQEIHA
+5977 
-5983 DGQRVII
+5983 
-5990 DQDWN
+5990 
-5995 VSILKI
+5995 
-6001 KPTVPEDTGIYSC
+6001 
-6014 EAEGTK
+6014 
-6020 VMAALDVQAKNSI
+6020 AKNSI

-6095 TPQDSCRVTFT
+6095 TLQDNCRVTFM
-6106 CSDAMTSAFLTV
+6106 CSDAVTSAFLTV
-6118 KGWRLQILQPLTDV
+6118 K
-6132 EVSPGEKATFSC
+6132 
-6144 VLSEAVPISEVA
+6144 
-6156 WYSNDIE
+6156 
-6163 IQSDEDWEVQADGN
+6163 
-6177 KYKLILK
+6177 
-6184 KAQPHHSGEVTFA
+6184 
-6197 SREAIAS
+6197 
-6204 AKLSVIAHPDPPEEP
+6204 AHPDPPEEP
-6219 EVLSKNSHSVTLSWY
+6219 KVLHTSSHSVTLSWY

-6242 DILGYNVERKIPG
+6242 DILGYQVERKIPG
-6255 IGWQSCS
+6255 VGWQSCNKS
-6262 KAIIQNTEFVVD
+6262 IIQSMEFVVD
-6274 DLTPGE
+6274 NLTPGE
-6280 PYRFRVSAINK
+6280 PYRFRVSAVNK
-6291 VGASEPVHFPQMVRL
+6291 VGASEPAQFPQMVQLGEKGKMAPWRTANAMGRG
-6306 EPPVTVTHPL
+6306 VD
-6316 VGGSVSEGE
+6316 GE
-6325 VARLECQL
+6325 VARLECKL
-6333 SSETEKRVTWFKGKE
+6333 SSEIKENVTWLKGNE
-6348 QIQAGGRYEILSDG
+6348 PIQTGGRYEILSDG
-6362 KKQILIIHAFK
+6362 KKQTLIIHAFK
-6373 PEDQDTYTCMVSPEV
+6373 AEDQDTYTCMVSPEV
-6388 KSVASLCLEV
+6388 KS
-6398 PTVTMLKEIAQEAP
+6398 
-6412 SASQTEELVDG
+6412 LVDG

-6463 VPEEDEKLQKLKK
+6463 VPEEEEKLQKLRK
-6476 EEAEMSH
+6476 EEAEQSH

-6524 KAGKASVSVTSKV
+6524 KAEKRSVSVTTKV
-6537 QSIPTGKLWKQWEK
+6537 QSISTGKLWKQWEK
-6551 SSVETVVAAPA
+6551 SSVETVVAAPS
-6562 AKPAEPEVPD
+6562 AKPAEPEIAD

-6646 GRYYHIDNY
+6646 GRHYHIDNY

-6660 SLIITGLDSKDAG
+6660 SLIITGLDRKDAG

-6687 HSAKVVIGAQEPQ
+6687 HSAKVVIGAEEP
-6700 VLQKEKQVKQST
+6700 
-6712 DSETESSSGSE
+6712 ETESSSGSE

-6731 GRRLHRLFKA
+6731 GRRLHRLFRA

-6758 DEGDIEVV
+6758 DEGDVEVV
-6766 DHQTYREDDQ
+6766 DHQTYREDDR
-6776 YIYIKFEI
+6776 YIYIKFEV

-6805 VEIDILEQGPKKIEL
+6805 VEIDILEQGPRKVEL

-6834 PPVVRPPPPL
+6834 PPVLRPPPPL
-6844 LTSDTAPMFMTELQ
+6844 LTSDTAPMFLTELQ

-6873 VVGKPLPTVRWFKD
+6873 VVGKPLPTVRWLKD

-6933 STKAELRVDLTSTD
+6933 STKAELRVDRKSQKHCKKKQSEVVMFRGGYTFLKKNT
-6947 YETAADATETSSY
+6947 
-6960 YSAKEYIS
+6960 
-6968 SREQEESTTEE
+6968 ESTTEE
-6979 EQLPQIFDEL
+6979 EQLPQILDDL
-6989 HDIHVAPGASLAKF
+6989 HDIHVAPGAPLAKF
-7003 HLKVKGYPQP
+7003 HLKAKGYPEP

-7027 DRILKTDKQE
+7027 DRILKIDRRE
-7037 FHSLEIRDVTKAD
+7037 FHSLEILNVMKSD
-7050 AGQYSIFVINSA
+7050 AGQYSIFLINSA
-7062 GSAFSS
+7062 GSAYSS
-7068 ARLLVKDPDEKEE
+7068 ARLVVRGRM
-7081 PSETDSHEQLI
+7081 SHHVSMSFSDSHEQLI

-7176 KAGQSICTATLE
+7176 KAGQSICTANLE
-7188 VADVKE
+7188 VADGKSY
-7194 AEVLTQERVMVSEA
+7194 ERVMVSEA
-7208 IMTTLGAIHPSET
+7208 IMTTLGKLYFP
-7221 GEGDLETGREGVP
+7221 GDLEAGREGVP
-7234 KSPISLADVGS
+7234 RTPISLADVGT

-7252 TSHISEMVS
+7252 TSRISEMVS

-7318 MVTADYVP
+7318 IVTADYVP
-7326 AAPDRETITL
+7326 PAPDKETITL

-7376 KKLKLS
+7376 KRLKLS

-7387 TEAPEFPGEFV
+7387 TEVPEFPGECV

-7404 RKLSVLIQELLI
+7404 RKLGVLIQELLI

-7424 LQFLQTHHLKFTE
+7424 LQFLQTHHLRYTE
-7437 TCPNVPG
+7437 TCPSVPG
-7444 AVASQK
+7444 AIASQK
-7450 STIFRNIGD
+7450 STIFRNIDD
-7459 IACFHSSV
+7459 ITRFHSSA
-7467 FLQGL
+7467 FLRGL

-7526 TNEDPSQPLIPPL
+7526 MNEDPSQTLIPPL

-7576 AYAVVSALTRRAEN
+7576 AYAIVSALTRRAEN

-7619 EGAPGARVAW
+7619 EGAPGARMAW

-7639 KNYIVICKPKRDTKT
+7639 RNYLVICKPKRDTRT

-7671 VNDLVEGDDR
+7671 VNDMVEGDDR

-7686 HEREDLVRKYLLQ
+7686 HEREDSVRKYLLQ

-7721 EPVWIPPDFEEE
+7721 QPVWIPPDFEEE

-7754 PKPSV
+7754 PRPSV

-7842 CTIEGAPR
+7842 CTVEGAPR

-7856 KDGVLLK
+7856 KDGMLLK
-7863 NTSKYQTFS
+7863 DTNKYQTFS

-7914 SAAALTQERRGDQA
+7914 TAAALTQERRGDQHCVSPGPPYMQV
-7928 ITIEVTEQET
+7928 TIEDVQVNSGERAKFQAVIEGTPPPTVLWFKGTALLTDSVRLHQGKAGTTYFLILDNVVSEDGGVYTCVAKNAGGEVLCKAELVVHEDQAAKKVATRRKLHSLYEVKQEIGRGCFSFVKRVVHKGNRVSCAAKFIPLRSKTKARAHQERDILSSLSHDRITRLLDQFETRKTLILILELCSSEELLDRLFKKSVVTEAEVKLYIKQILEGINYLHDNNILHLDIKPLNILMVYPEREDLKICDFGFAQKITPLEPQFSKYGSPEFVAPEIVSQSPVSKATDIWAVGVITYLSLTCKSPFAGENDRGTLLNIQKGDVSWTTPDFVHLSEDAKDFIKRILQQQPKDRPGALDCLSHRWFMHNLPLEAAHFINTKQLKFIVARSKWQRSLMCYKSILVMRSIPEILERTHDNTSLAISRHLIEESTSSSTSGSSSDNENSHFPKKSPSDVKQKPDIVLSEMDKIEKAGDGTEKPPVCVPRQSVIKSTFYSQAAELPARAPSSPGRELRRHLDRARRTFRKAGYSKVPLSGLREPLLEQFELEEEESKDGDEHREGLLGSLTKSASFDTARKPPHPAIAGSSRSRSLDDYSEGPSVSEVVPSLVHEAEIKGAVPQKAPQGSGTVPAALEGRHPSVTASSQKPHLPSAHESERQEHPKAAFPSKVRSIVTSGSPEAGQASSAPFPESGSQVLEQHKAAYPSGKVSAAEEGVHSLILAAPPPEVQSPASLEDLAESYFALSEKPAVLQGRECEHLEDSALESPSSSQESIPPTDSSAVGKAPSQAPVSKGTGRHPEVSLVKIKDLSDETPCLGSGTPKLDISEVEPAYLNFSDLYDIVYFPFEFMNFRKPQPKPTGRRFIPLSERARSPPGGHLHKDKRLCIREEKDSSGLFKPYGRSHSAERSVEQSLKKKVKASVAHISRILKGKISPEPESEEGKYFTLSPSFLAALRSSSRILISSTLKHFQLLTILSVSAEDFGIYTCVATSSQGSASTSCVIRKAEVPPSPAPPEVVEVYEDGAQVVWKPVETNTSVRYTVQCKSKGNYGEWKTLAADVADCCYYARNLSRDVTYCFRIACTSKAGMGPYSSPSATVKISGKDQLAEEESEIIAPPEPFPTYQTYAFQTEIKRGRFSIVRQCREKVSGKTLAAKIIPYWQEDKQSVLLEYQVLRKLHHTNIAQLKGAYVSPRHLVLIQEMCVGPELLHSLALRTSYSEVEVRDYLWQILSAVEYLHAHSILHLDLRSENMIITEPNLLKLLDFGNAQFYTQDKVITMDKCMDYVETMAPELLTEQGALPQTDIWSVGITAFIMLSANYPVSSDVPCEFLRTTRKGKVKLTRCYAGLSGGAVSFLQSTLCANPWGRPSASECLQSPWFQET
-7938 KVPKKTIIMND
+7938 GLDNRQQALVT
-7949 FPTVSGGD
+7949 FPTTKLRNFLTD
-7957 FRPGLA
+7957 REKKRGLLCSKYGLMIA
-7963 SACR
+7963 Q

>member
-160 QIESAGESN
+160 QIQSAGESN

-204 TQGFSNPGSSSH
+204 AQGSSNPGSSSH

-237 IRKLDVSHGALD
+237 IRKMDISHGGLD
-249 STSAYSMAEGL
+249 STSAHSYSEGL
-260 SGISYSLSRDY
+260 SSFGYGFSRDY
-271 ERAAGLTTKGARN
+271 ERASGFTTKGARN
-284 ATFGALTR
+284 ATFGTLTR
-292 MCSVTEGKHA
+292 TCSVTEGKHA

-350 IDNGL
+350 TDNGL

-382 KEKLKDLEV
+382 KKKLQDLEV

-476 TAVFTNDTAI
+476 TAVFINDTAI

-508 PSDRISITCSGKQH
+508 PSERISITCSGKQH

-535 EIVFLADE
+535 EVAFLADE

-550 TVTTPKKPPTQPPVD
+550 TVTTPKKPPTKPPGD
-565 PLVKNKTE
+565 PVVKNKTE
-573 TSVTLAWSPPKMDRP
+573 TSVTLAWSPPKTDRP

-617 EFTVSNLSEEADYQ
+617 EFTVSDLSEEADYQ

-663 LTTVE
+663 LTSVE

-682 TTCSGTWYLNGK
+682 KTCSGTWYLNGK

-715 KNVTK
+715 KNVSK

-730 ANNVETSTKMRVKG
+730 ANNIDTSTKMRVKG

-756 EKVSARLREEAKLQ
+756 ETVSARLREEAKLQ
-770 AELSDTEATV
+770 AELSDAEATV

-796 LQTVGKRHILKIRNT
+796 FQTAGKRHVLKIRNT
-811 AAEDA
+811 GTEDA
-816 GVYECICEGDKML
+816 GVYECVCEGDKMR

-837 ANFINKEKSGGVIR
+837 ANFINKEKTGGVIR
-851 AIAGKQAEFVSETSE
+851 ATSGKQAEFVSETSE

-908 TYTCKI
+908 IYTCKI

-927 EAVTFVNKPKT
+927 EAVTFVNKPKM
-938 TPEISVS
+938 TPEISVR

-956 SAASG
+956 SAVSG

-971 VKQDQRTAVIS
+971 VKQDQRTTIVS

-1019 REDVFTNKDK
+1019 TEDVFTNKDK

-1034 KAILTQNAT
+1034 KAVLTQNAT

-1094 TCEAAGQKLTFKLVV
+1094 TCEAAGQKLTFKIIV

-1126 KAVLSENA
+1126 KAALSENA

-1195 TFKIVVTEAEDAFVN
+1195 TFKIDVIEPEVVFTN
-1210 KEKVQKEV
+1210 KDKVKKEV
-1218 KAALTQNATLSC
+1218 KAALSENATLSC

-1284 QKLTFKLV
+1284 QKLTFKID

-1306 KKEVKAVLSENAT
+1306 KKEVKAALSENAT

-1377 KLTFKLDVTDDV
+1377 KLTFKLNVTEAEDA
-1389 FEHKDKV
+1389 FINKDKV
-1396 QKEVKAVLKENTTLS
+1396 KKEVKAALSENTTLS

-1466 QKLTFKIVITEA
+1466 QKLTFKIIITEA
-1478 EDAFV
+1478 EDAFI
-1483 NKEKVQKEVKAALT
+1483 NKDKVQKEVKAALSENT
-1497 QNATLSCEVAQE
+1497 TLSCEVAQE

-1560 LTFKLVVTEAEDA
+1560 LTFK
-1573 FINKDKVKKEVK
+1573 I
-1585 AVLSEN
+1585 
-1591 ATLSC
+1591 
-1596 EVAQEKTDV
+1596 DV
-1605 KWYKEG
+1605 
-1611 KLITSSKKFKVE
+1611 
-1623 SEGKSRRLVVGQ
+1623 
-1635 VEKKDAGEYT
+1635 
-1645 CEAAGQKLTFKLVI
+1645 

-1676 KAVLKENTTLSC
+1676 KAALSENATLSC

-1758 INQEKV
+1758 INEEKV
-1764 QKEVN
+1764 QKQVN

-1778 SCEVAEDATE
+1778 SCEVAQEATE
-1788 VKWYKDGKLLISSR
+1788 VKWYKDGRLLVPSR
-1802 KFKIETAG
+1802 KFKIETVG
-1810 KTRRLVIE
+1810 KSRRLVVE

-1835 KLTFKLEPTEPE
+1835 KMTFKLEPTEPE

-1856 KEPLIVQEHESITLT
+1856 KEPLIVQEHESITLA
-1871 TSVTPETAVV
+1871 TSVTPETAAV

-1889 IKASKKYE
+1889 IKVSKKYE
-1897 IKSEEAS
+1897 IKSEGAS

-1918 VYTCQTKNDKQEF
+1918 VYTCQTKTDKQEF
-1931 KVQVKEIPVKFAKKL
+1931 KVQVKEIPVKFTKKL
-1946 EAVNAEIGGSVSL
+1946 EAVNAELGGSVCLS
-1959 TCDVSHA
+1959 CDVSHA
-1966 KGKVVWRRNG
+1966 KGKVVWCRNG
-1976 VEIKPSRRF
+1976 VQIKPSKRF
-1985 QIHEEGVKRTLT
+1985 QIHEEGLKRTLT

-2005 EGEYSCESRDDKTSI
+2005 EGEYSCESRDDKSSI

-2028 VVKFVTTLNS
+2028 VVKFVTSLNS

-2049 KCTVSPSDAVVTWLR
+2049 KCTISPSDAVVTWFR

-2104 GVESRASLRVREASI
+2104 GVESKANLRVREASI

-2124 LEPRTVEEKD
+2124 LEPKTVEERD

-2151 RNSIILKPSE
+2151 RNSIVLKPSE

-2174 VVKDITFADR
+2174 VVKDISFADR

-2210 KGLQPVQVSEKG
+2210 KGLQPLEVSEKG

-2235 EGIWQKD
+2235 EGTWQKD
-2242 GVRLKPSPNISI
+2242 GVRLKPSPNINI

-2273 GLISFKAD
+2273 GLFSFKAE

-2290 VTELPVKISKPL
+2290 VKELPVRISKPL
-2302 ADISVTQKDK
+2302 VDISATQKDK
-2312 VAFECEL
+2312 VTFECEL

-2332 KELQQSKKVGIISQG
+2332 KELRQSKKVGIISQG

-2364 YTCEAAEDKTSATLK
+2364 YKCEAAEDKTSATLK

-2412 VQTQWYKNDNKM
+2412 VQTQWYKNDNKL
-2424 KAADNIRMRQDGRT
+2424 KAADNIRMRQEGKT
-2438 YSLTYMC
+2438 YSLTYTR

-2496 VSRANAEVRWYK
+2496 VSRANAKVKWYK

-2517 KYEIVSDGVYRK
+2517 KYEIVSEGVYRK

-2550 KSSANFFVEEQSIS
+2550 KSSANFFVEEQAIN

-2572 DVTEPEEAKFE
+2572 DVTEPEEANFA

-2595 WSLRGEV
+2595 WFLRGEA
-2602 LQAGRNIIMQQESTI
+2602 LQAGRNIIMQQEGTI
-2617 HRLIILKTSADMT
+2617 HRLTILKTSTDMT

-2643 ANLLVRDYHI
+2643 ANLRVRDYHI

-2685 FKDHTPIEPSEK
+2685 FKGHMPIEPSEK
-2697 YKIKREQHSAELK
+2697 YKIKREEHSAELK

-2795 YMLTM
+2795 YTLTM

-2817 VSESVRL
+2817 VSESVHL

-2859 KPVWKKDGVKLTSS
+2859 KPVWKKDGVKLTPG
-2873 NKYEQIQSGKTL
+2873 NKYEQIQNGKTL
-2885 CLLIHDLEKADA
+2885 CLLIHDLEKTDA

-2948 DDFNWTL
+2948 GDFNWTL
-2955 NGSKVES
+2955 NGNKVGS
-2962 GGRFKASNVG
+2962 GGRFKASNAG
-2972 RKYTLNIKSVIPD
+2972 RKYTLSITNVIPD
-2985 DSGEVVFT
+2985 DSGEVIFT
-2993 ARGLISKASLV
+2993 ARGLTSKASLV

-3009 TEITKQLED
+3009 TEVTKQLED
-3018 KTSTAG
+3018 KTSAAG
-3024 QDISV
+3024 QDISL
-3029 SCELSKPDVSIRWYK
+3029 SCELSKPDVNIRWYK

-3089 ARITVQE
+3089 ARVTVQE

-3107 LKADESGTAVF
+3107 LKVDENGSAVF
-3118 MCQSEKAA
+3118 TCQSEKAA
-3126 SSVVWRKGIA
+3126 SSVIWRKGMA
-3136 ELRTSRKYEI
+3136 ELRAGRKYEI

-3268 SASLVVKEKPCIFTK
+3268 SASLVVEEKPCIFTK
-3283 ELLDT
+3283 ELVDT

-3324 NISRLGF
+3324 NISRSGF

-3366 PVLFKQELQN
+3366 PVLFKKELQN

-3404 TVLHASEKYEFKQ
+3404 TVLYASEKYEFKQ

-3429 KSIDSGDYTCS
+3429 KSVDSGDYTCS
-3440 TGEQKTTARVT
+3440 TGELKTTARVK
-3451 VNAAPVLFKQALENT
+3451 VKAVPVLFKQALENT
-3466 EMEEGKSVS
+3466 ETEEGKSVS
-3475 LRCELTKADATVVW
+3475 LRCELSKADATVVW
-3489 KKGEATLQASA
+3489 KKGEAALQASA
-3500 KHEMKQKGT
+3500 KYEMKQKGT
-3509 VAELVIHHAE
+3509 VAELVIHNAE

-3524 RYTCDTGDQQTTAHV
+3524 RYTCDTGDQQTTAQV
-3539 KIHAVSALVKEL
+3539 KIHAVSALIEEEL

-3564 RCQLSREVPVEW
+3564 RCQLSREAPVEW
-3576 RKGHTLLRP
+3576 RKGHVPLRP
-3585 SNKYRMRQEGTL
+3585 SNKYRMRQEGMVV
-3597 AELLIHDLDPKDA
+3597 ELLIHDLDPRDA

-3626 SVNALPIRFKKELK
+3626 SVNALPIRFKRELK

-3653 CELSQAVGSVEWRKD
+3653 CELSRAGGSVEWKKD
-3668 GKVLMSDSK
+3668 GKVLMPNGK
-3677 YKMRREGRFVEL
+3677 YKMRREGRFAEL

-3721 ILFQEEM
+3721 VLFQEELL
-3728 SNKEATE
+3728 NKEATE

-3750 VEWRKGTKVLK
+3750 VEWRKGNRVLK
-3761 PSEKY
+3761 PSAKY

-3774 AELMIRD
+3774 AELVIQD

-3794 GDQQTTAALTVNVL
+3794 GNQQTAAALTVNVL
-3808 PALFTKELADEEA
+3808 PALFTKELTNKEA

-3829 HCELNKAAANVEWK
+3829 RCELNKAAANVEWK
-3843 KGFKTLKSSDKYKM
+3843 KGFKTLKPSDKYKM
-3857 KREGVIAELI
+3857 KREGVVAELI
-3867 IQNLDVTDA
+3867 IQNLDTTDA

-3883 GDQQTM
+3883 GDQQTT

-3991 KDLVNTEATEN
+3991 KELVDTEATEN

-4014 TPVEWRKGQKVLKP
+4014 TPVEWRKGPKVLKP

-4051 DAGDYTCVCGD
+4051 DTGDYTCVCGD
-4062 KMTTASLTVH
+4062 KTTTASLTVH
-4072 ALPPHFKKE
+4072 ALPPRFRKE
-4081 LKNVEATENGMA
+4081 LRNVEATEDGTA
-4093 TFCCEL
+4093 AFCCEL
-4099 NKPAAAVEWRKGDRA
+4099 NKPVAAVGWRKGDRA
-4114 LETNDKFTMRCEGTT
+4114 LEPSGKFTMRCEGTI
-4129 AELVIRDLDLTDAGD
+4129 AELVIRDLDLADAGD

-4160 NALPAHFKKEMKN
+4160 NALPTRFKTELKN

-4194 EWKKKHKV
+4194 EWKKKHKM
-4202 LKLSEK
+4202 LKPGEK
-4208 YTMRQEGTTAQLLI
+4208 YTMRQEGATAQLVI
-4222 HALEVKD
+4222 HGLEVKD

-4235 VCGDEK
+4235 VCGEEK
-4241 TTAALT
+4241 TTAVLT

-4254 FKEELRNEEATEGEV
+4254 FKEELRNEEATEGEA
-4269 VTLRCELTKTASVEW
+4269 VTLRCELTKAASVEW
-4284 KKGHTVLKPSEKYKM
+4284 KKGQALLKPSEKYKM

-4305 AELVIHNLNENDAG
+4305 AELVIHNLNESDAG

-4338 LPARIK
+4338 LPAGIK

-4365 KVAQVEWRKGSSL
+4365 KVAQVEWRKENRL
-4378 VKVSDKYKMRQEG
+4378 LKVSDKYKMRQEG
-4391 TVMKLLIHDVELK
+4391 TVMKLLIQDVELK

-4411 VCGEQETTA
+4411 VCGEQKTTA

-4460 KKGNKILRASEKYVM
+4460 KKGNKILRTSEKYTM
-4475 RQDNTLAELEICDL
+4475 RQDNALAELEICDL
-4489 ELKDAGDYTC
+4489 ELQDAGDYTC

-4504 HSTASLTV
+4504 HTTASLTV
-4512 NALPVVFKE
+4512 NALPPLFRE
-4521 ELKNEEVL
+4521 ELK
-4529 EGTSVSLH
+4529 
-4537 CELSKAAPVQWKIGS
+4537 
-4552 KVLKASDKYQ
+4552 D
-4562 MRQPG
+4562 R
-4567 TTAELVI
+4567 
-4574 HDLEVKDAGDYTCVC
+4574 
-4589 GDQETTATLTVHALP
+4589 
-4604 PLFKEE
+4604 
-4610 LKNEEAEEGG
+4610 EAEEGG

-4642 LKESEKYKMRQEGT
+4642 LKASEKYKMRQEGT
-4656 KAELVIREIAE
+4656 KAELVIREVAE
-4667 EDAGDYTC
+4667 EDAGGYTC

-4683 AVLTVQAVPPFFRE
+4683 AVLTVQAVPPFFQE

-4710 TLHCLLSKASA
+4710 TLHCELSKAPA
-4721 RVQWKKGPRVLPS
+4721 HVQWKKDHHVLTP
-4734 DKKYSTRRE
+4734 DNKYSMRQERR
-4743 GCVVELVV
+4743 VVELVV
-4751 HDLDL
+4751 HDLDVS
-4756 NDTGDY
+4756 DTGHY

-4769 TTTATLT
+4769 TTTAALT
-4776 VHALPPE
+4776 VH
-4783 FKKGLKDLEAVESG
+4783 
-4797 TAALHCELTKPAVVK
+4797 
-4812 WMKGQEVLKPS
+4812 
-4823 SKYKMSQDGAV
+4823 
-4834 AKLIIHELDVEDTGD
+4834 
-4849 YTCVCGDQQTTATL
+4849 
-4863 TVNAL
+4863 
-4868 PALFKQELQ
+4868 
-4877 NTEAEEGGTATLR
+4877 
-4890 CELTKP
+4890 
-4896 KAPVEWR
+4896 
-4903 KGDITLYPGLKYE
+4903 
-4916 MKQQGS
+4916 
-4922 TAELVI
+4922 
-4928 YDLELDDSGRYTC
+4928 
-4941 DSGHQQ
+4941 
-4947 TTAVVTVHALPVTFK
+4947 
-4962 QPLQNK
+4962 
-4968 ESEEGST
+4968 
-4975 ATFCCELSKPNAAV
+4975 
-4989 EWRKGGVGLQPSQKY
+4989 
-5004 EMRQR
+5004 
-5009 ECLVELLIHNLKL
+5009 
-5022 EDTGEYSCDTGD
+5022 
-5034 QETKA
+5034 
-5039 SLNVKA
+5039 
-5045 LPVLFKKEL
+5045 
-5054 KDKEAEEGA
+5054 
-5063 AVKFQCELTK
+5063 
-5073 DNATVE
+5073 
-5079 WRKGTMELFAC
+5079 
-5090 AKYEI
+5090 
-5095 KLSGR
+5095 
-5100 TAELVIHN
+5100 
-5108 IEPEDASDYTC
+5108 
-5119 DTGDQQSTAVLRVNA
+5119 A
-5134 IKPRLKQQLKNEE
+5134 IKPRLTQQLKNEE

-5167 EWRKDGVVLHSS
+5167 EWRKDGAVLRPS

-5187 GTLREL
+5187 GTIREL
-5193 RVHRLEPS
+5193 RVHRLEPG

-5291 QDIGTIAF
+5291 QDIGTITF

-5310 TVKVPP
+5310 TVKMPP
-5316 PVFKEKLQ
+5316 PVFKVKLQ
-5324 STELQEEETAI
+5324 STELREEETAV
-5335 LRCEVSQ
+5335 LCCEVSQ

-5348 WKKGTQVISPSS
+5348 WKKGAQVIAPSS

-5418 EGGTITLSC
+5418 EGGTVTLSC
-5427 EISNSNATVQWKKAG
+5427 EISKSNAAVKWKKAG
-5442 KVLRPSD
+5442 TVLRPSE
-5449 KYKMHQAG
+5449 KYKMHQTG
-5457 SVAELTIRNLSEAD
+5457 SVAELTIRHLSEAD
-5471 AGEYTCNAG
+5471 GGEYTCDTG

-5486 AVIVKEPAAAIVE
+5486 AVLVKEPAATIVE

-5505 SHEGEDA
+5505 SYEGEDA

-5540 NEIRVQGTRHTL
+5540 NEIRVEGTRHTL

-5577 LTVQAAPVSFVKALH
+5577 LTVQVAPVSFVKALH
-5592 SLELQEGGTA
+5592 NLELQEGGTA

-5608 SKPDVPVEWKKG
+5608 SRPDVPVEWKKG
-5620 TSVIRSS
+5620 TSVIRSN
-5627 QKYSIKQEGNVHT
+5627 QKFSIKQEGKVHT
-5640 LVIHDVNRP
+5640 LVIQDLNRE
-5649 DSGEYSCHT
+5649 DSGEYSCHS
-5658 ADGKTTAR
+5658 ADGKTTAK

-5677 QWLKNEEV
+5677 HWLKNEEV
-5685 EEGGTAMLHCELTKP
+5685 EEGRTAVLRCELTKP
-5700 NAPVE
+5700 NVPVE
-5705 WRKGDTVLQPSDK
+5705 WRKGDTVLQPGDK
-5718 YEIRHEGTHVE
+5718 YEMRQEGTRVE

-5734 AEAQDAGDYT
+5734 ADAQDVGDYT

-5754 SLQVKV
+5754 LLQVKV
-5760 LPVLFNEE
+5760 LPVLFNKE
-5768 LKNVESEEGGTAVL
+5768 LKNIESEEGGTAVL

-5805 DKYEMKLKGSI
+5805 AKYEMKQKGS
-5816 VELIIHGVEPDDCGD
+5816 VAELIIHGVEPDDCGD

-5854 VSGLKNTDVFV
+5854 VSGLKDTDVFV
-5865 GESATFTCELS
+5865 
-5876 HPGVKNVQWW
+5876 
-5886 LDGSPLHNNFVTE
+5886 
-5899 ISQQDGM
+5899 
-5906 IHTLTLNDVACHDS
+5906 
-5920 GTVTFRAGSL
+5920 
-5930 ISSAKLLV
+5930 
-5938 KDPTIEVVSPMQDI
+5938 DPTIEVVSPMQDI

-5977 DQEIHA
+5977 DQEIHS

-5995 VSILKI
+5995 VSMLKI

-6014 EAEGTK
+6014 EAEGIK
-6020 VMAALDVQAKNSI
+6020 VMATLDVQAKNSI

-6095 TPQDSCRVTFT
+6095 TPRDSCRVTFM
-6106 CSDAMTSAFLTV
+6106 CSDAVTSAFLTV

-6132 EVSPGEKATFSC
+6132 EVSPGEKVTFSC
-6144 VLSEAVPISEVA
+6144 VLSEAVPVTEVA
-6156 WYSNDIE
+6156 WYSNDTE

-6177 KYKLILK
+6177 TYKLILK

-6197 SREAIAS
+6197 SREAISS
-6204 AKLSVIAHPDPPEEP
+6204 AKLSVI
-6219 EVLSKNSHSVTLSWY
+6219 
-6234 KPLSDGGC
+6234 
-6242 DILGYNVERKIPG
+6242 
-6255 IGWQSCS
+6255 
-6262 KAIIQNTEFVVD
+6262 
-6274 DLTPGE
+6274 
-6280 PYRFRVSAINK
+6280 
-6291 VGASEPVHFPQMVRL
+6291 
-6306 EPPVTVTHPL
+6306 EPPVTVTQPL

-6333 SSETEKRVTWFKGKE
+6333 SCETEEKVKWFKGKE

-6362 KKQILIIHAFK
+6362 KKQILIIRAFK

-6398 PTVTMLKEIAQEAP
+6398 PTVTMLKEIAREASP
-6412 SASQTEELVDG
+6412 ASQPEELVDG

-6463 VPEEDEKLQKLKK
+6463 VPEEDEKLQKLRK

-6508 DDESRAG
+6508 DEESRAG

-6524 KAGKASVSVTSKV
+6524 RAEKKSVSVTSKV
-6537 QSIPTGKLWKQWEK
+6537 QSISTGKLWKQWEK
-6551 SSVETVVAAPA
+6551 TTVETVMAAPA
-6562 AKPAEPEVPD
+6562 AKPDEPEMPD

-6622 LECVAHSKTDM
+6622 LECVAHSKSDM

-6660 SLIITGLDSKDAG
+6660 SLIITGLERKDAG

-6687 HSAKVVIGAQEPQ
+6687 HSAKVVIGAEEPQ
-6700 VLQKEKQVKQST
+6700 VLRKEKQVKRST

-6731 GRRLHRLFKA
+6731 GRRLHRLFRA
-6741 KISTEISDVEE
+6741 KISTDISDVEE

-6784 LSEAKTAATRF
+6784 LSEARTAATRF
-6795 REMFGALGIP
+6795 REMFGAMGIP

-6820 RIGKATPPTHGKFA
+6820 RIGKATPPAHGKFA
-6834 PPVVRPPPPL
+6834 PPVLRPPPPL
-6844 LTSDTAPMFMTELQ
+6844 LTSDTAPMFITELQ

-6887 GKAIEENDHY
+6887 GKALEENDHY

-6968 SREQEESTTEE
+6968 SREQEESATEE

-7003 HLKVKGYPQP
+7003 HLKVKAYPQP

-7021 QPLKAS
+7021 QPLKSS
-7027 DRILKTDKQE
+7027 DRILKTHKRE
-7037 FHSLEIRDVTKAD
+7037 FHSLEIRDVTKED

-7062 GSAFSS
+7062 GSAYSS
-7068 ARLLVKDPDEKEE
+7068 ARLVVKDPDEKEE
-7081 PSETDSHEQLI
+7081 PSETDSREQLI

-7099 FTNKKVKKGASITLS
+7099 FTNKRVKKGASITLS
-7114 VKVEGHPPPTI
+7114 VKVEGHPPPAI
-7125 TWLKEES
+7125 TWMKEES
-7132 QEDILWIK
+7132 RGDILWIK

-7165 YSGAYTCIATN
+7165 YSGTYTCIATN
-7176 KAGQSICTATLE
+7176 KAGQSICTATVE

-7208 IMTTLGAIHPSET
+7208 IMTTLGDLHPSET
-7221 GEGDLETGREGVP
+7221 KEGDLEAGRAGVP

-7252 TSHISEMVS
+7252 TSRISEMVS

-7387 TEAPEFPGEFV
+7387 MEVPEFPGEFV

-7424 LQFLQTHHLKFTE
+7424 LQFLQSHHIKYTE
-7437 TCPNVPG
+7437 ICPTVPG

-7450 STIFRNIGD
+7450 ATIFRNIDD
-7459 IACFHSSV
+7459 IARFHSSI
-7467 FLQGL
+7467 FLRGL

-7491 FNKYIQYLVGRVQAE
+7491 FDKYIQYLVGRVQAE
-7506 SIVVSKAVQDFYK
+7506 SIVVSKVVQDFYK

-7548 RIQQYQTIIKELIR
+7548 RIQKYQTIIKELIR

-7576 AYAVVSALTRRAEN
+7576 AYAIVSALTRRAEN

-7619 EGAPGARVAW
+7619 EGAPGARMAW

-7639 KNYIVICKPKRDTKT
+7639 KNYIVICKPKRDTRT

-7748 CKVTGA
+7748 CKVMGA

-7818 QVPPRFVNKV
+7818 QVPPQFVNKV

-7863 NTSKYQTFS
+7863 DTNKYQTFS
-7872 EPRSGIIVL
+7872 EPRSGMVVL

-7914 SAAALTQERRGDQA
+7914 SAAALTQDRRGDQA

-7938 KVPKKTIIMND
+7938 KVPKKTIIIEETITTVVKSPRQRGRVSPARSSSGHSPSRSPRAEPTPEPVYVSKIRQPVHRHEQEATPKSAVPMLFVTEPEDRQGAAARDVVVETEVEEKKPKWVEVEEIIEFKVKKSPKPARKRGSSPAKQEKDDSGVLTFTFPSSRPRRSPEDDPNTNNSNNKLVEQSKSSPND
-7949 FPTVSGGD
+7949 SLSEPDIQPLVYTSEQEGPQVSNEDRSSPCGSEQLGNTSFMDHGTEGRSFPQETSAHYGSDVASPLLACGGEPLSFSFGTAAADQHQFLFSPASPEVKEEVDELDVSWPVEEEAPEVMQGVFPEQDNVVIVDEPEEPQIDDISTRERKILTHNGKVLTLEDLEDYVPEEGETYRCDDQKHKAEKPCEISVLQTEINEPTIGKPVLLNLGRPVVSKPRQTFFSQFEEHVPGGMFMTASRVTGVQSVGPSNISFHVSD
-7957 FRPGLA
+7957 ACMAVRPGVHAATSAA
-7963 SACR
+7963 SPGPSFTVKPSFCTEVQRSADNGQSSFKTEVSTRTLSYGTVGEPVTLHISTEDLSQS

>member
-1 MDYSSFSGVPRFLT
+1 MDYSSLSGVPRFLT

-26 DATLSCQII
+26 DATLSCQIV

-70 YDLSL
+70 YDLNL

-144 EKDGRHLRN
+144 EKDGRYLRN
-153 RADAGRF
+153 KADAGRF

-169 ALTIQCARLGDS
+169 ALTIQCAQLGDS

-190 PIGSASASAALVVE
+190 LIGSASASAALVVQ
-204 TQGFSNPGSSSH
+204 THGSSNPGSSN
-216 FDTSCGKTASL
+216 FDASYGKTASL

-237 IRKLDVSHGALD
+237 IRKMDISHGTLD
-249 STSAYSMAEGL
+249 SASAQSYSAVEGL
-260 SGISYSLSRDY
+260 SSIGYSLSQDY
-271 ERAAGLTTKGARN
+271 ERAAGLTKGARN

-314 EIVWK
+314 VIVWK

-350 IDNGL
+350 TDNGL

-382 KEKLKDLEV
+382 KAKLKDLEV

-404 VPSTETA
+404 VPGTETA

-419 RQSKK
+419 QQSKK

-476 TAVFTNDTAI
+476 TAVFINDTAT
-486 FCVELDNECQ
+486 FCVELDNDCQ
-496 NIRWLKNKEEVK
+496 SIRWLKNKEEVK
-508 PSDRISITCSGKQH
+508 PSDRISITRSGKQH
-522 TMIIRECKMEDAG
+522 TMTIRECKMEDAG
-535 EIVFLADE
+535 EIAFLADE

-550 TVTTPKKPPTQPPVD
+550 TVTTPKKPPTQPPAHPV
-565 PLVKNKTE
+565 VKNKTE
-573 TSVTLAWSPPKMDRP
+573 TSVTLAWSPPRMDRP
-588 IPIDGYV
+588 IPVDGYI

-617 EFTVSNLSEEADYQ
+617 ELTVSNLSEEADYQ
-631 FRVSAVNAYGQ
+631 FRVSAVNTYGQ
-642 SPYLEFPGSMHL
+642 SPYLEFPGSLHL
-654 EPVLAVKTP
+654 EPVLAVKNP
-663 LTTVE
+663 LTTAEV
-668 AVPGGDALFTLDLT
+668 APGGDAHFTVDLT
-682 TTCSGTWYLNGK
+682 KACSGTWYLNGK

-702 IIKRTQTTHTLII
+702 VINRTQTTHTLVI
-715 KNVTK
+715 KKVTK
-720 NDDGAEVKFV
+720 KDDGAEVKFV
-730 ANNVETSTKMRVKG
+730 ASGVETSTKMRVKG
-744 AAVRFTNKSRDI
+744 AAVRFTNKSKDV
-756 EKVSARLREEAKLQ
+756 EKVSTRLREEAKLQ

-796 LQTVGKRHILKIRNT
+796 LQTVGKRRILKIRST
-811 AAEDA
+811 AEQDA
-816 GVYECICEGDKML
+816 GVYECVCEGDKML
-829 YQLSVKAL
+829 FQLSVKAL
-837 ANFINKEKSGGVIR
+837 ANFINKEKTGGVIK

-866 ANIMVKWYKDGKEIT
+866 ANIMVKWYKDGKEIS

-897 VASAVTKEDEG
+897 VALAVTKEDEG

-914 GDDTLIFDLKVSD
+914 GDDTLTFDLKVSD

-945 PSENLELVCEV
+945 PSESLELVCEV
-956 SAASG
+956 SAAGG
-961 AVVWKKDQTE
+961 AVVWRKDQTE
-971 VKQDQRTAVIS
+971 VKQDQRTTIVS
-982 QGTHRKL
+982 QGTQRKL

-1003 CETKDDRTTF
+1003 CETKDDKTTF

-1019 REDVFTNKDK
+1019 AEIVFTNKEK

-1034 KAILTQNAT
+1034 KAALSENAT

-1048 AQEKTDVKWYKEGK
+1048 AQEKTEVKWYKDGKLITSSKKFKVESEGKSRRLVVGQVEKKDAGEYTCETAGQKLTFRIVVTEAEDAFINKDKVKKEVKAALSENATLSCEVAQEKTEVKWYKDGKLITSSKKFKVESEGKLHRLVVGQVEKKDAGEYTCEAAGQKLTFRIDVTEPEVVFTNKEKVQKEVKAALSENATLSCEVAQEKTEVKWYKDGK

-1094 TCEAAGQKLTFKLVV
+1094 TCEAAGQKLTFRIDV
-1109 TEAEDAFINKD
+1109 TEAEDAFVHKE
-1120 KVKKEV
+1120 KVQKEV
-1126 KAVLSENA
+1126 KAALSENA
-1134 TLSCEVAQEKTDV
+1134 TLSCEVAQEKTEV
-1147 KWYKEGKLI
+1147 KWYKDGKLI

-1195 TFKIVVTEAEDAFVN
+1195 TFRIDVTEAEDAFIKKEKVQKEVKAALSENATLSCEVAQEKTEVKWYKDGKLITSSKKFKVESEGKLRRLVVGQVEKKDAGEYTCEAAGQKLTFRIDVTEPEVVFTN

-1218 KAALTQNATLSC
+1218 KAALSENATLSC

-1236 TDVKWYKEGKL
+1236 TEVKWYKDGKL

-1284 QKLTFKLV
+1284 QKLTF
-1292 VTEAEDAFINKDKV
+1292 
-1306 KKEVKAVLSENAT
+1306 
-1319 LSCEVAQ
+1319 
-1326 EKTDVKWYKEGKLI
+1326 
-1340 TSSKKFK
+1340 
-1347 VESEGKSRRLV
+1347 R
-1358 VGQVEKKDAGE
+1358 
-1369 YTCEAAGQ
+1369 
-1377 KLTFKLDVTDDV
+1377 
-1389 FEHKDKV
+1389 
-1396 QKEVKAVLKENTTLS
+1396 
-1411 CEVAQEKTDVKWYK
+1411 
-1425 EGKLITSSKKF
+1425 
-1436 KVESEGKSRRL
+1436 
-1447 VVGQVEKK
+1447 
-1455 DAGEYTCEAAG
+1455 
-1466 QKLTFKIVITEA
+1466 
-1478 EDAFV
+1478 
-1483 NKEKVQKEVKAALT
+1483 
-1497 QNATLSCEVAQE
+1497 
-1509 KTDVKWYKEGKLI
+1509 
-1522 TSSKKFKVE
+1522 
-1531 SEGKSRRL
+1531 
-1539 VVGQVEKKDA
+1539 
-1549 GEYTCEAAGQK
+1549 
-1560 LTFKLVVTEAEDA
+1560 
-1573 FINKDKVKKEVK
+1573 
-1585 AVLSEN
+1585 
-1591 ATLSC
+1591 
-1596 EVAQEKTDV
+1596 
-1605 KWYKEG
+1605 
-1611 KLITSSKKFKVE
+1611 
-1623 SEGKSRRLVVGQ
+1623 
-1635 VEKKDAGEYT
+1635 
-1645 CEAAGQKLTFKLVI
+1645 
-1659 TEPEVVFT
+1659 
-1667 NKDKVQKEV
+1667 
-1676 KAVLKENTTLSC
+1676 
-1688 EVAQEKTDVK
+1688 
-1698 WYKEGKLITSS
+1698 
-1709 KKFKVE
+1709 
-1715 SEGKSRRLVVGQ
+1715 
-1727 VEKKDAGEYTCE
+1727 
-1739 AAGQKLTFKIDVT
+1739 IDVT

-1764 QKEVN
+1764 QKEVK

-1778 SCEVAEDATE
+1778 VCEVAQDATQ
-1788 VKWYKDGKLLISSR
+1788 VKWYKDGKLLVSSR
-1802 KFKIETAG
+1802 KFKIETVG
-1810 KTRRLVIE
+1810 KSRRLVIE

-1835 KLTFKLEPTEPE
+1835 KLTFKVEPTEPE

-1871 TSVTPETAVV
+1871 TSVTPETAAVR
-1881 KWFKDGTE
+1881 WFKDGTE
-1889 IKASKKYE
+1889 IKASKKCV
-1897 IKSEEAS
+1897 IKSEGAS
-1904 RTLTVNLAESTDTA
+1904 RTLTVTAAESTDSA
-1918 VYTCQTKNDKQEF
+1918 LYTCQTKNDKQEF
-1931 KVQVKEIPVKFAKKL
+1931 RVQVKEIPVKFAKKL
-1946 EAVNAEIGGSVSL
+1946 EAVKAEIGGSVSL
-1959 TCDVSHA
+1959 SCELSHA
-1966 KGKVVWRRNG
+1966 KGKVTWSRNG
-1976 VEIKPSRRF
+1976 VEIKPSKRF
-1985 QIHEEGVKRTLT
+1985 QIREEGIKRTLT

-2005 EGEYSCESRDDKTSI
+2005 EGEYSCESRDDKSSI
-2020 TITPKAPR
+2020 TIVPKPPR
-2028 VVKFVTTLNS
+2028 VVKFVTSLNS

-2064 NGVKIEASK
+2064 NGAKIEASK

-2090 LTLEDAAEISANAE
+2090 LTLEDAAEITASAE
-2104 GVESRASLRVREASI
+2104 GVESTANLRVREASI

-2124 LEPRTVEEKD
+2124 LEPKTVEERE

-2151 RNSIILKPSE
+2151 RNSIVLKPSD

-2174 VVKDITFADR
+2174 VVKDISFADR

-2210 KGLQPVQVSEKG
+2210 KGLQPLEVAEKG

-2235 EGIWQKD
+2235 EGTWQKD
-2242 GVRLKPSPNISI
+2242 GVRLKPAPNVSF

-2260 HSLTLSSV
+2260 RSLTLSSV
-2268 TLEDA
+2268 ALEDA
-2273 GLISFKAD
+2273 GLISFKAE
-2281 GIHSSGRLT
+2281 GISSSGRLT
-2290 VTELPVKISKPL
+2290 VTELPVRISKPL
-2302 ADISVTQKDK
+2302 ADVSVTQKLK
-2312 VAFECEL
+2312 ATFECEL
-2319 SRPNVDVKWFKDG
+2319 SKPNANVKWFKDG
-2332 KELQQSKKVGIISQG
+2332 KEIRQSKNIGIISQG

-2364 YTCEAAEDKTSATLK
+2364 YTCQAAEDKTSATLK

-2412 VQTQWYKNDNKM
+2412 VETQWYKNDNKL
-2424 KAADNIRMRQDGRT
+2424 KTSDNIKMRQDGKT
-2438 YSLTYMC
+2438 YSLTYMRVC
-2445 VQVEDAA
+2445 VEDAA

-2461 ESRAQLTVKELPVKI
+2461 ESRAHLTVKELPVKI
-2476 VKPLRDKIALE
+2476 VKPLRDKIALW
-2487 KHRGFLECQ
+2487 KHRGVLECQ
-2496 VSRANAEVRWYK
+2496 VSRANAEVRWFK
-2508 KDVEIHPSD
+2508 KDVEIHPGA
-2517 KYEIVSDGVYRK
+2517 KYEIVSEGVYRK

-2541 TYTCDAFDD
+2541 AYTCDAFDD
-2550 KSSANFFVEEQSIS
+2550 KTSANFFVEEQAIN

-2583 CEISIPSVKPPK
+2583 CETSIPSVKPAK
-2595 WSLRGEV
+2595 WFLKGAA
-2602 LQAGRNIIMQQESTI
+2602 LQAGRNIIMQQEGTI
-2617 HRLIILKTSADMT
+2617 HRLTIIKTSVDMT
-2630 GTVQFSIGKSKST
+2630 GTIQFSIGKSKST

-2653 QITRKMEDKTALE
+2653 QITRKLEDKTVLE

-2679 PKVVKW
+2679 PKHVKW
-2685 FKDHTPIEPSEK
+2685 FKGQVLIEPSEK
-2697 YKIKREQHSAELK
+2697 YKIKREQYSAELK
-2710 ILKVKPEDAGVYKCR
+2710 IMKVKPEDAGVYKCK
-2725 AGNAE
+2725 AGIAE
-2730 TEATLTV
+2730 TEATLSV

-2753 EEESSAVFSCE
+2753 EEDSSAVFSCE

-2785 FNDIRNVGNC
+2785 FNDIKNVGKC
-2795 YMLTM
+2795 YTLTM
-2800 KHVKPEDAGTVT
+2800 KQVKPEDAGTVT

-2859 KPVWKKDGVKLTSS
+2859 KPVWKKDGVKITSS
-2873 NKYEQIQSGKTL
+2873 KKYEEIQSGKTL
-2885 CLLIHDLEKADA
+2885 CLLIHDLEKTDA

-2955 NGSKVES
+2955 NGRKVES
-2962 GGRFKASNVG
+2962 RGRFKASNAG
-2972 RKYTLNIKSVIPD
+2972 RKYTLSIKNVIPD
-2985 DSGEVVFT
+2985 DTGEVIFT
-2993 ARGLISKASLV
+2993 ARGLTSKASLV

-3009 TEITKQLED
+3009 AEVTKQLED
-3018 KTSTAG
+3018 KTSPAG
-3024 QDISV
+3024 QDISL
-3029 SCELSKPDVSIRWYK
+3029 SCELSKADVNIRWYK

-3054 YDLHQ
+3054 YDLQQ
-3059 EGTRAILIIHDST
+3059 EGTRAILTIRDST

-3084 VSKTK
+3084 TSKTT

-3107 LKADESGTAVF
+3107 LRVDESGTAVF
-3118 MCQSEKAA
+3118 VCQSERAA

-3136 ELRTSRKYEI
+3136 ELRAGRKYEM

-3153 QLTIKNLEKSD
+3153 QLTIKSLEKSD
-3164 SDTYTCDI
+3164 SDTYSCDI

-3181 VVQGQ
+3181 TVQGQ

-3217 KVQWFLDKTPLHTN
+3217 RVQWFLDKTPLHTN

-3268 SASLVVKEKPCIFTK
+3268 SASLVVKET
-3283 ELLDT
+3283 
-3288 EVTEGE
+3288 
-3294 DVILHCETSKSDS
+3294 
-3307 PVKWCK
+3307 
-3313 DGKSLRNSSKY
+3313 
-3324 NISRLGF
+3324 
-3331 EAKLVIHRA
+3331 
-3340 EERDSGRYECE
+3340 
-3351 AGAAKSSAVITVKEI
+3351 
-3366 PVLFKQELQN
+3366 PVLFKQELRN

-3382 KQVKLTCELS
+3382 KQVRLTCELS
-3392 KPDTPVKWMKGD
+3392 KPGAPVKWMKGD

-3429 KSIDSGDYTCS
+3429 KSVDAGDYTCS
-3440 TGEQKTTARVT
+3440 AGELKTTAQVK
-3451 VNAAPVLFKQALENT
+3451 VNAVPVLFKQALENT
-3466 EMEEGKSVS
+3466 DMEEGKSVS

-3500 KHEMKQKGT
+3500 KYEMKQKGT
-3509 VAELVIHHAE
+3509 VAELVIHNAE

-3524 RYTCDTGDQQTTAHV
+3524 RYTCDTGDQQTTAQV
-3539 KIHAVSALVKEL
+3539 KIHAVSVLFKEEL
-3551 KSVEAVEGGTATL
+3551 KAVEAVEGGTATL
-3564 RCQLSREVPVEW
+3564 RCQLGTEAPVEW
-3576 RKGHTLLRP
+3576 RKGQTVLRA
-3585 SNKYRMRQEGTL
+3585 SNKYKMRQEGTV
-3597 AELLIHDLDPKDA
+3597 AELLIHDLEPKDA
-3610 GDYTCVVGN
+3610 GDYSCLVGN

-3626 SVNALPIRFKKELK
+3626 SVNALPVRFKQELR

-3653 CELSQAVGSVEWRKD
+3653 CELSRPGGSVQWRKD
-3668 GKVLMSDSK
+3668 GKVLVPNGK

-3689 VIQDLDLTDA
+3689 VIQDLDLADA
-3699 GSYTCVCG
+3699 GSYTCECG
-3707 DQKTT
+3707 EQETT

-3721 ILFQEEM
+3721 ILFQDELTD
-3728 SNKEATE
+3728 KEATE

-3750 VEWRKGTKVLK
+3750 VEWKKGNMVLK

-3774 AELMIRD
+3774 VELTIQD

-3794 GDQQTTAALTVNVL
+3794 GDRQTTAALTVNVL
-3808 PALFTKELADEEA
+3808 PALFTKGLTDKEA

-3843 KGFKTLKSSDKYKM
+3843 KGFKILKSSDKYKM
-3857 KREGVIAELI
+3857 KREGVVAELI
-3867 IQNLDVTDA
+3867 IQNLDTADA

-3915 ATLHCELS
+3915 AALRCELS

-3930 WKKGDKTLKPSDK
+3930 WKKGDKALKPSEK

-3991 KDLVNTEATEN
+3991 RDLVNVEGTEN
-4002 GTAVLQCELTKP
+4002 RTAVLQCELSKP
-4014 TPVEWRKGQKVLKP
+4014 SPVEWRRGQEVLRP
-4028 SEKYKMRLKDTI
+4028 SEKYKMRLKDTT
-4040 AELTIHSLEEQ
+4040 AELTIHSLEEG

-4062 KMTTASLTVH
+4062 KTTTASLTVH

-4081 LKNVEATENGMA
+4081 LKNVEGTENGTA

-4099 NKPAAAVEWRKGDRA
+4099 SKAGAAVAWRKGDRA
-4114 LETNDKFTMRCEGTT
+4114 LGTSDKFTMRCQGTM
-4129 AELVIRDLDLTDAGD
+4129 AELLINDLVLEDAGD
-4144 YTCCYGDQKTT
+4144 YTCSCGEQETT
-4155 AALKV
+4155 ATLKV
-4160 NALPAHFKKEMKN
+4160 NALPVHFQKEMMD

-4194 EWKKKHKV
+4194 EWRKKHKV
-4202 LKLSEK
+4202 LKPSEK
-4208 YTMRQEGTTAQLLI
+4208 YTMRQEGTTAQLLVR
-4222 HALEVKD
+4222 AVEVRD

-4235 VCGDEK
+4235 VCGEEK

-4254 FKEELRNEEATEGEV
+4254 FKEELRDEEAKEGEA
-4269 VTLRCELTKTASVEW
+4269 VTLRCELTKPAPVEW
-4284 KKGHTVLKPSEKYKM
+4284 RKGHAALRPSEKYKM
-4299 RQKDVT
+4299 KQKDVT
-4305 AELVIHNLNENDAG
+4305 AELVIHNLTESDAG

-4324 CGDKQSTASLAVHA
+4324 CGEEQSTASLAVHV
-4338 LPARIK
+4338 LPAGIQ

-4353 EGQAATL
+4353 EGQVATL

-4365 KVAQVEWRKGSSL
+4365 KAAPVEWRKGSTLLKASE
-4378 VKVSDKYKMRQEG
+4378 KYKMRQEK
-4391 TVMKLLIHDVELK
+4391 TVTKLLIQDVELK
-4404 DAGEYTC
+4404 DAGKYTC

-4431 KEELKDLQATESQT
+4431 KEDLKDLQAMESQT
-4445 ATLRCELTKAAAVSW
+4445 ATLRCELSKAAAVAW
-4460 KKGNKILRASEKYVM
+4460 KKGNKTLRASEKYIM
-4475 RQDNTLAELEICDL
+4475 RQENALAELEIHDL
-4489 ELKDAGDYTC
+4489 ELQDAGDYTC
-4499 MCGDQ
+4499 VCGDQ

-4512 NALPVVFKE
+4512 NALPVLFKE
-4521 ELKNEEVL
+4521 KLKNEEAQ
-4529 EGTSVSLH
+4529 EGASVTLI
-4537 CELSKAAPVQWKIGS
+4537 CELTKGAPVQWKIGP

-4562 MRQPG
+4562 MSQSG

-4589 GDQETTATLTVHALP
+4589 GDQETTATLRVHALP

-4610 LKNEEAEEGG
+4610 LKDKEAEEGG
-4620 EVALHCEL
+4620 EVSLHCEL
-4628 TKAAPVE
+4628 SKAAPVE
-4635 WRKDQRI
+4635 WWKDQRI
-4642 LKESEKYKMRQEGT
+4642 LKPSGKYKMRQEGP
-4656 KAELVIREIAE
+4656 KAELVIHEIAE

-4683 AVLTVQAVPPFFRE
+4683 AALTVQAVPPFFQE
-4697 EMTSKEAVEGGTA
+4697 EMSSQEGVEGGTA
-4710 TLHCLLSKASA
+4710 TLRCELSKAPA
-4721 RVQWKKGPRVLPS
+4721 RVQWKKGQHVLTS
-4734 DKKYSTRRE
+4734 GTKYSMRQEGRE
-4743 GCVVELVV
+4743 VELVV

-4756 NDTGDY
+4756 SDSGEY
-4762 TCVCGDK
+4762 SCVCGDR
-4769 TTTATLT
+4769 TSTAALT

-4783 FKKGLKDLEAVESG
+4783 FKRELKDLEAVENG
-4797 TAALHCELTKPAVVK
+4797 AAALQCELTKPAEVEWK
-4812 WMKGQEVLKPS
+4812 KGQEVLKES
-4823 SKYKMSQDGAV
+4823 SKYEMSQDGAV
-4834 AKLIIHELDVEDTGD
+4834 AKLIIHELEEEDAGL
-4849 YTCVCGDQQTTATL
+4849 YICVCGDQQTTATL
-4863 TVNAL
+4863 TVTAL

-4903 KGDITLYPGLKYE
+4903 KGDVTLYPGLKYE
-4916 MKQQGS
+4916 MKQQGCA
-4922 TAELVI
+4922 AELVI
-4928 YDLELDDSGRYTC
+4928 YDLELDDSGIYTC
-4941 DSGHQQ
+4941 DSGHQR
-4947 TTAVVTVHALPVTFK
+4947 TTAVVAVHALPVTFK
-4962 QPLQNK
+4962 QPLQNQ

-4975 ATFCCELSKPNAAV
+4975 ATFCCELSKPSAAV

-5004 EMRQR
+5004 EMRQKG
-5009 ECLVELLIHNLKL
+5009 CLVELLIHNLKL
-5022 EDTGEYSCDTGD
+5022 EDTGEYSCDLGD
-5034 QETKA
+5034 QETRA
-5039 SLNVKA
+5039 A
-5045 LPVLFKKEL
+5045 LSV
-5054 KDKEAEEGA
+5054 
-5063 AVKFQCELTK
+5063 T
-5073 DNATVE
+5073 
-5079 WRKGTMELFAC
+5079 
-5090 AKYEI
+5090 
-5095 KLSGR
+5095 
-5100 TAELVIHN
+5100 
-5108 IEPEDASDYTC
+5108 
-5119 DTGDQQSTAVLRVNA
+5119 A
-5134 IKPRLKQQLKNEE
+5134 IKPQLKQQLRNEE

-5167 EWRKDGVVLHSS
+5167 EWRKDGVLLHSS

-5193 RVHRLEPS
+5193 RVHHLEPG
-5201 DAGEYSCKAGDE
+5201 DAGEYSCKAGDQ

-5236 VFEGDDVTFRC
+5236 VSEGDDVTFRC
-5247 QVSHENARDVE
+5247 QVSHEHARDVE

-5278 GKIHTLTLRKVTE
+5278 GKMHTLTLRKVTE
-5291 QDIGTIAF
+5291 QDIGTITF
-5299 RVGPHT
+5299 RVGAHT

-5310 TVKVPP
+5310 TVKA
-5316 PVFKEKLQ
+5316 
-5324 STELQEEETAI
+5324 S
-5335 LRCEVSQ
+5335 
-5342 PNAAVE
+5342 
-5348 WKKGTQVISPSS
+5348 
-5360 KYEIR
+5360 
-5365 QEGTIHTLKIYH
+5365 
-5377 LKPEDSG
+5377 
-5384 KYTCDNGNEQ
+5384 
-5394 TTATLTVKALP
+5394 P
-5405 VTFTKPLQNQQAE
+5405 VTFTQPLQNQQAE
-5418 EGGTITLSC
+5418 EGGTVTLSC
-5427 EISNSNATVQWKKAG
+5427 EVSKSNTTVQWKKAG
-5442 KVLRPSD
+5442 TVLRPSD
-5449 KYKMHQAG
+5449 KYKMRQAG
-5457 SVAELTIRNLSEAD
+5457 PVAELTIHNLSEAD
-5471 AGEYTCNAG
+5471 AGEYTCDTG

-5486 AVIVKEPAAAIVE
+5486 AVSLKEPAATIVE
-5499 TLKDVT
+5499 RLKDIAT
-5505 SHEGEDA
+5505 YEGEDA

-5522 TQDAQWFLGD
+5522 AQDAQWFLGD

-5540 NEIRVQGTRHTL
+5540 NEIRVQGTRHSL
-5552 ILRKVTLEDCGP
+5552 ILRKVTLEDCGS
-5564 ISFKVGQHTSAAQ
+5564 ITFKVGQHSSAAQ
-5577 LTVQAAPVSFVKALH
+5577 LKVEAAPVTFVKELH
-5592 SLELQEGGTA
+5592 NLELQEGGTA

-5627 QKYSIKQEGNVHT
+5627 HKCSVQHEGKVHT
-5640 LVIHDVNRP
+5640 LVIRDLNRA
-5649 DSGEYSCHT
+5649 DAGEYSCHT
-5658 ADGKTTAR
+5658 AAGKTTAR
-5666 LEVKALPVLFK
+5666 LEVKGLPVLFK

-5685 EEGGTAMLHCELTKP
+5685 EEGRTAVLHCELTQP
-5700 NAPVE
+5700 HARVQ
-5705 WRKGDTVLQPSDK
+5705 WRKGDAVLQPGDK
-5718 YEIRHEGTHVE
+5718 YEIRQEGTRVE
-5729 LFIYD
+5729 LLIYE
-5734 AEAQDAGDYT
+5734 AEAQDAGEYT

-5760 LPVLFNEE
+5760 LPVLFNKE
-5768 LKNVESEEGGTAVL
+5768 LKNVEAEEGGTAVL

-5805 DKYEMKLKGSI
+5805 DKHEVKLKGS
-5816 VELIIHGVEPDDCGD
+5816 VAELIIHGVEPDDCGD

-5854 VSGLKNTDVFV
+5854 VSGLRSTDVFV

-5886 LDGSPLHNNFVTE
+5886 LDGTPLHNNLVTE
-5899 ISQQDGM
+5899 ISEQDGR

-5952 TVDEDGTAEFICQ
+5952 TVDEDGPAEFICQ

-5995 VSILKI
+5995 VSMLKI
-6001 KPTVPEDTGIYSC
+6001 NPTVPEDTGIYSC

-6020 VMAALDVQAKNSI
+6020 VMATLDVQAKNSI

-6057 ECYNYNW
+6057 ETYNYNW

-6084 GRRHLLLLKNL
+6084 GLRHILLLKNL
-6095 TPQDSCRVTFT
+6095 TPQDSCRVTFM
-6106 CSDAMTSAFLTV
+6106 CSDAVTSAFLTV
-6118 KGWRLQILQPLTDV
+6118 KGWRLQFLQPLTDV
-6132 EVSPGEKATFSC
+6132 EVSLGEKATFSC
-6144 VLSEAVPISEVA
+6144 VLSEAVPINEVA

-6163 IQSDEDWEVQADGN
+6163 IQSGEDWEVQADGN

-6184 KAQPHHSGEVTFA
+6184 KAQLHHSGEVTFA
-6197 SREAIAS
+6197 SREAISS
-6204 AKLSVIAHPDPPEEP
+6204 AKLSVI
-6219 EVLSKNSHSVTLSWY
+6219 
-6234 KPLSDGGC
+6234 
-6242 DILGYNVERKIPG
+6242 
-6255 IGWQSCS
+6255 
-6262 KAIIQNTEFVVD
+6262 
-6274 DLTPGE
+6274 
-6280 PYRFRVSAINK
+6280 
-6291 VGASEPVHFPQMVRL
+6291 
-6306 EPPVTVTHPL
+6306 EPPVTVTQPL
-6316 VGGSVSEGE
+6316 VGGSVSEGGT
-6325 VARLECQL
+6325 ARLECTL
-6333 SSETEKRVTWFKGKE
+6333 SSETKEKVTWFKGKE
-6348 QIQAGGRYEILSDG
+6348 QIKAGGRYEIRSDG
-6362 KKQILIIHAFK
+6362 TKQILIIRGFK
-6373 PEDQDTYTCMVSPEV
+6373 PEDQDSYTCMASPEV

-6398 PTVTMLKEIAQEAP
+6398 PTVSMLKEIAREVP
-6412 SASQTEELVDG
+6412 PASQPEELVDG

-6463 VPEEDEKLQKLKK
+6463 VPEEEEKLQKLRK

-6501 DFSFTSS
+6501 DLSFTSS

-6524 KAGKASVSVTSKV
+6524 KAEKKSISVTSKV
-6537 QSIPTGKLWKQWEK
+6537 QSTSTGKLWKQWET
-6551 SSVETVVAAPA
+6551 STVETTVATTA
-6562 AKPAEPEVPD
+6562 AQPAEPELPD

-6633 KVRWLKDGEELSD
+6633 NVRWLKDGKELSD

-6660 SLIITGLDSKDAG
+6660 SLIIAGLDRKDAG

-6687 HSAKVVIGAQEPQ
+6687 HSAKVVVGTQEAQALP
-6700 VLQKEKQVKQST
+6700 KEKQSKQST

-6731 GRRLHRLFKA
+6731 GRRLHRLFRA

-6758 DEGDIEVV
+6758 DEGDIDVV

-6784 LSEAKTAATRF
+6784 MSEAKAAATRF

-6820 RIGKATPPTHGKFA
+6820 RIGKASPPTLGKFA
-6834 PPVVRPPPPL
+6834 PPVARPPPPL

-6873 VVGKPLPTVRWFKD
+6873 VIGKPLPTVRWFKD

-7027 DRILKTDKQE
+7027 DRILKTDRQE

-7050 AGQYSIFVINSA
+7050 AGQYLIFVINSA
-7062 GSAFSS
+7062 GSAYSS
-7068 ARLLVKDPDEKEE
+7068 ARLVVQDPYEKEE
-7081 PSETDSHEQLI
+7081 PSKTDSHEQLI

-7125 TWLKEES
+7125 TWMKEES
-7132 QEDILWIK
+7132 REDILWIK

-7176 KAGQSICTATLE
+7176 KAGQSICTANLE

-7208 IMTTLGAIHPSET
+7208 IMTTLGTIQSS
-7221 GEGDLETGREGVP
+7221 EGDLEAGREGVP
-7234 KSPISLADVGS
+7234 KSPISLSDVGS

-7252 TSHISEMVS
+7252 TSRISEMVS
-7261 AKISQATLRV
+7261 AKITQAKLRV

-7280 KTPSASPRHGR
+7280 RTPSASPRHGR

-7382 PEWGT
+7382 PEWVT
-7387 TEAPEFPGEFV
+7387 TEIPEFPGEFV

-7424 LQFLQTHHLKFTE
+7424 LQFLQTHHLRYTE
-7437 TCPNVPG
+7437 TCPSVPG

-7450 STIFRNIGD
+7450 STIFRNIDDFGR
-7459 IACFHSSV
+7459 FHSSV
-7467 FLQGL
+7467 FLRSL
-7472 QKCDTD
+7472 QNCDTD

-7519 RYTDEIL
+7519 RYTDEFV

-7619 EGAPGARVAW
+7619 EGAPGARMAW

-7708 WVKEICGI
+7708 WVKEILGI

-7721 EPVWIPPDFEEE
+7721 EPIWIPPDFEEE

-7754 PKPSV
+7754 PKPSI

-7791 TGVDSGQYMCFA
+7791 TGVDTGQYMCFA

-7828 RNAYFVEGEDAQFT
+7828 RNAYLVEGEDVQFT
-7842 CTIEGAPR
+7842 CTVEGAPR

-7863 NTSKYQTFS
+7863 DTSKYQTFS
-7872 EPRSGIIVL
+7872 EPRSGIVVL

-7893 YECELVNRLGSA
+7893 YECELMNRLGSA

-7928 ITIEVTEQET
+7928 ISIEVTEQET
-7938 KVPKKTIIMND
+7938 KVPKKTIIIEETITTVVKSPRQRGRVSPARSPSGHSPSRSPWAEPTPEPVYVSKIRQPVHRHEQEAAPKSAAVPRLYVTEHEDMQGAAARD
-7949 FPTVSGGD
+7949 VVVESTGEEKKPKWVEVEEIIEFKVKKSPKPTRKRGSSPAKQEKDDSGVLTFTFPSSRPKRSPEDDPNTNNSNNKLVEQSKSLPNEGLSEGDIQPLVYTTEQEGPQVSSEERNSPCGSEQLGSDSFMDYGTEGKSCPQESSADCGSDAASPLLACGGEPLVFSFGTAAAD
-7957 FRPGLA
+7957 QHEILFSLA
-7963 SACR
+7963 SPEDKEEVDEVDVSWPVGEEVPEVIQDILPEEDNVIVDEPEELHADDISTRDRKILTHNGKLLTLEDLEDYVPQEGETYRCEDQKHTAEKPCEISVLQTEINEPTIGKPVLLNLVRPVVPEPRQRFFSQYEEHVPGGVFVSASRVAGVQSVGPSNISFRVSDSRAAPPGPSFTVKPSFCTEVQRSADNGQSSFKTEVSTRTLSYGTVGEPVTLHISTEDLSQS

>member
-1 MDYSSFSGVPRFLT
+1 FS
-15 RPKAFMVSVGK
+15 
-26 DATLSCQII
+26 
-35 GNPIPVVS
+35 
-43 WEKDK
+43 
-48 LPVQSGGRFKT
+48 
-59 TEDGDLYRLTI
+59 
-70 YDLSL
+70 
-75 EDSGQYIC
+75 
-83 RAKNTIGEAF
+83 
-93 AAVSIKVGEETTV
+93 
-106 TESAPYFIQK
+106 
-116 PSSIK
+116 
-121 VTLGEDAMFKCK
+121 
-133 VQGSPPLSVNW
+133 
-144 EKDGRHLRN
+144 
-153 RADAGRF
+153 
-160 QIESAGESN
+160 
-169 ALTIQCARLGDS
+169 
-181 GTYTCRAEN
+181 
-190 PIGSASASAALVVE
+190 
-204 TQGFSNPGSSSH
+204 
-216 FDTSCGKTASL
+216 
-227 LSHLQ
+227 
-232 KRREE
+232 
-237 IRKLDVSHGALD
+237 
-249 STSAYSMAEGL
+249 
-260 SGISYSLSRDY
+260 
-271 ERAAGLTTKGARN
+271 
-284 ATFGALTR
+284 
-292 MCSVTEGKHA
+292 
-302 KLSCYVTGEPKP
+302 EP
-314 EIVWK
+314 
-319 KDNEVILEG
+319 EV
-328 RRHVIYEDDQE
+328 
-339 NFVLKILFCKQ
+339 
-350 IDNGL
+350 
-355 YTCTASNLAGQTYS
+355 
-369 SVLVTVKEPSIPF
+369 
-382 KEKLKDLEV
+382 
-391 REKESATFQCEVP
+391 
-404 VPSTETA
+404 
-411 WFKEETKL
+411 
-419 RQSKK
+419 
-424 YNIEEEGTYRRLT
+424 
-437 VQNVTTDDDAVYI
+437 
-450 CEMKEGSRTIAE
+450 
-462 LSVQGNIIKKLPRK
+462 
-476 TAVFTNDTAI
+476 
-486 FCVELDNECQ
+486 
-496 NIRWLKNKEEVK
+496 
-508 PSDRISITCSGKQH
+508 
-522 TMIIRECKMEDAG
+522 
-535 EIVFLADE
+535 
-543 SRTSTQF
+543 
-550 TVTTPKKPPTQPPVD
+550 
-565 PLVKNKTE
+565 
-573 TSVTLAWSPPKMDRP
+573 
-588 IPIDGYV
+588 
-595 VERKK
+595 
-600 LTGFTWVR
+600 
-608 CHESHVPVP
+608 
-617 EFTVSNLSEEADYQ
+617 
-631 FRVSAVNAYGQ
+631 
-642 SPYLEFPGSMHL
+642 
-654 EPVLAVKTP
+654 
-663 LTTVE
+663 
-668 AVPGGDALFTLDLT
+668 
-682 TTCSGTWYLNGK
+682 
-694 VLQESETY
+694 
-702 IIKRTQTTHTLII
+702 
-715 KNVTK
+715 
-720 NDDGAEVKFV
+720 
-730 ANNVETSTKMRVKG
+730 
-744 AAVRFTNKSRDI
+744 
-756 EKVSARLREEAKLQ
+756 
-770 AELSDTEATV
+770 
-780 KWMKDGKEL
+780 
-789 KASEKYE
+789 
-796 LQTVGKRHILKIRNT
+796 
-811 AAEDA
+811 
-816 GVYECICEGDKML
+816 
-829 YQLSVKAL
+829 
-837 ANFINKEKSGGVIR
+837 
-851 AIAGKQAEFVSETSE
+851 
-866 ANIMVKWYKDGKEIT
+866 
-881 ASKKFTMEDK
+881 
-891 GKLHKL
+891 
-897 VASAVTKEDEG
+897 
-908 TYTCKI
+908 
-914 GDDTLIFDLKVSD
+914 
-927 EAVTFVNKPKT
+927 
-938 TPEISVS
+938 
-945 PSENLELVCEV
+945 
-956 SAASG
+956 
-961 AVVWKKDQTE
+961 
-971 VKQDQRTAVIS
+971 
-982 QGTHRKL
+982 
-989 IIKKVTQQDQGSYT
+989 
-1003 CETKDDRTTF
+1003 
-1013 QVKVRE
+1013 
-1019 REDVFTNKDK
+1019 VFTNKEK

-1034 KAILTQNAT
+1034 KAA
-1043 LSCEV
+1043 
-1048 AQEKTDVKWYKEGK
+1048 
-1062 LITSSKKFKVE
+1062 
-1073 SEGKSR
+1073 
-1079 RLVVGQVE
+1079 
-1087 KKDAGEY
+1087 
-1094 TCEAAGQKLTFKLVV
+1094 
-1109 TEAEDAFINKD
+1109 
-1120 KVKKEV
+1120 
-1126 KAVLSENA
+1126 LSENA

-1173 VVGQVEKKDAGEYTC
+1173 VVGQLEKKDAGEYTC

-1195 TFKIVVTEAEDAFVN
+1195 TFQI
-1210 KEKVQKEV
+1210 
-1218 KAALTQNATLSC
+1218 
-1230 EVAQEK
+1230 
-1236 TDVKWYKEGKL
+1236 
-1247 ITSSKKFKV
+1247 
-1256 ESEGKSR
+1256 
-1263 RLVVGQ
+1263 
-1269 VEKKDAGEYTCEAAG
+1269 
-1284 QKLTFKLV
+1284 
-1292 VTEAEDAFINKDKV
+1292 
-1306 KKEVKAVLSENAT
+1306 
-1319 LSCEVAQ
+1319 
-1326 EKTDVKWYKEGKLI
+1326 
-1340 TSSKKFK
+1340 
-1347 VESEGKSRRLV
+1347 
-1358 VGQVEKKDAGE
+1358 
-1369 YTCEAAGQ
+1369 
-1377 KLTFKLDVTDDV
+1377 
-1389 FEHKDKV
+1389 H
-1396 QKEVKAVLKENTTLS
+1396 
-1411 CEVAQEKTDVKWYK
+1411 
-1425 EGKLITSSKKF
+1425 
-1436 KVESEGKSRRL
+1436 
-1447 VVGQVEKK
+1447 
-1455 DAGEYTCEAAG
+1455 
-1466 QKLTFKIVITEA
+1466 
-1478 EDAFV
+1478 
-1483 NKEKVQKEVKAALT
+1483 
-1497 QNATLSCEVAQE
+1497 
-1509 KTDVKWYKEGKLI
+1509 
-1522 TSSKKFKVE
+1522 
-1531 SEGKSRRL
+1531 
-1539 VVGQVEKKDA
+1539 
-1549 GEYTCEAAGQK
+1549 
-1560 LTFKLVVTEAEDA
+1560 
-1573 FINKDKVKKEVK
+1573 
-1585 AVLSEN
+1585 
-1591 ATLSC
+1591 
-1596 EVAQEKTDV
+1596 
-1605 KWYKEG
+1605 
-1611 KLITSSKKFKVE
+1611 
-1623 SEGKSRRLVVGQ
+1623 
-1635 VEKKDAGEYT
+1635 
-1645 CEAAGQKLTFKLVI
+1645 
-1659 TEPEVVFT
+1659 
-1667 NKDKVQKEV
+1667 
-1676 KAVLKENTTLSC
+1676 
-1688 EVAQEKTDVK
+1688 
-1698 WYKEGKLITSS
+1698 
-1709 KKFKVE
+1709 
-1715 SEGKSRRLVVGQ
+1715 
-1727 VEKKDAGEYTCE
+1727 
-1739 AAGQKLTFKIDVT
+1739 VT

-1758 INQEKV
+1758 INQEQV

-1778 SCEVAEDATE
+1778 SCEVAQDATE
-1788 VKWYKDGKLLISSR
+1788 VKWFKDGKLLITSR
-1802 KFKIETAG
+1802 KFKIESVG
-1810 KTRRLVIE
+1810 KTRRLVIG

-1847 AKFEKKVVQ
+1847 AKFENKVVQ
-1856 KEPLIVQEHESITLT
+1856 KEPLIVQEYENITLT
-1871 TSVTPETAVV
+1871 TSVTPETTAVR
-1881 KWFKDGTE
+1881 WFKDGTE

-1897 IKSEEAS
+1897 IKSEGAS
-1904 RTLTVNLAESTDTA
+1904 RTLTVKLAENTDSA
-1918 VYTCQTKNDKQEF
+1918 MYTCQTKSDKQEF
-1931 KVQVKEIPVKFAKKL
+1931 KVQVKEIPVKFVKKL
-1946 EAVNAEIGGSVSL
+1946 EPVNAEIGGSVSL

-1966 KGKVVWRRNG
+1966 KGKVVWRRNKI
-1976 VEIKPSRRF
+1976 EIKPSKRF

-2005 EGEYSCESRDDKTSI
+2005 EGEYSCESRDDKSTI

-2028 VVKFVTTLNS
+2028 VVKFVTSLIS

-2049 KCTVSPSDAVVTWLR
+2049 KCTVSPSDAMVTWLR

-2073 KYVISQKDTN
+2073 KCVISQKDAN

-2104 GVESRASLRVREASI
+2104 GVKSTANLRVREAPI

-2124 LEPRTVEEKD
+2124 LEPKTVEEKD

-2151 RNSIILKPSE
+2151 RNNIVLKPSE
-2161 KIEIKAEGTKHTL
+2161 KIEIKADGTKHIL
-2174 VVKDITFADR
+2174 VVKDISFADR

-2210 KGLQPVQVSEKG
+2210 KGLQHLEVSEKG

-2235 EGIWQKD
+2235 EGTWQKD
-2242 GVRLKPSPNISI
+2242 GVRLNPAPNINI

-2273 GLISFKAD
+2273 GLISFKAE
-2281 GIHSSGRLT
+2281 GIFSSGRLT
-2290 VTELPVKISKPL
+2290 VSELPARINKPL
-2302 ADISVTQKDK
+2302 VDISVTHKDK
-2312 VAFECEL
+2312 VTFECEL
-2319 SRPNVDVKWFKDG
+2319 SKPSGDVKWFKDG
-2332 KELQQSKKVGIISQG
+2332 KELRQSKKVGITSQG
-2347 NKRSLI
+2347 TKRSLI

-2364 YTCEAAEDKTSATLK
+2364 YMCEVAEEKTSATLK

-2390 LEDVEVNEYESA
+2390 LKDVEVNEFESA
-2402 SFVCEISHDE
+2402 SFICEISHDE
-2412 VQTQWYKNDNKM
+2412 VQTQWYKNDNKL
-2424 KAADNIRMRQDGRT
+2424 KAADNIRMRQDGKT

-2445 VQVEDAA
+2445 VQVKDAA

-2461 ESRAQLTVKELPVKI
+2461 ESRAQLMVKELPVKI
-2476 VKPLRDKIALE
+2476 VKPLRDKIVLE

-2496 VSRANAEVRWYK
+2496 VSRANAKVRWYK
-2508 KDVEIHPSD
+2508 KDIEIQPSD
-2517 KYEIVSDGVYRK
+2517 KYEIVSDDVYRK
-2529 LIINDADYEDED
+2529 LIINNADYEDED
-2541 TYTCDAFDD
+2541 IYTCDAFDD
-2550 KSSANFFVEEQSIS
+2550 KSSANFFVEEQAIN

-2572 DVTEPEEAKFE
+2572 DVTEPEEANFE

-2602 LQAGRNIIMQQESTI
+2602 LQAGRNIIMHQGGTI
-2617 HRLIILKTSADMT
+2617 HKLTILKTSTDMT
-2630 GTVQFSIGKSKST
+2630 GVIQFSIGKSKST

-2653 QITRKMEDKTALE
+2653 QITRKMEDKTVLE

-2685 FKDHTPIEPSEK
+2685 FKGHELIEPSEK
-2697 YKIKREQHSAELK
+2697 YKVKREEYSAELK

-2725 AGNAE
+2725 AGSAE

-2737 EARNVEVLKH
+2737 EARNVEVRKH

-2773 WFLNGTL
+2773 WFLNDTL

-2785 FNDIRNVGNC
+2785 LNDIKNVGNC

-2800 KHVKPEDAGTVT
+2800 KQVKPEDAGTVT

-2817 VSESVRL
+2817 VTESVHL

-2838 DVFGEERGVIKLEC
+2838 DVFGEERGMIKLEC

-2859 KPVWKKDGVKLTSS
+2859 KPVWKKDGVKLTSDK
-2873 NKYEQIQSGKTL
+2873 KYEQTQSGKTL
-2885 CLLIHDLEKADA
+2885 CLLIHDLEKTDA

-2940 CILSHESI
+2940 CVLSHESI
-2948 DDFNWTL
+2948 DDFSWTL
-2955 NGSKVES
+2955 NGNKVES
-2962 GGRFKASNVG
+2962 GGRFKASNMG
-2972 RKYTLNIKSVIPD
+2972 RKYTLNIKSVIIAD
-2985 DSGEVVFT
+2985 AGEVIFT
-2993 ARGLISKASLV
+2993 ARGLTSKASLI

-3009 TEITKQLED
+3009 TEVTKQLED
-3018 KTSTAG
+3018 KTAATG
-3024 QDISV
+3024 QDISL
-3029 SCELSKPDVSIRWYK
+3029 SCELSKPDVNIRWYK

-3054 YDLHQ
+3054 YDLLQ
-3059 EGTRAILIIHDST
+3059 EGTQAILIIHDST
-3072 VKDSGEYTCETE
+3072 IKDSGEYTCETE

-3107 LKADESGTAVF
+3107 LKVDENGTAVF

-3126 SSVVWRKGIA
+3126 SSVVWRKGMA
-3136 ELRTSRKYEI
+3136 ELRAGRKYEI

-3204 AMFKCRISPVDYS
+3204 AMFKCRISPVDCS

-3231 ELNEIQ
+3231 ELNDIQ

-3268 SASLVVKEKPCIFTK
+3268 SASLVVKEKPYIFTK
-3283 ELLDT
+3283 ELVDT

-3294 DVILHCETSKSDS
+3294 DVILHCETSKPDS

-3324 NISRLGF
+3324 NISRSGF

-3351 AGAAKSSAVITVKEI
+3351 AGAAKSSAIITVKAV
-3366 PVLFKQELQN
+3366 PVLFKQ
-3376 EEAKEG
+3376 
-3382 KQVKLTCELS
+3382 T
-3392 KPDTPVKWMKGD
+3392 
-3404 TVLHASEKYEFKQ
+3404 
-3417 HGTVAEL
+3417 
-3424 IIRDV
+3424 
-3429 KSIDSGDYTCS
+3429 
-3440 TGEQKTTARVT
+3440 
-3451 VNAAPVLFKQALENT
+3451 LENT
-3466 EMEEGKSVS
+3466 EMEAGKSVS

-3500 KHEMKQKGT
+3500 KYEMKQKGT
-3509 VAELVIHHAE
+3509 VAELVIHNAE

-3524 RYTCDTGDQQTTAHV
+3524 RYTCDTGDQQTTAQV
-3539 KIHAVSALVKEL
+3539 KVQAISVLVKEEL
-3551 KSVEAVEGGTATL
+3551 KNVEAVEGGTATL
-3564 RCQLSREVPVEW
+3564 QCQLSRETPVEW

-3585 SNKYRMRQEGTL
+3585 SNKYKMRQEGTV
-3597 AELLIHDLDPKDA
+3597 AELLIHDLDLKDA

-3626 SVNALPIRFKKELK
+3626 SVNALPVRFKKELK

-3668 GKVLMSDSK
+3668 GKVLMPDNK

-3689 VIQDLDLTDA
+3689 VIQDLDLMDA

-3728 SNKEATE
+3728 LNKEATE

-3750 VEWRKGTKVLK
+3750 VEWRKGNMVLK

-3774 AELMIRD
+3774 VELMIRD

-3794 GDQQTTAALTVNVL
+3794 GDQQTTAALAVNGKKKFFTHAPIL
-3808 PALFTKELADEEA
+3808 PALFTKELTDQEA
-3821 TEGKSVSL
+3821 TEGKTVSL

-3843 KGFKTLKSSDKYKM
+3843 KGLKTLKSSDKYKM
-3857 KREGVIAELI
+3857 NREGVVAELI
-3867 IQNLDVTDA
+3867 IKNLDTTDA

-3930 WKKGDKTLKPSDK
+3930 WKKGDKTLKQSDK

-3991 KDLVNTEATEN
+3991 KELVNIEATEN
-4002 GTAVLQCELTKP
+4002 KAAVLQCELTKS
-4014 TPVEWRKGQKVLKP
+4014 TPVEWRKGLKVLKP

-4062 KMTTASLTVH
+4062 KTTTASLTVH

-4081 LKNVEATENGMA
+4081 LKNMEATENGTA

-4099 NKPAAAVEWRKGDRA
+4099 SKPVAAVEWRKGNRA
-4114 LETNDKFTMRCEGTT
+4114 LETSDKFTMKCEGTV
-4129 AELVIRDLDLTDAGD
+4129 AELVICDLDLADAGD
-4144 YTCCYGDQKTT
+4144 YTCCYGDQKTS

-4160 NALPAHFKKEMKN
+4160 NALPARFKTEMKD

-4181 ATLQCELSRAASV
+4181 ATLQCELSRTASV

-4202 LKLSEK
+4202 LKSSEK
-4208 YTMRQEGTTAQLLI
+4208 YTVRQEGTTAQLLI

-4254 FKEELRNEEATEGEV
+4254 FKEELRNEEAMEGKI

-4284 KKGHTVLKPSEKYKM
+4284 KKGDTVLKPSEKYKM

-4305 AELVIHNLNENDAG
+4305 AELVIHNLNESDAG

-4324 CGDKQSTASLAVHA
+4324 CGDVQSTASLAVHV

-4360 RCELT
+4360 CCELT

-4378 VKVSDKYKMRQEG
+4378 LKVSDKYKMKQEG
-4391 TVMKLLIHDVELK
+4391 TVMKLLIHDVEMK

-4425 ALPALF
+4425 ALPTLF
-4431 KEELKDLQATESQT
+4431 KEELKDLQAMERQT
-4445 ATLRCELTKAAAVSW
+4445 ATLCCKLTKAADVQW
-4460 KKGNKILRASEKYVM
+4460 KKGNKIIRASEKYIM
-4475 RQDNTLAELEICDL
+4475 RQDNALAELEIRDL
-4489 ELKDAGDYTC
+4489 ELQDAGDYTC
-4499 MCGDQ
+4499 VCRDQ
-4504 HSTASLTV
+4504 HTTASLTV
-4512 NALPVVFKE
+4512 NALPVLFKE
-4521 ELKNEEVL
+4521 ELKNEEIQ
-4529 EGTSVSLH
+4529 EGRSVSLR
-4537 CELSKAAPVQWKIGS
+4537 CELTKAAPVQWKIGS
-4552 KVLKASDKYQ
+4552 KVLKASDKFQ
-4562 MRQPG
+4562 MRQSG

-4574 HDLEVKDAGDYTCVC
+4574 HDLEVEDAGDYTCVS
-4589 GDQETTATLTVHALP
+4589 GDQKTTATLTVHALP

-4610 LKNEEAEEGG
+4610 LKDKEAEEGG
-4620 EVALHCEL
+4620 EAALHCEL

-4635 WRKDQRI
+4635 WWKDQRI
-4642 LKESEKYKMRQEGT
+4642 LKASGKFKMRQEGT
-4656 KAELVIREIAE
+4656 KAELLIHEVAE

-4675 VCGEHQTT
+4675 VCGEQQTT
-4683 AVLTVQAVPPFFRE
+4683 AVLTVQAVPPFFQE
-4697 EMTSKEAVEGGTA
+4697 ELTSKEAVEGGMV
-4710 TLHCLLSKASA
+4710 TLQCELSKTSA
-4721 RVQWKKGPRVLPS
+4721 HVQWKKGHRVLTS
-4734 DKKYSTRRE
+4734 DNKYSIRQE
-4743 GCVVELVV
+4743 GCVMKLAV
-4751 HDLDL
+4751 HNLDL

-4762 TCVCGDK
+4762 SCVCGDK
-4769 TTTATLT
+4769 TTTAALT

-4783 FKKGLKDLEAVESG
+4783 FKKDLKDLEAVESG
-4797 TAALHCELTKPAVVK
+4797 TATLLCELTKPAVVQWK
-4812 WMKGQEVLKPS
+4812 KGQEVLKAN

-4834 AKLIIHELDVEDTGD
+4834 TKLIIHELDVEDTGD

-4863 TVNAL
+4863 TVN
-4868 PALFKQELQ
+4868 E
-4877 NTEAEEGGTATLR
+4877 
-4890 CELTKP
+4890 
-4896 KAPVEWR
+4896 
-4903 KGDITLYPGLKYE
+4903 
-4916 MKQQGS
+4916 
-4922 TAELVI
+4922 
-4928 YDLELDDSGRYTC
+4928 
-4941 DSGHQQ
+4941 
-4947 TTAVVTVHALPVTFK
+4947 LPVTFK

-4989 EWRKGGVGLQPSQKY
+4989 EWRKGGIGLQPSQKY
-5004 EMRQR
+5004 EMRQK

-5039 SLNVKA
+5039 SLRVKA

-5063 AVKFQCELTK
+5063 VVKFQCELTK

-5079 WRKGTMELFAC
+5079 WRKGTMEIFPC
-5090 AKYEI
+5090 AKYDI

-5100 TAELVIHN
+5100 TAELVIHHV
-5108 IEPEDASDYTC
+5108 EPEDASDYTC
-5119 DTGDQQSTAVLRVNA
+5119 DTGDQQSSAFLRVNA
-5134 IKPRLKQQLKNEE
+5134 IKPHLKQHLKNEE

-5167 EWRKDGVVLHSS
+5167 EWRKDGVLLHSS

-5187 GTLREL
+5187 GTLHEL
-5193 RVHRLEPS
+5193 RVHRLEAGDS
-5201 DAGEYSCKAGDE
+5201 GEYSCKAGDE
-5213 TSSAKLTVKEPDVT
+5213 TSSAKLTVREPDVT

-5258 WKLQDVALQNNEMN
+5258 WKLQGVALQNNEMN

-5291 QDIGTIAF
+5291 QDIGTITF
-5299 RVGPHT
+5299 RVGPHM

-5310 TVKVPP
+5310 
-5316 PVFKEKLQ
+5316 
-5324 STELQEEETAI
+5324 
-5335 LRCEVSQ
+5335 
-5342 PNAAVE
+5342 
-5348 WKKGTQVISPSS
+5348 
-5360 KYEIR
+5360 
-5365 QEGTIHTLKIYH
+5365 
-5377 LKPEDSG
+5377 
-5384 KYTCDNGNEQ
+5384 
-5394 TTATLTVKALP
+5394 
-5405 VTFTKPLQNQQAE
+5405 
-5418 EGGTITLSC
+5418 
-5427 EISNSNATVQWKKAG
+5427 
-5442 KVLRPSD
+5442 
-5449 KYKMHQAG
+5449 M
-5457 SVAELTIRNLSEAD
+5457 
-5471 AGEYTCNAG
+5471 
-5480 DQQTTA
+5480 
-5486 AVIVKEPAAAIVE
+5486 VKEPAATIVE
-5499 TLKDVT
+5499 MLKDVT
-5505 SHEGEDA
+5505 SREGEDA

-5522 TQDAQWFLGD
+5522 TQEAQWFLGD

-5540 NEIRVQGTRHTL
+5540 NEIRVQGTCHTL
-5552 ILRKVTLEDCGP
+5552 ILRKVTLEDSGP

-5577 LTVQAAPVSFVKALH
+5577 LTVQA
-5592 SLELQEGGTA
+5592 
-5602 HLSCEV
+5602 
-5608 SKPDVPVEWKKG
+5608 
-5620 TSVIRSS
+5620 
-5627 QKYSIKQEGNVHT
+5627 
-5640 LVIHDVNRP
+5640 
-5649 DSGEYSCHT
+5649 
-5658 ADGKTTAR
+5658 
-5666 LEVKALPVLFK
+5666 
-5677 QWLKNEEV
+5677 
-5685 EEGGTAMLHCELTKP
+5685 
-5700 NAPVE
+5700 
-5705 WRKGDTVLQPSDK
+5705 
-5718 YEIRHEGTHVE
+5718 
-5729 LFIYD
+5729 
-5734 AEAQDAGDYT
+5734 
-5744 CDSGD
+5744 
-5749 QQTTA
+5749 
-5754 SLQVKV
+5754 
-5760 LPVLFNEE
+5760 
-5768 LKNVESEEGGTAVL
+5768 
-5782 HCEISKPD
+5782 
-5790 APVEWRKGGV
+5790 
-5800 VIQPS
+5800 
-5805 DKYEMKLKGSI
+5805 
-5816 VELIIHGVEPDDCGD
+5816 
-5831 YTCSTGY
+5831 
-5838 EITTGSVY
+5838 
-5846 VQEEAAVI
+5846 
-5854 VSGLKNTDVFV
+5854 
-5865 GESATFTCELS
+5865 
-5876 HPGVKNVQWW
+5876 
-5886 LDGSPLHNNFVTE
+5886 
-5899 ISQQDGM
+5899 
-5906 IHTLTLNDVACHDS
+5906 
-5920 GTVTFRAGSL
+5920 
-5930 ISSAKLLV
+5930 
-5938 KDPTIEVVSPMQDI
+5938 
-5952 TVDEDGTAEFICQ
+5952 
-5965 YSRPVHAIWKKN
+5965 
-5977 DQEIHA
+5977 
-5983 DGQRVII
+5983 
-5990 DQDWN
+5990 
-5995 VSILKI
+5995 
-6001 KPTVPEDTGIYSC
+6001 
-6014 EAEGTK
+6014 
-6020 VMAALDVQAKNSI
+6020 KNSI
-6033 VQGLENVEAV
+6033 VQGLENVETV

-6057 ECYNYNW
+6057 ECYNYSW

-6084 GRRHLLLLKNL
+6084 GLRHLLLLKNL
-6095 TPQDSCRVTFT
+6095 TPRDSCRVTFM
-6106 CSDAMTSAFLTV
+6106 CSDAVTSAFLTV
-6118 KGWRLQILQPLTDV
+6118 KEWRLQILQPLTDV
-6132 EVSPGEKATFSC
+6132 EVPLGEKATFSC
-6144 VLSEAVPISEVA
+6144 ILSEAVPITEVS
-6156 WYSNDIE
+6156 WYSNDVE
-6163 IQSDEDWEVQADGN
+6163 IQSDEDWEVRADGN
-6177 KYKLILK
+6177 KYKLTLK
-6184 KAQPHHSGEVTFA
+6184 NAQPHHSGEVTFA

-6204 AKLSVIAHPDPPEEP
+6204 AKLFVIAHPDPPEEP

-6242 DILGYNVERKIPG
+6242 DILGYNVEKKIPG

-6262 KAIIQNTEFVVD
+6262 KGIIQNMKFMVD
-6274 DLTPGE
+6274 NLTPGE

-6291 VGASEPVHFPQMVRL
+6291 VGASEPVHFPQMVQL
-6306 EPPVTVTHPL
+6306 EPPVTVIHPL

-6325 VARLECQL
+6325 VARLECKL
-6333 SSETEKRVTWFKGKE
+6333 SSETEKKVTWLKGKE
-6348 QIQAGGRYEILSDG
+6348 QIQAGGKYEILSDG

-6373 PEDQDTYTCMVSPEV
+6373 HEDQDTYTCMVSPEV
-6388 KSVASLCLEV
+6388 KSVASLCLDV
-6398 PTVTMLKEIAQEAP
+6398 PTVSMFKEIAREASP
-6412 SASQTEELVDG
+6412 ASQPEELVDG

-6463 VPEEDEKLQKLKK
+6463 VPEEDEKLQKLRK

-6524 KAGKASVSVTSKV
+6524 KAEKTSISVTSKV
-6537 QSIPTGKLWKQWEK
+6537 QSISTGKLWKQWEE

-6562 AKPAEPEVPD
+6562 AKPSEQEMPD

-6600 QECPVFTETF
+6600 QGCPVFTETF

-6655 SDGTC
+6655 TDGTC
-6660 SLIITGLDSKDAG
+6660 SLIITGLDRKDAG

-6687 HSAKVVIGAQEPQ
+6687 HSAKVVISTQEPH
-6700 VLQKEKQVKQST
+6700 VLHKEEQVKHST

-6731 GRRLHRLFKA
+6731 ARRLNRLFRA

-6758 DEGDIEVV
+6758 DEGDIDVV

-6805 VEIDILEQGPKKIEL
+6805 VEIDILEQSPKKVEL
-6820 RIGKATPPTHGKFA
+6820 RIGKATPPTRGKFA
-6834 PPVVRPPPPL
+6834 PPLARPPPPL
-6844 LTSDTAPMFMTELQ
+6844 LTSDTAPVFLTELQ

-7050 AGQYSIFVINSA
+7050 AGQYSTFVINSA
-7062 GSAFSS
+7062 GSAYSS
-7068 ARLLVKDPDEKEE
+7068 AKLVVKDPDEKEE

-7132 QEDILWIK
+7132 REDILWIK
-7140 PDTPGYK
+7140 PETPGYK

-7159 LDVKKK
+7159 LDVKRK

-7176 KAGQSICTATLE
+7176 KAGQSICTATVE
-7188 VADVKE
+7188 VSDVKE

-7208 IMTTLGAIHPSET
+7208 IMTTLGDIQSSET
-7221 GEGDLETGREGVP
+7221 REGDFEAGREGVP

-7261 AKISQATLRV
+7261 AKLNQATLRV

-7291 SRPSSIAQESSSESE
+7291 SRPSSIVQESSSESE

-7318 MVTADYVP
+7318 MVTADYSP
-7326 AAPDRETITL
+7326 AAPDKEAITL

-7387 TEAPEFPGEFV
+7387 TEVPEFPGEFV

-7424 LQFLQTHHLKFTE
+7424 LQFLLTHHLKYTE
-7437 TCPNVPG
+7437 TCSNVPG

-7450 STIFRNIGD
+7450 STIFRNIDD
-7459 IACFHSSV
+7459 IAHFHSSV
-7467 FLQGL
+7467 FLRGL

-7539 QHYLEKPIN
+7539 QHYLEKPIT

-7576 AYAVVSALTRRAEN
+7576 AYAIVSALTRRAEN

-7619 EGAPGARVAW
+7619 EGAPGARMAW

-7639 KNYIVICKPKRDTKT
+7639 KNYLVICKPKRDTRT

-7721 EPVWIPPDFEEE
+7721 EPLWIPPDFEEE

-7791 TGVDSGQYMCFA
+7791 TGIDSGQYMCFA

-7828 RNAYFVEGEDAQFT
+7828 RNAYLIEGEDAQFT

-7863 NTSKYQTFS
+7863 DTSKYQTFS
-7872 EPRSGIIVL
+7872 EPRSGMVVL

-7928 ITIEVTEQET
+7928 ITIEGMNLDQLCHSPSRSPRAEPTPEPVYVSKIRQPVHRYEQEATPKSAVPMLFVTEPEDKQGAAVRDFTKET
-7938 KVPKKTIIMND
+7938 KVEEKKPKWVEVEEIIEFKVKKSPKPARKRGSSPVKQEKDESGVLTFTFPSPRPRHSPEDDPNTNNSNNKLVEQSKSLPNDSLSEADIQPLVYATEEEEPQVSNEDRSFPCGSEQLGNNSFIDYGTEGKSLPQETSAHYRSDVSSPLLACGGEPLIFRFETAAADQHELLFSLVSPEVKEQADELGISWPVEEEVPEVMQDVLPEEDNVIIVDEPEELRADDISTRDRKILTHNGKLLTLEDLEDYVPEEGETYGCDDKNCTAEKPCEISVLQTEINEPTIGKPVLLNLGRPMVSEPRQRFFSQLEEHIPGGMFMSASRVTGVQSVGPSNISFHVSDTCMSATPGVHAATAAASPGPSFTVKPSFCTGVQLSADNGQSSFKTEVSTRTLSYGTVGMTSPQSEMETSVQASLQRADKEIKKALKKLVDTASMLVTLPPGMQEGTGGLGLPEYIPSDRSETAAGPSVVVHEASTQTQTAGGHEKAQRQILTEEPGVPKPSPSPSHEETVAGEESAQERTVPITRTSPGTEDWYRREGDVVWDVHSEVYIETTERTCVYKTEEKTPTSPPYMQVTIEDVQVNSGERAKFQAVIEGTPQPTVLWFKGTSLLTDSNRLHQGNEGTTYFLVVDNAVLEDGGVYTCVAKNAGGEVLCKAELVVREGNKDQAAKKVATRRKLHSLYEVKQEIGRGCFSFVKRVVHKGNRVSCAAKFIPLRSKTKARAHQERDILASLSHDRITRLLDQFETRKTLILILELCSSEELLDRLFKKSVVTEAEVKLYIKQILEGIKYLHDNNILHLDIKPLNILMVYPEREDLKLCDFGFAQKITPFEPQFSKYGSPEFVAPEIVTQSPVSKATDIWAVGVITYLSLTCKSPFAGENDRATLLNIQNGEISWTIPDFVHLTEDAKDFMKGILQQHPKARPSALDCLSHKWFMHNLPLEAAHFINTKQLKFIVARSKWQRSLMCYKSILVMRSIPEILERTHDNTSLAISRHLIEESTSSSTSGSSSDNENSNFPKKRHFGSTPELHLSILDAPSHQEPPKHASEEKHSKISVPPVKPIRRKYASMKAEVGEKSPTESKELMASILKEKEEGLHHGLQDERADQSQRSGATEPSSVRISAESTLPLCQKEKTDVFLPDKDRVEKAEDGTEKPPVCVPRQSVIKSTFYSQAAELPARGPSSPGKEFRRHLDRARRTFRKAGYSKVPLSGLREPLLEQFELEEEEGKSDYGGDHRENLLGSLTKSASFDTARKPPHPAIAGASRSRSLDDYRLRASRSVREEDILEEDCDVLSQESCPEGSGHCDISAGPGKGCSVDTSKQEDLRRVSKDCSEEKPPPSTQCEGNECPTGIVQQLERLPVSSHRSENRKPLLKKSKATYIEEETDDLEGESPFLTDQCSDVATLSAQNHESMESEHQVSEQHQASYHSGKVSDDLEGGPPGTLTASQTQVAPASVCELEDEEYPKVHGEGRTVALEGRSCDAGKTVPPSLHRDQSQELSHHRSSFYSDEESAVLEGLVDEMVSLSEEMNVWAHS
-7949 FPTVSGGD
+7949 VSGEEENRKHMSPPTEMVYQGSQRQAPTETSFPSVQGSKRAEVSELYLAEPYPVVGEESVVLEGQGAQMVPHECEHLED
-7957 FRPGLA
+7957 LAFESATSSQASVSSTDSLDTGKRHSQVSVIQDTVKHPEVSLVKIKDLSDEAPSLGSGTPKFDISEVEPAYLNFSDLYDIVYFPFEFMNYRKAPPKPTGRRFIPFGERARSPPAGHLHKDKRLCIREQAEDKNRKNHLEISEDSKATNLLATGKGSESHKEMYGPQKDSSGKQKSSVYSKPGLFKPYARSHSVEQSVEQSLKKKVKA
-7963 SACR
+7963 SVAHISRILKGKISPEPEAGEEFGELGSEAVEKELLTGAEGSLKRKSALSSFKLPSLMPKEKAPLFVEELMDQAAAIGQCVTLSCRTAAHSPLHTNWFKDGTPVQSSSRILISSTLKNFQLLTILSVSADDFGVYTCVATNSLGSASTSCIIRKAEVPPSPPPPDIVEVYKDGVQMVWRPVETNTPVHYSVQCKSEDGEWMALASDIADCCYKAKNLPKGFIYCVRIACTSKAVMSPYSDPSAKVKITGKDEM

>member
-160 QIESAGESN
+160 QIQSAGESN

-204 TQGFSNPGSSSH
+204 AQGSSNPGSSSH

-237 IRKLDVSHGALD
+237 IRKMDISHGGLD
-249 STSAYSMAEGL
+249 STSAHSYSEGL
-260 SGISYSLSRDY
+260 SSFGYGFSRDY
-271 ERAAGLTTKGARN
+271 ERASGFTTKGARN
-284 ATFGALTR
+284 ATFGTLTR
-292 MCSVTEGKHA
+292 TCSVTEGKHA

-350 IDNGL
+350 TDNGL

-382 KEKLKDLEV
+382 KKKLQDLEV

-476 TAVFTNDTAI
+476 TAVFINDTAI

-508 PSDRISITCSGKQH
+508 PSERISITCSGKQH

-535 EIVFLADE
+535 EVAFLADE

-550 TVTTPKKPPTQPPVD
+550 TVTTPKKPPTKPPGD
-565 PLVKNKTE
+565 PVVKNKTE
-573 TSVTLAWSPPKMDRP
+573 TSVTLAWSPPKTDRP

-617 EFTVSNLSEEADYQ
+617 EFTVSDLSEEADYQ

-663 LTTVE
+663 LTSVE

-682 TTCSGTWYLNGK
+682 KTCSGTWYLNGK

-715 KNVTK
+715 KNVSK

-730 ANNVETSTKMRVKG
+730 ANNIDTSTKMRVKG

-756 EKVSARLREEAKLQ
+756 ETVSARLREEAKLQ
-770 AELSDTEATV
+770 AELSDAEATV

-796 LQTVGKRHILKIRNT
+796 FQTAGKRHVLKIRNT
-811 AAEDA
+811 GTEDA
-816 GVYECICEGDKML
+816 GVYECVCEGDKMR

-837 ANFINKEKSGGVIR
+837 ANFINKEKTGGVIR
-851 AIAGKQAEFVSETSE
+851 ATSGKQAEFVSETSE

-908 TYTCKI
+908 IYTCKI

-927 EAVTFVNKPKT
+927 EAVTFVNKPKM
-938 TPEISVS
+938 TPEISVR

-956 SAASG
+956 SAVSG

-971 VKQDQRTAVIS
+971 VKQDQRTTIVS

-1019 REDVFTNKDK
+1019 TEDVFTNKDK

-1034 KAILTQNAT
+1034 KAVLTQNAT

-1094 TCEAAGQKLTFKLVV
+1094 TCEAAGQKLTFK
-1109 TEAEDAFINKD
+1109 I
-1120 KVKKEV
+1120 
-1126 KAVLSENA
+1126 
-1134 TLSCEVAQEKTDV
+1134 
-1147 KWYKEGKLI
+1147 
-1156 TSSKKFKVESEG
+1156 
-1168 KSRRL
+1168 
-1173 VVGQVEKKDAGEYTC
+1173 
-1188 EAAGQKL
+1188 
-1195 TFKIVVTEAEDAFVN
+1195 IV
-1210 KEKVQKEV
+1210 
-1218 KAALTQNATLSC
+1218 
-1230 EVAQEK
+1230 
-1236 TDVKWYKEGKL
+1236 
-1247 ITSSKKFKV
+1247 
-1256 ESEGKSR
+1256 
-1263 RLVVGQ
+1263 
-1269 VEKKDAGEYTCEAAG
+1269 
-1284 QKLTFKLV
+1284 
-1292 VTEAEDAFINKDKV
+1292 
-1306 KKEVKAVLSENAT
+1306 
-1319 LSCEVAQ
+1319 
-1326 EKTDVKWYKEGKLI
+1326 
-1340 TSSKKFK
+1340 
-1347 VESEGKSRRLV
+1347 
-1358 VGQVEKKDAGE
+1358 
-1369 YTCEAAGQ
+1369 
-1377 KLTFKLDVTDDV
+1377 
-1389 FEHKDKV
+1389 
-1396 QKEVKAVLKENTTLS
+1396 
-1411 CEVAQEKTDVKWYK
+1411 
-1425 EGKLITSSKKF
+1425 
-1436 KVESEGKSRRL
+1436 
-1447 VVGQVEKK
+1447 
-1455 DAGEYTCEAAG
+1455 
-1466 QKLTFKIVITEA
+1466 
-1478 EDAFV
+1478 
-1483 NKEKVQKEVKAALT
+1483 
-1497 QNATLSCEVAQE
+1497 
-1509 KTDVKWYKEGKLI
+1509 
-1522 TSSKKFKVE
+1522 
-1531 SEGKSRRL
+1531 
-1539 VVGQVEKKDA
+1539 
-1549 GEYTCEAAGQK
+1549 
-1560 LTFKLVVTEAEDA
+1560 
-1573 FINKDKVKKEVK
+1573 
-1585 AVLSEN
+1585 
-1591 ATLSC
+1591 
-1596 EVAQEKTDV
+1596 
-1605 KWYKEG
+1605 
-1611 KLITSSKKFKVE
+1611 
-1623 SEGKSRRLVVGQ
+1623 
-1635 VEKKDAGEYT
+1635 
-1645 CEAAGQKLTFKLVI
+1645 

-1676 KAVLKENTTLSC
+1676 KAALSENATLSC

-1758 INQEKV
+1758 INEEKV
-1764 QKEVN
+1764 QKQVN

-1778 SCEVAEDATE
+1778 SCEVAQEATE
-1788 VKWYKDGKLLISSR
+1788 VKWYKDGRLLVPSR
-1802 KFKIETAG
+1802 KFKIETVG
-1810 KTRRLVIE
+1810 KSRRLVVE

-1835 KLTFKLEPTEPE
+1835 KMTFKLEPTEPE

-1856 KEPLIVQEHESITLT
+1856 KEPLIVQEHESITLA
-1871 TSVTPETAVV
+1871 TSVTPETAAV

-1889 IKASKKYE
+1889 IKVSKKYE
-1897 IKSEEAS
+1897 IKSEGAS

-1918 VYTCQTKNDKQEF
+1918 VYTCQTKTDKQEF
-1931 KVQVKEIPVKFAKKL
+1931 KVQVKEIPVKFTKKL
-1946 EAVNAEIGGSVSL
+1946 EAVNAELGGSVCLS
-1959 TCDVSHA
+1959 CDVSHA
-1966 KGKVVWRRNG
+1966 KGKVVWCRNG
-1976 VEIKPSRRF
+1976 VQIKPSKRF
-1985 QIHEEGVKRTLT
+1985 QIHEEGLKRTLT

-2005 EGEYSCESRDDKTSI
+2005 EGEYSCESRDDKSSI

-2028 VVKFVTTLNS
+2028 VVKFVTSLNS

-2049 KCTVSPSDAVVTWLR
+2049 KCTISPSDAVVTWFR

-2104 GVESRASLRVREASI
+2104 GVESKANLRVREASI

-2124 LEPRTVEEKD
+2124 LEPKTVEERD

-2151 RNSIILKPSE
+2151 RNSIVLKPSE

-2174 VVKDITFADR
+2174 VVKDISFADR

-2210 KGLQPVQVSEKG
+2210 KGLQPLEVSEKG

-2235 EGIWQKD
+2235 EGTWQKD
-2242 GVRLKPSPNISI
+2242 GVRLKPSPNINI

-2273 GLISFKAD
+2273 GLFSFKAE

-2290 VTELPVKISKPL
+2290 VKELPVRISKPL
-2302 ADISVTQKDK
+2302 VDISATQKDK
-2312 VAFECEL
+2312 VTFECEL

-2332 KELQQSKKVGIISQG
+2332 KELRQSKKVGIISQG

-2364 YTCEAAEDKTSATLK
+2364 YKCEAAEDKTSATLK

-2412 VQTQWYKNDNKM
+2412 VQTQWYKNDNKL
-2424 KAADNIRMRQDGRT
+2424 KAADNIRMRQEGKT
-2438 YSLTYMC
+2438 YSLTYTR

-2496 VSRANAEVRWYK
+2496 VSRANAKVKWYK

-2517 KYEIVSDGVYRK
+2517 KYEIVSEGVYRK

-2550 KSSANFFVEEQSIS
+2550 KSSANFFVEEQAIN

-2572 DVTEPEEAKFE
+2572 DVTEPEEANFA

-2595 WSLRGEV
+2595 WFLRGEA
-2602 LQAGRNIIMQQESTI
+2602 LQAGRNIIMQQEGTI
-2617 HRLIILKTSADMT
+2617 HRLTILKTSTDMT

-2643 ANLLVRDYHI
+2643 ANLRVRDYHI

-2685 FKDHTPIEPSEK
+2685 FKGHMPIEPSEK
-2697 YKIKREQHSAELK
+2697 YKIKREEHSAELK

-2795 YMLTM
+2795 YTLTM

-2817 VSESVRL
+2817 VSESVHL

-2859 KPVWKKDGVKLTSS
+2859 KPVWKKDGVKLTPG
-2873 NKYEQIQSGKTL
+2873 NKYEQIQNGKTL
-2885 CLLIHDLEKADA
+2885 CLLIHDLEKTDA

-2948 DDFNWTL
+2948 GDFNWTL
-2955 NGSKVES
+2955 NGNKVGS
-2962 GGRFKASNVG
+2962 GGRFKASNAG
-2972 RKYTLNIKSVIPD
+2972 RKYTLSITNVIPD
-2985 DSGEVVFT
+2985 DSGEVIFT
-2993 ARGLISKASLV
+2993 ARGLTSKASLV

-3009 TEITKQLED
+3009 TEVTKQLED
-3018 KTSTAG
+3018 KTSAAG
-3024 QDISV
+3024 QDISL
-3029 SCELSKPDVSIRWYK
+3029 SCELSKPDVNIRWYK

-3089 ARITVQE
+3089 ARVTVQE

-3107 LKADESGTAVF
+3107 LKVDENGSAVF
-3118 MCQSEKAA
+3118 TCQSEKAA
-3126 SSVVWRKGIA
+3126 SSVIWRKGMA
-3136 ELRTSRKYEI
+3136 ELRAGRKYEI

-3268 SASLVVKEKPCIFTK
+3268 SASLVVEEKPCIFTK
-3283 ELLDT
+3283 ELVDT

-3324 NISRLGF
+3324 NISRSGF

-3366 PVLFKQELQN
+3366 PVLFKKELQN

-3404 TVLHASEKYEFKQ
+3404 TVLYASEKYEFKQ

-3429 KSIDSGDYTCS
+3429 KSVDSGDYTCS
-3440 TGEQKTTARVT
+3440 TGELKTTARVK
-3451 VNAAPVLFKQALENT
+3451 VKAVPVLFKQALENT
-3466 EMEEGKSVS
+3466 ETEEGKSVS
-3475 LRCELTKADATVVW
+3475 LRCELSKADATVVW
-3489 KKGEATLQASA
+3489 KKGEAALQASA
-3500 KHEMKQKGT
+3500 KYEMKQKGT
-3509 VAELVIHHAE
+3509 VAELVIHNAE

-3524 RYTCDTGDQQTTAHV
+3524 RYTCDTGDQQTTAQV
-3539 KIHAVSALVKEL
+3539 KIHAVSALIEEEL

-3564 RCQLSREVPVEW
+3564 RCQLSREAPVEW
-3576 RKGHTLLRP
+3576 RKGHVPLRP
-3585 SNKYRMRQEGTL
+3585 SNKYRMRQEGMVV
-3597 AELLIHDLDPKDA
+3597 ELLIHDLDPRDA

-3626 SVNALPIRFKKELK
+3626 SVNALPIRFKRELK

-3653 CELSQAVGSVEWRKD
+3653 CELSRAGGSVEWKKD
-3668 GKVLMSDSK
+3668 GKVLMPNGK
-3677 YKMRREGRFVEL
+3677 YKMRREGRFAEL

-3721 ILFQEEM
+3721 VLFQEELL
-3728 SNKEATE
+3728 NKEATE

-3750 VEWRKGTKVLK
+3750 VEWRKGNRVLK
-3761 PSEKY
+3761 PSAKY

-3774 AELMIRD
+3774 AELVIQD

-3794 GDQQTTAALTVNVL
+3794 GNQQTAAALTVNVL
-3808 PALFTKELADEEA
+3808 PALFTKELTNKEA

-3829 HCELNKAAANVEWK
+3829 RCELNKAAANVEWK
-3843 KGFKTLKSSDKYKM
+3843 KGFKTLKPSDKYKM
-3857 KREGVIAELI
+3857 KREGVVAELI
-3867 IQNLDVTDA
+3867 IQNLDTTDA

-3883 GDQQTM
+3883 GDQQTT

-3991 KDLVNTEATEN
+3991 KELVDTEATEN

-4014 TPVEWRKGQKVLKP
+4014 TPVEWRKGPKVLKP

-4051 DAGDYTCVCGD
+4051 DTGDYTCVCGD
-4062 KMTTASLTVH
+4062 KTTTASLTVH
-4072 ALPPHFKKE
+4072 ALPPRFRKE
-4081 LKNVEATENGMA
+4081 LRNVEATEDGTA
-4093 TFCCEL
+4093 AFCCEL
-4099 NKPAAAVEWRKGDRA
+4099 NKPVAAVGWRKGDRA
-4114 LETNDKFTMRCEGTT
+4114 LEPSGKFTMRCEGTI
-4129 AELVIRDLDLTDAGD
+4129 AELVIRDLDLADAGD

-4160 NALPAHFKKEMKN
+4160 NALPTRFKTELKN

-4194 EWKKKHKV
+4194 EWKKKHKM
-4202 LKLSEK
+4202 LKPGEK
-4208 YTMRQEGTTAQLLI
+4208 YTMRQEGATAQLVI
-4222 HALEVKD
+4222 HGLEVKD

-4235 VCGDEK
+4235 VCGEEK
-4241 TTAALT
+4241 TTAVLT

-4254 FKEELRNEEATEGEV
+4254 FKEELRNEEATEGEA
-4269 VTLRCELTKTASVEW
+4269 VTLRCELTKAASVEW
-4284 KKGHTVLKPSEKYKM
+4284 KKGQALLKPSEKYKM

-4305 AELVIHNLNENDAG
+4305 AELVIHNLNESDAG

-4338 LPARIK
+4338 LPAGIK

-4365 KVAQVEWRKGSSL
+4365 KVAQVEWRKENRL
-4378 VKVSDKYKMRQEG
+4378 LKVSDKYKMRQEG
-4391 TVMKLLIHDVELK
+4391 TVMKLLIQDVELK

-4411 VCGEQETTA
+4411 VCGEQKTTA

-4460 KKGNKILRASEKYVM
+4460 KKGNKILRTSEKYTM
-4475 RQDNTLAELEICDL
+4475 RQDNALAELEICDL
-4489 ELKDAGDYTC
+4489 ELQDAGDYTC

-4504 HSTASLTV
+4504 HTTASLTV
-4512 NALPVVFKE
+4512 NALPPLFRE
-4521 ELKNEEVL
+4521 ELK
-4529 EGTSVSLH
+4529 
-4537 CELSKAAPVQWKIGS
+4537 
-4552 KVLKASDKYQ
+4552 D
-4562 MRQPG
+4562 R
-4567 TTAELVI
+4567 
-4574 HDLEVKDAGDYTCVC
+4574 
-4589 GDQETTATLTVHALP
+4589 
-4604 PLFKEE
+4604 
-4610 LKNEEAEEGG
+4610 EAEEGG

-4642 LKESEKYKMRQEGT
+4642 LKASEKYKMRQEGT
-4656 KAELVIREIAE
+4656 KAELVIREVAE
-4667 EDAGDYTC
+4667 EDAGGYTC

-4683 AVLTVQAVPPFFRE
+4683 AVLTVQAVPPFFQE

-4710 TLHCLLSKASA
+4710 TLHCELSKAPA
-4721 RVQWKKGPRVLPS
+4721 HVQWKKDHHVLTP
-4734 DKKYSTRRE
+4734 DNKYSMRQERR
-4743 GCVVELVV
+4743 VVELVV
-4751 HDLDL
+4751 HDLDVS
-4756 NDTGDY
+4756 DTGHY

-4769 TTTATLT
+4769 TTTAALT
-4776 VHALPPE
+4776 VH
-4783 FKKGLKDLEAVESG
+4783 
-4797 TAALHCELTKPAVVK
+4797 
-4812 WMKGQEVLKPS
+4812 
-4823 SKYKMSQDGAV
+4823 
-4834 AKLIIHELDVEDTGD
+4834 
-4849 YTCVCGDQQTTATL
+4849 
-4863 TVNAL
+4863 
-4868 PALFKQELQ
+4868 
-4877 NTEAEEGGTATLR
+4877 
-4890 CELTKP
+4890 
-4896 KAPVEWR
+4896 
-4903 KGDITLYPGLKYE
+4903 
-4916 MKQQGS
+4916 
-4922 TAELVI
+4922 
-4928 YDLELDDSGRYTC
+4928 
-4941 DSGHQQ
+4941 
-4947 TTAVVTVHALPVTFK
+4947 
-4962 QPLQNK
+4962 
-4968 ESEEGST
+4968 
-4975 ATFCCELSKPNAAV
+4975 
-4989 EWRKGGVGLQPSQKY
+4989 
-5004 EMRQR
+5004 
-5009 ECLVELLIHNLKL
+5009 
-5022 EDTGEYSCDTGD
+5022 
-5034 QETKA
+5034 
-5039 SLNVKA
+5039 
-5045 LPVLFKKEL
+5045 
-5054 KDKEAEEGA
+5054 
-5063 AVKFQCELTK
+5063 
-5073 DNATVE
+5073 
-5079 WRKGTMELFAC
+5079 
-5090 AKYEI
+5090 
-5095 KLSGR
+5095 
-5100 TAELVIHN
+5100 
-5108 IEPEDASDYTC
+5108 
-5119 DTGDQQSTAVLRVNA
+5119 A
-5134 IKPRLKQQLKNEE
+5134 IKPRLTQQLKNEE

-5167 EWRKDGVVLHSS
+5167 EWRKDGAVLRPS

-5187 GTLREL
+5187 GTIREL
-5193 RVHRLEPS
+5193 RVHRLEPG

-5291 QDIGTIAF
+5291 QDIGTITF

-5310 TVKVPP
+5310 TVKMPP
-5316 PVFKEKLQ
+5316 PVFKVKLQ
-5324 STELQEEETAI
+5324 STELREEETAV
-5335 LRCEVSQ
+5335 LCCEVSQ

-5348 WKKGTQVISPSS
+5348 WKKGAQVIAPSS

-5418 EGGTITLSC
+5418 EGGTVTLSC
-5427 EISNSNATVQWKKAG
+5427 EISKSNAAVKWKKAG
-5442 KVLRPSD
+5442 TVLRPSE
-5449 KYKMHQAG
+5449 KYKMHQTG
-5457 SVAELTIRNLSEAD
+5457 SVAELTIRHLSEAD
-5471 AGEYTCNAG
+5471 GGEYTCDTG

-5486 AVIVKEPAAAIVE
+5486 AVLVKEPAATIVE

-5505 SHEGEDA
+5505 SYEGEDA

-5540 NEIRVQGTRHTL
+5540 NEIRVEGTRHTL

-5577 LTVQAAPVSFVKALH
+5577 LTVQVAPVSFVKALH
-5592 SLELQEGGTA
+5592 NLELQEGGTA

-5608 SKPDVPVEWKKG
+5608 SRPDVPVEWKKG
-5620 TSVIRSS
+5620 TSVIRSN
-5627 QKYSIKQEGNVHT
+5627 QKFSIKQEGKVHT
-5640 LVIHDVNRP
+5640 LVIQDLNRE
-5649 DSGEYSCHT
+5649 DSGEYSCHS
-5658 ADGKTTAR
+5658 ADGKTTAK

-5677 QWLKNEEV
+5677 HWLKNEEV
-5685 EEGGTAMLHCELTKP
+5685 EEGRTAVLRCELTKP
-5700 NAPVE
+5700 NVPVE
-5705 WRKGDTVLQPSDK
+5705 WRKGDTVLQPGDK
-5718 YEIRHEGTHVE
+5718 YEMRQEGTRVE

-5734 AEAQDAGDYT
+5734 ADAQDVGDYT

-5754 SLQVKV
+5754 LLQVKV
-5760 LPVLFNEE
+5760 LPVLFNKE
-5768 LKNVESEEGGTAVL
+5768 LKNIESEEGGTAVL

-5805 DKYEMKLKGSI
+5805 AKYEMKQKGS
-5816 VELIIHGVEPDDCGD
+5816 VAELIIHGVEPDDCGD

-5854 VSGLKNTDVFV
+5854 VSGLKDTDVFV

-5899 ISQQDGM
+5899 ISEQDGM
-5906 IHTLTLNDVACHDS
+5906 VHTLTLNDVACHDS

-5977 DQEIHA
+5977 DQEIHS

-5995 VSILKI
+5995 VSMLKI

-6014 EAEGTK
+6014 EAEGIK
-6020 VMAALDVQAKNSI
+6020 VMATLDVQAKNSI

-6095 TPQDSCRVTFT
+6095 TPRDSCRVTFM
-6106 CSDAMTSAFLTV
+6106 CSDAVTSAFLTV

-6132 EVSPGEKATFSC
+6132 EVSPGEKVTFSC
-6144 VLSEAVPISEVA
+6144 VLSEAVPVTEVA
-6156 WYSNDIE
+6156 WYSNDTE

-6177 KYKLILK
+6177 TYKLILK

-6197 SREAIAS
+6197 SREAISS
-6204 AKLSVIAHPDPPEEP
+6204 AKLSVI
-6219 EVLSKNSHSVTLSWY
+6219 
-6234 KPLSDGGC
+6234 
-6242 DILGYNVERKIPG
+6242 
-6255 IGWQSCS
+6255 
-6262 KAIIQNTEFVVD
+6262 
-6274 DLTPGE
+6274 
-6280 PYRFRVSAINK
+6280 
-6291 VGASEPVHFPQMVRL
+6291 
-6306 EPPVTVTHPL
+6306 EPPVTVTQPL

-6333 SSETEKRVTWFKGKE
+6333 SCETEEKVKWFKGKE

-6362 KKQILIIHAFK
+6362 KKQILIIRAFK

-6398 PTVTMLKEIAQEAP
+6398 PTVTMLKEIAREASP
-6412 SASQTEELVDG
+6412 ASQPEELVDG

-6463 VPEEDEKLQKLKK
+6463 VPEEDEKLQKLRK

-6508 DDESRAG
+6508 DEESRAG

-6524 KAGKASVSVTSKV
+6524 RAEKKSVSVTSKV
-6537 QSIPTGKLWKQWEK
+6537 QSISTGKLWKQWEK
-6551 SSVETVVAAPA
+6551 TTVETVMAAPA
-6562 AKPAEPEVPD
+6562 AKPDEPEMPD

-6622 LECVAHSKTDM
+6622 LECVAHSKSDM

-6660 SLIITGLDSKDAG
+6660 SLIITGLERKDAG

-6687 HSAKVVIGAQEPQ
+6687 HSAKVVIGAEEPQ
-6700 VLQKEKQVKQST
+6700 VLRKEKQVKRST

-6731 GRRLHRLFKA
+6731 GRRLHRLFRA
-6741 KISTEISDVEE
+6741 KISTDISDVEE

-6784 LSEAKTAATRF
+6784 LSEARTAATRF
-6795 REMFGALGIP
+6795 REMFGAMGIP

-6820 RIGKATPPTHGKFA
+6820 RIGKATPPAHGKFA
-6834 PPVVRPPPPL
+6834 PPVLRPPPPL
-6844 LTSDTAPMFMTELQ
+6844 LTSDTAPMFITELQ

-6887 GKAIEENDHY
+6887 GKALEENDHY

-6968 SREQEESTTEE
+6968 SREQEESATEE

-7003 HLKVKGYPQP
+7003 HLKVKAYPQP

-7021 QPLKAS
+7021 QPLKSS
-7027 DRILKTDKQE
+7027 DRILKTHKRE
-7037 FHSLEIRDVTKAD
+7037 FHSLEIRDVTKED

-7062 GSAFSS
+7062 GSAYSS
-7068 ARLLVKDPDEKEE
+7068 ARLVVKDPDEKEE
-7081 PSETDSHEQLI
+7081 PSETDSREQLI

-7099 FTNKKVKKGASITLS
+7099 FTNKRVKKGASITLS
-7114 VKVEGHPPPTI
+7114 VKVEGHPPPAI
-7125 TWLKEES
+7125 TWMKEES
-7132 QEDILWIK
+7132 RGDILWIK

-7165 YSGAYTCIATN
+7165 YSGTYTCIATN
-7176 KAGQSICTATLE
+7176 KAGQSICTATVE

-7208 IMTTLGAIHPSET
+7208 IMTTLGDLHPSET
-7221 GEGDLETGREGVP
+7221 KEGDLEAGRAGVP

-7252 TSHISEMVS
+7252 TSRISEMVS

-7387 TEAPEFPGEFV
+7387 MEVPEFPGEFV

-7424 LQFLQTHHLKFTE
+7424 LQFLQSHHIKYTE
-7437 TCPNVPG
+7437 ICPTVPG

-7450 STIFRNIGD
+7450 ATIFRNIDD
-7459 IACFHSSV
+7459 IARFHSSI
-7467 FLQGL
+7467 FLRGL

-7491 FNKYIQYLVGRVQAE
+7491 FDKYIQYLVGRVQAE
-7506 SIVVSKAVQDFYK
+7506 SIVVSKVVQDFYK

-7548 RIQQYQTIIKELIR
+7548 RIQKYQTIIKELIR

-7576 AYAVVSALTRRAEN
+7576 AYAIVSALTRRAEN

-7619 EGAPGARVAW
+7619 EGAPGARMAW

-7639 KNYIVICKPKRDTKT
+7639 KNYIVICKPKRDTRT

-7748 CKVTGA
+7748 CKVMGA

-7818 QVPPRFVNKV
+7818 QVPPQFVNKV

-7863 NTSKYQTFS
+7863 DTNKYQTFS
-7872 EPRSGIIVL
+7872 EPRSGMVVL

-7914 SAAALTQERRGDQA
+7914 SAAALTQDRRGDQA

-7938 KVPKKTIIMND
+7938 KVPKKTIIIEETITTVVKSPRQRGRVSPARSSSGHSPSRSPRAEPTPEPVYVSKIRQPVHRHEQEATPKSAVPMLFVTEPEDRQGAAARDVVVETEVEEKKPKWVEVEEIIEFKVKKSPKPARKRGSSPAKQEKDDSGVLTFTFPSSRPRRSPEDDPNTNNSNNKLVEQSKSSPND
-7949 FPTVSGGD
+7949 SLSEPDIQPLVYTSEQEGPQVSNEDRSSPCGSEQLGNTSFMDHGTEGRSFPQETSAHYGSDVASPLLACGGEPLSFSFGTAAADQHQFLFSPASPEVKEEVDELDVSWPVEEEAPEVMQGVFPEQDNVVIVDEPEEPQIDDISTRERKILTHNGKVLTLEDLEDYVPEEGETYRCDDQKHKAEKPCEISVLQTEINEPTIGKPVLLNLGRPVVSKPRQTFFSQFEEHVPGGMFMTASRVTGVQSVGPSNISFHVSD
-7957 FRPGLA
+7957 ACMAVRPGVHAATSAA
-7963 SACR
+7963 SPGPSFTVKPSFCTEVQRSADNGQSSFKTEVSTRTLSYGTVGEPVTLHISTEDLSQS

>member
-160 QIESAGESN
+160 QIQSAGESN

-204 TQGFSNPGSSSH
+204 AQGSSNPGSSSH

-237 IRKLDVSHGALD
+237 IRKMDISHGGLD
-249 STSAYSMAEGL
+249 STSAHSYSEGL
-260 SGISYSLSRDY
+260 SSFGYGFSRDY
-271 ERAAGLTTKGARN
+271 ERASGFTTKGARN
-284 ATFGALTR
+284 ATFGTLTR
-292 MCSVTEGKHA
+292 TCSVTEGKHA

-350 IDNGL
+350 TDNGL

-382 KEKLKDLEV
+382 KKKLQDLEV

-476 TAVFTNDTAI
+476 TAVFINDTAI

-508 PSDRISITCSGKQH
+508 PSERISITCSGKQH

-535 EIVFLADE
+535 EVAFLADE

-550 TVTTPKKPPTQPPVD
+550 TVTTPKKPPTKPPGD
-565 PLVKNKTE
+565 PVVKNKTE
-573 TSVTLAWSPPKMDRP
+573 TSVTLAWSPPKTDRP

-617 EFTVSNLSEEADYQ
+617 EFTVSDLSEEADYQ

-663 LTTVE
+663 LTSVE

-682 TTCSGTWYLNGK
+682 KTCSGTWYLNGK

-715 KNVTK
+715 KNVSK

-730 ANNVETSTKMRVKG
+730 ANNIDTSTKMRVKG

-756 EKVSARLREEAKLQ
+756 ETVSARLREEAKLQ
-770 AELSDTEATV
+770 AELSDAEATV

-796 LQTVGKRHILKIRNT
+796 FQTAGKRHVLKIRNT
-811 AAEDA
+811 GTEDA
-816 GVYECICEGDKML
+816 GVYECVCEGDKMR

-837 ANFINKEKSGGVIR
+837 ANFINKEKTGGVIR
-851 AIAGKQAEFVSETSE
+851 ATSGKQAEFVSETSE

-908 TYTCKI
+908 IYTCKI

-927 EAVTFVNKPKT
+927 EAVTFVNKPKM
-938 TPEISVS
+938 TPEISVR

-956 SAASG
+956 SAVSG

-971 VKQDQRTAVIS
+971 VKQDQRTTIVS

-1019 REDVFTNKDK
+1019 TEDVFTNKDK

-1034 KAILTQNAT
+1034 KAVLTQNAT

-1094 TCEAAGQKLTFKLVV
+1094 TCEAAGQKLTFKIIV

-1126 KAVLSENA
+1126 KAALSENA

-1195 TFKIVVTEAEDAFVN
+1195 TFKIDVIEPEVVFTN
-1210 KEKVQKEV
+1210 KDKVKKEV
-1218 KAALTQNATLSC
+1218 KAALSENATLSC

-1284 QKLTFKLV
+1284 QKLTFKID

-1306 KKEVKAVLSENAT
+1306 KKEVKAALSENAT

-1377 KLTFKLDVTDDV
+1377 KLTFKLNVTEAEDA
-1389 FEHKDKV
+1389 FINKDKV
-1396 QKEVKAVLKENTTLS
+1396 KKEVKAALSENTTLS

-1466 QKLTFKIVITEA
+1466 QKLTFKIIITEA
-1478 EDAFV
+1478 EDAFI
-1483 NKEKVQKEVKAALT
+1483 NKDKVQKEVKAALSENT
-1497 QNATLSCEVAQE
+1497 TLSCEVAQE

-1560 LTFKLVVTEAEDA
+1560 LTFK
-1573 FINKDKVKKEVK
+1573 I
-1585 AVLSEN
+1585 
-1591 ATLSC
+1591 
-1596 EVAQEKTDV
+1596 DV
-1605 KWYKEG
+1605 
-1611 KLITSSKKFKVE
+1611 
-1623 SEGKSRRLVVGQ
+1623 
-1635 VEKKDAGEYT
+1635 
-1645 CEAAGQKLTFKLVI
+1645 

-1676 KAVLKENTTLSC
+1676 KAALSENATLSC

-1758 INQEKV
+1758 INEEKV
-1764 QKEVN
+1764 QKQVN

-1778 SCEVAEDATE
+1778 SCEVAQEATE
-1788 VKWYKDGKLLISSR
+1788 VKWYKDGRLLVPSR
-1802 KFKIETAG
+1802 KFKIETVG
-1810 KTRRLVIE
+1810 KSRRLVVE

-1835 KLTFKLEPTEPE
+1835 KMTFKLEPTEPE

-1856 KEPLIVQEHESITLT
+1856 KEPLIVQEHESITLA
-1871 TSVTPETAVV
+1871 TSVTPETAAV

-1889 IKASKKYE
+1889 IKVSKKYE
-1897 IKSEEAS
+1897 IKSEGAS

-1918 VYTCQTKNDKQEF
+1918 VYTCQTKTDKQEF
-1931 KVQVKEIPVKFAKKL
+1931 KVQVKEIPVKFTKKL
-1946 EAVNAEIGGSVSL
+1946 EAVNAELGGSVCLS
-1959 TCDVSHA
+1959 CDVSHA
-1966 KGKVVWRRNG
+1966 KGKVVWCRNG
-1976 VEIKPSRRF
+1976 VQIKPSKRF
-1985 QIHEEGVKRTLT
+1985 QIHEEGLKRTLT

-2005 EGEYSCESRDDKTSI
+2005 EGEYSCESRDDKSSI

-2028 VVKFVTTLNS
+2028 VVKFVTSLNS

-2049 KCTVSPSDAVVTWLR
+2049 KCTISPSDAVVTWFR

-2104 GVESRASLRVREASI
+2104 GVESKANLRVREASI

-2124 LEPRTVEEKD
+2124 LEPKTVEERD

-2151 RNSIILKPSE
+2151 RNSIVLKPSE

-2174 VVKDITFADR
+2174 VVKDISFADR

-2210 KGLQPVQVSEKG
+2210 KGLQPLEVSEKG

-2235 EGIWQKD
+2235 EGTWQKD
-2242 GVRLKPSPNISI
+2242 GVRLKPSPNINI

-2273 GLISFKAD
+2273 GLFSFKAE

-2290 VTELPVKISKPL
+2290 VKELPVRISKPL
-2302 ADISVTQKDK
+2302 VDISATQKDK
-2312 VAFECEL
+2312 VTFECEL

-2332 KELQQSKKVGIISQG
+2332 KELRQSKKVGIISQG

-2364 YTCEAAEDKTSATLK
+2364 YKCEAAEDKTSATLK

-2412 VQTQWYKNDNKM
+2412 VQTQWYKNDNKL
-2424 KAADNIRMRQDGRT
+2424 KAADNIRMRQEGKT
-2438 YSLTYMC
+2438 YSLTYTR

-2496 VSRANAEVRWYK
+2496 VSRANAKVKWYK

-2517 KYEIVSDGVYRK
+2517 KYEIVSEGVYRK

-2550 KSSANFFVEEQSIS
+2550 KSSANFFVEEQAIN

-2572 DVTEPEEAKFE
+2572 DVTEPEEANFA

-2595 WSLRGEV
+2595 WFLRGEA
-2602 LQAGRNIIMQQESTI
+2602 LQAGRNIIMQQEGTI
-2617 HRLIILKTSADMT
+2617 HRLTILKTSTDMT

-2643 ANLLVRDYHI
+2643 ANLRVRDYHI

-2685 FKDHTPIEPSEK
+2685 FKGHMPIEPSEK
-2697 YKIKREQHSAELK
+2697 YKIKREEHSAELK

-2795 YMLTM
+2795 YTLTM

-2817 VSESVRL
+2817 VSESVHL

-2859 KPVWKKDGVKLTSS
+2859 KPVWKKDGVKLTPG
-2873 NKYEQIQSGKTL
+2873 NKYEQIQNGKTL
-2885 CLLIHDLEKADA
+2885 CLLIHDLEKTDA

-2948 DDFNWTL
+2948 GDFNWTL
-2955 NGSKVES
+2955 NGNKVGS
-2962 GGRFKASNVG
+2962 GGRFKASNAG
-2972 RKYTLNIKSVIPD
+2972 RKYTLSITNVIPD
-2985 DSGEVVFT
+2985 DSGEVIFT
-2993 ARGLISKASLV
+2993 ARGLTSKASLV

-3009 TEITKQLED
+3009 TEVTKQLED
-3018 KTSTAG
+3018 KTSAAG
-3024 QDISV
+3024 QDISL
-3029 SCELSKPDVSIRWYK
+3029 SCELSKPDVNIRWYK

-3089 ARITVQE
+3089 ARVTVQE

-3107 LKADESGTAVF
+3107 LKVDENGSAVF
-3118 MCQSEKAA
+3118 TCQSEKAA
-3126 SSVVWRKGIA
+3126 SSVIWRKGMA
-3136 ELRTSRKYEI
+3136 ELRAGRKYEI

-3268 SASLVVKEKPCIFTK
+3268 SASLVVEEKPCIFTK
-3283 ELLDT
+3283 ELVDT

-3324 NISRLGF
+3324 NISRSGF

-3366 PVLFKQELQN
+3366 PVLFKKELQN

-3404 TVLHASEKYEFKQ
+3404 TVLYASEKYEFKQ

-3429 KSIDSGDYTCS
+3429 KSVDSGDYTCS
-3440 TGEQKTTARVT
+3440 TGELKTTARVK
-3451 VNAAPVLFKQALENT
+3451 VKAVPVLFKQALENT
-3466 EMEEGKSVS
+3466 ETEEGKSVS
-3475 LRCELTKADATVVW
+3475 LRCELSKADATVVW
-3489 KKGEATLQASA
+3489 KKGEAALQASA
-3500 KHEMKQKGT
+3500 KYEMKQKGT
-3509 VAELVIHHAE
+3509 VAELVIHNAE

-3524 RYTCDTGDQQTTAHV
+3524 RYTCDTGDQQTTAQV
-3539 KIHAVSALVKEL
+3539 KIHAVSALIEEEL

-3564 RCQLSREVPVEW
+3564 RCQLSREAPVEW
-3576 RKGHTLLRP
+3576 RKGHVPLRP
-3585 SNKYRMRQEGTL
+3585 SNKYRMRQEGMVV
-3597 AELLIHDLDPKDA
+3597 ELLIHDLDPRDA

-3626 SVNALPIRFKKELK
+3626 SVNALPIRFKRELK

-3653 CELSQAVGSVEWRKD
+3653 CELSRAGGSVEWKKD
-3668 GKVLMSDSK
+3668 GKVLMPNGK
-3677 YKMRREGRFVEL
+3677 YKMRREGRFAEL

-3721 ILFQEEM
+3721 VLFQEELL
-3728 SNKEATE
+3728 NKEATE

-3750 VEWRKGTKVLK
+3750 VEWRKGNRVLK
-3761 PSEKY
+3761 PSAKY

-3774 AELMIRD
+3774 AELVIQD

-3794 GDQQTTAALTVNVL
+3794 GNQQTAAALTVNVL
-3808 PALFTKELADEEA
+3808 PALFTKELTNKEA

-3829 HCELNKAAANVEWK
+3829 RCELNKAAANVEWK
-3843 KGFKTLKSSDKYKM
+3843 KGFKTLKPSDKYKM
-3857 KREGVIAELI
+3857 KREGVVAELI
-3867 IQNLDVTDA
+3867 IQNLDTTDA

-3883 GDQQTM
+3883 GDQQTT

-3991 KDLVNTEATEN
+3991 KELVDTEATEN

-4014 TPVEWRKGQKVLKP
+4014 TPVEWRKGPKVLKP

-4051 DAGDYTCVCGD
+4051 DTGDYTCVCGD
-4062 KMTTASLTVH
+4062 KTTTASLTVH
-4072 ALPPHFKKE
+4072 ALPPRFRKE
-4081 LKNVEATENGMA
+4081 LRNVEATEDGTA
-4093 TFCCEL
+4093 AFCCEL
-4099 NKPAAAVEWRKGDRA
+4099 NKPVAAVGWRKGDRA
-4114 LETNDKFTMRCEGTT
+4114 LEPSGKFTMRCEGTI
-4129 AELVIRDLDLTDAGD
+4129 AELVIRDLDLADAGD

-4160 NALPAHFKKEMKN
+4160 NALPTRFKTELKN

-4194 EWKKKHKV
+4194 EWKKKHKM
-4202 LKLSEK
+4202 LKPGEK
-4208 YTMRQEGTTAQLLI
+4208 YTMRQEGATAQLVI
-4222 HALEVKD
+4222 HGLEVKD

-4235 VCGDEK
+4235 VCGEEK
-4241 TTAALT
+4241 TTAVLT

-4254 FKEELRNEEATEGEV
+4254 FKEELRNEEATEGEA
-4269 VTLRCELTKTASVEW
+4269 VTLRCELTKAASVEW
-4284 KKGHTVLKPSEKYKM
+4284 KKGQALLKPSEKYKM

-4305 AELVIHNLNENDAG
+4305 AELVIHNLNESDAG

-4338 LPARIK
+4338 LPAGIK

-4365 KVAQVEWRKGSSL
+4365 KVAQVEWRKENRL
-4378 VKVSDKYKMRQEG
+4378 LKVSDKYKMRQEG
-4391 TVMKLLIHDVELK
+4391 TVMKLLIQDVELK

-4411 VCGEQETTA
+4411 VCGEQKTTA

-4460 KKGNKILRASEKYVM
+4460 KKGNKILRTSEKYTM
-4475 RQDNTLAELEICDL
+4475 RQDNALAELEICDL
-4489 ELKDAGDYTC
+4489 ELQDAGDYTC

-4504 HSTASLTV
+4504 HTTASLTV
-4512 NALPVVFKE
+4512 NALPPLFRE
-4521 ELKNEEVL
+4521 ELK
-4529 EGTSVSLH
+4529 
-4537 CELSKAAPVQWKIGS
+4537 
-4552 KVLKASDKYQ
+4552 D
-4562 MRQPG
+4562 R
-4567 TTAELVI
+4567 
-4574 HDLEVKDAGDYTCVC
+4574 
-4589 GDQETTATLTVHALP
+4589 
-4604 PLFKEE
+4604 
-4610 LKNEEAEEGG
+4610 EAEEGG

-4642 LKESEKYKMRQEGT
+4642 LKASEKYKMRQEGT
-4656 KAELVIREIAE
+4656 KAELVIREVAE
-4667 EDAGDYTC
+4667 EDAGGYTC

-4683 AVLTVQAVPPFFRE
+4683 AVLTVQA
-4697 EMTSKEAVEGGTA
+4697 
-4710 TLHCLLSKASA
+4710 
-4721 RVQWKKGPRVLPS
+4721 
-4734 DKKYSTRRE
+4734 
-4743 GCVVELVV
+4743 
-4751 HDLDL
+4751 
-4756 NDTGDY
+4756 
-4762 TCVCGDK
+4762 
-4769 TTTATLT
+4769 
-4776 VHALPPE
+4776 
-4783 FKKGLKDLEAVESG
+4783 
-4797 TAALHCELTKPAVVK
+4797 
-4812 WMKGQEVLKPS
+4812 
-4823 SKYKMSQDGAV
+4823 
-4834 AKLIIHELDVEDTGD
+4834 
-4849 YTCVCGDQQTTATL
+4849 
-4863 TVNAL
+4863 
-4868 PALFKQELQ
+4868 
-4877 NTEAEEGGTATLR
+4877 
-4890 CELTKP
+4890 
-4896 KAPVEWR
+4896 
-4903 KGDITLYPGLKYE
+4903 
-4916 MKQQGS
+4916 
-4922 TAELVI
+4922 
-4928 YDLELDDSGRYTC
+4928 
-4941 DSGHQQ
+4941 
-4947 TTAVVTVHALPVTFK
+4947 
-4962 QPLQNK
+4962 
-4968 ESEEGST
+4968 
-4975 ATFCCELSKPNAAV
+4975 
-4989 EWRKGGVGLQPSQKY
+4989 
-5004 EMRQR
+5004 
-5009 ECLVELLIHNLKL
+5009 
-5022 EDTGEYSCDTGD
+5022 
-5034 QETKA
+5034 
-5039 SLNVKA
+5039 
-5045 LPVLFKKEL
+5045 
-5054 KDKEAEEGA
+5054 
-5063 AVKFQCELTK
+5063 
-5073 DNATVE
+5073 
-5079 WRKGTMELFAC
+5079 
-5090 AKYEI
+5090 
-5095 KLSGR
+5095 
-5100 TAELVIHN
+5100 
-5108 IEPEDASDYTC
+5108 
-5119 DTGDQQSTAVLRVNA
+5119 
-5134 IKPRLKQQLKNEE
+5134 IKPRLTQQLKNEE

-5167 EWRKDGVVLHSS
+5167 EWRKDGAVLRPS

-5187 GTLREL
+5187 GTIREL
-5193 RVHRLEPS
+5193 RVHRLEPG

-5291 QDIGTIAF
+5291 QDIGTITF

-5310 TVKVPP
+5310 TVKMPP
-5316 PVFKEKLQ
+5316 PVFKVKLQ
-5324 STELQEEETAI
+5324 STELREEETAV
-5335 LRCEVSQ
+5335 LCCEVSQ

-5348 WKKGTQVISPSS
+5348 WKKGAQVIAPSS

-5418 EGGTITLSC
+5418 EGGTVTLSC
-5427 EISNSNATVQWKKAG
+5427 EISKSNAAVKWKKAG
-5442 KVLRPSD
+5442 TVLRPSE
-5449 KYKMHQAG
+5449 KYKMHQTG
-5457 SVAELTIRNLSEAD
+5457 SVAELTIRHLSEAD
-5471 AGEYTCNAG
+5471 GGEYTCDTG

-5486 AVIVKEPAAAIVE
+5486 AVLVKEPAATIVE

-5505 SHEGEDA
+5505 SYEGEDA

-5540 NEIRVQGTRHTL
+5540 NEIRVEGTRHTL

-5577 LTVQAAPVSFVKALH
+5577 LTVQVAPVSFVKALH
-5592 SLELQEGGTA
+5592 NLELQEGGTA

-5608 SKPDVPVEWKKG
+5608 SRPDVPVEWKKG
-5620 TSVIRSS
+5620 TSVIRSN
-5627 QKYSIKQEGNVHT
+5627 QKFSIKQEGKVHT
-5640 LVIHDVNRP
+5640 LVIQDLNRE
-5649 DSGEYSCHT
+5649 DSGEYSCHS
-5658 ADGKTTAR
+5658 ADGKTTAK

-5677 QWLKNEEV
+5677 HWLKNEEV
-5685 EEGGTAMLHCELTKP
+5685 EEGRTAVLRCELTKP
-5700 NAPVE
+5700 NVPVE
-5705 WRKGDTVLQPSDK
+5705 WRKGDTVLQPGDK
-5718 YEIRHEGTHVE
+5718 YEMRQEGTRVE

-5734 AEAQDAGDYT
+5734 ADAQDVGDYT

-5754 SLQVKV
+5754 LLQVKV
-5760 LPVLFNEE
+5760 LPVLFNKE
-5768 LKNVESEEGGTAVL
+5768 LKNIESEEGGTAVL

-5805 DKYEMKLKGSI
+5805 AKYEMKQKGS
-5816 VELIIHGVEPDDCGD
+5816 VAELIIHGVEPDDCGD

-5854 VSGLKNTDVFV
+5854 VSGLKDTDVFV

-5899 ISQQDGM
+5899 ISEQDGM
-5906 IHTLTLNDVACHDS
+5906 VHTLTLNDVACHDS

-5977 DQEIHA
+5977 DQEIHS

-5995 VSILKI
+5995 VSMLKI

-6014 EAEGTK
+6014 EAEGIK
-6020 VMAALDVQAKNSI
+6020 VMATLDVQAKNSI

-6095 TPQDSCRVTFT
+6095 TPRDSCRVTFM
-6106 CSDAMTSAFLTV
+6106 CSDAVTSAFLTV

-6132 EVSPGEKATFSC
+6132 EVSPGEKVTFSC
-6144 VLSEAVPISEVA
+6144 VLSEAVPVTEVA
-6156 WYSNDIE
+6156 WYSNDTE

-6177 KYKLILK
+6177 TYKLILK

-6197 SREAIAS
+6197 SREAISS
-6204 AKLSVIAHPDPPEEP
+6204 AKLSVI
-6219 EVLSKNSHSVTLSWY
+6219 
-6234 KPLSDGGC
+6234 
-6242 DILGYNVERKIPG
+6242 
-6255 IGWQSCS
+6255 
-6262 KAIIQNTEFVVD
+6262 
-6274 DLTPGE
+6274 
-6280 PYRFRVSAINK
+6280 
-6291 VGASEPVHFPQMVRL
+6291 
-6306 EPPVTVTHPL
+6306 EPPVTVTQPL

-6333 SSETEKRVTWFKGKE
+6333 SCETEEKVKWFKGKE

-6362 KKQILIIHAFK
+6362 KKQILIIRAFK

-6398 PTVTMLKEIAQEAP
+6398 PTVTMLKEIAREASP
-6412 SASQTEELVDG
+6412 ASQPEELVDG

-6463 VPEEDEKLQKLKK
+6463 VPEEDEKLQKLRK

-6508 DDESRAG
+6508 DEESRAG

-6524 KAGKASVSVTSKV
+6524 RAEKKSVSVTSKV
-6537 QSIPTGKLWKQWEK
+6537 QSISTGKLWKQWEK
-6551 SSVETVVAAPA
+6551 TTVETVMAAPA
-6562 AKPAEPEVPD
+6562 AKPDEPEMPD

-6622 LECVAHSKTDM
+6622 LECVAHSKSDM

-6660 SLIITGLDSKDAG
+6660 SLIITGLERKDAG

-6687 HSAKVVIGAQEPQ
+6687 HSAKVVIGAEEPQ
-6700 VLQKEKQVKQST
+6700 VLRKEKQVKRST

-6731 GRRLHRLFKA
+6731 GRRLHRLFRA
-6741 KISTEISDVEE
+6741 KISTDISDVEE

-6784 LSEAKTAATRF
+6784 LSEARTAATRF
-6795 REMFGALGIP
+6795 REMFGAMGIP

-6820 RIGKATPPTHGKFA
+6820 RIGKATPPAHGKFA
-6834 PPVVRPPPPL
+6834 PPVLRPPPPL
-6844 LTSDTAPMFMTELQ
+6844 LTSDTAPMFITELQ

-6887 GKAIEENDHY
+6887 GKALEENDHY

-6968 SREQEESTTEE
+6968 SREQEESATEE

-7003 HLKVKGYPQP
+7003 HLKVKAYPQP

-7021 QPLKAS
+7021 QPLKSS
-7027 DRILKTDKQE
+7027 DRILKTHKRE
-7037 FHSLEIRDVTKAD
+7037 FHSLEIRDVTKED

-7062 GSAFSS
+7062 GSAYSS
-7068 ARLLVKDPDEKEE
+7068 ARLVVKDPDEKEE
-7081 PSETDSHEQLI
+7081 PSETDSREQLI

-7099 FTNKKVKKGASITLS
+7099 FTNKRVKKGASITLS
-7114 VKVEGHPPPTI
+7114 VKVEGHPPPAI
-7125 TWLKEES
+7125 TWMKEES
-7132 QEDILWIK
+7132 RGDILWIK

-7165 YSGAYTCIATN
+7165 YSGTYTCIATN
-7176 KAGQSICTATLE
+7176 KAGQSICTATVE

-7208 IMTTLGAIHPSET
+7208 IMTTLGDLHPSET
-7221 GEGDLETGREGVP
+7221 KEGDLEAGRAGVP

-7252 TSHISEMVS
+7252 TSRISEMVS

-7387 TEAPEFPGEFV
+7387 MEVPEFPGEFV

-7424 LQFLQTHHLKFTE
+7424 LQFLQSHHIKYTE
-7437 TCPNVPG
+7437 ICPTVPG

-7450 STIFRNIGD
+7450 ATIFRNIDD
-7459 IACFHSSV
+7459 IARFHSSI
-7467 FLQGL
+7467 FLRGL

-7491 FNKYIQYLVGRVQAE
+7491 FDKYIQYLVGRVQAE
-7506 SIVVSKAVQDFYK
+7506 SIVVSKVVQDFYK

-7548 RIQQYQTIIKELIR
+7548 RIQKYQTIIKELIR

-7576 AYAVVSALTRRAEN
+7576 AYAIVSALTRRAEN

-7619 EGAPGARVAW
+7619 EGAPGARMAW

-7639 KNYIVICKPKRDTKT
+7639 KNYIVICKPKRDTRT

-7748 CKVTGA
+7748 CKVMGA

-7818 QVPPRFVNKV
+7818 QVPPQFVNKV

-7863 NTSKYQTFS
+7863 DTNKYQTFS
-7872 EPRSGIIVL
+7872 EPRSGMVVL

-7914 SAAALTQERRGDQA
+7914 SAAALTQDRRGDQA

-7938 KVPKKTIIMND
+7938 KVPKKTIIIEETITTVVKSPRQRGRVSPARSSSGHSPSRSPRAEPTPEPVYVSKIRQPVHRHEQEATPKSAVPMLFVTEPEDRQGAAARDVVVETEVEEKKPKWVEVEEIIEFKVKKSPKPARKRGSSPAKQEKDDSGVLTFTFPSSRPRRSPEDDPNTNNSNNKLVEQSKSSPND
-7949 FPTVSGGD
+7949 SLSEPDIQPLVYTSEQEGPQVSNEDRSSPCGSEQLGNTSFMDHGTEGRSFPQETSAHYGSDVASPLLACGGEPLSFSFGTAAADQHQFLFSPASPEVKEEVDELDVSWPVEEEAPEVMQGVFPEQDNVVIVDEPEEPQIDDISTRERKILTHNGKVLTLEDLEDYVPEEGETYRCDDQKHKAEKPCEISVLQTEINEPTIGKPVLLNLGRPVVSKPRQTFFSQFEEHVPGGMFMTASRVTGVQSVGPSNISFHVSD
-7957 FRPGLA
+7957 ACMAVRPGVHAATSAA
-7963 SACR
+7963 SPGPSFTVKPSFCTEVQRSADNGQSSFKTEVSTRTLSYGTVGEPVTLHISTEDLSQS

>member
-190 PIGSASASAALVVE
+190 LIGSASASAALVVE
-204 TQGFSNPGSSSH
+204 TQGSLNPGSSSH

-237 IRKLDVSHGALD
+237 IRKTDIAHGSLD
-249 STSAYSMAEGL
+249 STAAQSYSLTEGL
-260 SGISYSLSRDY
+260 SSIGYSLSRDY

-319 KDNEVILEG
+319 KDNEVISEG

-350 IDNGL
+350 VDNGL

-437 VQNVTTDDDAVYI
+437 VQNVTADDDAVYI

-476 TAVFTNDTAI
+476 TAVSINDTAI

-508 PSDRISITCSGKQH
+508 ASDRISITCSGKQH
-522 TMIIRECKMEDAG
+522 TMIIRECTMEDAG
-535 EIVFLADE
+535 EIAFLADD
-543 SRTSTQF
+543 SRTSTRF

-565 PLVKNKTE
+565 PVVKNKTE
-573 TSVTLAWSPPKMDRP
+573 TSVTLAWSPPKLDRP

-617 EFTVSNLSEEADYQ
+617 EFTVSNLAEEADYQ
-631 FRVSAVNAYGQ
+631 FRVSAVNAHGQ
-642 SPYLEFPGSMHL
+642 SPYLEFPGSLHL

-663 LTTVE
+663 LTTAE
-668 AVPGGDALFTLDLT
+668 AVPGGDAMFTIDLT
-682 TTCSGTWYLNGK
+682 KTCSGTWYLNGK

-702 IIKRTQTTHTLII
+702 IIKRTQTTHNLII

-730 ANNVETSTKMRVKG
+730 ANNVDMSTKMRVRG

-770 AELSDTEATV
+770 AELSDIDATV

-796 LQTVGKRHILKIRNT
+796 LQAVGKRHILKICNIAT
-811 AAEDA
+811 EDA
-816 GVYECICEGDKML
+816 GVYQCICEGDKMVF
-829 YQLSVKAL
+829 QLSVKAL
-837 ANFINKEKSGGVIR
+837 ANFINKEKTGGVIR
-851 AIAGKQAEFVSETSE
+851 AITGKQAEFVSETSE

-927 EAVTFVNKPKT
+927 EAVNFVNKPKT

-961 AVVWKKDQTE
+961 TVVWKKDQTE
-971 VKQDQRTAVIS
+971 VKQDQRTTIIS

-989 IIKKVTQQDQGSYT
+989 IIKNVTLQDQGSYT
-1003 CETKDDRTTF
+1003 CETKNDKATF

-1019 REDVFTNKDK
+1019 KDVFTNKDK

-1034 KAILTQNAT
+1034 KAALTQNATLGCEVAQEKTDVKWYKEGKLITSSKKFKVESEGKSRRLVVSEVEKKDAGEYSCEAAGQKLTFKIVVTEVEDGFINKDKVQKEVKAALTQNAT

-1079 RLVVGQVE
+1079 QLVVNEVE

-1094 TCEAAGQKLTFKLVV
+1094 
-1109 TEAEDAFINKD
+1109 
-1120 KVKKEV
+1120 
-1126 KAVLSENA
+1126 S
-1134 TLSCEVAQEKTDV
+1134 
-1147 KWYKEGKLI
+1147 
-1156 TSSKKFKVESEG
+1156 
-1168 KSRRL
+1168 
-1173 VVGQVEKKDAGEYTC
+1173 C

-1195 TFKIVVTEAEDAFVN
+1195 TFKIVVTEPEAVFTN

-1263 RLVVGQ
+1263 RLVVNE
-1269 VEKKDAGEYTCEAAG
+1269 VEKKDAGEYSCEAAG
-1284 QKLTFKLV
+1284 QKLTFKIV
-1292 VTEAEDAFINKDKV
+1292 VTEAEDAFVNKEKV
-1306 KKEVKAVLSENAT
+1306 RKEVQAATKENAT

-1358 VGQVEKKDAGE
+1358 V
-1369 YTCEAAGQ
+1369 
-1377 KLTFKLDVTDDV
+1377 
-1389 FEHKDKV
+1389 
-1396 QKEVKAVLKENTTLS
+1396 
-1411 CEVAQEKTDVKWYK
+1411 
-1425 EGKLITSSKKF
+1425 
-1436 KVESEGKSRRL
+1436 SE
-1447 VVGQVEKK
+1447 VEKK

-1466 QKLTFKIVITEA
+1466 QKLTFKIDVTEP
-1478 EDAFV
+1478 EVVFT

-1531 SEGKSRRL
+1531 SEGKSRQL
-1539 VVGQVEKKDA
+1539 VVNEVEKKDA
-1549 GEYTCEAAGQK
+1549 GEYSCEAAGQK
-1560 LTFKLVVTEAEDA
+1560 LTFKIVVTEPEAV
-1573 FINKDKVKKEVK
+1573 FTNKEKVQKEVK
-1585 AVLSEN
+1585 AALTQNATLSCEVAQEKTDVKWYKEGKLITLSKKFKVESEGKSRRLVVSEVEKKDAGEYSCEAAGQKLTFKIVVTEVEDGFINKEKVQKEVKAALTEN

-1623 SEGKSRRLVVGQ
+1623 SEGKSRRLVVNE
-1635 VEKKDAGEYT
+1635 VEKKDAGEYS
-1645 CEAAGQKLTFKLVI
+1645 CEAAGQKMTFKIVV
-1659 TEPEVVFT
+1659 TEPEAVFT
-1667 NKDKVQKEV
+1667 NKEKVQKEV
-1676 KAVLKENTTLSC
+1676 KAALTENATLSC

-1715 SEGKSRRLVVGQ
+1715 SEGKSRRLVVNQ
-1727 VEKKDAGEYTCE
+1727 LEKKDAGEYTCE
-1739 AAGQKLTFKIDVT
+1739 AAGQKMTFKIDVA

-1769 AVLTESATL
+1769 AVLTESAVL
-1778 SCEVAEDATE
+1778 SCEVAQDATE
-1788 VKWYKDGKLLISSR
+1788 VKWYKDGRLLVSSR
-1802 KFKIETAG
+1802 KFKIETVG
-1810 KTRRLVIE
+1810 KTRRLVVE

-1847 AKFEKKVVQ
+1847 AKFENKVVQ

-1881 KWFKDGTE
+1881 KWFKDGAE
-1889 IKASKKYE
+1889 IRANKKYE
-1897 IKSEEAS
+1897 IKSEGAS

-1918 VYTCQTKNDKQEF
+1918 VYTCKTKSDKQEF

-1959 TCDVSHA
+1959 TCEVSHA

-1976 VEIKPSRRF
+1976 VEIKPSKRF

-2005 EGEYSCESRDDKTSI
+2005 EGEYFCESRDDKSSV

-2028 VVKFVTTLNS
+2028 VVKFVTSLNS

-2104 GVESRASLRVREASI
+2104 GVESTANLRVREASI

-2124 LEPRTVEEKD
+2124 LEARTVEEKD

-2151 RNSIILKPSE
+2151 RNSIVLKPSE
-2161 KIEIKAEGTKHTL
+2161 KIEIKTEGTKHIL
-2174 VVKDITFADR
+2174 VVKDISFADR

-2210 KGLQPVQVSEKG
+2210 KGLQPLEVSEKG

-2235 EGIWQKD
+2235 EGTWQKD
-2242 GVRLKPSPNISI
+2242 GVRLKPAQNISM
-2254 GVLGKK
+2254 GVQGKK

-2302 ADISVTQKDK
+2302 VDVSVTQKDK
-2312 VAFECEL
+2312 VTFECEL

-2332 KELQQSKKVGIISQG
+2332 KELRQSKKVGIVSQG
-2347 NKRSLI
+2347 NKRSLV

-2364 YTCEAAEDKTSATLK
+2364 YMCKAAEDKTSATLK

-2412 VQTQWYKNDNKM
+2412 VQTQWYKDDSKL
-2424 KAADNIRMRQDGRT
+2424 KADDNIRMRQDGKT
-2438 YSLTYMC
+2438 YSLTYAR
-2445 VQVEDAA
+2445 VQVKDAA

-2461 ESRAQLTVKELPVKI
+2461 ESRAQLRVKELPVKI

-2508 KDVEIHPSD
+2508 KDMEIHPSD
-2517 KYEIVSDGVYRK
+2517 KYEIVSEGVYRK

-2550 KSSANFFVEEQSIS
+2550 KSSAHFFVEEQSIN
-2564 IVKELCDE
+2564 IIKELCDE

-2595 WSLRGEV
+2595 WYLRGEV
-2602 LQAGRNIIMQQESTI
+2602 LQAGRNIIMQQEGTI
-2617 HRLIILKTSADMT
+2617 HRLTILKTSADMT

-2685 FKDHTPIEPSEK
+2685 FKGHTPIEPSEK
-2697 YKIKREQHSAELK
+2697 YKMKREKHSAELK

-2737 EARNVEVLKH
+2737 EARNVEVIKH
-2747 LQDVEI
+2747 LQDVEV
-2753 EEESSAVFSCE
+2753 EEESSAVFSCK

-2785 FNDIRNVGNC
+2785 FNDIKNVGNC

-2800 KHVKPEDAGTVT
+2800 KQVKPEDAGTVT

-2817 VSESVRL
+2817 VSETAHL

-2859 KPVWKKDGVKLTSS
+2859 KPVWKKDGVVLTAG

-2885 CLLIHDLEKADA
+2885 CLLIHDLEKTDA

-2910 SKVSVQ
+2910 SKVSIQ

-2962 GGRFKASNVG
+2962 GGRFKAFNMG
-2972 RKYTLNIKSVIPD
+2972 RKYTLSIKSAIPD
-2985 DSGEVVFT
+2985 DSGEVIFT

-3009 TEITKQLED
+3009 TEVTKQLED
-3018 KTSTAG
+3018 KTAAAG
-3024 QDISV
+3024 QDISL

-3054 YDLHQ
+3054 YDLQQ
-3059 EGTRAILIIHDST
+3059 EGTRAILVIHDST

-3096 KPNYFVKELSD
+3096 KPNYFVEELSD
-3107 LKADESGTAVF
+3107 LKVDESGTAVF
-3118 MCQSEKAA
+3118 TCQSEKTA

-3136 ELRTSRKYEI
+3136 ELRASRKYEI

-3153 QLTIKNLEKSD
+3153 QLTINNLEKSD
-3164 SDTYTCDI
+3164 SDVYTCDI

-3231 ELNEIQ
+3231 ELNDIQ

-3283 ELLDT
+3283 ELVDT

-3294 DVILHCETSKSDS
+3294 DVILHCEISKSDS

-3324 NISRLGF
+3324 NISRSGF

-3366 PVLFKQELQN
+3366 PVLFKQELRN

-3404 TVLHASEKYEFKQ
+3404 TVLYASEKYEFKQ

-3429 KSIDSGDYTCS
+3429 KSVDSGDYTC
-3440 TGEQKTTARVT
+3440 TAGELKTTAQVK
-3451 VNAAPVLFKQALENT
+3451 VNAVPVLFKQTLENK

-3500 KHEMKQKGT
+3500 KYEMKQKGT
-3509 VAELVIHHAE
+3509 VAELVIHNAE

-3524 RYTCDTGDQQTTAHV
+3524 RYTCDTGDQQTTAQV
-3539 KIHAVSALVKEL
+3539 KI
-3551 KSVEAVEGGTATL
+3551 
-3564 RCQLSREVPVEW
+3564 
-3576 RKGHTLLRP
+3576 
-3585 SNKYRMRQEGTL
+3585 
-3597 AELLIHDLDPKDA
+3597 
-3610 GDYTCVVGN
+3610 
-3619 QKTTAAL
+3619 
-3626 SVNALPIRFKKELK
+3626 
-3640 NEEATESGTATLQ
+3640 
-3653 CELSQAVGSVEWRKD
+3653 
-3668 GKVLMSDSK
+3668 
-3677 YKMRREGRFVEL
+3677 
-3689 VIQDLDLTDA
+3689 
-3699 GSYTCVCG
+3699 
-3707 DQKTT
+3707 
-3712 AALRVNALP
+3712 
-3721 ILFQEEM
+3721 
-3728 SNKEATE
+3728 
-3735 GEAVTLHCKL
+3735 
-3745 SKSAP
+3745 
-3750 VEWRKGTKVLK
+3750 
-3761 PSEKY
+3761 
-3766 KIEQEGPF
+3766 
-3774 AELMIRD
+3774 
-3781 LDLADAGD
+3781 
-3789 YSCVC
+3789 
-3794 GDQQTTAALTVNVL
+3794 
-3808 PALFTKELADEEA
+3808 
-3821 TEGKSVSL
+3821 
-3829 HCELNKAAANVEWK
+3829 
-3843 KGFKTLKSSDKYKM
+3843 
-3857 KREGVIAELI
+3857 
-3867 IQNLDVTDA
+3867 
-3876 GNYSCVC
+3876 
-3883 GDQQTM
+3883 
-3889 AVLTVHALPA
+3889 
-3899 FFKEGLKN
+3899 
-3907 REATDGAT
+3907 
-3915 ATLHCELS
+3915 
-3923 KVGVPVE
+3923 
-3930 WKKGDKTLKPSDK
+3930 
-3943 YRMRQ
+3943 
-3948 EDTAAELLIRDL
+3948 
-3960 EVEDTGEYTCV
+3960 
-3971 CGDQK
+3971 
-3976 TSAVLTVHALPALFK
+3976 
-3991 KDLVNTEATEN
+3991 
-4002 GTAVLQCELTKP
+4002 
-4014 TPVEWRKGQKVLKP
+4014 
-4028 SEKYKMRLKDTI
+4028 
-4040 AELTIHSLEEQ
+4040 
-4051 DAGDYTCVCGD
+4051 
-4062 KMTTASLTVH
+4062 
-4072 ALPPHFKKE
+4072 
-4081 LKNVEATENGMA
+4081 
-4093 TFCCEL
+4093 
-4099 NKPAAAVEWRKGDRA
+4099 
-4114 LETNDKFTMRCEGTT
+4114 
-4129 AELVIRDLDLTDAGD
+4129 
-4144 YTCCYGDQKTT
+4144 
-4155 AALKV
+4155 
-4160 NALPAHFKKEMKN
+4160 
-4173 EEATEGGT
+4173 
-4181 ATLQCELSRAASV
+4181 
-4194 EWKKKHKV
+4194 
-4202 LKLSEK
+4202 
-4208 YTMRQEGTTAQLLI
+4208 
-4222 HALEVKD
+4222 
-4229 AGEYTC
+4229 
-4235 VCGDEK
+4235 
-4241 TTAALT
+4241 
-4247 VHALPAL
+4247 
-4254 FKEELRNEEATEGEV
+4254 
-4269 VTLRCELTKTASVEW
+4269 
-4284 KKGHTVLKPSEKYKM
+4284 
-4299 RQKDVT
+4299 
-4305 AELVIHNLNENDAG
+4305 
-4319 DYTCV
+4319 
-4324 CGDKQSTASLAVHA
+4324 
-4338 LPARIK
+4338 
-4344 ESLKDEEVT
+4344 
-4353 EGQAATL
+4353 
-4360 RCELT
+4360 
-4365 KVAQVEWRKGSSL
+4365 
-4378 VKVSDKYKMRQEG
+4378 
-4391 TVMKLLIHDVELK
+4391 
-4404 DAGEYTC
+4404 
-4411 VCGEQETTA
+4411 
-4420 ALIVH
+4420 
-4425 ALPALF
+4425 
-4431 KEELKDLQATESQT
+4431 
-4445 ATLRCELTKAAAVSW
+4445 
-4460 KKGNKILRASEKYVM
+4460 
-4475 RQDNTLAELEICDL
+4475 
-4489 ELKDAGDYTC
+4489 
-4499 MCGDQ
+4499 
-4504 HSTASLTV
+4504 
-4512 NALPVVFKE
+4512 
-4521 ELKNEEVL
+4521 
-4529 EGTSVSLH
+4529 
-4537 CELSKAAPVQWKIGS
+4537 
-4552 KVLKASDKYQ
+4552 
-4562 MRQPG
+4562 
-4567 TTAELVI
+4567 
-4574 HDLEVKDAGDYTCVC
+4574 
-4589 GDQETTATLTVHALP
+4589 
-4604 PLFKEE
+4604 
-4610 LKNEEAEEGG
+4610 
-4620 EVALHCEL
+4620 
-4628 TKAAPVE
+4628 
-4635 WRKDQRI
+4635 
-4642 LKESEKYKMRQEGT
+4642 
-4656 KAELVIREIAE
+4656 
-4667 EDAGDYTC
+4667 
-4675 VCGEHQTT
+4675 
-4683 AVLTVQAVPPFFRE
+4683 
-4697 EMTSKEAVEGGTA
+4697 
-4710 TLHCLLSKASA
+4710 
-4721 RVQWKKGPRVLPS
+4721 
-4734 DKKYSTRRE
+4734 
-4743 GCVVELVV
+4743 
-4751 HDLDL
+4751 
-4756 NDTGDY
+4756 
-4762 TCVCGDK
+4762 
-4769 TTTATLT
+4769 
-4776 VHALPPE
+4776 HALPPE
-4783 FKKGLKDLEAVESG
+4783 FKTDLKDLEAEESG
-4797 TAALHCELTKPAVVK
+4797 TATLHCELTKPAVVEWK
-4812 WMKGQEVLKPS
+4812 KGQEVLKAS
-4823 SKYKMSQDGAV
+4823 SKYKMRQDGAV
-4834 AKLIIHELDVEDTGD
+4834 AKLLIHELDVEDAGD

-4877 NTEAEEGGTATLR
+4877 NAEAEEGGMATLR

-4903 KGDITLYPGLKYE
+4903 RGDITLYPGLKYE

-4922 TAELVI
+4922 SAELVI
-4928 YDLELDDSGRYTC
+4928 YDLELDDSGEYTC

-4947 TTAVVTVHALPVTFK
+4947 TTAAVIVHALPVTFK

-4975 ATFCCELSKPNAAV
+4975 ATFCCELSKPSAAV
-4989 EWRKGGVGLQPSQKY
+4989 EWKKGGVVLQPSQKY

-5045 LPVLFKKEL
+5045 LPVLFKREL
-5054 KDKEAEEGA
+5054 KDKEVEEGA

-5073 DNATVE
+5073 ENATVE
-5079 WRKGTMELFAC
+5079 WRKGTMELFSC

-5095 KLSGR
+5095 KLSGC

-5108 IEPEDASDYTC
+5108 VEPEDASDYTC
-5119 DTGDQQSTAVLRVNA
+5119 DTGDQQSTAVLHVNA
-5134 IKPRLKQQLKNEE
+5134 IKPQLRQQLKNEE
-5147 VEVGGTAR
+5147 VEVGGTAK
-5155 LRCEISI
+5155 LRCELSI
-5162 SKAEV
+5162 SKTEV
-5167 EWRKDGVVLHSS
+5167 EWRKDGVLLQSS
-5179 SKYEMWQD
+5179 SKYEMWQH
-5187 GTLREL
+5187 GTVREL

-5213 TSSAKLTVKEPDVT
+5213 MTSAKLTVKEPDVT

-5236 VFEGDDVTFRC
+5236 VFEGDDVTFQC

-5278 GKIHTLTLRKVTE
+5278 GKIHKLTLRKVTE

-5299 RVGPHT
+5299 RVGPHV

-5324 STELQEEETAI
+5324 STELQEEETATFH
-5335 LRCEVSQ
+5335 CEVSQ
-5342 PNAAVE
+5342 PNVTVQ
-5348 WKKGTQVISPSS
+5348 WKKGAQVISPSS

-5405 VTFTKPLQNQQAE
+5405 VIFTQPLQNQQAE
-5418 EGGTITLSC
+5418 EGGTVTLSC
-5427 EISNSNATVQWKKAG
+5427 EISKPNTTVQWKKAG
-5442 KVLRPSD
+5442 TVLRPSD
-5449 KYKMHQAG
+5449 KYKMRQAG
-5457 SVAELTIRNLSEAD
+5457 SVAELTIRNLKEAD
-5471 AGEYTCNAG
+5471 AGEYVCDTG

-5486 AVIVKEPAAAIVE
+5486 VVHMKEPAATIVE
-5499 TLKDVT
+5499 MLKDVT
-5505 SHEGEDA
+5505 SYEGEDA

-5564 ISFKVGQHTSAAQ
+5564 VSFKVGQHTSGAQ
-5577 LTVQAAPVSFVKALH
+5577 LTVKVAPVTFVKALH
-5592 SLELQEGGTA
+5592 NLELQEGSTA
-5602 HLSCEV
+5602 QLCCEV
-5608 SKPDVPVEWKKG
+5608 SKPDIPVEWKKG
-5620 TSVIRSS
+5620 TSVIHSS
-5627 QKYSIKQEGNVHT
+5627 QKCSIKREGNVHT
-5640 LVIHDVNRP
+5640 LVIHDLNRE

-5677 QWLKNEEV
+5677 HWLKNEEV
-5685 EEGGTAMLHCELTKP
+5685 EEGRTAVLHCELTKP

-5705 WRKGDTVLQPSDK
+5705 WRKGNTVLHSNDK
-5718 YEIRHEGTHVE
+5718 YEIRQEGTRVE

-5805 DKYEMKLKGSI
+5805 DKYEMKLKGHI
-5816 VELIIHGVEPDDCGD
+5816 AELIIHGVEPDDCGD

-5846 VQEEAAVI
+5846 VQEEEAVI

-5876 HPGVKNVQWW
+5876 QPGVKNVQWW
-5886 LDGSPLHNNFVTE
+5886 LDGCPLHNNFVTE
-5899 ISQQDGM
+5899 ISEQDGI

-5930 ISSAKLLV
+5930 ISTAKLLV

-5990 DQDWN
+5990 NQDWN
-5995 VSILKI
+5995 VSMLII
-6001 KPTVPEDTGIYSC
+6001 KPTVPEDSGIYSC

-6057 ECYNYNW
+6057 ECCDYNW

-6084 GRRHLLLLKNL
+6084 GLRHLLLLKNL
-6095 TPQDSCRVTFT
+6095 TLQDSCRVTFM
-6106 CSDAMTSAFLTV
+6106 CSNAVTSAFLTV
-6118 KGWRLQILQPLTDV
+6118 KGWRLKILQPLTDV
-6132 EVSPGEKATFSC
+6132 EVCPGEKATFSC
-6144 VLSEAVPISEVA
+6144 VLSEAVPINEVT
-6156 WYSNDIE
+6156 WYINDME
-6163 IQSDEDWEVQADGN
+6163 IQSNEDWEVQADGN
-6177 KYKLILK
+6177 KYKLILR

-6197 SREAIAS
+6197 SREIIAS

-6242 DILGYNVERKIPG
+6242 DILGYKVERKIPG

-6262 KAIIQNTEFVVD
+6262 KGIIPNTEFVVD

-6280 PYRFRVSAINK
+6280 PYRFRVSALNK
-6291 VGASEPVHFPQMVRL
+6291 VGASEPVHFPQMVQL
-6306 EPPVTVTHPL
+6306 EPTVTVTHPL
-6316 VGGSVSEGE
+6316 VGGSVSEGD
-6325 VARLECQL
+6325 VARLECIL
-6333 SSETEKRVTWFKGKE
+6333 SSEIKESVTWLKGKE
-6348 QIQAGGRYEILSDG
+6348 QIHAGGRYEIISDG

-6373 PEDQDTYTCMVSPEV
+6373 PEDQDTYTCIVSPQV

-6398 PTVTMLKEIAQEAP
+6398 PTVTLLKEIAREAP
-6412 SASQTEELVDG
+6412 PASQQEELVDG
-6423 HVQPSLPPEAAQE
+6423 HAQPRLPPEAAQE

-6463 VPEEDEKLQKLKK
+6463 VPEEDERLQKLRK

-6501 DFSFTSS
+6501 DLSFTSS

-6524 KAGKASVSVTSKV
+6524 KAGKRSVSVTTKV
-6537 QSIPTGKLWKQWEK
+6537 QSVSTGKLWKQWEK
-6551 SSVETVVAAPA
+6551 SSAESVVASTA
-6562 AKPAEPEVPD
+6562 AKPAEPEIAD

-6610 KDFSGEPGSTLH
+6610 RDFCGEPGSTLH

-6660 SLIITGLDSKDAG
+6660 SLIITGLDRKDAG

-6687 HSAKVVIGAQEPQ
+6687 HSAKVVIGTQEPQ
-6700 VLQKEKQVKQST
+6700 VLRKEKQIKQST

-6731 GRRLHRLFKA
+6731 GRRLHRLFRA

-6758 DEGDIEVV
+6758 DEGDIDVV

-6834 PPVVRPPPPL
+6834 PPVIRPPPPL

-6979 EQLPQIFDEL
+6979 EQLPQILDEL
-6989 HDIHVAPGASLAKF
+6989 HDIHVAPGAPLAKF
-7003 HLKVKGYPQP
+7003 HLKVKGYPEP

-7021 QPLKAS
+7021 QPLKTS
-7027 DRILKTDKQE
+7027 DRILKIDKRE
-7037 FHSLEIRDVTKAD
+7037 FHSLEILNVTKSD
-7050 AGQYSIFVINSA
+7050 AGQYSIFLINSA
-7062 GSAFSS
+7062 GSAYSS
-7068 ARLLVKDPDEKEE
+7068 ARLVVKDPDEKEE
-7081 PSETDSHEQLI
+7081 PGTDSHEQLI

-7176 KAGQSICTATLE
+7176 KAGQSICTAILE

-7208 IMTTLGAIHPSET
+7208 IMTTLGAVHPS
-7221 GEGDLETGREGVP
+7221 EGDLEAGREGVP
-7234 KSPISLADVGS
+7234 KTPISLADVGT

-7252 TSHISEMVS
+7252 TSRISEMVS

-7271 PGAESDDES
+7271 PGAESDEES

-7326 AAPDRETITL
+7326 AAPDKETITL

-7382 PEWGT
+7382 PEWGS
-7387 TEAPEFPGEFV
+7387 TEIPEFPGEFV

-7424 LQFLQTHHLKFTE
+7424 LQFLQTHHLKYTE
-7437 TCPNVPG
+7437 VCPNVPG

-7450 STIFRNIGD
+7450 STIFRNIDD
-7459 IACFHSSV
+7459 IARFHSSV
-7467 FLQGL
+7467 FLRGL

-7491 FNKYIQYLVGRVQAE
+7491 FDKYIQYLVGRVQAE

-7526 TNEDPSQPLIPPL
+7526 TNEDPSHPLIPPL

-7576 AYAVVSALTRRAEN
+7576 AYAIVSALTQRAEN

-7619 EGAPGARVAW
+7619 EGAPGARMAW

-7671 VNDLVEGDDR
+7671 VNDVVEGDDR

-7686 HEREDLVRKYLLQ
+7686 HEREDSVRKYLLQ

-7721 EPVWIPPDFEEE
+7721 QPVWIPPDFEEE

-7828 RNAYFVEGEDAQFT
+7828 RSAYFIEGEDAQFT

-7850 PQIRWY
+7850 PQVRWY

-7863 NTSKYQTFS
+7863 GTSKYQTFS
-7872 EPRSGIIVL
+7872 EPRSGILVL

-7914 SAAALTQERRGDQA
+7914 TAAALTQDRRGDQA

-7938 KVPKKTIIMND
+7938 KVPKKTIIIEETITTVVKSPRQRGRVSPARSSSGHSPSRSPRVEPTPEPVYVSKIRQPVHRHEQEATSKSAVPMLYVTEPENRQGAAAREITEIKTEEQKPKWVEVEEIIEFKVKKSPKPVRKRGSSPAKQEKD
-7949 FPTVSGGD
+7949 DSGVLTFTFPGSRPRHSPDDDPNTNNSNNKLVEQSKSSLPKDSLSEVDIQPLVYTTDQEGPQVSSEDRSSPCGSEQLGNNSFID
-7957 FRPGLA
+7957 YGTEGKSSPQEA
-7963 SACR
+7963 SAHCGSGLDSPLLACGGEPLIFSFETPAADEHQLLFSPASPKVKEEEDELDTSWPVEEGVPEVVPDVLPEEDNVIIVDEPEELQTEDISTRDRKILTHNGKVLTLEDLEDYVPEEGETYGCDDQNQTADKPCEISVLQTEINEPTIGKPVLLNLGRPVVSKPRQRFFSKFEEHVPGGMFVSASRVTGVQSVGPSNISFHVSDTCMAVTPGVHAATAAASSGPSFTVKPSFCTEVQLSADNGQSSFKTEVSTRTLSYGTVGEPVTLHISTEDLSQS

>member
-160 QIESAGESN
+160 QIQSAGESN

-204 TQGFSNPGSSSH
+204 AQGSSNPGSSSH

-237 IRKLDVSHGALD
+237 IRKMDISHGGLD
-249 STSAYSMAEGL
+249 STSAHSYSEGL
-260 SGISYSLSRDY
+260 SSFGYGFSRDY
-271 ERAAGLTTKGARN
+271 ERASGFTTKGARN
-284 ATFGALTR
+284 ATFGTLTR
-292 MCSVTEGKHA
+292 TCSVTEGKHA

-350 IDNGL
+350 TDNGL

-382 KEKLKDLEV
+382 KKKLQDLEV

-476 TAVFTNDTAI
+476 TAVFINDTAI

-508 PSDRISITCSGKQH
+508 PSERISITCSGKQH

-535 EIVFLADE
+535 EVAFLADE

-550 TVTTPKKPPTQPPVD
+550 TVTTPKKPPTKPPGD
-565 PLVKNKTE
+565 PVVKNKTE
-573 TSVTLAWSPPKMDRP
+573 TSVTLAWSPPKTDRP

-617 EFTVSNLSEEADYQ
+617 EFTVSDLSEEADYQ

-663 LTTVE
+663 LTSVE

-682 TTCSGTWYLNGK
+682 KTCSGTWYLNGK

-715 KNVTK
+715 KNVSK

-730 ANNVETSTKMRVKG
+730 ANNIDTSTKMRVKG

-756 EKVSARLREEAKLQ
+756 ETVSARLREEAKLQ
-770 AELSDTEATV
+770 AELSDAEATV

-796 LQTVGKRHILKIRNT
+796 FQTAGKRHVLKIRNT
-811 AAEDA
+811 GTEDA
-816 GVYECICEGDKML
+816 GVYECVCEGDKMR

-837 ANFINKEKSGGVIR
+837 ANFINKEKTGGVIR
-851 AIAGKQAEFVSETSE
+851 ATSGKQAEFVSETSE

-908 TYTCKI
+908 IYTCKI

-927 EAVTFVNKPKT
+927 EAVTFVNKPKM
-938 TPEISVS
+938 TPEISVR

-956 SAASG
+956 SAVSG

-971 VKQDQRTAVIS
+971 VKQDQRTTIVS

-1019 REDVFTNKDK
+1019 TEDVFTNKDK

-1034 KAILTQNAT
+1034 KAVLTQNAT

-1094 TCEAAGQKLTFKLVV
+1094 TCEAAGQKLTFKIIV

-1126 KAVLSENA
+1126 KAALSENA

-1195 TFKIVVTEAEDAFVN
+1195 TFKIDVIEPEVVFTN
-1210 KEKVQKEV
+1210 KDKVKKEV
-1218 KAALTQNATLSC
+1218 KAALSENATLSC

-1284 QKLTFKLV
+1284 QKLTFKID

-1306 KKEVKAVLSENAT
+1306 KKEVKAALSENAT

-1377 KLTFKLDVTDDV
+1377 KLTFKLNVTEAEDA
-1389 FEHKDKV
+1389 FINKDKV
-1396 QKEVKAVLKENTTLS
+1396 KKEVKAALSENTTLS

-1466 QKLTFKIVITEA
+1466 QKLTFKIIITEA
-1478 EDAFV
+1478 EDAFI
-1483 NKEKVQKEVKAALT
+1483 NKDKVQKEVKAALSENT
-1497 QNATLSCEVAQE
+1497 TLSCEVAQE

-1560 LTFKLVVTEAEDA
+1560 LTFK
-1573 FINKDKVKKEVK
+1573 I
-1585 AVLSEN
+1585 
-1591 ATLSC
+1591 
-1596 EVAQEKTDV
+1596 DV
-1605 KWYKEG
+1605 
-1611 KLITSSKKFKVE
+1611 
-1623 SEGKSRRLVVGQ
+1623 
-1635 VEKKDAGEYT
+1635 
-1645 CEAAGQKLTFKLVI
+1645 

-1676 KAVLKENTTLSC
+1676 KAALSENATLSC

-1758 INQEKV
+1758 INEEKV
-1764 QKEVN
+1764 QKQVN

-1778 SCEVAEDATE
+1778 SCEVAQEATE
-1788 VKWYKDGKLLISSR
+1788 VKWYKDGRLLVPSR
-1802 KFKIETAG
+1802 KFKIETVG
-1810 KTRRLVIE
+1810 KSRRLVVE

-1835 KLTFKLEPTEPE
+1835 KMTFKLEPTEPE

-1856 KEPLIVQEHESITLT
+1856 KEPLIVQEHESITLA
-1871 TSVTPETAVV
+1871 TSVTPETAAV

-1889 IKASKKYE
+1889 IKVSKKYE
-1897 IKSEEAS
+1897 IKSEGAS

-1918 VYTCQTKNDKQEF
+1918 VYTCQTKTDKQEF
-1931 KVQVKEIPVKFAKKL
+1931 KVQVKEIPVKFTKKL
-1946 EAVNAEIGGSVSL
+1946 EAVNAELGGSVCLS
-1959 TCDVSHA
+1959 CDVSHA
-1966 KGKVVWRRNG
+1966 KGKVVWCRNG
-1976 VEIKPSRRF
+1976 VQIKPSKRF
-1985 QIHEEGVKRTLT
+1985 QIHEEGLKRTLT

-2005 EGEYSCESRDDKTSI
+2005 EGEYSCESRDDKSSI

-2028 VVKFVTTLNS
+2028 VVKFVTSLNS

-2049 KCTVSPSDAVVTWLR
+2049 KCTISPSDAVVTWFR

-2104 GVESRASLRVREASI
+2104 GVESKANLRVREASI

-2124 LEPRTVEEKD
+2124 LEPKTVEERD

-2151 RNSIILKPSE
+2151 RNSIVLKPSE

-2174 VVKDITFADR
+2174 VVKDISFADR

-2210 KGLQPVQVSEKG
+2210 KGLQPLEVSEKG

-2235 EGIWQKD
+2235 EGTWQKD
-2242 GVRLKPSPNISI
+2242 GVRLKPSPNINI

-2273 GLISFKAD
+2273 GLFSFKAE

-2290 VTELPVKISKPL
+2290 VKELPVRISKPL
-2302 ADISVTQKDK
+2302 VDISATQKDK
-2312 VAFECEL
+2312 VTFECEL

-2332 KELQQSKKVGIISQG
+2332 KELRQSKKVGIISQG

-2364 YTCEAAEDKTSATLK
+2364 YKCEAAEDKTSATLK

-2412 VQTQWYKNDNKM
+2412 VQTQWYKNDNKL
-2424 KAADNIRMRQDGRT
+2424 KAADNIRMRQEGKT
-2438 YSLTYMC
+2438 YSLTYTR

-2496 VSRANAEVRWYK
+2496 VSRANAKVKWYK

-2517 KYEIVSDGVYRK
+2517 KYEIVSEGVYRK

-2550 KSSANFFVEEQSIS
+2550 KSSANFFVEEQAIN

-2572 DVTEPEEAKFE
+2572 DVTEPEEANFA

-2595 WSLRGEV
+2595 WFLRGEA
-2602 LQAGRNIIMQQESTI
+2602 LQAGRNIIMQQEGTI
-2617 HRLIILKTSADMT
+2617 HRLTILKTSTDMT

-2643 ANLLVRDYHI
+2643 ANLRVRDYHI

-2685 FKDHTPIEPSEK
+2685 FKGHMPIEPSEK
-2697 YKIKREQHSAELK
+2697 YKIKREEHSAELK

-2795 YMLTM
+2795 YTLTM

-2817 VSESVRL
+2817 VSESVHL

-2859 KPVWKKDGVKLTSS
+2859 KPVWKKDGVKLTPG
-2873 NKYEQIQSGKTL
+2873 NKYEQIQNGKTL
-2885 CLLIHDLEKADA
+2885 CLLIHDLEKTDA

-2948 DDFNWTL
+2948 GDFNWTL
-2955 NGSKVES
+2955 NGNKVGS
-2962 GGRFKASNVG
+2962 GGRFKASNAG
-2972 RKYTLNIKSVIPD
+2972 RKYTLSITNVIPD
-2985 DSGEVVFT
+2985 DSGEVIFT
-2993 ARGLISKASLV
+2993 ARGLTSKASLV

-3009 TEITKQLED
+3009 TEVTKQLED
-3018 KTSTAG
+3018 KTSAAG
-3024 QDISV
+3024 QDISL
-3029 SCELSKPDVSIRWYK
+3029 SCELSKPDVNIRWYK

-3089 ARITVQE
+3089 ARVTVQE

-3107 LKADESGTAVF
+3107 LKVDENGSAVF
-3118 MCQSEKAA
+3118 TCQSEKAA
-3126 SSVVWRKGIA
+3126 SSVIWRKGMA
-3136 ELRTSRKYEI
+3136 ELRAGRKYEI

-3268 SASLVVKEKPCIFTK
+3268 SASLVVEEKPCIFTK
-3283 ELLDT
+3283 ELVDT

-3324 NISRLGF
+3324 NISRSGF

-3366 PVLFKQELQN
+3366 PVLFKKELQN

-3404 TVLHASEKYEFKQ
+3404 TVLYASEKYEFKQ

-3429 KSIDSGDYTCS
+3429 KSVDSGDYTCS
-3440 TGEQKTTARVT
+3440 TGELKTTARVK
-3451 VNAAPVLFKQALENT
+3451 VKAVPVLFKQALENT
-3466 EMEEGKSVS
+3466 ETEEGKSVS
-3475 LRCELTKADATVVW
+3475 LRCELSKADATVVW
-3489 KKGEATLQASA
+3489 KKGEAALQASA
-3500 KHEMKQKGT
+3500 KYEMKQKGT
-3509 VAELVIHHAE
+3509 VAELVIHNAE

-3524 RYTCDTGDQQTTAHV
+3524 RYTCDTGDQQTTAQV
-3539 KIHAVSALVKEL
+3539 KIH
-3551 KSVEAVEGGTATL
+3551 
-3564 RCQLSREVPVEW
+3564 
-3576 RKGHTLLRP
+3576 
-3585 SNKYRMRQEGTL
+3585 
-3597 AELLIHDLDPKDA
+3597 
-3610 GDYTCVVGN
+3610 
-3619 QKTTAAL
+3619 
-3626 SVNALPIRFKKELK
+3626 
-3640 NEEATESGTATLQ
+3640 
-3653 CELSQAVGSVEWRKD
+3653 
-3668 GKVLMSDSK
+3668 
-3677 YKMRREGRFVEL
+3677 
-3689 VIQDLDLTDA
+3689 
-3699 GSYTCVCG
+3699 
-3707 DQKTT
+3707 
-3712 AALRVNALP
+3712 
-3721 ILFQEEM
+3721 
-3728 SNKEATE
+3728 
-3735 GEAVTLHCKL
+3735 
-3745 SKSAP
+3745 
-3750 VEWRKGTKVLK
+3750 
-3761 PSEKY
+3761 
-3766 KIEQEGPF
+3766 
-3774 AELMIRD
+3774 
-3781 LDLADAGD
+3781 
-3789 YSCVC
+3789 
-3794 GDQQTTAALTVNVL
+3794 
-3808 PALFTKELADEEA
+3808 
-3821 TEGKSVSL
+3821 
-3829 HCELNKAAANVEWK
+3829 
-3843 KGFKTLKSSDKYKM
+3843 
-3857 KREGVIAELI
+3857 
-3867 IQNLDVTDA
+3867 
-3876 GNYSCVC
+3876 
-3883 GDQQTM
+3883 
-3889 AVLTVHALPA
+3889 
-3899 FFKEGLKN
+3899 
-3907 REATDGAT
+3907 
-3915 ATLHCELS
+3915 
-3923 KVGVPVE
+3923 
-3930 WKKGDKTLKPSDK
+3930 
-3943 YRMRQ
+3943 
-3948 EDTAAELLIRDL
+3948 
-3960 EVEDTGEYTCV
+3960 
-3971 CGDQK
+3971 
-3976 TSAVLTVHALPALFK
+3976 
-3991 KDLVNTEATEN
+3991 
-4002 GTAVLQCELTKP
+4002 
-4014 TPVEWRKGQKVLKP
+4014 
-4028 SEKYKMRLKDTI
+4028 
-4040 AELTIHSLEEQ
+4040 
-4051 DAGDYTCVCGD
+4051 
-4062 KMTTASLTVH
+4062 
-4072 ALPPHFKKE
+4072 
-4081 LKNVEATENGMA
+4081 
-4093 TFCCEL
+4093 
-4099 NKPAAAVEWRKGDRA
+4099 
-4114 LETNDKFTMRCEGTT
+4114 
-4129 AELVIRDLDLTDAGD
+4129 
-4144 YTCCYGDQKTT
+4144 
-4155 AALKV
+4155 
-4160 NALPAHFKKEMKN
+4160 
-4173 EEATEGGT
+4173 
-4181 ATLQCELSRAASV
+4181 
-4194 EWKKKHKV
+4194 
-4202 LKLSEK
+4202 
-4208 YTMRQEGTTAQLLI
+4208 
-4222 HALEVKD
+4222 
-4229 AGEYTC
+4229 
-4235 VCGDEK
+4235 
-4241 TTAALT
+4241 
-4247 VHALPAL
+4247 
-4254 FKEELRNEEATEGEV
+4254 
-4269 VTLRCELTKTASVEW
+4269 
-4284 KKGHTVLKPSEKYKM
+4284 
-4299 RQKDVT
+4299 
-4305 AELVIHNLNENDAG
+4305 
-4319 DYTCV
+4319 
-4324 CGDKQSTASLAVHA
+4324 
-4338 LPARIK
+4338 
-4344 ESLKDEEVT
+4344 
-4353 EGQAATL
+4353 
-4360 RCELT
+4360 
-4365 KVAQVEWRKGSSL
+4365 
-4378 VKVSDKYKMRQEG
+4378 
-4391 TVMKLLIHDVELK
+4391 
-4404 DAGEYTC
+4404 
-4411 VCGEQETTA
+4411 
-4420 ALIVH
+4420 
-4425 ALPALF
+4425 
-4431 KEELKDLQATESQT
+4431 
-4445 ATLRCELTKAAAVSW
+4445 
-4460 KKGNKILRASEKYVM
+4460 
-4475 RQDNTLAELEICDL
+4475 
-4489 ELKDAGDYTC
+4489 
-4499 MCGDQ
+4499 
-4504 HSTASLTV
+4504 
-4512 NALPVVFKE
+4512 
-4521 ELKNEEVL
+4521 
-4529 EGTSVSLH
+4529 
-4537 CELSKAAPVQWKIGS
+4537 
-4552 KVLKASDKYQ
+4552 
-4562 MRQPG
+4562 
-4567 TTAELVI
+4567 
-4574 HDLEVKDAGDYTCVC
+4574 
-4589 GDQETTATLTVHALP
+4589 
-4604 PLFKEE
+4604 
-4610 LKNEEAEEGG
+4610 
-4620 EVALHCEL
+4620 
-4628 TKAAPVE
+4628 
-4635 WRKDQRI
+4635 
-4642 LKESEKYKMRQEGT
+4642 
-4656 KAELVIREIAE
+4656 
-4667 EDAGDYTC
+4667 
-4675 VCGEHQTT
+4675 
-4683 AVLTVQAVPPFFRE
+4683 
-4697 EMTSKEAVEGGTA
+4697 
-4710 TLHCLLSKASA
+4710 
-4721 RVQWKKGPRVLPS
+4721 
-4734 DKKYSTRRE
+4734 
-4743 GCVVELVV
+4743 
-4751 HDLDL
+4751 
-4756 NDTGDY
+4756 
-4762 TCVCGDK
+4762 
-4769 TTTATLT
+4769 
-4776 VHALPPE
+4776 
-4783 FKKGLKDLEAVESG
+4783 
-4797 TAALHCELTKPAVVK
+4797 
-4812 WMKGQEVLKPS
+4812 
-4823 SKYKMSQDGAV
+4823 
-4834 AKLIIHELDVEDTGD
+4834 
-4849 YTCVCGDQQTTATL
+4849 
-4863 TVNAL
+4863 
-4868 PALFKQELQ
+4868 
-4877 NTEAEEGGTATLR
+4877 
-4890 CELTKP
+4890 
-4896 KAPVEWR
+4896 
-4903 KGDITLYPGLKYE
+4903 
-4916 MKQQGS
+4916 
-4922 TAELVI
+4922 
-4928 YDLELDDSGRYTC
+4928 
-4941 DSGHQQ
+4941 
-4947 TTAVVTVHALPVTFK
+4947 
-4962 QPLQNK
+4962 
-4968 ESEEGST
+4968 
-4975 ATFCCELSKPNAAV
+4975 
-4989 EWRKGGVGLQPSQKY
+4989 
-5004 EMRQR
+5004 
-5009 ECLVELLIHNLKL
+5009 
-5022 EDTGEYSCDTGD
+5022 
-5034 QETKA
+5034 
-5039 SLNVKA
+5039 
-5045 LPVLFKKEL
+5045 
-5054 KDKEAEEGA
+5054 
-5063 AVKFQCELTK
+5063 
-5073 DNATVE
+5073 
-5079 WRKGTMELFAC
+5079 
-5090 AKYEI
+5090 
-5095 KLSGR
+5095 
-5100 TAELVIHN
+5100 
-5108 IEPEDASDYTC
+5108 
-5119 DTGDQQSTAVLRVNA
+5119 A
-5134 IKPRLKQQLKNEE
+5134 IKPRLTQQLKNEE

-5167 EWRKDGVVLHSS
+5167 EWRKDGAVLRPS

-5187 GTLREL
+5187 GTIREL
-5193 RVHRLEPS
+5193 RVHRLEPG

-5291 QDIGTIAF
+5291 QDIGTITF

-5310 TVKVPP
+5310 TVKMPP
-5316 PVFKEKLQ
+5316 PVFKVKLQ
-5324 STELQEEETAI
+5324 STELREEETAV
-5335 LRCEVSQ
+5335 LCCEVSQ

-5348 WKKGTQVISPSS
+5348 WKKGAQVIAPSS

-5418 EGGTITLSC
+5418 EGGTVTLSC
-5427 EISNSNATVQWKKAG
+5427 EISKSNAAVKWKKAG
-5442 KVLRPSD
+5442 TVLRPSE
-5449 KYKMHQAG
+5449 KYKMHQTG
-5457 SVAELTIRNLSEAD
+5457 SVAELTIRHLSEAD
-5471 AGEYTCNAG
+5471 GGEYTCDTG

-5486 AVIVKEPAAAIVE
+5486 AVLVKEPAATIVE

-5505 SHEGEDA
+5505 SYEGEDA

-5540 NEIRVQGTRHTL
+5540 NEIRVEGTRHTL

-5577 LTVQAAPVSFVKALH
+5577 LTVQVAPVSFVKALH
-5592 SLELQEGGTA
+5592 NLELQEGGTA

-5608 SKPDVPVEWKKG
+5608 SRPDVPVEWKKG
-5620 TSVIRSS
+5620 TSVIRSN
-5627 QKYSIKQEGNVHT
+5627 QKFSIKQEGKVHT
-5640 LVIHDVNRP
+5640 LVIQDLNRE
-5649 DSGEYSCHT
+5649 DSGEYSCHS
-5658 ADGKTTAR
+5658 ADGKTTAK

-5677 QWLKNEEV
+5677 HWLKNEEV
-5685 EEGGTAMLHCELTKP
+5685 EEGRTAVLRCELTKP
-5700 NAPVE
+5700 NVPVE
-5705 WRKGDTVLQPSDK
+5705 WRKGDTVLQPGDK
-5718 YEIRHEGTHVE
+5718 YEMRQEGTRVE

-5734 AEAQDAGDYT
+5734 ADAQDVGDYT

-5754 SLQVKV
+5754 LLQVKV
-5760 LPVLFNEE
+5760 LPVLFNKE
-5768 LKNVESEEGGTAVL
+5768 LKNIESEEGGTAVL

-5805 DKYEMKLKGSI
+5805 AKYEMKQKGS
-5816 VELIIHGVEPDDCGD
+5816 VAELIIHGVEPDDCGD

-5854 VSGLKNTDVFV
+5854 VSGLKDTDVFV

-5899 ISQQDGM
+5899 ISEQDGM
-5906 IHTLTLNDVACHDS
+5906 VHTLTLNDVACHDS

-5977 DQEIHA
+5977 DQEIHS

-5995 VSILKI
+5995 VSMLKI

-6014 EAEGTK
+6014 EAEGIK
-6020 VMAALDVQAKNSI
+6020 VMATLDVQAKNSI

-6095 TPQDSCRVTFT
+6095 TPRDSCRVTFM
-6106 CSDAMTSAFLTV
+6106 CSDAVTSAFLTV

-6132 EVSPGEKATFSC
+6132 EVSPGEKVTFSC
-6144 VLSEAVPISEVA
+6144 VLSEAVPVTEVA
-6156 WYSNDIE
+6156 WYSNDTE

-6177 KYKLILK
+6177 TYKLILK

-6197 SREAIAS
+6197 SREAISS
-6204 AKLSVIAHPDPPEEP
+6204 AKLSVI
-6219 EVLSKNSHSVTLSWY
+6219 
-6234 KPLSDGGC
+6234 
-6242 DILGYNVERKIPG
+6242 
-6255 IGWQSCS
+6255 
-6262 KAIIQNTEFVVD
+6262 
-6274 DLTPGE
+6274 
-6280 PYRFRVSAINK
+6280 
-6291 VGASEPVHFPQMVRL
+6291 
-6306 EPPVTVTHPL
+6306 EPPVTVTQPL

-6333 SSETEKRVTWFKGKE
+6333 SCETEEKVKWFKGKE

-6362 KKQILIIHAFK
+6362 KKQILIIRAFK

-6398 PTVTMLKEIAQEAP
+6398 PTVTMLKEIAREASP
-6412 SASQTEELVDG
+6412 ASQPEELVDG

-6463 VPEEDEKLQKLKK
+6463 VPEEDEKLQKLRK

-6508 DDESRAG
+6508 DEESRAG

-6524 KAGKASVSVTSKV
+6524 RAEKKSVSVTSKV
-6537 QSIPTGKLWKQWEK
+6537 QSISTGKLWKQWEK
-6551 SSVETVVAAPA
+6551 TTVETVMAAPA
-6562 AKPAEPEVPD
+6562 AKPDEPEMPD

-6622 LECVAHSKTDM
+6622 LECVAHSKSDM

-6660 SLIITGLDSKDAG
+6660 SLIITGLERKDAG

-6687 HSAKVVIGAQEPQ
+6687 HSAKVVIGAEEPQ
-6700 VLQKEKQVKQST
+6700 VLRKEKQVKRST

-6731 GRRLHRLFKA
+6731 GRRLHRLFRA
-6741 KISTEISDVEE
+6741 KISTDISDVEE

-6784 LSEAKTAATRF
+6784 LSEARTAATRF
-6795 REMFGALGIP
+6795 REMFGAMGIP

-6820 RIGKATPPTHGKFA
+6820 RIGKATPPAHGKFA
-6834 PPVVRPPPPL
+6834 PPVLRPPPPL
-6844 LTSDTAPMFMTELQ
+6844 LTSDTAPMFITELQ

-6887 GKAIEENDHY
+6887 GKALEENDHY

-6968 SREQEESTTEE
+6968 SREQEESATEE

-7003 HLKVKGYPQP
+7003 HLKVKAYPQP

-7021 QPLKAS
+7021 QPLKSS
-7027 DRILKTDKQE
+7027 DRILKTHKRE
-7037 FHSLEIRDVTKAD
+7037 FHSLEIRDVTKED

-7062 GSAFSS
+7062 GSAYSS
-7068 ARLLVKDPDEKEE
+7068 ARLVVKDPDEKEE
-7081 PSETDSHEQLI
+7081 PSETDSREQLI

-7099 FTNKKVKKGASITLS
+7099 FTNKRVKKGASITLS
-7114 VKVEGHPPPTI
+7114 VKVEGHPPPAI
-7125 TWLKEES
+7125 TWMKEES
-7132 QEDILWIK
+7132 RGDILWIK

-7165 YSGAYTCIATN
+7165 YSGTYTCIATN
-7176 KAGQSICTATLE
+7176 KAGQSICTATVE

-7208 IMTTLGAIHPSET
+7208 IMTTLGDLHPSET
-7221 GEGDLETGREGVP
+7221 KEGDLEAGRAGVP

-7252 TSHISEMVS
+7252 TSRISEMVS

-7387 TEAPEFPGEFV
+7387 MEVPEFPGEFV

-7424 LQFLQTHHLKFTE
+7424 LQFLQSHHIKYTE
-7437 TCPNVPG
+7437 ICPTVPG

-7450 STIFRNIGD
+7450 ATIFRNIDD
-7459 IACFHSSV
+7459 IARFHSSI
-7467 FLQGL
+7467 FLRGL

-7491 FNKYIQYLVGRVQAE
+7491 FDKYIQYLVGRVQAE
-7506 SIVVSKAVQDFYK
+7506 SIVVSKVVQDFYK

-7548 RIQQYQTIIKELIR
+7548 RIQKYQTIIKELIR

-7576 AYAVVSALTRRAEN
+7576 AYAIVSALTRRAEN

-7619 EGAPGARVAW
+7619 EGAPGARMAW

-7639 KNYIVICKPKRDTKT
+7639 KNYIVICKPKRDTRT

-7748 CKVTGA
+7748 CKVMGA

-7818 QVPPRFVNKV
+7818 QVPPQFVNKV

-7863 NTSKYQTFS
+7863 DTNKYQTFS
-7872 EPRSGIIVL
+7872 EPRSGMVVL

-7914 SAAALTQERRGDQA
+7914 SAAALTQDRRGDQA

-7938 KVPKKTIIMND
+7938 KVPKKTIIIEETITTVVKSPRQRGRVSPARSSSGHSPSRSPRAEPTPEPVYVSKIRQPVHRHEQEATPKSAVPMLFVTEPEDRQGAAARDVVVETEVEEKKPKWVEVEEIIEFKVKKSPKPARKRGSSPAKQEKDDSGVLTFTFPSSRPRRSPEDDPNTNNSNNKLVEQSKSSPND
-7949 FPTVSGGD
+7949 SLSEPDIQPLVYTSEQEGPQVSNEDRSSPCGSEQLGNTSFMDHGTEGRSFPQETSAHYGSDVASPLLACGGEPLSFSFGTAAADQHQFLFSPASPEVKEEVDELDVSWPVEEEAPEVMQGVFPEQDNVVIVDEPEEPQIDDISTRERKILTHNGKVLTLEDLEDYVPEEGETYRCDDQKHKAEKPCEISVLQTEINEPTIGKPVLLNLGRPVVSKPRQTFFSQFEEHVPGGMFMTASRVTGVQSVGPSNISFHVSD
-7957 FRPGLA
+7957 ACMAVRPGVHAATSAA
-7963 SACR
+7963 SPGPSFTVKPSFCTEVQRSADNGQSSFKTEVSTRTLSYGTVGEPVTLHISTEDLSQS

>member
-1 MDYSSFSGVPRFLT
+1 MDYSSLSGVPRFLT

-26 DATLSCQII
+26 DATLSCQIV

-70 YDLSL
+70 YDLNL

-144 EKDGRHLRN
+144 EKDGRYLRN
-153 RADAGRF
+153 KADAGRF

-169 ALTIQCARLGDS
+169 ALTIQCAQLGDS

-190 PIGSASASAALVVE
+190 LIGSASASAALVVQ
-204 TQGFSNPGSSSH
+204 THGSSNPGSSN
-216 FDTSCGKTASL
+216 FDASYGKTASL

-237 IRKLDVSHGALD
+237 IRKMDISHGTLD
-249 STSAYSMAEGL
+249 SASAQSYSAVEGL
-260 SGISYSLSRDY
+260 SSIGYSLSQDY
-271 ERAAGLTTKGARN
+271 ERAAGLTKGARN

-314 EIVWK
+314 VIVWK

-350 IDNGL
+350 TDNGL

-382 KEKLKDLEV
+382 KAKLKDLEV

-404 VPSTETA
+404 VPGTETA

-419 RQSKK
+419 QQSKK

-476 TAVFTNDTAI
+476 TAVFINDTAT
-486 FCVELDNECQ
+486 FCVELDNDCQ
-496 NIRWLKNKEEVK
+496 SIRWLKNKEEVK
-508 PSDRISITCSGKQH
+508 PSDRISITRSGKQH
-522 TMIIRECKMEDAG
+522 TMTIRECKMEDAG
-535 EIVFLADE
+535 EIAFLADE

-550 TVTTPKKPPTQPPVD
+550 TVTTPKKPPTQPPAHPV
-565 PLVKNKTE
+565 VKNKTE
-573 TSVTLAWSPPKMDRP
+573 TSVTLAWSPPRMDRP
-588 IPIDGYV
+588 IPVDGYI

-617 EFTVSNLSEEADYQ
+617 ELTVSNLSEEADYQ
-631 FRVSAVNAYGQ
+631 FRVSAVNTYGQ
-642 SPYLEFPGSMHL
+642 SPYLEFPGSLHL
-654 EPVLAVKTP
+654 EPVLAVKNP
-663 LTTVE
+663 LTTAEV
-668 AVPGGDALFTLDLT
+668 APGGDAHFTVDLT
-682 TTCSGTWYLNGK
+682 KACSGTWYLNGK

-702 IIKRTQTTHTLII
+702 VINRTQTTHTLVI
-715 KNVTK
+715 KKVTK
-720 NDDGAEVKFV
+720 KDDGAEVKFV
-730 ANNVETSTKMRVKG
+730 ASGVETSTKMRVKG
-744 AAVRFTNKSRDI
+744 AAVRFTNKSKDV
-756 EKVSARLREEAKLQ
+756 EKVSTRLREEAKLQ

-796 LQTVGKRHILKIRNT
+796 LQTVGKRRILKIRST
-811 AAEDA
+811 AEQDA
-816 GVYECICEGDKML
+816 GVYECVCEGDKML
-829 YQLSVKAL
+829 FQLSVKAL
-837 ANFINKEKSGGVIR
+837 ANFINKEKTGGVIK

-866 ANIMVKWYKDGKEIT
+866 ANIMVKWYKDGKEIS

-897 VASAVTKEDEG
+897 VALAVTKEDEG

-914 GDDTLIFDLKVSD
+914 GDDTLTFDLKVSD

-945 PSENLELVCEV
+945 PSESLELVCEV
-956 SAASG
+956 SAAGG
-961 AVVWKKDQTE
+961 AVVWRKDQTE
-971 VKQDQRTAVIS
+971 VKQDQRTTIVS
-982 QGTHRKL
+982 QGTQRKL

-1003 CETKDDRTTF
+1003 CETKDDKTTF

-1019 REDVFTNKDK
+1019 AEIVFTNKEK

-1034 KAILTQNAT
+1034 KAALSENAT

-1048 AQEKTDVKWYKEGK
+1048 AQEKTEVKWYKDGKLITSSKKFKVESEGKSRRLVVGQVEKKDAGEYTCETAGQKLTFRIVVTEAEDAFINKDKVKKEVKAALSENATLSCEVAQEKTEVKWYKDGKLITSSKKFKVESEGKLHRLVVGQVEKKDAGEYTCEAAGQKLTFRIDVTEPEVVFTNKEKVQKEVKAALSENATLSCEVAQEKTEVKWYKDGK

-1094 TCEAAGQKLTFKLVV
+1094 TCEAAGQKLTFRIDV
-1109 TEAEDAFINKD
+1109 TEAEDAFVHKE
-1120 KVKKEV
+1120 KVQKEV
-1126 KAVLSENA
+1126 KAALSENA
-1134 TLSCEVAQEKTDV
+1134 TLSCEVAQEKTEV
-1147 KWYKEGKLI
+1147 KWYKDGKLI

-1195 TFKIVVTEAEDAFVN
+1195 TFRIDVTEAEDAFIKKEKVQKEVKAALSENATLSCEVAQEKTEVKWYKDGKLITSSKKFKVESEGKLRRLVVGQVEKKDAGEYTCEAAGQKLTFRIDVTEPEVVFTN

-1218 KAALTQNATLSC
+1218 KAALSENATLSC

-1236 TDVKWYKEGKL
+1236 TEVKWYKDGKL

-1284 QKLTFKLV
+1284 QKLTF
-1292 VTEAEDAFINKDKV
+1292 
-1306 KKEVKAVLSENAT
+1306 
-1319 LSCEVAQ
+1319 
-1326 EKTDVKWYKEGKLI
+1326 
-1340 TSSKKFK
+1340 
-1347 VESEGKSRRLV
+1347 R
-1358 VGQVEKKDAGE
+1358 
-1369 YTCEAAGQ
+1369 
-1377 KLTFKLDVTDDV
+1377 
-1389 FEHKDKV
+1389 
-1396 QKEVKAVLKENTTLS
+1396 
-1411 CEVAQEKTDVKWYK
+1411 
-1425 EGKLITSSKKF
+1425 
-1436 KVESEGKSRRL
+1436 
-1447 VVGQVEKK
+1447 
-1455 DAGEYTCEAAG
+1455 
-1466 QKLTFKIVITEA
+1466 
-1478 EDAFV
+1478 
-1483 NKEKVQKEVKAALT
+1483 
-1497 QNATLSCEVAQE
+1497 
-1509 KTDVKWYKEGKLI
+1509 
-1522 TSSKKFKVE
+1522 
-1531 SEGKSRRL
+1531 
-1539 VVGQVEKKDA
+1539 
-1549 GEYTCEAAGQK
+1549 
-1560 LTFKLVVTEAEDA
+1560 
-1573 FINKDKVKKEVK
+1573 
-1585 AVLSEN
+1585 
-1591 ATLSC
+1591 
-1596 EVAQEKTDV
+1596 
-1605 KWYKEG
+1605 
-1611 KLITSSKKFKVE
+1611 
-1623 SEGKSRRLVVGQ
+1623 
-1635 VEKKDAGEYT
+1635 
-1645 CEAAGQKLTFKLVI
+1645 
-1659 TEPEVVFT
+1659 
-1667 NKDKVQKEV
+1667 
-1676 KAVLKENTTLSC
+1676 
-1688 EVAQEKTDVK
+1688 
-1698 WYKEGKLITSS
+1698 
-1709 KKFKVE
+1709 
-1715 SEGKSRRLVVGQ
+1715 
-1727 VEKKDAGEYTCE
+1727 
-1739 AAGQKLTFKIDVT
+1739 IDVT

-1764 QKEVN
+1764 QKEVK

-1778 SCEVAEDATE
+1778 VCEVAQDATQ
-1788 VKWYKDGKLLISSR
+1788 VKWYKDGKLLVSSR
-1802 KFKIETAG
+1802 KFKIETVG
-1810 KTRRLVIE
+1810 KSRRLVIE

-1835 KLTFKLEPTEPE
+1835 KLTFKVEPTEPE

-1871 TSVTPETAVV
+1871 TSVTPETAAVR
-1881 KWFKDGTE
+1881 WFKDGTE
-1889 IKASKKYE
+1889 IKASKKCV
-1897 IKSEEAS
+1897 IKSEGAS
-1904 RTLTVNLAESTDTA
+1904 RTLTVTAAESTDSA
-1918 VYTCQTKNDKQEF
+1918 LYTCQTKNDKQEF
-1931 KVQVKEIPVKFAKKL
+1931 RVQVKEIPVKFAKKL
-1946 EAVNAEIGGSVSL
+1946 EAVKAEIGGSVSL
-1959 TCDVSHA
+1959 SCELSHA
-1966 KGKVVWRRNG
+1966 KGKVTWSRNG
-1976 VEIKPSRRF
+1976 VEIKPSKRF
-1985 QIHEEGVKRTLT
+1985 QIREEGIKRTLT

-2005 EGEYSCESRDDKTSI
+2005 EGEYSCESRDDKSSI
-2020 TITPKAPR
+2020 TIVPKPPR
-2028 VVKFVTTLNS
+2028 VVKFVTSLNS

-2064 NGVKIEASK
+2064 NGAKIEASK

-2090 LTLEDAAEISANAE
+2090 LTLEDAAEITASAE
-2104 GVESRASLRVREASI
+2104 GVESTANLRVREASI

-2124 LEPRTVEEKD
+2124 LEPKTVEERE

-2151 RNSIILKPSE
+2151 RNSIVLKPSD

-2174 VVKDITFADR
+2174 VVKDISFADR

-2210 KGLQPVQVSEKG
+2210 KGLQPLEVAEKG

-2235 EGIWQKD
+2235 EGTWQKD
-2242 GVRLKPSPNISI
+2242 GVRLKPAPNVSF

-2260 HSLTLSSV
+2260 RSLTLSSV
-2268 TLEDA
+2268 ALEDA
-2273 GLISFKAD
+2273 GLISFKAE
-2281 GIHSSGRLT
+2281 GISSSGRLT
-2290 VTELPVKISKPL
+2290 VTELPVRISKPL
-2302 ADISVTQKDK
+2302 ADVSVTQKLK
-2312 VAFECEL
+2312 ATFECEL
-2319 SRPNVDVKWFKDG
+2319 SKPNANVKWFKDG
-2332 KELQQSKKVGIISQG
+2332 KEIRQSKNIGIISQG

-2364 YTCEAAEDKTSATLK
+2364 YTCQAAEDKTSATLK

-2412 VQTQWYKNDNKM
+2412 VETQWYKNDNKL
-2424 KAADNIRMRQDGRT
+2424 KTSDNIKMRQDGKT
-2438 YSLTYMC
+2438 YSLTYMRVC
-2445 VQVEDAA
+2445 VEDAA

-2461 ESRAQLTVKELPVKI
+2461 ESRAHLTVKELPVKI
-2476 VKPLRDKIALE
+2476 VKPLRDKIALW
-2487 KHRGFLECQ
+2487 KHRGVLECQ
-2496 VSRANAEVRWYK
+2496 VSRANAEVRWFK
-2508 KDVEIHPSD
+2508 KDVEIHPGA
-2517 KYEIVSDGVYRK
+2517 KYEIVSEGVYRK

-2541 TYTCDAFDD
+2541 AYTCDAFDD
-2550 KSSANFFVEEQSIS
+2550 KTSANFFVEEQAIN

-2583 CEISIPSVKPPK
+2583 CETSIPSVKPAK
-2595 WSLRGEV
+2595 WFLKGAA
-2602 LQAGRNIIMQQESTI
+2602 LQAGRNIIMQQEGTI
-2617 HRLIILKTSADMT
+2617 HRLTIIKTSVDMT
-2630 GTVQFSIGKSKST
+2630 GTIQFSIGKSKST

-2653 QITRKMEDKTALE
+2653 QITRKLEDKTVLE

-2679 PKVVKW
+2679 PKHVKW
-2685 FKDHTPIEPSEK
+2685 FKGQVLIEPSEK
-2697 YKIKREQHSAELK
+2697 YKIKREQYSAELK
-2710 ILKVKPEDAGVYKCR
+2710 IMKVKPEDAGVYKCK
-2725 AGNAE
+2725 AGIAE
-2730 TEATLTV
+2730 TEATLSV

-2753 EEESSAVFSCE
+2753 EEDSSAVFSCE

-2785 FNDIRNVGNC
+2785 FNDIKNVGKC
-2795 YMLTM
+2795 YTLTM
-2800 KHVKPEDAGTVT
+2800 KQVKPEDAGTVT

-2859 KPVWKKDGVKLTSS
+2859 KPVWKKDGVKITSS
-2873 NKYEQIQSGKTL
+2873 KKYEEIQSGKTL
-2885 CLLIHDLEKADA
+2885 CLLIHDLEKTDA

-2955 NGSKVES
+2955 NGRKVES
-2962 GGRFKASNVG
+2962 RGRFKASNAG
-2972 RKYTLNIKSVIPD
+2972 RKYTLSIKNVIPD
-2985 DSGEVVFT
+2985 DTGEVIFT
-2993 ARGLISKASLV
+2993 ARGLTSKASLV

-3009 TEITKQLED
+3009 AEVTKQLED
-3018 KTSTAG
+3018 KTSPAG
-3024 QDISV
+3024 QDISL
-3029 SCELSKPDVSIRWYK
+3029 SCELSKADVNIRWYK

-3054 YDLHQ
+3054 YDLQQ
-3059 EGTRAILIIHDST
+3059 EGTRAILTIRDST

-3084 VSKTK
+3084 TSKTT

-3107 LKADESGTAVF
+3107 LRVDESGTAVF
-3118 MCQSEKAA
+3118 VCQSERAA

-3136 ELRTSRKYEI
+3136 ELRAGRKYEM

-3153 QLTIKNLEKSD
+3153 QLTIKSLEKSD
-3164 SDTYTCDI
+3164 SDTYSCDI

-3181 VVQGQ
+3181 TVQGQ

-3217 KVQWFLDKTPLHTN
+3217 RVQWFLDKTPLHTN

-3268 SASLVVKEKPCIFTK
+3268 SASLVVKET
-3283 ELLDT
+3283 
-3288 EVTEGE
+3288 
-3294 DVILHCETSKSDS
+3294 
-3307 PVKWCK
+3307 
-3313 DGKSLRNSSKY
+3313 
-3324 NISRLGF
+3324 
-3331 EAKLVIHRA
+3331 
-3340 EERDSGRYECE
+3340 
-3351 AGAAKSSAVITVKEI
+3351 
-3366 PVLFKQELQN
+3366 PVLFKQELRN

-3382 KQVKLTCELS
+3382 KQVRLTCELS
-3392 KPDTPVKWMKGD
+3392 KPGAPVKWMKGD

-3429 KSIDSGDYTCS
+3429 KSVDAGDYTCS
-3440 TGEQKTTARVT
+3440 AGELKTTAQVK
-3451 VNAAPVLFKQALENT
+3451 VNAVPVLFKQALENT
-3466 EMEEGKSVS
+3466 DMEEGKSVS

-3500 KHEMKQKGT
+3500 KYEMKQKGT
-3509 VAELVIHHAE
+3509 VAELVIHNAE

-3524 RYTCDTGDQQTTAHV
+3524 RYTCDTGDQQTTAQV
-3539 KIHAVSALVKEL
+3539 KIHAVSVLFKEEL
-3551 KSVEAVEGGTATL
+3551 KAVEAVEGGTATL
-3564 RCQLSREVPVEW
+3564 RCQLGTEAPVEW
-3576 RKGHTLLRP
+3576 RKGQTVLRA
-3585 SNKYRMRQEGTL
+3585 SNKYKMRQEGTV
-3597 AELLIHDLDPKDA
+3597 AELLIHDLEPKDA
-3610 GDYTCVVGN
+3610 GDYSCLVGN

-3626 SVNALPIRFKKELK
+3626 SVNALPVRFKQELR

-3653 CELSQAVGSVEWRKD
+3653 CELSRPGGSVQWRKD
-3668 GKVLMSDSK
+3668 GKVLVPNGK

-3689 VIQDLDLTDA
+3689 VIQDLDLADA
-3699 GSYTCVCG
+3699 GSYTCECG
-3707 DQKTT
+3707 EQETT

-3721 ILFQEEM
+3721 ILFQDELTD
-3728 SNKEATE
+3728 KEATE

-3750 VEWRKGTKVLK
+3750 VEWKKGNMVLK

-3774 AELMIRD
+3774 VELTIQD

-3794 GDQQTTAALTVNVL
+3794 GDRQTTAALTVNVL
-3808 PALFTKELADEEA
+3808 PALFTKGLTDKEA

-3843 KGFKTLKSSDKYKM
+3843 KGFKILKSSDKYKM
-3857 KREGVIAELI
+3857 KREGVVAELI
-3867 IQNLDVTDA
+3867 IQNLDTADA

-3915 ATLHCELS
+3915 AALRCELS

-3930 WKKGDKTLKPSDK
+3930 WKKGDKALKPSEK

-3991 KDLVNTEATEN
+3991 RDLVNVEGTEN
-4002 GTAVLQCELTKP
+4002 RTAVLQCELSKP
-4014 TPVEWRKGQKVLKP
+4014 SPVEWRRGQEVLRP
-4028 SEKYKMRLKDTI
+4028 SEKYKMRLKDTT
-4040 AELTIHSLEEQ
+4040 AELTIHSLEEG

-4062 KMTTASLTVH
+4062 KTTTASLTVH

-4081 LKNVEATENGMA
+4081 LKNVEGTENGTA

-4099 NKPAAAVEWRKGDRA
+4099 SKAGAAVAWRKGDRA
-4114 LETNDKFTMRCEGTT
+4114 LGTSDKFTMRCQGTM
-4129 AELVIRDLDLTDAGD
+4129 AELLINDLVLEDAGD
-4144 YTCCYGDQKTT
+4144 YTCSCGEQETT
-4155 AALKV
+4155 ATLKV
-4160 NALPAHFKKEMKN
+4160 NALPVHFQKEMMD

-4194 EWKKKHKV
+4194 EWRKKHKV
-4202 LKLSEK
+4202 LKPSEK
-4208 YTMRQEGTTAQLLI
+4208 YTMRQEGTTAQLLVR
-4222 HALEVKD
+4222 AVEVRD

-4235 VCGDEK
+4235 VCGEEK

-4254 FKEELRNEEATEGEV
+4254 FKEELRDEEAKEGEA
-4269 VTLRCELTKTASVEW
+4269 VTLRCELTKPAPVEW
-4284 KKGHTVLKPSEKYKM
+4284 RKGHAALRPSEKYKM
-4299 RQKDVT
+4299 KQKDVT
-4305 AELVIHNLNENDAG
+4305 AELVIHNLTESDAG

-4324 CGDKQSTASLAVHA
+4324 CGEEQSTASLAVHV
-4338 LPARIK
+4338 LPAGIQ

-4353 EGQAATL
+4353 EGQVATL

-4365 KVAQVEWRKGSSL
+4365 KAAPVEWRKGSTLLKASE
-4378 VKVSDKYKMRQEG
+4378 KYKMRQEK
-4391 TVMKLLIHDVELK
+4391 TVTKLLIQDVELK
-4404 DAGEYTC
+4404 DAGKYTC

-4431 KEELKDLQATESQT
+4431 KEDLKDLQAMESQT
-4445 ATLRCELTKAAAVSW
+4445 ATLRCELSKAAAVAW
-4460 KKGNKILRASEKYVM
+4460 KKGNKTLRASEKYIM
-4475 RQDNTLAELEICDL
+4475 RQENALAELEIHDL
-4489 ELKDAGDYTC
+4489 ELQDAGDYTC
-4499 MCGDQ
+4499 VCGDQ

-4512 NALPVVFKE
+4512 NA
-4521 ELKNEEVL
+4521 
-4529 EGTSVSLH
+4529 
-4537 CELSKAAPVQWKIGS
+4537 
-4552 KVLKASDKYQ
+4552 
-4562 MRQPG
+4562 
-4567 TTAELVI
+4567 
-4574 HDLEVKDAGDYTCVC
+4574 
-4589 GDQETTATLTVHALP
+4589 
-4604 PLFKEE
+4604 
-4610 LKNEEAEEGG
+4610 
-4620 EVALHCEL
+4620 
-4628 TKAAPVE
+4628 
-4635 WRKDQRI
+4635 
-4642 LKESEKYKMRQEGT
+4642 
-4656 KAELVIREIAE
+4656 
-4667 EDAGDYTC
+4667 
-4675 VCGEHQTT
+4675 
-4683 AVLTVQAVPPFFRE
+4683 
-4697 EMTSKEAVEGGTA
+4697 
-4710 TLHCLLSKASA
+4710 
-4721 RVQWKKGPRVLPS
+4721 
-4734 DKKYSTRRE
+4734 
-4743 GCVVELVV
+4743 
-4751 HDLDL
+4751 
-4756 NDTGDY
+4756 
-4762 TCVCGDK
+4762 
-4769 TTTATLT
+4769 
-4776 VHALPPE
+4776 
-4783 FKKGLKDLEAVESG
+4783 
-4797 TAALHCELTKPAVVK
+4797 
-4812 WMKGQEVLKPS
+4812 
-4823 SKYKMSQDGAV
+4823 
-4834 AKLIIHELDVEDTGD
+4834 
-4849 YTCVCGDQQTTATL
+4849 
-4863 TVNAL
+4863 
-4868 PALFKQELQ
+4868 
-4877 NTEAEEGGTATLR
+4877 
-4890 CELTKP
+4890 
-4896 KAPVEWR
+4896 
-4903 KGDITLYPGLKYE
+4903 
-4916 MKQQGS
+4916 
-4922 TAELVI
+4922 
-4928 YDLELDDSGRYTC
+4928 
-4941 DSGHQQ
+4941 
-4947 TTAVVTVHALPVTFK
+4947 
-4962 QPLQNK
+4962 
-4968 ESEEGST
+4968 
-4975 ATFCCELSKPNAAV
+4975 
-4989 EWRKGGVGLQPSQKY
+4989 
-5004 EMRQR
+5004 
-5009 ECLVELLIHNLKL
+5009 
-5022 EDTGEYSCDTGD
+5022 
-5034 QETKA
+5034 
-5039 SLNVKA
+5039 
-5045 LPVLFKKEL
+5045 
-5054 KDKEAEEGA
+5054 
-5063 AVKFQCELTK
+5063 
-5073 DNATVE
+5073 
-5079 WRKGTMELFAC
+5079 
-5090 AKYEI
+5090 
-5095 KLSGR
+5095 
-5100 TAELVIHN
+5100 
-5108 IEPEDASDYTC
+5108 
-5119 DTGDQQSTAVLRVNA
+5119 
-5134 IKPRLKQQLKNEE
+5134 IKPQLKQQLRNEE

-5167 EWRKDGVVLHSS
+5167 EWRKDGVLLHSS

-5193 RVHRLEPS
+5193 RVHHLEPG
-5201 DAGEYSCKAGDE
+5201 DAGEYSCKAGDQ

-5236 VFEGDDVTFRC
+5236 VSEGDDVTFRC
-5247 QVSHENARDVE
+5247 QVSHEHARDVE

-5278 GKIHTLTLRKVTE
+5278 GKMHTLTLRKVTE
-5291 QDIGTIAF
+5291 QDIGTITF
-5299 RVGPHT
+5299 RVGAHT

-5310 TVKVPP
+5310 TVKA
-5316 PVFKEKLQ
+5316 
-5324 STELQEEETAI
+5324 S
-5335 LRCEVSQ
+5335 
-5342 PNAAVE
+5342 
-5348 WKKGTQVISPSS
+5348 
-5360 KYEIR
+5360 
-5365 QEGTIHTLKIYH
+5365 
-5377 LKPEDSG
+5377 
-5384 KYTCDNGNEQ
+5384 
-5394 TTATLTVKALP
+5394 P
-5405 VTFTKPLQNQQAE
+5405 VTFTQPLQNQQAE
-5418 EGGTITLSC
+5418 EGGTVTLSC
-5427 EISNSNATVQWKKAG
+5427 EVSKSNTTVQWKKAG
-5442 KVLRPSD
+5442 TVLRPSD
-5449 KYKMHQAG
+5449 KYKMRQAG
-5457 SVAELTIRNLSEAD
+5457 PVAELTIHNLSEAD
-5471 AGEYTCNAG
+5471 AGEYTCDTG

-5486 AVIVKEPAAAIVE
+5486 AVSLKEPAATIVE
-5499 TLKDVT
+5499 RLKDIAT
-5505 SHEGEDA
+5505 YEGEDA

-5522 TQDAQWFLGD
+5522 AQDAQWFLGD

-5540 NEIRVQGTRHTL
+5540 NEIRVQGTRHSL
-5552 ILRKVTLEDCGP
+5552 ILRKVTLEDCGS
-5564 ISFKVGQHTSAAQ
+5564 ITFKVGQHSSAAQ
-5577 LTVQAAPVSFVKALH
+5577 LKVEAAPVTFVKELH
-5592 SLELQEGGTA
+5592 NLELQEGGTA

-5627 QKYSIKQEGNVHT
+5627 HKCSVQHEGKVHT
-5640 LVIHDVNRP
+5640 LVIRDLNRA
-5649 DSGEYSCHT
+5649 DAGEYSCHT
-5658 ADGKTTAR
+5658 AAGKTTAR
-5666 LEVKALPVLFK
+5666 LEVKGLPVLFK

-5685 EEGGTAMLHCELTKP
+5685 EEGRTAVLHCELTQP
-5700 NAPVE
+5700 HARVQ
-5705 WRKGDTVLQPSDK
+5705 WRKGDAVLQPGDK
-5718 YEIRHEGTHVE
+5718 YEIRQEGTRVE
-5729 LFIYD
+5729 LLIYE
-5734 AEAQDAGDYT
+5734 AEAQDAGEYT

-5760 LPVLFNEE
+5760 LPVLFNKE
-5768 LKNVESEEGGTAVL
+5768 LKNVEAEEGGTAVL

-5805 DKYEMKLKGSI
+5805 DKHEVKLKGS
-5816 VELIIHGVEPDDCGD
+5816 VAELIIHGVEPDDCGD

-5854 VSGLKNTDVFV
+5854 VSGLRSTDVFV

-5886 LDGSPLHNNFVTE
+5886 LDGTPLHNNLVTE
-5899 ISQQDGM
+5899 ISEQDGR

-5952 TVDEDGTAEFICQ
+5952 TVDEDGPAEFICQ

-5995 VSILKI
+5995 VSMLKI
-6001 KPTVPEDTGIYSC
+6001 NPTVPEDTGIYSC

-6020 VMAALDVQAKNSI
+6020 VMATLDVQAKNSI

-6057 ECYNYNW
+6057 ETYNYNW

-6084 GRRHLLLLKNL
+6084 GLRHILLLKNL
-6095 TPQDSCRVTFT
+6095 TPQDSCRVTFM
-6106 CSDAMTSAFLTV
+6106 CSDAVTSAFLTV
-6118 KGWRLQILQPLTDV
+6118 KGWRLQFLQPLTDV
-6132 EVSPGEKATFSC
+6132 EVSLGEKATFSC
-6144 VLSEAVPISEVA
+6144 VLSEAVPINEVA

-6163 IQSDEDWEVQADGN
+6163 IQSGEDWEVQADGN

-6184 KAQPHHSGEVTFA
+6184 KAQLHHSGEVTFA
-6197 SREAIAS
+6197 SREAISS
-6204 AKLSVIAHPDPPEEP
+6204 AKLSVI
-6219 EVLSKNSHSVTLSWY
+6219 
-6234 KPLSDGGC
+6234 
-6242 DILGYNVERKIPG
+6242 
-6255 IGWQSCS
+6255 
-6262 KAIIQNTEFVVD
+6262 
-6274 DLTPGE
+6274 
-6280 PYRFRVSAINK
+6280 
-6291 VGASEPVHFPQMVRL
+6291 
-6306 EPPVTVTHPL
+6306 EPPVTVTQPL
-6316 VGGSVSEGE
+6316 VGGSVSEGGT
-6325 VARLECQL
+6325 ARLECTL
-6333 SSETEKRVTWFKGKE
+6333 SSETKEKVTWFKGKE
-6348 QIQAGGRYEILSDG
+6348 QIKAGGRYEIRSDG
-6362 KKQILIIHAFK
+6362 TKQILIIRGFK
-6373 PEDQDTYTCMVSPEV
+6373 PEDQDSYTCMASPEV

-6398 PTVTMLKEIAQEAP
+6398 PTVSMLKEIAREVP
-6412 SASQTEELVDG
+6412 PASQPEELVDG

-6463 VPEEDEKLQKLKK
+6463 VPEEEEKLQKLRK

-6501 DFSFTSS
+6501 DLSFTSS

-6524 KAGKASVSVTSKV
+6524 KAEKKSISVTSKV
-6537 QSIPTGKLWKQWEK
+6537 QSTSTGKLWKQWET
-6551 SSVETVVAAPA
+6551 STVETTVATTA
-6562 AKPAEPEVPD
+6562 AQPAEPELPD

-6633 KVRWLKDGEELSD
+6633 NVRWLKDGKELSD

-6660 SLIITGLDSKDAG
+6660 SLIIAGLDRKDAG

-6687 HSAKVVIGAQEPQ
+6687 HSAKVVVGTQEAQALP
-6700 VLQKEKQVKQST
+6700 KEKQSKQST

-6731 GRRLHRLFKA
+6731 GRRLHRLFRA

-6758 DEGDIEVV
+6758 DEGDIDVV

-6784 LSEAKTAATRF
+6784 MSEAKAAATRF

-6820 RIGKATPPTHGKFA
+6820 RIGKASPPTLGKFA
-6834 PPVVRPPPPL
+6834 PPVARPPPPL

-6873 VVGKPLPTVRWFKD
+6873 VIGKPLPTVRWFKD

-7027 DRILKTDKQE
+7027 DRILKTDRQE

-7050 AGQYSIFVINSA
+7050 AGQYLIFVINSA
-7062 GSAFSS
+7062 GSAYSS
-7068 ARLLVKDPDEKEE
+7068 ARLVVQDPYEKEE
-7081 PSETDSHEQLI
+7081 PSKTDSHEQLI

-7125 TWLKEES
+7125 TWMKEES
-7132 QEDILWIK
+7132 REDILWIK

-7176 KAGQSICTATLE
+7176 KAGQSICTANLE

-7208 IMTTLGAIHPSET
+7208 IMTTLGTIQSS
-7221 GEGDLETGREGVP
+7221 EGDLEAGREGVP
-7234 KSPISLADVGS
+7234 KSPISLSDVGS

-7252 TSHISEMVS
+7252 TSRISEMVS
-7261 AKISQATLRV
+7261 AKITQAKLRV

-7280 KTPSASPRHGR
+7280 RTPSASPRHGR

-7382 PEWGT
+7382 PEWVT
-7387 TEAPEFPGEFV
+7387 TEIPEFPGEFV

-7424 LQFLQTHHLKFTE
+7424 LQFLQTHHLRYTE
-7437 TCPNVPG
+7437 TCPSVPG

-7450 STIFRNIGD
+7450 STIFRNIDDFGR
-7459 IACFHSSV
+7459 FHSSV
-7467 FLQGL
+7467 FLRSL
-7472 QKCDTD
+7472 QNCDTD

-7519 RYTDEIL
+7519 RYTDEFV

-7619 EGAPGARVAW
+7619 EGAPGARMAW

-7708 WVKEICGI
+7708 WVKEILGI

-7721 EPVWIPPDFEEE
+7721 EPIWIPPDFEEE

-7754 PKPSV
+7754 PKPSI

-7791 TGVDSGQYMCFA
+7791 TGVDTGQYMCFA

-7828 RNAYFVEGEDAQFT
+7828 RNAYLVEGEDVQFT
-7842 CTIEGAPR
+7842 CTVEGAPR

-7863 NTSKYQTFS
+7863 DTSKYQTFS
-7872 EPRSGIIVL
+7872 EPRSGIVVL

-7893 YECELVNRLGSA
+7893 YECELMNRLGSA

-7928 ITIEVTEQET
+7928 ISIEVTEQET
-7938 KVPKKTIIMND
+7938 KVPKKTIIIEETITTVVKSPRQRGRVSPARSPSGHSPSRSPWAEPTPEPVYVSKIRQPVHRHEQEAAPKSAAVPRLYVTEHEDMQGAAARD
-7949 FPTVSGGD
+7949 VVVESTGEEKKPKWVEVEEIIEFKVKKSPKPTRKRGSSPAKQEKDDSGVLTFTFPSSRPKRSPEDDPNTNNSNNKLVEQSKSLPNEGLSEGDIQPLVYTTEQEGPQVSSEERNSPCGSEQLGSDSFMDYGTEGKSCPQESSADCGSDAASPLLACGGEPLVFSFGTAAAD
-7957 FRPGLA
+7957 QHEILFSLA
-7963 SACR
+7963 SPEDKEEVDEVDVSWPVGEEVPEVIQDILPEEDNVIVDEPEELHADDISTRDRKILTHNGKLLTLEDLEDYVPQEGETYRCEDQKHTAEKPCEISVLQTEINEPTIGKPVLLNLVRPVVPEPRQRFFSQYEEHVPGGVFVSASRVAGVQSVGPSNISFRVSDSRAAPPGPSFTVKPSFCTEVQRSADNGQSSFKTEVSTRTLSYGTVGEPVTLHISTEDLSQS

>member
-35 GNPIPVVS
+35 GNPIPAVS

-204 TQGFSNPGSSSH
+204 TQGSSNPGSS
-216 FDTSCGKTASL
+216 
-227 LSHLQ
+227 
-232 KRREE
+232 R
-237 IRKLDVSHGALD
+237 
-249 STSAYSMAEGL
+249 
-260 SGISYSLSRDY
+260 
-271 ERAAGLTTKGARN
+271 ARN
-284 ATFGALTR
+284 VTFGALTR
-292 MCSVTEGKHA
+292 TCSVTEGKHA

-476 TAVFTNDTAI
+476 TAVFINDTAI

-496 NIRWLKNKEEVK
+496 NIQWLKNKEEVK

-535 EIVFLADE
+535 EIAFLADE

-550 TVTTPKKPPTQPPVD
+550 TVTTPKKPPTQPPAD
-565 PLVKNKTE
+565 PVVKNKTE
-573 TSVTLAWSPPKMDRP
+573 TSVTLSWSPPKMDRP
-588 IPIDGYV
+588 IPIDGYI

-617 EFTVSNLSEEADYQ
+617 EVTVSNLLEEADYQ
-631 FRVSAVNAYGQ
+631 FRVCAVNAYGQ

-654 EPVLAVKTP
+654 GPVLAVKTP

-694 VLQESETY
+694 ALHESETC

-730 ANNVETSTKMRVKG
+730 ANNVDTSTKMRVKAPG
-744 AAVRFTNKSRDI
+744 LAGFSDCAAAIFINKSREI
-756 EKVSARLREEAKLQ
+756 EKVSARVREETKLQ

-796 LQTVGKRHILKIRNT
+796 LQTVGKRHILKIHNT

-816 GVYECICEGDKML
+816 GVYECVCDEDKML
-829 YQLSVKAL
+829 FQLSVKAL

-851 AIAGKQAEFVSETSE
+851 AIAGKRAEFVSETTE
-866 ANIMVKWYKDGKEIT
+866 ANIMVKWYKDDKEIT

-897 VASAVTKEDEG
+897 VASAVMKEDEG
-908 TYTCKI
+908 TYTCRI
-914 GDDTLIFDLKVSD
+914 GDDTLTFDLKVSGK
-927 EAVTFVNKPKT
+927 FVM
-938 TPEISVS
+938 
-945 PSENLELVCEV
+945 
-956 SAASG
+956 
-961 AVVWKKDQTE
+961 
-971 VKQDQRTAVIS
+971 
-982 QGTHRKL
+982 
-989 IIKKVTQQDQGSYT
+989 
-1003 CETKDDRTTF
+1003 
-1013 QVKVRE
+1013 
-1019 REDVFTNKDK
+1019 
-1029 VQKEV
+1029 QKEV
-1034 KAILTQNAT
+1034 KAALTEDAT

-1073 SEGKSR
+1073 SQGKSR

-1094 TCEAAGQKLTFKLVV
+1094 TCEAAGQKLTFKLDV
-1109 TEAEDAFINKD
+1109 TGGRPFLFDISLLFLCVWLFSAFFCLKILEILKSSRRGKDGHRRLQRATRGRKRGGEPGKAQKEVKAALSEDATLSCEVAQEKIDVKWYKEGKLITSSKKFKVESQGKSRRLVVGQVEKKDAGEYTCEAAGQKLTFKNVLIAHVHPHMLVQPERLSMQPILSTFQDSVMAESGRVSWADEKYFSLSSEPEVVFTNKD
-1120 KVKKEV
+1120 KVQKEV
-1126 KAVLSENA
+1126 KAALSENA

-1156 TSSKKFKVESEG
+1156 TSSKKFKVESQG
-1168 KSRRL
+1168 KLRRL

-1195 TFKIVVTEAEDAFVN
+1195 TFKLDITEPEVVFTN
-1210 KEKVQKEV
+1210 KDKVQKDV
-1218 KAALTQNATLSC
+1218 KAALTEDATLSC

-1256 ESEGKSR
+1256 ES
-1263 RLVVGQ
+1263 Q
-1269 VEKKDAGEYTCEAAG
+1269 
-1284 QKLTFKLV
+1284 
-1292 VTEAEDAFINKDKV
+1292 
-1306 KKEVKAVLSENAT
+1306 
-1319 LSCEVAQ
+1319 
-1326 EKTDVKWYKEGKLI
+1326 
-1340 TSSKKFK
+1340 
-1347 VESEGKSRRLV
+1347 GKSRRLV

-1377 KLTFKLDVTDDV
+1377 KLTFKLDVTGGR
-1389 FEHKDKV
+1389 
-1396 QKEVKAVLKENTTLS
+1396 
-1411 CEVAQEKTDVKWYK
+1411 Y
-1425 EGKLITSSKKF
+1425 
-1436 KVESEGKSRRL
+1436 
-1447 VVGQVEKK
+1447 
-1455 DAGEYTCEAAG
+1455 
-1466 QKLTFKIVITEA
+1466 
-1478 EDAFV
+1478 
-1483 NKEKVQKEVKAALT
+1483 
-1497 QNATLSCEVAQE
+1497 
-1509 KTDVKWYKEGKLI
+1509 
-1522 TSSKKFKVE
+1522 
-1531 SEGKSRRL
+1531 
-1539 VVGQVEKKDA
+1539 
-1549 GEYTCEAAGQK
+1549 
-1560 LTFKLVVTEAEDA
+1560 
-1573 FINKDKVKKEVK
+1573 
-1585 AVLSEN
+1585 
-1591 ATLSC
+1591 
-1596 EVAQEKTDV
+1596 
-1605 KWYKEG
+1605 
-1611 KLITSSKKFKVE
+1611 
-1623 SEGKSRRLVVGQ
+1623 
-1635 VEKKDAGEYT
+1635 
-1645 CEAAGQKLTFKLVI
+1645 LVI
-1659 TEPEVVFT
+1659 ITVERGPEEAMKMLGGWSTPLPRRVCSSSSYCCICVP
-1667 NKDKVQKEV
+1667 DI
-1676 KAVLKENTTLSC
+1676 S
-1688 EVAQEKTDVK
+1688 
-1698 WYKEGKLITSS
+1698 LI
-1709 KKFKVE
+1709 FFLFLH
-1715 SEGKSRRLVVGQ
+1715 SE
-1727 VEKKDAGEYTCE
+1727 A
-1739 AAGQKLTFKIDVT
+1739 
-1752 EPKPAF
+1752 KPAF
-1758 INQEKV
+1758 INLEKV

-1769 AVLTESATL
+1769 AALTESATL
-1778 SCEVAEDATE
+1778 SCEVAQDATE
-1788 VKWYKDGKLLISSR
+1788 VKWFKDGKLLVSSK
-1802 KFKIETAG
+1802 KFKIETVG

-1818 QLEKKDA
+1818 QLEKRDA
-1825 GEYICEAAGQ
+1825 GEYICENAGQ
-1835 KLTFKLEPTEPE
+1835 KLTFKLTPTGEDSP
-1847 AKFEKKVVQ
+1847 KQLSVWLRGKL
-1856 KEPLIVQEHESITLT
+1856 EPLIVQEHESITLT
-1871 TSVTPETAVV
+1871 TSVTPETAAV

-1897 IKSEEAS
+1897 IKSEGAS

-1918 VYTCQTKNDKQEF
+1918 VYSCQTKSDKQEF
-1931 KVQVKEIPVKFAKKL
+1931 KVQVKEIPVKFVEKL

-1959 TCDVSHA
+1959 TCSVSHA
-1966 KGKVVWRRNG
+1966 KGKVVWCRNR
-1976 VEIKPSRRF
+1976 VEIKPSKRF

-2005 EGEYSCESRDDKTSI
+2005 EGEYSCESRDDKST
-2020 TITPKAPR
+2020 PR
-2028 VVKFVTTLNS
+2028 VVKFITSLNN

-2049 KCTVSPSDAVVTWLR
+2049 RCTVSPSDAVVTWFR
-2064 NGVKIEASK
+2064 NGVKIEGSK

-2104 GVESRASLRVREASI
+2104 NVESKASLRVREASI

-2124 LEPRTVEEKD
+2124 LEPRTVEERD

-2151 RNSIILKPSE
+2151 RNSIVLKPSE
-2161 KIEIKAEGTKHTL
+2161 KIEIRAEGTKHTL
-2174 VVKDITFADR
+2174 VVKDISFADR

-2210 KGLQPVQVSEKG
+2210 KGLQSLQVSEKG

-2260 HSLTLSSV
+2260 HSLTFSSV
-2268 TLEDA
+2268 TLEDT

-2290 VTELPVKISKPL
+2290 VTGTQTQKSQGKPL
-2302 ADISVTQKDK
+2302 VDISVTQKDK
-2312 VAFECEL
+2312 VTFECEL

-2359 EDQGT
+2359 EDKGT
-2364 YTCEAAEDKTSATLK
+2364 YTCETAEDKTSATLN
-2379 VHARDIKIVKP
+2379 VHGK
-2390 LEDVEVNEYESA
+2390 
-2402 SFVCEISHDE
+2402 
-2412 VQTQWYKNDNKM
+2412 
-2424 KAADNIRMRQDGRT
+2424 T
-2438 YSLTYMC
+2438 YSLTYTR

-2461 ESRAQLTVKELPVKI
+2461 ESRAHLTVKELPVKI

-2496 VSRANAEVRWYK
+2496 VSRASAEVKWYK

-2541 TYTCDAFDD
+2541 MYTCDAFDD
-2550 KSSANFFVEEQSIS
+2550 KSTANFFVEEQSIN

-2602 LQAGRNIIMQQESTI
+2602 LQAGRNIIMHQEGTI
-2617 HRLIILKTSADMT
+2617 HRLKILKTTADMT
-2630 GTVQFSIGKSKST
+2630 GTIQFSIGKSKST

-2685 FKDHTPIEPSEK
+2685 FKGHTPIEPSEK

-2785 FNDIRNVGNC
+2785 FNDIRNIHNC
-2795 YMLTM
+2795 YTLTM

-2838 DVFGEERGVIKLEC
+2838 DVFGEERGMIKLEC

-2859 KPVWKKDGVKLTSS
+2859 KPVWKKDGVKLTSG

-2885 CLLIHDLEKADA
+2885 CLLIHDLEKTDA

-2962 GGRFKASNVG
+2962 GGRFKASNMG
-2972 RKYTLNIKSVIPD
+2972 RKYTLNIKSVVPD
-2985 DSGEVVFT
+2985 DSGEVIFT
-2993 ARGLISKASLV
+2993 ARGLTSKASLV

-3009 TEITKQLED
+3009 TEVTKQLED
-3018 KTSTAG
+3018 KTSAVG
-3024 QDISV
+3024 QDISL
-3029 SCELSKPDVSIRWYK
+3029 SCELSKPDVTIRWYK

-3059 EGTRAILIIHDST
+3059 EGTRAFLIIHDST

-3107 LKADESGTAVF
+3107 LKVNETETAVF
-3118 MCQSEKAA
+3118 MCQSEKPA

-3136 ELRTSRKYEI
+3136 ELRTGRKYEI

-3153 QLTIKNLEKSD
+3153 QLTINNLEKSD

-3283 ELLDT
+3283 ELVDT

-3313 DGKSLRNSSKY
+3313 DGKSLRNSSKH
-3324 NISRLGF
+3324 NISRSGF

-3351 AGAAKSSAVITVKEI
+3351 AGAAKSSAVITVK
-3366 PVLFKQELQN
+3366 
-3376 EEAKEG
+3376 
-3382 KQVKLTCELS
+3382 
-3392 KPDTPVKWMKGD
+3392 
-3404 TVLHASEKYEFKQ
+3404 
-3417 HGTVAEL
+3417 
-3424 IIRDV
+3424 
-3429 KSIDSGDYTCS
+3429 
-3440 TGEQKTTARVT
+3440 
-3451 VNAAPVLFKQALENT
+3451 
-3466 EMEEGKSVS
+3466 
-3475 LRCELTKADATVVW
+3475 
-3489 KKGEATLQASA
+3489 
-3500 KHEMKQKGT
+3500 
-3509 VAELVIHHAE
+3509 
-3519 PEDAG
+3519 
-3524 RYTCDTGDQQTTAHV
+3524 
-3539 KIHAVSALVKEL
+3539 AVSVLIREEL
-3551 KSVEAVEGGTATL
+3551 KNVEAVEGGTATL
-3564 RCQLSREVPVEW
+3564 RCQLSREAPVEW

-3585 SNKYRMRQEGTL
+3585 SNKYRMRQEGTV

-3610 GDYTCVVGN
+3610 GNYTCVVGN

-3653 CELSQAVGSVEWRKD
+3653 CELSQAVDSVEWRKD
-3668 GKVLMSDSK
+3668 GKVLMPNGK
-3677 YKMRREGRFVEL
+3677 YKMRQEGRFVEL

-3707 DQKTT
+3707 NQKTT

-3721 ILFQEEM
+3721 ILFQEEVL
-3728 SNKEATE
+3728 NKEATE

-3750 VEWRKGTKVLK
+3750 VEWRKGNKVLK

-3781 LDLADAGD
+3781 LDLADAGN

-3794 GDQQTTAALTVNVL
+3794 GDQQTTAALTVNVH
-3808 PALFTKELADEEA
+3808 
-3821 TEGKSVSL
+3821 GKI
-3829 HCELNKAAANVEWK
+3829 HK
-3843 KGFKTLKSSDKYKM
+3843 F
-3857 KREGVIAELI
+3857 
-3867 IQNLDVTDA
+3867 
-3876 GNYSCVC
+3876 
-3883 GDQQTM
+3883 
-3889 AVLTVHALPA
+3889 
-3899 FFKEGLKN
+3899 N
-3907 REATDGAT
+3907 RDF
-3915 ATLHCELS
+3915 LLS
-3923 KVGVPVE
+3923 
-3930 WKKGDKTLKPSDK
+3930 
-3943 YRMRQ
+3943 
-3948 EDTAAELLIRDL
+3948 
-3960 EVEDTGEYTCV
+3960 
-3971 CGDQK
+3971 
-3976 TSAVLTVHALPALFK
+3976 
-3991 KDLVNTEATEN
+3991 TEN
-4002 GTAVLQCELTKP
+4002 GT
-4014 TPVEWRKGQKVLKP
+4014 
-4028 SEKYKMRLKDTI
+4028 
-4040 AELTIHSLEEQ
+4040 
-4051 DAGDYTCVCGD
+4051 
-4062 KMTTASLTVH
+4062 
-4072 ALPPHFKKE
+4072 
-4081 LKNVEATENGMA
+4081 A

-4114 LETNDKFTMRCEGTT
+4114 LETSEKFTMRCEGTT
-4129 AELVIRDLDLTDAGD
+4129 AELVICDLDLTDAGD
-4144 YTCCYGDQKTT
+4144 YTCCYGDEKTT

-4181 ATLQCELSRAASV
+4181 VTLQCELSRS
-4194 EWKKKHKV
+4194 
-4202 LKLSEK
+4202 
-4208 YTMRQEGTTAQLLI
+4208 
-4222 HALEVKD
+4222 
-4229 AGEYTC
+4229 
-4235 VCGDEK
+4235 
-4241 TTAALT
+4241 
-4247 VHALPAL
+4247 
-4254 FKEELRNEEATEGEV
+4254 
-4269 VTLRCELTKTASVEW
+4269 
-4284 KKGHTVLKPSEKYKM
+4284 
-4299 RQKDVT
+4299 
-4305 AELVIHNLNENDAG
+4305 
-4319 DYTCV
+4319 
-4324 CGDKQSTASLAVHA
+4324 
-4338 LPARIK
+4338 
-4344 ESLKDEEVT
+4344 
-4353 EGQAATL
+4353 
-4360 RCELT
+4360 
-4365 KVAQVEWRKGSSL
+4365 VAQVEWRKGSSL
-4378 VKVSDKYKMRQEG
+4378 LKISDKYKMRQEG
-4391 TVMKLLIHDVELK
+4391 TIMKLLIHDVELK

-4431 KEELKDLQATESQT
+4431 KEELKDLQAMESQT
-4445 ATLRCELTKAAAVSW
+4445 ATLCCELTKAAAVSW
-4460 KKGNKILRASEKYVM
+4460 KKENKILRANQKYIM
-4475 RQDNTLAELEICDL
+4475 RQDNALVELEICDL
-4489 ELKDAGDYTC
+4489 DMQDAGYYTC
-4499 MCGDQ
+4499 VCGDQ
-4504 HSTASLTV
+4504 QTTASLTV
-4512 NALPVVFKE
+4512 NGKFILQITVITVITSISMAKHPELVRFELQLRVHDADHKCNGLSLNMLSIGFPFPALPVLFEK
-4521 ELKNEEVL
+4521 ELKNEEAQ
-4529 EGTSVSLH
+4529 EGTSVSLR
-4537 CELSKAAPVQWKIGS
+4537 CELTKEAPVQWQIGS
-4552 KVLKASDKYQ
+4552 KVLKASDRYQ
-4562 MRQPG
+4562 MRQRG
-4567 TTAELVI
+4567 TIAELVI
-4574 HDLEVKDAGDYTCVC
+4574 HDLDIKDAGDYTCVC
-4589 GDQETTATLTVHALP
+4589 GDQKTTATLTVHALP
-4604 PLFKEE
+4604 PLFTEE
-4610 LKNEEAEEGG
+4610 LKNKEAEEGG
-4620 EVALHCEL
+4620 EVVLHCEL
-4628 TKAAPVE
+4628 TKAAQVE
-4635 WRKDQRI
+4635 WQKDQKI
-4642 LKESEKYKMRQEGT
+4642 LKESEKYKMRQEGS
-4656 KAELVIREIAE
+4656 KAELVIHEIAE
-4667 EDAGDYTC
+4667 EDAGHYTC
-4675 VCGEHQTT
+4675 VCGEQQTT
-4683 AVLTVQAVPPFFRE
+4683 AVLTVQA
-4697 EMTSKEAVEGGTA
+4697 
-4710 TLHCLLSKASA
+4710 
-4721 RVQWKKGPRVLPS
+4721 
-4734 DKKYSTRRE
+4734 
-4743 GCVVELVV
+4743 
-4751 HDLDL
+4751 
-4756 NDTGDY
+4756 
-4762 TCVCGDK
+4762 
-4769 TTTATLT
+4769 
-4776 VHALPPE
+4776 LPPE
-4783 FKKGLKDLEAVESG
+4783 FKKDLKDLEAVENG
-4797 TAALHCELTKPAVVK
+4797 TAALHCELTKPGVVEWK
-4812 WMKGQEVLKPS
+4812 KGQEVLKAS
-4823 SKYKMSQDGAV
+4823 SKYKMCQDGAV
-4834 AKLIIHELDVEDTGD
+4834 AKLIIHALDVEDTGD

-4863 TVNAL
+4863 TVN
-4868 PALFKQELQ
+4868 
-4877 NTEAEEGGTATLR
+4877 
-4890 CELTKP
+4890 
-4896 KAPVEWR
+4896 
-4903 KGDITLYPGLKYE
+4903 
-4916 MKQQGS
+4916 
-4922 TAELVI
+4922 
-4928 YDLELDDSGRYTC
+4928 
-4941 DSGHQQ
+4941 
-4947 TTAVVTVHALPVTFK
+4947 ALPVTFK

-4989 EWRKGGVGLQPSQKY
+4989 EWRKGGVVLHPGQKY

-5034 QETKA
+5034 QEEKA
-5039 SLNVKA
+5039 SLN
-5045 LPVLFKKEL
+5045 
-5054 KDKEAEEGA
+5054 
-5063 AVKFQCELTK
+5063 
-5073 DNATVE
+5073 
-5079 WRKGTMELFAC
+5079 
-5090 AKYEI
+5090 
-5095 KLSGR
+5095 
-5100 TAELVIHN
+5100 
-5108 IEPEDASDYTC
+5108 
-5119 DTGDQQSTAVLRVNA
+5119 
-5134 IKPRLKQQLKNEE
+5134 
-5147 VEVGGTAR
+5147 
-5155 LRCEISI
+5155 
-5162 SKAEV
+5162 
-5167 EWRKDGVVLHSS
+5167 
-5179 SKYEMWQD
+5179 
-5187 GTLREL
+5187 
-5193 RVHRLEPS
+5193 
-5201 DAGEYSCKAGDE
+5201 
-5213 TSSAKLTVKEPDVT
+5213 VKEPDVT

-5236 VFEGDDVTFRC
+5236 VLEGDDVTFQC

-5258 WKLQDVALQNNEMN
+5258 WKLQDIALQNNEMN

-5291 QDIGTIAF
+5291 QDVGTITF

-5310 TVKVPP
+5310 TVK
-5316 PVFKEKLQ
+5316 
-5324 STELQEEETAI
+5324 
-5335 LRCEVSQ
+5335 
-5342 PNAAVE
+5342 
-5348 WKKGTQVISPSS
+5348 
-5360 KYEIR
+5360 
-5365 QEGTIHTLKIYH
+5365 
-5377 LKPEDSG
+5377 
-5384 KYTCDNGNEQ
+5384 
-5394 TTATLTVKALP
+5394 
-5405 VTFTKPLQNQQAE
+5405 
-5418 EGGTITLSC
+5418 
-5427 EISNSNATVQWKKAG
+5427 
-5442 KVLRPSD
+5442 
-5449 KYKMHQAG
+5449 
-5457 SVAELTIRNLSEAD
+5457 
-5471 AGEYTCNAG
+5471 
-5480 DQQTTA
+5480 
-5486 AVIVKEPAAAIVE
+5486 EPAATVVE
-5499 TLKDVT
+5499 ALKDVT
-5505 SHEGEDA
+5505 SCEGEDA

-5540 NEIRVQGTRHTL
+5540 NEIRVQGTCHTL

-5564 ISFKVGQHTSAAQ
+5564 ISFKVGQHSSAAQ
-5577 LTVQAAPVSFVKALH
+5577 L
-5592 SLELQEGGTA
+5592 
-5602 HLSCEV
+5602 
-5608 SKPDVPVEWKKG
+5608 
-5620 TSVIRSS
+5620 
-5627 QKYSIKQEGNVHT
+5627 
-5640 LVIHDVNRP
+5640 
-5649 DSGEYSCHT
+5649 
-5658 ADGKTTAR
+5658 
-5666 LEVKALPVLFK
+5666 
-5677 QWLKNEEV
+5677 
-5685 EEGGTAMLHCELTKP
+5685 M
-5700 NAPVE
+5700 
-5705 WRKGDTVLQPSDK
+5705 
-5718 YEIRHEGTHVE
+5718 
-5729 LFIYD
+5729 
-5734 AEAQDAGDYT
+5734 
-5744 CDSGD
+5744 
-5749 QQTTA
+5749 
-5754 SLQVKV
+5754 
-5760 LPVLFNEE
+5760 
-5768 LKNVESEEGGTAVL
+5768 
-5782 HCEISKPD
+5782 
-5790 APVEWRKGGV
+5790 
-5800 VIQPS
+5800 
-5805 DKYEMKLKGSI
+5805 
-5816 VELIIHGVEPDDCGD
+5816 
-5831 YTCSTGY
+5831 
-5838 EITTGSVY
+5838 
-5846 VQEEAAVI
+5846 
-5854 VSGLKNTDVFV
+5854 
-5865 GESATFTCELS
+5865 
-5876 HPGVKNVQWW
+5876 
-5886 LDGSPLHNNFVTE
+5886 
-5899 ISQQDGM
+5899 
-5906 IHTLTLNDVACHDS
+5906 
-5920 GTVTFRAGSL
+5920 
-5930 ISSAKLLV
+5930 
-5938 KDPTIEVVSPMQDI
+5938 
-5952 TVDEDGTAEFICQ
+5952 
-5965 YSRPVHAIWKKN
+5965 
-5977 DQEIHA
+5977 
-5983 DGQRVII
+5983 
-5990 DQDWN
+5990 
-5995 VSILKI
+5995 
-6001 KPTVPEDTGIYSC
+6001 
-6014 EAEGTK
+6014 
-6020 VMAALDVQAKNSI
+6020 VQAKNSI

-6106 CSDAMTSAFLTV
+6106 CSDAVTSAFLTV

-6132 EVSPGEKATFSC
+6132 EVSLGEKATFSC
-6144 VLSEAVPISEVA
+6144 VLSEAVPINEVA

-6163 IQSDEDWEVQADGN
+6163 IQSDEDWQIQADGS

-6184 KAQPHHSGEVTFA
+6184 KAQLHHSGEVTFA

-6219 EVLSKNSHSVTLSWY
+6219 EVLSKNSHSVILSWY

-6255 IGWQSCS
+6255 VGWQSCS
-6262 KAIIQNTEFVVD
+6262 KDIIQTTEFMVD

-6280 PYRFRVSAINK
+6280 PYRFRVSAVNE
-6291 VGASEPVHFPQMVRL
+6291 VGASEPVHFPQVVQL
-6306 EPPVTVTHPL
+6306 EPSVTITHPL

-6325 VARLECQL
+6325 VARLECKL
-6333 SSETEKRVTWFKGKE
+6333 SSETEKRVTWFKGKD
-6348 QIQAGGRYEILSDG
+6348 QIQAGGRYKILSDG
-6362 KKQILIIHAFK
+6362 KKQILIIHSFK
-6373 PEDQDTYTCMVSPEV
+6373 PEDQDTYTCMVSPE
-6388 KSVASLCLEV
+6388 SVC
-6398 PTVTMLKEIAQEAP
+6398 PKGQP
-6412 SASQTEELVDG
+6412 EELVDG

-6463 VPEEDEKLQKLKK
+6463 VPEEDEKLQKLRK

-6524 KAGKASVSVTSKV
+6524 KAGKTSVSVTSKA
-6537 QSIPTGKLWKQWEK
+6537 QSTFTGKLWKQWEK
-6551 SSVETVVAAPA
+6551 SSVETVVAATA
-6562 AKPAEPEVPD
+6562 AKPAEPEITD

-6660 SLIITGLDSKDAG
+6660 SLIITGLDNKDAG

-6687 HSAKVVIGAQEPQ
+6687 HSAEVV
-6700 VLQKEKQVKQST
+6700 VKQST
-6712 DSETESSSGSE
+6712 DSETESSSGSD
-6723 LDDAFRKA
+6723 LDEAFRKA

-6805 VEIDILEQGPKKIEL
+6805 VEIDILEQAPKKIEL

-7021 QPLKAS
+7021 QPLKAL

-7037 FHSLEIRDVTKAD
+7037 FHALEIRNVTKAD
-7050 AGQYSIFVINSA
+7050 AGQYSVFVINSA
-7062 GSAFSS
+7062 GSAYSS
-7068 ARLLVKDPDEKEE
+7068 ARLVVKDPDEKEE

-7132 QEDILWIK
+7132 QEDIIWIK
-7140 PDTPGYK
+7140 PDTHGYK

-7165 YSGAYTCIATN
+7165 HSGAYTCIATN

-7188 VADVKE
+7188 VLFIPLK
-7194 AEVLTQERVMVSEA
+7194 QEKVREA
-7208 IMTTLGAIHPSET
+7208 ISLSYSYLSH
-7221 GEGDLETGREGVP
+7221 LQEGVP

-7245 EEFFQKL
+7245 EEFLQKL

-7261 AKISQATLRV
+7261 AKISQAKLRV

-7404 RKLSVLIQELLI
+7404 RKLSILIQELLI

-7424 LQFLQTHHLKFTE
+7424 LQFLQTHHLKYTE
-7437 TCPNVPG
+7437 TCPSVPG
-7444 AVASQK
+7444 AVTSQK
-7450 STIFRNIGD
+7450 STIFRNIDD
-7459 IACFHSSV
+7459 IARFHSSV
-7467 FLQGL
+7467 FLRGV

-7539 QHYLEKPIN
+7539 QHYLEKPIK
-7548 RIQQYQTIIKELIR
+7548 RIQQYQSIIKELIR

-7576 AYAVVSALTRRAEN
+7576 AYAIVSALTQRAEN

-7619 EGAPGARVAW
+7619 EGAPGARMAW

-7699 ARTVNIKNS
+7699 ARTVIIKNS

-7733 LADCTAELGETVKLA
+7733 LADCMAELGETVKLA
-7748 CKVTGA
+7748 CKVTGT

-7766 PVEVDPHH
+7766 PVELDPHH

-7842 CTIEGAPR
+7842 CTIEGAPK

-7863 NTSKYQTFS
+7863 DTSKYQTFS

-7893 YECELVNRLGSA
+7893 YECEVNSDIFYVAYIMIFSLGFYQRTSPAAGAGDWYRKEDVAWDVHREVYIETTERTCVYKTEEKTPTSPPYMQVTIEDVQVNSGERAKFQAVIEGTPQPTVLWFKGTSLLTESKRVHQGKEGTTYFLVVDSAVLEDGGVYTCVAKNAGGEVLCKAELIIHEGNVILSAKVATRRKLHSLYEVKQEIGRGCFSFVKRVVHKGNRVSCAAKFIPLRSKTKAQAHQERDILASLSHDRITRLLDHFETRKTLILILELYPFLCCLSDEVKLYIKQILEGIKYLHDNNILHLDIKPLNILMVYPEREDLKLCDFGFAQKITPFEPQFSKYGSPEFVAPEIVSQSPVSKATDIWAVGVITYLSLTCKSPFAGENDRGTLLNIQNGEISWTIPDFVHLSEDAKDFMKGILQQQPKARPTALDCLSHKWFMHNLPLESAHFINTKQLKFIVARSKWQRSLMCYKSILVMRSIPEILEKTHDNTSLAISRHLIEESTSSSTSGSSSDNENSHFPKKRHFGSTPELHLSIFDAPKSTSHLCQEEKPDVFLSDKDRTEKAGGGTEKAPVCVPRQSVIKSTFYSQAAELPARGPSSPGREFRKHMDRARRTFRKAGYSKVPLSGLREPLLEQFELEEEEGRTDDGDDHRESLLGSLTKSASFDTARKPPHPAIVGASRSRSLDDYRLRPSRSVREQDILEEDYDILSQESCPEGGGHCDMSAEPGKGCSADTSKQEVFRRASKDCSEGQPPPSTPCEGNGCPANFVQQLERLPVSPHRSEKRKHLLKKSKATYIEDKVEDLEGKSPILTVQCSDVTASSAQKHESMEGKSSPGSASNTGFQEGKQSISALTGSETISKSAPTSKGGVYLPQESAHSTDIHPDRKGESLLIERTAPVPPWKDNRQKHSQEKISAHSVAKSGLMEHESSTVLTSPQTQTNSLPVCKDKSQELPGQSVPATTVLVGKRPGTLTALNTANEGAHQKMKTYKEVRSAVLEDEGGGITGITPPSVPDGGSQAHKRAPVHIDTASAVLKGEHLVPKVPPPKSVLASVSDGAQEAEREQPAHSRERPAALRNENSAVTEVVPSLAHEAEIERDEPRKVSEGNGTVPAVLESGHPARTVSSQNTALPSVYEREKQEHPMVSLCSSVVTASGSQAAGQTMPAPFPRDGHQVFEQRRAAYPSGRVSADLEGGPPGVLTTSQQEVAPTSVYELEYEEHPKVYGEGRGIALESARCDDGKTVPPSLHRDQSQGLSYHRSSFYSDEESAVLEGLVDEMVSLSEEMNVWADSVSGEEECRKQISPPTEVFFKGPGSQAPTDTSFPSVQGGKRGEVSELDDLAESYLVSESAVLEGQGEQTVPHECEHLEDLAIESPTSSQVSVSSTDDLDTGKRPSQVSVSKDTGKHLEVSLVKIKDLSDETPSIGSGTPKFDISEVEPAYLNFSDLYDIVYFPFEFMNYRKPPPKPTGRRFIPFGERARSPPAGHLHKDKRLCIREEDSSGKQKSSFYNKPGLFKPYARSHSVEQSVEQTLKKKVKASVAHISRILKGKTSPEPEEGSLKRKSALSSFKLSSLMPKEKAPAFVEELIDQASAIGQCVTLSCRTAAHSSLHIDWFRDGIPVHKSSQILISATLKNFQLLTILSVSADDFGIYTCVATNSLGSA
-7905 KSGAELYHH
+7905 STSCILRKAEVPPSPPPPDIVEVYEDGVQVVWKPVETNTPVHYTVQCKSEDGEWTTLASDIADCCYYAKNLSKGFIYCFRIACTSKAGRGPYSNPSSFP
-7914 SAAALTQERRGDQA
+7914 SAAAEEESEIIAPSEPFPTYQTYAFQTEIKRGRFSIVRQCREKVSGKTLAAKIIPYWQEDKQTVLLEYQVLRKLHHTNIAQLKGAYVSPRHLVLIQEMCVGPELLHSLALRTSYSEVEVRDYLWQILSATEYLHAHSILHLDLRSENMIITEPSLLKLLDFGNAQFYTQDKV
-7928 ITIEVTEQET
+7928 ITMDKCTDYVETMAPELLTEQGALPQTDIWSIGITAFIMLSANYPVSSDVACEFLRATRKGKVKLTRCYAGLSGGAVSFLQSTLCANPWGRPSASECLQSPWLQET
-7938 KVPKKTIIMND
+7938 GLDHRQQALVT
-7949 FPTVSGGD
+7949 FPTTKLRNFLTDREKKRDLLCSKY
-7957 FRPGLA
+7957 GLMIA
-7963 SACR
+7963 Q

>member
-26 DATLSCQII
+26 DATLSCQIV

-153 RADAGRF
+153 QADAGRF

-204 TQGFSNPGSSSH
+204 MQGSSNPGSRH

-237 IRKLDVSHGALD
+237 IRKIDISQGALD
-249 STSAYSMAEGL
+249 STSAQSYSKVEGL
-260 SGISYSLSRDY
+260 SGIGYSLSRDY
-271 ERAAGLTTKGARN
+271 ERAAGLATKGTRN

-292 MCSVTEGKHA
+292 TCSVTEGKHA

-339 NFVLKILFCKQ
+339 NFVLKILFCRQ

-419 RQSKK
+419 CQSKK

-437 VQNVTTDDDAVYI
+437 VQNVTADDDAVYI

-476 TAVFTNDTAI
+476 TAVFVNDTAI

-535 EIVFLADE
+535 EIAFLADE
-543 SRTSTQF
+543 SRTTTQF
-550 TVTTPKKPPTQPPVD
+550 TVTTPKKPPTQPPAD
-565 PLVKNKTE
+565 PVVKNKTE

-588 IPIDGYV
+588 IPVDGYI

-600 LTGFTWVR
+600 LTGFTWTR

-642 SPYLEFPGSMHL
+642 SPYLEFPGSVHL

-663 LTTVE
+663 LTTAE
-668 AVPGGDALFTLDLT
+668 AVAGGDALFTVDLT
-682 TTCSGTWYLNGK
+682 RTCSGTWYLNGK

-720 NDDGAEVKFV
+720 TDDGAEVKFV
-730 ANNVETSTKMRVKG
+730 ANNVDTSTKIRVKG

-756 EKVSARLREEAKLQ
+756 EKVSARLWEEAKLL

-796 LQTVGKRHILKIRNT
+796 LQSVGKKHILKIRNT

-816 GVYECICEGDKML
+816 GVYECICEGDKMV

-837 ANFINKEKSGGVIR
+837 ANFINKEKTGGVIR
-851 AIAGKQAEFVSETSE
+851 AISGKQAEFVSETSE

-908 TYTCKI
+908 TYMCKI

-927 EAVTFVNKPKT
+927 EAVNFVNKPKT
-938 TPEISVS
+938 TPEISVK

-961 AVVWKKDQTE
+961 AVVWKRDQIE

-982 QGTHRKL
+982 QGTHRKI

-1003 CETKDDRTTF
+1003 CETKDDKMTF

-1019 REDVFTNKDK
+1019 TEDVFTNKDK

-1034 KAILTQNAT
+1034 KTALTQNAM

-1048 AQEKTDVKWYKEGK
+1048 AQEKTDVKWYKDGK
-1062 LITSSKKFKVE
+1062 LIISSKKFKVE

-1094 TCEAAGQKLTFKLVV
+1094 TCEAAGQKLTFKLDV
-1109 TEAEDAFINKD
+1109 TEVEDAFVNKE
-1120 KVKKEV
+1120 KVQKEV
-1126 KAVLSENA
+1126 KVALSENA
-1134 TLSCEVAQEKTDV
+1134 NLSCEVAQEKTEV

-1156 TSSKKFKVESEG
+1156 TSSKKFKVETEG

-1195 TFKIVVTEAEDAFVN
+1195 TFKIVITEAEDAFIN
-1210 KEKVQKEV
+1210 KNKVKKEM
-1218 KAALTQNATLSC
+1218 KAALSENATLSC

-1236 TDVKWYKEGKL
+1236 TDVKWYKDGKL
-1247 ITSSKKFKV
+1247 ITTDKKFKV

-1284 QKLTFKLV
+1284 QKLTFKLD
-1292 VTEAEDAFINKDKV
+1292 VTEAEDTFINKDKV
-1306 KKEVKAVLSENAT
+1306 KKEVKAALSENAT

-1326 EKTDVKWYKEGKLI
+1326 EKTDVKWYKDGKLI

-1377 KLTFKLDVTDDV
+1377 KLTFKLDITDDM

-1396 QKEVKAVLKENTTLS
+1396 QKEVKAVLK
-1411 CEVAQEKTDVKWYK
+1411 
-1425 EGKLITSSKKF
+1425 
-1436 KVESEGKSRRL
+1436 
-1447 VVGQVEKK
+1447 
-1455 DAGEYTCEAAG
+1455 
-1466 QKLTFKIVITEA
+1466 
-1478 EDAFV
+1478 
-1483 NKEKVQKEVKAALT
+1483 
-1497 QNATLSCEVAQE
+1497 
-1509 KTDVKWYKEGKLI
+1509 
-1522 TSSKKFKVE
+1522 
-1531 SEGKSRRL
+1531 
-1539 VVGQVEKKDA
+1539 
-1549 GEYTCEAAGQK
+1549 
-1560 LTFKLVVTEAEDA
+1560 
-1573 FINKDKVKKEVK
+1573 
-1585 AVLSEN
+1585 EN

-1605 KWYKEG
+1605 KWYK
-1611 KLITSSKKFKVE
+1611 
-1623 SEGKSRRLVVGQ
+1623 
-1635 VEKKDAGEYT
+1635 D
-1645 CEAAGQKLTFKLVI
+1645 
-1659 TEPEVVFT
+1659 
-1667 NKDKVQKEV
+1667 
-1676 KAVLKENTTLSC
+1676 
-1688 EVAQEKTDVK
+1688 
-1698 WYKEGKLITSS
+1698 GKLITSS

-1739 AAGQKLTFKIDVT
+1739 AAGQKLTFKIDVVEAEDAFINKGKVQKEVKAALSENATLSCEVAQEKTEVKWYKDGKLITTSKKFKVETEGKSRRLVVGQVEKKDAGEYTCEAAGQKLTFKLDVTEPEVIFTNKDKVKKEVKAALSENATLSCEVAQEKTDVKWYKDGKLITSSKKFKVESEGKSRRLVVGQVEKKDAGEYTCEAAGQKLTFNIDVKEPEVVFTNKDKVQKEVKAALSENATLSCEVAQEKTDVKWYKDGKLITTSKKFKVETEGKSRRLVVGQVEKKDAGEYTCEAAGQKLTFKLDVT
-1752 EPKPAF
+1752 EPKPVF

-1764 QKEVN
+1764 QKEVS

-1778 SCEVAEDATE
+1778 SCEVAQDATE
-1788 VKWYKDGKLLISSR
+1788 VKWYKDGRLLISSR
-1802 KFKIETAG
+1802 KFKIETER

-1835 KLTFKLEPTEPE
+1835 KLTFKLEAIEPE
-1847 AKFEKKVVQ
+1847 AKFVKKVVQ

-1871 TSVTPETAVV
+1871 TSVTPETAAV

-1904 RTLTVNLAESTDTA
+1904 RTLTVNVAESTDTA
-1918 VYTCQTKNDKQEF
+1918 VYTCQTKSDKQEF

-1966 KGKVVWRRNG
+1966 KGKVVWSKNG
-1976 VEIKPSRRF
+1976 VQIKPSKRF
-1985 QIHEEGVKRTLT
+1985 QIHEEGAKRTLT

-2005 EGEYSCESRDDKTSI
+2005 EGEYSCESRDDKSSV
-2020 TITPKAPR
+2020 TITPKPPR
-2028 VVKFVTTLNS
+2028 VVKFTTSLNN
-2038 VVSEE
+2038 VISEE

-2073 KYVISQKDTN
+2073 KYAISQKDTN

-2104 GVESRASLRVREASI
+2104 GVESTANLRVREASI

-2124 LEPRTVEEKD
+2124 LEPRTVEERD

-2151 RNSIILKPSE
+2151 RNSIVLKPSE
-2161 KIEIKAEGTKHTL
+2161 KIEIKAEGIKHTL
-2174 VVKDITFADR
+2174 VVKDISFTDR

-2199 INVEMRQIKLV
+2199 INVETRQIKLV
-2210 KGLQPVQVSEKG
+2210 KGLQPLEVSEKG

-2242 GVRLKPSPNISI
+2242 GVRLKPAPNISFR
-2254 GVLGKK
+2254 VQGKK

-2281 GIHSSGRLT
+2281 GIHSSGMLT
-2290 VTELPVKISKPL
+2290 VTELPVRISKPL
-2302 ADISVTQKDK
+2302 VDTTVSQKDK
-2312 VAFECEL
+2312 VIFECEL

-2332 KELQQSKKVGIISQG
+2332 KELRQSKKVGIISQG
-2347 NKRSLI
+2347 NKRSI
-2353 IHKCEY
+2353 VIHKCEY

-2364 YTCEAAEDKTSATLK
+2364 YTCEAAGDKTSATLK

-2390 LEDVEVNEYESA
+2390 LEDLEVNEYESA

-2412 VQTQWYKNDNKM
+2412 VQTQWYKNDNKL
-2424 KAADNIRMRQDGRT
+2424 KASDNIRMRQDGRT
-2438 YSLTYMC
+2438 YSLSYAR

-2496 VSRANAEVRWYK
+2496 VSRANAKVRWYK
-2508 KDVEIHPSD
+2508 KDVEIHPSN

-2550 KSSANFFVEEQSIS
+2550 KSSANFFVEEQSIN
-2564 IVKELCDE
+2564 IIKELCDE

-2595 WSLRGEV
+2595 WSLRGEL
-2602 LQAGRNIIMQQESTI
+2602 LQAGRNIIMQQEGTI
-2617 HRLIILKTSADMT
+2617 HRLTILKTTTDMT
-2630 GTVQFSIGKSKST
+2630 GIIQFSIGKSKST

-2653 QITRKMEDKTALE
+2653 QITRKMEDKTVLE

-2725 AGNAE
+2725 AGAAE

-2785 FNDIRNVGNC
+2785 VNDIRNVGNC

-2800 KHVKPEDAGTVT
+2800 KQVKPEDAGTVT

-2817 VSESVRL
+2817 VSETVHL

-2859 KPVWKKDGVKLTSS
+2859 KPIWKKDGVKLTSG

-2885 CLLIHDLEKADA
+2885 CLLIHDLEKTDA

-2910 SKVSVQ
+2910 SKVIVQ

-2955 NGSKVES
+2955 NGNKVKS
-2962 GGRFKASNVG
+2962 GGRFKASNTG
-2972 RKYTLNIKSVIPD
+2972 RKYTLNIKSVTPD
-2985 DSGEVVFT
+2985 DAGEVIFT
-2993 ARGLISKASLV
+2993 ARGLTSKASLV

-3009 TEITKQLED
+3009 AEVTKQLED
-3018 KTSTAG
+3018 KTSEAG
-3024 QDISV
+3024 QDISL
-3029 SCELSKPDVSIRWYK
+3029 SCELSKSDVTIRWYK

-3054 YDLHQ
+3054 YDIHQ
-3059 EGTRAILIIHDST
+3059 EGTRAILIIHNST

-3084 VSKTK
+3084 DFKTK
-3089 ARITVQE
+3089 AKVTVQE

-3107 LKADESGTAVF
+3107 LKVDESGTALF
-3118 MCQSEKAA
+3118 TCESEKPA
-3126 SSVVWRKGIA
+3126 SFVVWRKGIA
-3136 ELRTSRKYEI
+3136 ELRAGRKYEM

-3153 QLTIKNLEKSD
+3153 QLTINKLEKSD

-3204 AMFKCRISPVDYS
+3204 AMFKCRISPIDYS

-3261 EAGDKKT
+3261 EAGDKKA

-3283 ELLDT
+3283 ELVDT

-3324 NISRLGF
+3324 NISRSGC

-3340 EERDSGRYECE
+3340 EEKDSGRYECE
-3351 AGAAKSSAVITVKEI
+3351 AGAAKSSAVITVKETQI
-3366 PVLFKQELQN
+3366 LFKQELQN
-3376 EEAKEG
+3376 EEVREG

-3404 TVLHASEKYEFKQ
+3404 TVLYASEKYEFKQ
-3417 HGTVAEL
+3417 CGTVAEL

-3440 TGEQKTTARVT
+3440 TGEVKTTAQVK
-3451 VNAAPVLFKQALENT
+3451 VKALPVLIKQALENT

-3475 LRCELTKADATVVW
+3475 LRCELSKADATVVW

-3500 KHEMKQKGT
+3500 KYEMKQKGT
-3509 VAELVIHHAE
+3509 MAELVIHNAE
-3519 PEDAG
+3519 LEDAG
-3524 RYTCDTGDQQTTAHV
+3524 RYTCDTGDQQTTARV
-3539 KIHAVSALVKEL
+3539 KIHAVSALIKEEL
-3551 KSVEAVEGGTATL
+3551 KSVEAVEGGIATL
-3564 RCQLSREVPVEW
+3564 QCQLSKESPVEW
-3576 RKGHTLLRP
+3576 RKGSTLLRP
-3585 SNKYRMRQEGTL
+3585 SNKYRMRQEGMM
-3597 AELLIHDLDPKDA
+3597 AELLIHDLNPKDA
-3610 GDYTCVVGN
+3610 GEYSCVVGN

-3653 CELSQAVGSVEWRKD
+3653 CELSQAEGSVEWRKD
-3668 GKVLMSDSK
+3668 GKVLMPNGK
-3677 YKMRREGRFVEL
+3677 YKMRQEGRFVEL
-3689 VIQDLDLTDA
+3689 VIQDLNLMDA

-3728 SNKEATE
+3728 LNKEATE
-3735 GEAVTLHCKL
+3735 GQAVTLHCKL

-3750 VEWRKGTKVLK
+3750 VEWRKGNMVLK

-3774 AELMIRD
+3774 VELTIQD

-3808 PALFTKELADEEA
+3808 PALFTKQLTDEEA

-3857 KREGVIAELI
+3857 KREGVVAELI
-3867 IQNLDVTDA
+3867 IQNLDTTDA

-3915 ATLHCELS
+3915 ATLRCELS
-3923 KVGVPVE
+3923 KVGVPVA

-3948 EDTAAELLIRDL
+3948 EDTTAELLIRDL
-3960 EVEDTGEYTCV
+3960 EVDDTGEYTCV
-3971 CGDQK
+3971 CGEQK

-3991 KDLVNTEATEN
+3991 KELVDVEATEN
-4002 GTAVLQCELTKP
+4002 GTALLQCELTKT

-4028 SEKYKMRLKDTI
+4028 SEKYKMRLKDTV
-4040 AELTIHSLEEQ
+4040 AELTIHSLEEE
-4051 DAGDYTCVCGD
+4051 DAGHYTCVCGD
-4062 KMTTASLTVH
+4062 KATSASLTVH

-4081 LKNVEATENGMA
+4081 LKNMEATENGTA
-4093 TFCCEL
+4093 TFCCEV
-4099 NKPAAAVEWRKGDRA
+4099 NKPTAAVEWRKGDKA
-4114 LETNDKFTMRCEGTT
+4114 LEPSDKFSMRCEGTV

-4144 YTCCYGDQKTT
+4144 YTCFYGDQKTT

-4181 ATLQCELSRAASV
+4181 AILQCELSRAASV
-4194 EWKKKHKV
+4194 EWKKKHKM
-4202 LKLSEK
+4202 LKSSEK
-4208 YTMRQEGTTAQLLI
+4208 YTTRQEGTTAQLLI
-4222 HALEVKD
+4222 HDLEAKD

-4241 TTAALT
+4241 TTATLT

-4254 FKEELRNEEATEGEV
+4254 FKEELRNEQAMEGEV
-4269 VTLRCELTKTASVEW
+4269 VTLRCELTKAASVEW
-4284 KKGHTVLKPSEKYKM
+4284 KKGHTVLKHSEKYKM

-4305 AELVIHNLNENDAG
+4305 AELVIHNLNESDAG

-4324 CGDKQSTASLAVHA
+4324 CGDKESTASLAVHA

-4365 KVAQVEWRKGSSL
+4365 KVAQVEWRKDGSL
-4378 VKVSDKYKMRQEG
+4378 LKVSDKYKMRQEG
-4391 TVMKLLIHDVELK
+4391 MVMKLLIHDVELK
-4404 DAGEYTC
+4404 DAGKYTC

-4425 ALPALF
+4425 A
-4431 KEELKDLQATESQT
+4431 
-4445 ATLRCELTKAAAVSW
+4445 V
-4460 KKGNKILRASEKYVM
+4460 
-4475 RQDNTLAELEICDL
+4475 
-4489 ELKDAGDYTC
+4489 
-4499 MCGDQ
+4499 
-4504 HSTASLTV
+4504 
-4512 NALPVVFKE
+4512 
-4521 ELKNEEVL
+4521 
-4529 EGTSVSLH
+4529 
-4537 CELSKAAPVQWKIGS
+4537 
-4552 KVLKASDKYQ
+4552 
-4562 MRQPG
+4562 
-4567 TTAELVI
+4567 
-4574 HDLEVKDAGDYTCVC
+4574 
-4589 GDQETTATLTVHALP
+4589 
-4604 PLFKEE
+4604 
-4610 LKNEEAEEGG
+4610 
-4620 EVALHCEL
+4620 
-4628 TKAAPVE
+4628 
-4635 WRKDQRI
+4635 
-4642 LKESEKYKMRQEGT
+4642 
-4656 KAELVIREIAE
+4656 
-4667 EDAGDYTC
+4667 
-4675 VCGEHQTT
+4675 
-4683 AVLTVQAVPPFFRE
+4683 
-4697 EMTSKEAVEGGTA
+4697 
-4710 TLHCLLSKASA
+4710 
-4721 RVQWKKGPRVLPS
+4721 
-4734 DKKYSTRRE
+4734 
-4743 GCVVELVV
+4743 
-4751 HDLDL
+4751 
-4756 NDTGDY
+4756 
-4762 TCVCGDK
+4762 
-4769 TTTATLT
+4769 
-4776 VHALPPE
+4776 
-4783 FKKGLKDLEAVESG
+4783 
-4797 TAALHCELTKPAVVK
+4797 
-4812 WMKGQEVLKPS
+4812 
-4823 SKYKMSQDGAV
+4823 
-4834 AKLIIHELDVEDTGD
+4834 
-4849 YTCVCGDQQTTATL
+4849 
-4863 TVNAL
+4863 
-4868 PALFKQELQ
+4868 
-4877 NTEAEEGGTATLR
+4877 
-4890 CELTKP
+4890 
-4896 KAPVEWR
+4896 
-4903 KGDITLYPGLKYE
+4903 
-4916 MKQQGS
+4916 
-4922 TAELVI
+4922 
-4928 YDLELDDSGRYTC
+4928 
-4941 DSGHQQ
+4941 
-4947 TTAVVTVHALPVTFK
+4947 
-4962 QPLQNK
+4962 
-4968 ESEEGST
+4968 
-4975 ATFCCELSKPNAAV
+4975 
-4989 EWRKGGVGLQPSQKY
+4989 
-5004 EMRQR
+5004 
-5009 ECLVELLIHNLKL
+5009 
-5022 EDTGEYSCDTGD
+5022 
-5034 QETKA
+5034 
-5039 SLNVKA
+5039 
-5045 LPVLFKKEL
+5045 
-5054 KDKEAEEGA
+5054 
-5063 AVKFQCELTK
+5063 
-5073 DNATVE
+5073 
-5079 WRKGTMELFAC
+5079 
-5090 AKYEI
+5090 
-5095 KLSGR
+5095 
-5100 TAELVIHN
+5100 
-5108 IEPEDASDYTC
+5108 
-5119 DTGDQQSTAVLRVNA
+5119 
-5134 IKPRLKQQLKNEE
+5134 KPRLKQQLKNEE
-5147 VEVGGTAR
+5147 VEEGGTAR

-5193 RVHRLEPS
+5193 RIHRLEPS

-5247 QVSHENARDVE
+5247 QVSHENARDIE

-5278 GKIHTLTLRKVTE
+5278 GRIHTLTLRKVTE
-5291 QDIGTIAF
+5291 QDIGTISF

-5324 STELQEEETAI
+5324 STEVQEEETAI

-5342 PNAAVE
+5342 PNVAVE

-5365 QEGTIHTLKIYH
+5365 QEGTIHILKIH
-5377 LKPEDSG
+5377 NLKPEDCG
-5384 KYTCDNGNEQ
+5384 KYTCDNGNEK
-5394 TTATLTVKALP
+5394 TTATLTVKATPALFEKKLRNQEAEEGSTVTLHAQLSKQNAPVRWKKGSVFLQASNKYEMKQTGSAVELLIHDLQLKDAGDYTCDSGDEQTTASLMVKALP
-5405 VTFTKPLQNQQAE
+5405 VTFTQPLQNQQAE

-5427 EISNSNATVQWKKAG
+5427 EISKSNAAVQWKKAG
-5442 KVLRPSD
+5442 TVLRPSD
-5449 KYKMHQAG
+5449 KYKMRQAG
-5457 SVAELTIRNLSEAD
+5457 SVAELTIHNLSKTD
-5471 AGEYTCNAG
+5471 AGEYVCDTG

-5486 AVIVKEPAAAIVE
+5486 AVLVKEQEAIIVE
-5499 TLKDVT
+5499 ALKDVT
-5505 SHEGEDA
+5505 SYEGEDA
-5512 VFECRLSRET
+5512 VFECRLSWET
-5522 TQDAQWFLGD
+5522 TQDTQWFLGD

-5540 NEIRVQGTRHTL
+5540 NEIRVEGTRQTL

-5564 ISFKVGQHTSAAQ
+5564 ISFKVGQHSSAAQ
-5577 LTVQAAPVSFVKALH
+5577 LSVKVAPVTFVKALH
-5592 SLELQEGGTA
+5592 NMELQEGGTA

-5620 TSVIRSS
+5620 TSIIRSS
-5627 QKYSIKQEGNVHT
+5627 QKCTIKQEGKVHT
-5640 LVIHDVNRP
+5640 LVIHDLNRA
-5649 DSGEYSCHT
+5649 DSGDYSCHT
-5658 ADGKTTAR
+5658 ADGKTAAK
-5666 LEVKALPVLFK
+5666 LEVKAQPVFFK
-5677 QWLKNEEV
+5677 HRLKNEEV
-5685 EEGGTAMLHCELTKP
+5685 EEGCTAILYCELTKP
-5700 NAPVE
+5700 NGTVE
-5705 WRKGDTVLQPSDK
+5705 WRKGETVLQTSDK
-5718 YEIRHEGTHVE
+5718 YEIRQEGTRAE
-5729 LFIYD
+5729 LLIYD

-5744 CDSGD
+5744 CSLGD
-5749 QQTTA
+5749 QKTTA
-5754 SLQVKV
+5754 SLKVKV
-5760 LPVLFNEE
+5760 LPVLFNKE

-5790 APVEWRKGGV
+5790 TPVEWRKGGV

-5805 DKYEMKLKGSI
+5805 AKYEMKLKGS
-5816 VELIIHGVEPDDCGD
+5816 VAELIIHGVEPDDCGD

-5899 ISQQDGM
+5899 ISEQDGI

-5995 VSILKI
+5995 VSMLKI

-6014 EAEGTK
+6014 EAEGIK
-6020 VMAALDVQAKNSI
+6020 VMATLDVQAKNSI

-6069 PAKTTENTE
+6069 PAKTTENVE

-6084 GRRHLLLLKNL
+6084 GLRHLLLLKNL

-6106 CSDAMTSAFLTV
+6106 CSDAVTSAFLTV
-6118 KGWRLQILQPLTDV
+6118 KGWRLQILQPLKDV
-6132 EVSPGEKATFSC
+6132 EVPSGEKATFTC
-6144 VLSEAVPISEVA
+6144 VLSEAVPINEVA

-6197 SREAIAS
+6197 SREAITS
-6204 AKLSVIAHPDPPEEP
+6204 AKLSVI
-6219 EVLSKNSHSVTLSWY
+6219 
-6234 KPLSDGGC
+6234 
-6242 DILGYNVERKIPG
+6242 
-6255 IGWQSCS
+6255 
-6262 KAIIQNTEFVVD
+6262 
-6274 DLTPGE
+6274 
-6280 PYRFRVSAINK
+6280 
-6291 VGASEPVHFPQMVRL
+6291 
-6306 EPPVTVTHPL
+6306 EPPITVTHPL

-6325 VARLECQL
+6325 VARLECKL
-6333 SSETEKRVTWFKGKE
+6333 SNETEERVRWFKGKE
-6348 QIQAGGRYEILSDG
+6348 QIQTGGRYEILSDG
-6362 KKQILIIHAFK
+6362 KKQTLIIHAFK

-6398 PTVTMLKEIAQEAP
+6398 PTVTMLKEIARETP
-6412 SASQTEELVDG
+6412 SARQTEELVDG
-6423 HVQPSLPPEAAQE
+6423 NVQPSLPPEAAQE

-6463 VPEEDEKLQKLKK
+6463 VPEEDEKLQKLRK

-6524 KAGKASVSVTSKV
+6524 KAGKKSVSVTTKV
-6537 QSIPTGKLWKQWEK
+6537 QSISTGTLWKQWEK
-6551 SSVETVVAAPA
+6551 TSVDTVVAAGT
-6562 AKPAEPEVPD
+6562 KPAEPELPD
-6572 LDDPSMNKAAVKIQA
+6572 LNDPSMNKAAVKIQA

-6600 QECPVFTETF
+6600 QECPVFMETF

-6660 SLIITGLDSKDAG
+6660 SLIITGLDRKDAG

-6687 HSAKVVIGAQEPQ
+6687 HSAKVVIGSEELQ
-6700 VLQKEKQVKQST
+6700 VPQKEKKQKQST

-6731 GRRLHRLFKA
+6731 GRRLHRLFRA

-6758 DEGDIEVV
+6758 DEGDVEVV

-6784 LSEAKTAATRF
+6784 LSEAKSAATRF

-6820 RIGKATPPTHGKFA
+6820 RIGKATPPSHGKFV

-6844 LTSDTAPMFMTELQ
+6844 LTSDTAPMFITELQ

-6873 VVGKPLPTVRWFKD
+6873 VIGKPLPTVRWFKD
-6887 GKAIEENDHY
+6887 GKAIEEDDHY

-6920 VYRCLAENNMGVA
+6920 VYRCLAENNIGVA

-6989 HDIHVAPGASLAKF
+6989 HDIHVAPGAPLAKF
-7003 HLKVKGYPQP
+7003 HLKVKGYPHP

-7021 QPLKAS
+7021 EPLKAS

-7062 GSAFSS
+7062 GSAYSS
-7068 ARLLVKDPDEKEE
+7068 ARLIVKDSDEKEK
-7081 PSETDSHEQLI
+7081 PAETDSHEPLI

-7132 QEDILWIK
+7132 REDILWIK

-7208 IMTTLGAIHPSET
+7208 IMTTLGDIHPSEAR
-7221 GEGDLETGREGVP
+7221 EGNLEAGREGVP

-7252 TSHISEMVS
+7252 TSRISEMVS

-7280 KTPSASPRHGR
+7280 RTPSASPRHGR

-7326 AAPDRETITL
+7326 AAPDKETITL

-7424 LQFLQTHHLKFTE
+7424 LQFLQTHHLKYTE
-7437 TCPNVPG
+7437 TCPSVPG

-7450 STIFRNIGD
+7450 STIFRNFDD
-7459 IACFHSSV
+7459 ITHFHSSV
-7467 FLQGL
+7467 FLRDL

-7483 CFIKHEAE
+7483 CFIKHKAE

-7526 TNEDPSQPLIPPL
+7526 INEDPSQPLIPPL

-7548 RIQQYQTIIKELIR
+7548 RIQQYQTIIKEFIR

-7576 AYAVVSALTRRAEN
+7576 AYAIVSALTRRAEN
-7590 NLHVSLIENYPGTLE
+7590 DLHVSLIENYPGTLE

-7619 EGAPGARVAW
+7619 EGAPGARMAW

-7654 DTYSYIFKN
+7654 DTYSYVFKN

-7671 VNDLVEGDDR
+7671 VNDIVEGDDR

-7708 WVKEICGI
+7708 WVKDICGI

-7748 CKVTGA
+7748 CKVTGV

-7759 SWYKDGK
+7759 CWYKDGK

-7828 RNAYFVEGEDAQFT
+7828 RNAYLVEGEDAQFT

-7863 NTSKYQTFS
+7863 ESGKYQTFS

-7881 VVKNPSNEDMGH
+7881 VIKNPSNEDMGH

-7938 KVPKKTIIMND
+7938 KVPKKTIIIEETITTVVKSPRQRGRVSPARSPSGHSPSRFPRTELPPEPVYVSKIRQPVHRHEQEATSKSAVPMLFVTEPEDRQGAAARSVTTETNVEEKKPKWVEVEEIIEFKVKKSPKPTRKRGSSPVKQEKDDSGVLTFTFPSPRPRRSPEDDPNTNNSNNKLVEQSKSLPND
-7949 FPTVSGGD
+7949 SLSEANIQPLVYTTEQEGPQISSEDRNSPCGSEQLGNNSFMDYGTEGKNSPQEASVHYGSDVDSPLLACGGEPLVFSFETAAADQHEFLFSPASPEVKEEEDELDVSWPVEEGVSEVMEDVLPEEDNVIIVDEPEEPQTDDISTRDRKILTHNGKVLTLEDLEDYVPEEGETYRCEDQKHAAEKPCEISVLQTEINEPTVGKPVLLNLVRPVVSGPRQT
-7957 FRPGLA
+7957 FFSQFEEHVPGSVFVSA
-7963 SACR
+7963 SRVTGVQSVGPSNISFHVSDTCMAVTPGVHAATAAASPGPSFTVKPSFCTEVQLSADNGQSSFKTEVSTRTLSYGTVGEPVTLHISTEDLSQS

>member
-59 TEDGDLYRLTI
+59 TEDGDLYQLTI

-169 ALTIQCARLGDS
+169 ALTIQRAQLGDS

-204 TQGFSNPGSSSH
+204 TQGFSNPG
-216 FDTSCGKTASL
+216 
-227 LSHLQ
+227 
-232 KRREE
+232 
-237 IRKLDVSHGALD
+237 
-249 STSAYSMAEGL
+249 L
-260 SGISYSLSRDY
+260 SGI
-271 ERAAGLTTKGARN
+271 GARN
-284 ATFGALTR
+284 VTFGALTR
-292 MCSVTEGKHA
+292 TCSVTEGKHA

-350 IDNGL
+350 VDNGL

-382 KEKLKDLEV
+382 KEKLQDLEV

-450 CEMKEGSRTIAE
+450 CEMKEGSRTVAE

-476 TAVFTNDTAI
+476 TAVFINDTAI

-588 IPIDGYV
+588 IPIDGYI

-631 FRVSAVNAYGQ
+631 FRVSAVNAHGQ
-642 SPYLEFPGSMHL
+642 SPYLEFPGSVHL

-730 ANNVETSTKMRVKG
+730 ANNVDTSTKMRVKG

-789 KASEKYE
+789 KTSEKYE

-829 YQLSVKAL
+829 YQLSVKG
-837 ANFINKEKSGGVIR
+837 EKML
-851 AIAGKQAEFVSETSE
+851 E
-866 ANIMVKWYKDGKEIT
+866 M
-881 ASKKFTMEDK
+881 
-891 GKLHKL
+891 
-897 VASAVTKEDEG
+897 
-908 TYTCKI
+908 
-914 GDDTLIFDLKVSD
+914 
-927 EAVTFVNKPKT
+927 
-938 TPEISVS
+938 PEIKECSILGSVL
-945 PSENLELVCEV
+945 PSEGHL
-956 SAASG
+956 
-961 AVVWKKDQTE
+961 
-971 VKQDQRTAVIS
+971 
-982 QGTHRKL
+982 
-989 IIKKVTQQDQGSYT
+989 
-1003 CETKDDRTTF
+1003 TTSLRRQLQKAMYDYGGF
-1013 QVKVRE
+1013 LTE

-1094 TCEAAGQKLTFKLVV
+1094 TCEAAGQKMTFKLDVTGGRCWFSSQKGPSVPFTTEQSESLSRLQGLCSLGLHRVV
-1109 TEAEDAFINKD
+1109 REIRQPAC
-1120 KVKKEV
+1120 KEV
-1126 KAVLSENA
+1126 KAALSDNA

-1195 TFKIVVTEAEDAFVN
+1195 TFKLDVTGGRHILVDISLPFLSKVQKEVKAALTQNATLSCEVAQEKTDVKWYKEGKLITSSKKFKVESEGKSRRLVVGQVEKKDAGEYTCEAAGQKLTFKLDVTGGRCWFSSQKGPSVPFTTEQSESLSRLQGLCSLGLHGVVREIRQPACDKVKKEVKAVLSDNATLSCEVAQEKTDVKWYKEGKLITSSKKFKVESEGKSRRLVVGQVEKKDAGEYTCEAAGQKMTFKLDVTEAEDAFIN

-1284 QKLTFKLV
+1284 QKLTFKIV
-1292 VTEAEDAFINKDKV
+1292 VTEP
-1306 KKEVKAVLSENAT
+1306 EV
-1319 LSCEVAQ
+1319 
-1326 EKTDVKWYKEGKLI
+1326 
-1340 TSSKKFK
+1340 
-1347 VESEGKSRRLV
+1347 
-1358 VGQVEKKDAGE
+1358 
-1369 YTCEAAGQ
+1369 
-1377 KLTFKLDVTDDV
+1377 V
-1389 FEHKDKV
+1389 FTNKDKV
-1396 QKEVKAVLKENTTLS
+1396 QKEVKA
-1411 CEVAQEKTDVKWYK
+1411 
-1425 EGKLITSSKKF
+1425 I
-1436 KVESEGKSRRL
+1436 
-1447 VVGQVEKK
+1447 
-1455 DAGEYTCEAAG
+1455 
-1466 QKLTFKIVITEA
+1466 
-1478 EDAFV
+1478 
-1483 NKEKVQKEVKAALT
+1483 LT

-1560 LTFKLVVTEAEDA
+1560 LTF
-1573 FINKDKVKKEVK
+1573 
-1585 AVLSEN
+1585 
-1591 ATLSC
+1591 
-1596 EVAQEKTDV
+1596 
-1605 KWYKEG
+1605 
-1611 KLITSSKKFKVE
+1611 
-1623 SEGKSRRLVVGQ
+1623 R
-1635 VEKKDAGEYT
+1635 
-1645 CEAAGQKLTFKLVI
+1645 
-1659 TEPEVVFT
+1659 
-1667 NKDKVQKEV
+1667 
-1676 KAVLKENTTLSC
+1676 
-1688 EVAQEKTDVK
+1688 
-1698 WYKEGKLITSS
+1698 
-1709 KKFKVE
+1709 
-1715 SEGKSRRLVVGQ
+1715 
-1727 VEKKDAGEYTCE
+1727 
-1739 AAGQKLTFKIDVT
+1739 IDVT

-1758 INQEKV
+1758 INQEQV

-1788 VKWYKDGKLLISSR
+1788 VKWYKDGRLLISSR

-1835 KLTFKLEPTEPE
+1835 KLTFKLKPTEPE

-1856 KEPLIVQEHESITLT
+1856 KEPLIVQEHESFTLT
-1871 TSVTPETAVV
+1871 TSVTPETAIV

-1897 IKSEEAS
+1897 IKSEDAS

-1976 VEIKPSRRF
+1976 VEIKPSRHF

-2005 EGEYSCESRDDKTSI
+2005 EGEYSCESRDDKSSI

-2073 KYVISQKDTN
+2073 KYVISHTDTN

-2104 GVESRASLRVREASI
+2104 GVKSTANLRVREASI

-2210 KGLQPVQVSEKG
+2210 KGLQPLQVSEKG

-2242 GVRLKPSPNISI
+2242 GVRLKPSPNVNIA
-2254 GVLGKK
+2254 VLGKK

-2281 GIHSSGRLT
+2281 GIHSSGNLT

-2302 ADISVTQKDK
+2302 VDISVTQKDK

-2379 VHARDIKIVKP
+2379 VH
-2390 LEDVEVNEYESA
+2390 
-2402 SFVCEISHDE
+2402 
-2412 VQTQWYKNDNKM
+2412 
-2424 KAADNIRMRQDGRT
+2424 GRT

-2496 VSRANAEVRWYK
+2496 VSRANAKVRWYK

-2541 TYTCDAFDD
+2541 MYTCDAFDD

-2602 LQAGRNIIMQQESTI
+2602 LQAGRNIIMQQEDTI
-2617 HRLIILKTSADMT
+2617 HRLIILKTTADMT

-2885 CLLIHDLEKADA
+2885 CLLIHDLEKTDA

-2928 TEIQE
+2928 TELQE

-2955 NGSKVES
+2955 NGSKVKS
-2962 GGRFKASNVG
+2962 GGRFKTSNMG

-3054 YDLHQ
+3054 YDLQQ

-3146 TQKGQVL
+3146 TQKGQIL

-3351 AGAAKSSAVITVKEI
+3351 AGAAKSSAVITVKEL
-3366 PVLFKQELQN
+3366 PVLFKQ
-3376 EEAKEG
+3376 
-3382 KQVKLTCELS
+3382 
-3392 KPDTPVKWMKGD
+3392 D
-3404 TVLHASEKYEFKQ
+3404 
-3417 HGTVAEL
+3417 
-3424 IIRDV
+3424 
-3429 KSIDSGDYTCS
+3429 
-3440 TGEQKTTARVT
+3440 
-3451 VNAAPVLFKQALENT
+3451 
-3466 EMEEGKSVS
+3466 
-3475 LRCELTKADATVVW
+3475 
-3489 KKGEATLQASA
+3489 
-3500 KHEMKQKGT
+3500 
-3509 VAELVIHHAE
+3509 
-3519 PEDAG
+3519 
-3524 RYTCDTGDQQTTAHV
+3524 
-3539 KIHAVSALVKEL
+3539 
-3551 KSVEAVEGGTATL
+3551 VEAVEGGTATL

-3597 AELLIHDLDPKDA
+3597 AELLIHDLDPRDA

-3626 SVNALPIRFKKELK
+3626 SVNGKKSEIKLK

-3668 GKVLMSDSK
+3668 GKVLKSDSK

-3728 SNKEATE
+3728 SKKEATE

-3750 VEWRKGTKVLK
+3750 VEWRKG
-3761 PSEKY
+3761 S
-3766 KIEQEGPF
+3766 
-3774 AELMIRD
+3774 
-3781 LDLADAGD
+3781 
-3789 YSCVC
+3789 
-3794 GDQQTTAALTVNVL
+3794 
-3808 PALFTKELADEEA
+3808 
-3821 TEGKSVSL
+3821 
-3829 HCELNKAAANVEWK
+3829 
-3843 KGFKTLKSSDKYKM
+3843 KTLKSSDKYKM
-3857 KREGVIAELI
+3857 KRKGVVAELI

-3960 EVEDTGEYTCV
+3960 VVEDTGEYTCV

-3991 KDLVNTEATEN
+3991 KDLVNMEATEN

-4014 TPVEWRKGQKVLKP
+4014 TPVEWKKGQKVLKP

-4051 DAGDYTCVCGD
+4051 DAGDYT
-4062 KMTTASLTVH
+4062 S
-4072 ALPPHFKKE
+4072 LPPHFKKE

-4338 LPARIK
+4338 LPA
-4344 ESLKDEEVT
+4344 
-4353 EGQAATL
+4353 
-4360 RCELT
+4360 
-4365 KVAQVEWRKGSSL
+4365 
-4378 VKVSDKYKMRQEG
+4378 
-4391 TVMKLLIHDVELK
+4391 
-4404 DAGEYTC
+4404 
-4411 VCGEQETTA
+4411 
-4420 ALIVH
+4420 
-4425 ALPALF
+4425 LF

-4460 KKGNKILRASEKYVM
+4460 KKGNKILRTSEKYVM

-4499 MCGDQ
+4499 VCGDQ
-4504 HSTASLTV
+4504 HTTASLTV

-4537 CELSKAAPVQWKIGS
+4537 CALSKAAPVQWKIGS

-4562 MRQPG
+4562 MRQLG

-4574 HDLEVKDAGDYTCVC
+4574 RDLEVKDAGDYTCVC
-4589 GDQETTATLTVHALP
+4589 GDQKTTATLTVHALP

-4610 LKNEEAEEGG
+4610 LKNKEAEE
-4620 EVALHCEL
+4620 
-4628 TKAAPVE
+4628 
-4635 WRKDQRI
+4635 
-4642 LKESEKYKMRQEGT
+4642 
-4656 KAELVIREIAE
+4656 
-4667 EDAGDYTC
+4667 
-4675 VCGEHQTT
+4675 
-4683 AVLTVQAVPPFFRE
+4683 
-4697 EMTSKEAVEGGTA
+4697 
-4710 TLHCLLSKASA
+4710 
-4721 RVQWKKGPRVLPS
+4721 
-4734 DKKYSTRRE
+4734 
-4743 GCVVELVV
+4743 
-4751 HDLDL
+4751 
-4756 NDTGDY
+4756 
-4762 TCVCGDK
+4762 
-4769 TTTATLT
+4769 
-4776 VHALPPE
+4776 
-4783 FKKGLKDLEAVESG
+4783 ESG
-4797 TAALHCELTKPAVVK
+4797 TAALRCELTKPAVVK
-4812 WMKGQEVLKPS
+4812 WMKGQEVLKAS
-4823 SKYKMSQDGAV
+4823 SKYEMSQDGAV
-4834 AKLIIHELDVEDTGD
+4834 AKLIIHELDMEDTGD

-4863 TVNAL
+4863 TVN
-4868 PALFKQELQ
+4868 
-4877 NTEAEEGGTATLR
+4877 
-4890 CELTKP
+4890 
-4896 KAPVEWR
+4896 
-4903 KGDITLYPGLKYE
+4903 
-4916 MKQQGS
+4916 
-4922 TAELVI
+4922 
-4928 YDLELDDSGRYTC
+4928 
-4941 DSGHQQ
+4941 
-4947 TTAVVTVHALPVTFK
+4947 
-4962 QPLQNK
+4962 
-4968 ESEEGST
+4968 
-4975 ATFCCELSKPNAAV
+4975 
-4989 EWRKGGVGLQPSQKY
+4989 
-5004 EMRQR
+5004 
-5009 ECLVELLIHNLKL
+5009 
-5022 EDTGEYSCDTGD
+5022 
-5034 QETKA
+5034 
-5039 SLNVKA
+5039 A

-5079 WRKGTMELFAC
+5079 WRKGTMQLFAC

-5213 TSSAKLTVKEPDVT
+5213 MSSAKLTVKEPDVT

-5291 QDIGTIAF
+5291 QDIGTVAF

-5310 TVKVPP
+5310 TVK
-5316 PVFKEKLQ
+5316 
-5324 STELQEEETAI
+5324 
-5335 LRCEVSQ
+5335 
-5342 PNAAVE
+5342 
-5348 WKKGTQVISPSS
+5348 
-5360 KYEIR
+5360 
-5365 QEGTIHTLKIYH
+5365 
-5377 LKPEDSG
+5377 
-5384 KYTCDNGNEQ
+5384 
-5394 TTATLTVKALP
+5394 
-5405 VTFTKPLQNQQAE
+5405 
-5418 EGGTITLSC
+5418 
-5427 EISNSNATVQWKKAG
+5427 
-5442 KVLRPSD
+5442 
-5449 KYKMHQAG
+5449 
-5457 SVAELTIRNLSEAD
+5457 
-5471 AGEYTCNAG
+5471 
-5480 DQQTTA
+5480 
-5486 AVIVKEPAAAIVE
+5486 EPAAAIAE

-5505 SHEGEDA
+5505 LYEGEDA

-5577 LTVQAAPVSFVKALH
+5577 LIVQ
-5592 SLELQEGGTA
+5592 
-5602 HLSCEV
+5602 
-5608 SKPDVPVEWKKG
+5608 
-5620 TSVIRSS
+5620 
-5627 QKYSIKQEGNVHT
+5627 
-5640 LVIHDVNRP
+5640 
-5649 DSGEYSCHT
+5649 
-5658 ADGKTTAR
+5658 
-5666 LEVKALPVLFK
+5666 
-5677 QWLKNEEV
+5677 
-5685 EEGGTAMLHCELTKP
+5685 
-5700 NAPVE
+5700 
-5705 WRKGDTVLQPSDK
+5705 
-5718 YEIRHEGTHVE
+5718 
-5729 LFIYD
+5729 
-5734 AEAQDAGDYT
+5734 
-5744 CDSGD
+5744 
-5749 QQTTA
+5749 
-5754 SLQVKV
+5754 
-5760 LPVLFNEE
+5760 
-5768 LKNVESEEGGTAVL
+5768 
-5782 HCEISKPD
+5782 
-5790 APVEWRKGGV
+5790 
-5800 VIQPS
+5800 
-5805 DKYEMKLKGSI
+5805 
-5816 VELIIHGVEPDDCGD
+5816 
-5831 YTCSTGY
+5831 
-5838 EITTGSVY
+5838 
-5846 VQEEAAVI
+5846 AVI

-5938 KDPTIEVVSPMQDI
+5938 KGISLLERNT
-5952 TVDEDGTAEFICQ
+5952 
-5965 YSRPVHAIWKKN
+5965 RP
-5977 DQEIHA
+5977 
-5983 DGQRVII
+5983 
-5990 DQDWN
+5990 
-5995 VSILKI
+5995 
-6001 KPTVPEDTGIYSC
+6001 P
-6014 EAEGTK
+6014 
-6020 VMAALDVQAKNSI
+6020 LD
-6033 VQGLENVEAV
+6033 L
-6043 EGGEALFECYLSKP
+6043 
-6057 ECYNYNW
+6057 
-6064 LIDDE
+6064 
-6069 PAKTTENTE
+6069 
-6078 MVYFEN
+6078 
-6084 GRRHLLLLKNL
+6084 
-6095 TPQDSCRVTFT
+6095 
-6106 CSDAMTSAFLTV
+6106 
-6118 KGWRLQILQPLTDV
+6118 
-6132 EVSPGEKATFSC
+6132 
-6144 VLSEAVPISEVA
+6144 
-6156 WYSNDIE
+6156 
-6163 IQSDEDWEVQADGN
+6163 
-6177 KYKLILK
+6177 
-6184 KAQPHHSGEVTFA
+6184 
-6197 SREAIAS
+6197 
-6204 AKLSVIAHPDPPEEP
+6204 LSVLALLPSR
-6219 EVLSKNSHSVTLSWY
+6219 L
-6234 KPLSDGGC
+6234 PL
-6242 DILGYNVERKIPG
+6242 LN
-6255 IGWQSCS
+6255 
-6262 KAIIQNTEFVVD
+6262 
-6274 DLTPGE
+6274 
-6280 PYRFRVSAINK
+6280 
-6291 VGASEPVHFPQMVRL
+6291 
-6306 EPPVTVTHPL
+6306 
-6316 VGGSVSEGE
+6316 
-6325 VARLECQL
+6325 
-6333 SSETEKRVTWFKGKE
+6333 
-6348 QIQAGGRYEILSDG
+6348 
-6362 KKQILIIHAFK
+6362 
-6373 PEDQDTYTCMVSPEV
+6373 
-6388 KSVASLCLEV
+6388 
-6398 PTVTMLKEIAQEAP
+6398 
-6412 SASQTEELVDG
+6412 
-6423 HVQPSLPPEAAQE
+6423 
-6436 GDLHLLWEALA
+6436 
-6447 KKRRM
+6447 
-6452 SREPTLDSISE
+6452 
-6463 VPEEDEKLQKLKK
+6463 
-6476 EEAEMSH
+6476 
-6483 YYSEEYSTCDELA
+6483 
-6496 RTGEA
+6496 
-6501 DFSFTSS
+6501 
-6508 DDESRAG
+6508 
-6515 TPSLVNYLK
+6515 
-6524 KAGKASVSVTSKV
+6524 
-6537 QSIPTGKLWKQWEK
+6537 
-6551 SSVETVVAAPA
+6551 
-6562 AKPAEPEVPD
+6562 
-6572 LDDPSMNKAAVKIQA
+6572 
-6587 AFKGYKVRKEIKQ
+6587 
-6600 QECPVFTETF
+6600 VFT
-6610 KDFSGEPGSTLH
+6610 GLLCPATLH
-6622 LECVAHSKTDM
+6622 FCKS
-6633 KVRWLKDGEELSD
+6633 
-6646 GRYYHIDNY
+6646 
-6655 SDGTC
+6655 
-6660 SLIITGLDSKDAG
+6660 
-6673 KYTCEASNKFGKVS
+6673 
-6687 HSAKVVIGAQEPQ
+6687 P
-6700 VLQKEKQVKQST
+6700 
-6712 DSETESSSGSE
+6712 
-6723 LDDAFRKA
+6723 
-6731 GRRLHRLFKA
+6731 
-6741 KISTEISDVEE
+6741 
-6752 ELFVSA
+6752 
-6758 DEGDIEVV
+6758 
-6766 DHQTYREDDQ
+6766 
-6776 YIYIKFEI
+6776 I
-6784 LSEAKTAATRF
+6784 L
-6795 REMFGALGIP
+6795 M
-6805 VEIDILEQGPKKIEL
+6805 
-6820 RIGKATPPTHGKFA
+6820 
-6834 PPVVRPPPPL
+6834 
-6844 LTSDTAPMFMTELQ
+6844 
-6858 NQEVQDGYPVSFDCI
+6858 
-6873 VVGKPLPTVRWFKD
+6873 
-6887 GKAIEENDHY
+6887 
-6897 MINEDQE
+6897 
-6904 GCHQLIITA
+6904 
-6913 VVPTDMG
+6913 
-6920 VYRCLAENNMGVA
+6920 
-6933 STKAELRVDLTSTD
+6933 
-6947 YETAADATETSSY
+6947 
-6960 YSAKEYIS
+6960 
-6968 SREQEESTTEE
+6968 
-6979 EQLPQIFDEL
+6979 
-6989 HDIHVAPGASLAKF
+6989 
-7003 HLKVKGYPQP
+7003 
-7013 RLYWFKNG
+7013 
-7021 QPLKAS
+7021 
-7027 DRILKTDKQE
+7027 
-7037 FHSLEIRDVTKAD
+7037 
-7050 AGQYSIFVINSA
+7050 
-7062 GSAFSS
+7062 
-7068 ARLLVKDPDEKEE
+7068 
-7081 PSETDSHEQLI
+7081 
-7092 PPRFLER
+7092 
-7099 FTNKKVKKGASITLS
+7099 
-7114 VKVEGHPPPTI
+7114 
-7125 TWLKEES
+7125 
-7132 QEDILWIK
+7132 
-7140 PDTPGYK
+7140 
-7147 LASSNMHHSLIL
+7147 
-7159 LDVKKK
+7159 
-7165 YSGAYTCIATN
+7165 
-7176 KAGQSICTATLE
+7176 
-7188 VADVKE
+7188 
-7194 AEVLTQERVMVSEA
+7194 AEVL
-7208 IMTTLGAIHPSET
+7208 
-7221 GEGDLETGREGVP
+7221 
-7234 KSPISLADVGS
+7234 
-7245 EEFFQKL
+7245 
-7252 TSHISEMVS
+7252 
-7261 AKISQATLRV
+7261 
-7271 PGAESDDES
+7271 
-7280 KTPSASPRHGR
+7280 
-7291 SRPSSIAQESSSESE
+7291 
-7306 DGDSRGE
+7306 
-7313 IFDVY
+7313 
-7318 MVTADYVP
+7318 
-7326 AAPDRETITL
+7326 
-7336 KEGQYV
+7336 
-7342 EVLDSAHPLKWLVRT
+7342 
-7357 KPTKSSPSRQGW
+7357 
-7369 VSPAYLD
+7369 
-7376 KKLKLS
+7376 
-7382 PEWGT
+7382 
-7387 TEAPEFPGEFV
+7387 
-7398 SEDEYK
+7398 
-7404 RKLSVLIQELLI
+7404 LIQPHR
-7416 SEEDYIQD
+7416 
-7424 LQFLQTHHLKFTE
+7424 FF
-7437 TCPNVPG
+7437 
-7444 AVASQK
+7444 
-7450 STIFRNIGD
+7450 
-7459 IACFHSSV
+7459 SV
-7467 FLQGL
+7467 
-7472 QKCDTD
+7472 
-7478 DDVAM
+7478 
-7483 CFIKHEAE
+7483 
-7491 FNKYIQYLVGRVQAE
+7491 VQ
-7506 SIVVSKAVQDFYK
+7506 
-7519 RYTDEIL
+7519 
-7526 TNEDPSQPLIPPL
+7526 
-7539 QHYLEKPIN
+7539 
-7548 RIQQYQTIIKELIR
+7548 
-7562 NKARNSQNCTLLEQ
+7562 
-7576 AYAVVSALTRRAEN
+7576 
-7590 NLHVSLIENYPGTLE
+7590 
-7605 SLGEPIRQGHFIVW
+7605 
-7619 EGAPGARVAW
+7619 
-7629 KGHKRHVFLF
+7629 
-7639 KNYIVICKPKRDTKT
+7639 
-7654 DTYSYIFKN
+7654 
-7663 IMKLNNID
+7663 
-7671 VNDLVEGDDR
+7671 
-7681 AFEIW
+7681 
-7686 HEREDLVRKYLLQ
+7686 VRKY
-7699 ARTVNIKNS
+7699 
-7708 WVKEICGI
+7708 C
-7716 QQRIS
+7716 
-7721 EPVWIPPDFEEE
+7721 
-7733 LADCTAELGETVKLA
+7733 
-7748 CKVTGA
+7748 
-7754 PKPSV
+7754 SV
-7759 SWYKDGK
+7759 
-7766 PVEVDPHH
+7766 
-7774 IIIEDPDGSC
+7774 
-7784 TLILDNL
+7784 
-7791 TGVDSGQYMCFA
+7791 
-7803 SSPAGNASTLGKILV
+7803 
-7818 QVPPRFVNKV
+7818 R
-7828 RNAYFVEGEDAQFT
+7828 
-7842 CTIEGAPR
+7842 
-7850 PQIRWY
+7850 
-7856 KDGVLLK
+7856 
-7863 NTSKYQTFS
+7863 
-7872 EPRSGIIVL
+7872 
-7881 VVKNPSNEDMGH
+7881 
-7893 YECELVNRLGSA
+7893 
-7905 KSGAELYHH
+7905 
-7914 SAAALTQERRGDQA
+7914 AAAFT
-7928 ITIEVTEQET
+7928 
-7938 KVPKKTIIMND
+7938 
-7949 FPTVSGGD
+7949 
-7957 FRPGLA
+7957 
-7963 SACR
+7963 

>member
-1 MDYSSFSGVPRFLT
+1 MLGPHHPHREEFL
-15 RPKAFMVSVGK
+15 P
-26 DATLSCQII
+26 
-35 GNPIPVVS
+35 
-43 WEKDK
+43 K
-48 LPVQSGGRFKT
+48 LPSKPA
-59 TEDGDLYRLTI
+59 LI
-70 YDLSL
+70 INS
-75 EDSGQYIC
+75 
-83 RAKNTIGEAF
+83 
-93 AAVSIKVGEETTV
+93 
-106 TESAPYFIQK
+106 YFSFLFL
-116 PSSIK
+116 PS
-121 VTLGEDAMFKCK
+121 
-133 VQGSPPLSVNW
+133 
-144 EKDGRHLRN
+144 
-153 RADAGRF
+153 
-160 QIESAGESN
+160 
-169 ALTIQCARLGDS
+169 
-181 GTYTCRAEN
+181 
-190 PIGSASASAALVVE
+190 VE
-204 TQGFSNPGSSSH
+204 PT
-216 FDTSCGKTASL
+216 
-227 LSHLQ
+227 
-232 KRREE
+232 
-237 IRKLDVSHGALD
+237 
-249 STSAYSMAEGL
+249 
-260 SGISYSLSRDY
+260 
-271 ERAAGLTTKGARN
+271 
-284 ATFGALTR
+284 
-292 MCSVTEGKHA
+292 
-302 KLSCYVTGEPKP
+302 
-314 EIVWK
+314 
-319 KDNEVILEG
+319 
-328 RRHVIYEDDQE
+328 
-339 NFVLKILFCKQ
+339 
-350 IDNGL
+350 
-355 YTCTASNLAGQTYS
+355 
-369 SVLVTVKEPSIPF
+369 IPF
-382 KEKLKDLEV
+382 KAKLKDLEV

-404 VPSTETA
+404 VPGTETA

-419 RQSKK
+419 QQSKK

-476 TAVFTNDTAI
+476 TAVFINDTAT
-486 FCVELDNECQ
+486 FCVELDNDCQ
-496 NIRWLKNKEEVK
+496 NIRWLKNREEVK
-508 PSDRISITCSGKQH
+508 PSDRISITRSGKQH
-522 TMIIRECKMEDAG
+522 TMTIRECKMEDAG
-535 EIVFLADE
+535 EIAFLADE

-550 TVTTPKKPPTQPPVD
+550 TVTTPKKPPTQPPAD
-565 PLVKNKTE
+565 PVVKNKTE
-573 TSVTLAWSPPKMDRP
+573 TSVTLAWSPPRMERP
-588 IPIDGYV
+588 IPVDGYI

-608 CHESHVPVP
+608 CHESHVPSP
-617 EFTVSNLSEEADYQ
+617 EITVSSLAEEADYQ

-642 SPYLEFPGSMHL
+642 SPYLEFPGSLHL
-654 EPVLAVKTP
+654 EPVLAVKNP
-663 LTTVE
+663 LTTAEV
-668 AVPGGDALFTLDLT
+668 APGGDALFTVDLT
-682 TTCSGTWYLNGK
+682 KTCSGTWYLNGK
-694 VLQESETY
+694 ALQESETY
-702 IIKRTQTTHTLII
+702 IINRTQTTHSLVI
-715 KNVTK
+715 KNVTRK
-720 NDDGAEVKFV
+720 DDGAEVKFV
-730 ANNVETSTKMRVKG
+730 ANDVETSTKMRVRG
-744 AAVRFTNKSRDI
+744 AAVRFTNKTKDI

-789 KASEKYE
+789 KASEKHE
-796 LQTVGKRHILKIRNT
+796 FQTVGKRHILKIRST
-811 AAEDA
+811 AEEDA
-816 GVYECICEGDKML
+816 GVYECVCDGDKML
-829 YQLSVKAL
+829 YQLSVKDVNVHFYCCAQNSLPELCPGFVSAL
-837 ANFINKEKSGGVIR
+837 ANFVNKEKSGGVVK
-851 AIAGKQAEFVSETSE
+851 AIAGKRAEFVSETSE

-914 GDDTLIFDLKVSD
+914 GDDTLTFDLKVSGKF
-927 EAVTFVNKPKT
+927 E
-938 TPEISVS
+938 
-945 PSENLELVCEV
+945 
-956 SAASG
+956 
-961 AVVWKKDQTE
+961 
-971 VKQDQRTAVIS
+971 
-982 QGTHRKL
+982 
-989 IIKKVTQQDQGSYT
+989 
-1003 CETKDDRTTF
+1003 
-1013 QVKVRE
+1013 
-1019 REDVFTNKDK
+1019 K

-1034 KAILTQNAT
+1034 KAALSENAT

-1048 AQEKTDVKWYKEGK
+1048 AQEKTEVKWYKDGK

-1094 TCEAAGQKLTFKLVV
+1094 TCEAAGQKLTFRMDV
-1109 TEAEDAFINKD
+1109 TEAEDAFVHKE
-1120 KVKKEV
+1120 KVQKEV
-1126 KAVLSENA
+1126 KAALSENA
-1134 TLSCEVAQEKTDV
+1134 TLSCEVAQEKTEV
-1147 KWYKEGKLI
+1147 KWYKDGKLI
-1156 TSSKKFKVESEG
+1156 SSSKKFKVESEG

-1195 TFKIVVTEAEDAFVN
+1195 TFRIGVTEDAFIK

-1218 KAALTQNATLSC
+1218 KAALSENATLSC

-1236 TDVKWYKEGKL
+1236 TEVKWYKDGKL
-1247 ITSSKKFKV
+1247 ISSSKKFKV

-1284 QKLTFKLV
+1284 QKLTFRIDVTGGRRFFDPSVLFLEALEKFALFYKSFFVLHFKFLEYLIGDRATSNFGESLDFSLFPEPEV
-1292 VTEAEDAFINKDKV
+1292 VFTNKEKV
-1306 KKEVKAVLSENAT
+1306 QKEVKAALSENAT

-1326 EKTDVKWYKEGKLI
+1326 EKTEVKWYKDGKLI
-1340 TSSKKFK
+1340 SSSKKFK

-1358 VGQVEKKDAGE
+1358 VGQMEKKDAGE

-1377 KLTFKLDVTDDV
+1377 KLTF
-1389 FEHKDKV
+1389 
-1396 QKEVKAVLKENTTLS
+1396 
-1411 CEVAQEKTDVKWYK
+1411 
-1425 EGKLITSSKKF
+1425 
-1436 KVESEGKSRRL
+1436 R
-1447 VVGQVEKK
+1447 
-1455 DAGEYTCEAAG
+1455 
-1466 QKLTFKIVITEA
+1466 
-1478 EDAFV
+1478 
-1483 NKEKVQKEVKAALT
+1483 
-1497 QNATLSCEVAQE
+1497 
-1509 KTDVKWYKEGKLI
+1509 
-1522 TSSKKFKVE
+1522 
-1531 SEGKSRRL
+1531 
-1539 VVGQVEKKDA
+1539 
-1549 GEYTCEAAGQK
+1549 
-1560 LTFKLVVTEAEDA
+1560 
-1573 FINKDKVKKEVK
+1573 
-1585 AVLSEN
+1585 
-1591 ATLSC
+1591 
-1596 EVAQEKTDV
+1596 
-1605 KWYKEG
+1605 
-1611 KLITSSKKFKVE
+1611 
-1623 SEGKSRRLVVGQ
+1623 
-1635 VEKKDAGEYT
+1635 
-1645 CEAAGQKLTFKLVI
+1645 
-1659 TEPEVVFT
+1659 
-1667 NKDKVQKEV
+1667 
-1676 KAVLKENTTLSC
+1676 
-1688 EVAQEKTDVK
+1688 
-1698 WYKEGKLITSS
+1698 
-1709 KKFKVE
+1709 
-1715 SEGKSRRLVVGQ
+1715 
-1727 VEKKDAGEYTCE
+1727 
-1739 AAGQKLTFKIDVT
+1739 IDVT

-1764 QKEVN
+1764 QKEVK

-1778 SCEVAEDATE
+1778 TCEVAQDATE
-1788 VKWYKDGKLLISSR
+1788 VKWYKDGKLLVSSR
-1802 KFKIETAG
+1802 KFKIETLG
-1810 KTRRLVIE
+1810 KSRRLVVE
-1818 QLEKKDA
+1818 QLEKRDA
-1825 GEYICEAAGQ
+1825 GEYVCEAAGQ
-1835 KLTFKLEPTEPE
+1835 KLTFKLEPTGECSLCGGKNQSLWLRGKLDIPDTAVLAQPVSPLEKHQGSNIKLLCQGFEHKVVIFPGLLSFLEPE

-1871 TSVTPETAVV
+1871 TSVTPETAAVR
-1881 KWFKDGTE
+1881 WFKDGTE
-1889 IKASKKYE
+1889 IKASKKCV
-1897 IKSEEAS
+1897 IKSEGAS
-1904 RTLTVNLAESTDTA
+1904 RTLTVNAAESTDTA
-1918 VYTCQTKNDKQEF
+1918 LYTCQTKDDKQEF
-1931 KVQVKEIPVKFAKKL
+1931 RVQVKEIPVKFAKKL
-1946 EAVNAEIGGSVSL
+1946 EAVKAEIGGSVSL
-1959 TCDVSHA
+1959 SCELSHA
-1966 KGKVVWRRNG
+1966 KGKVTWSRNG
-1976 VEIKPSRRF
+1976 VEVKPSKRF
-1985 QIHEEGVKRTLT
+1985 QIREEGTKRTLT

-2005 EGEYSCESRDDKTSI
+2005 EGEYSCESRDDKSSI
-2020 TITPKAPR
+2020 TIVPKPPR
-2028 VVKFVTTLNS
+2028 VVKFVTSLNS

-2064 NGVKIEASK
+2064 NGAKIEASK

-2090 LTLEDAAEISANAE
+2090 LTLEDAAEITASAE
-2104 GVESRASLRVREASI
+2104 GVESTANLRVREASI
-2119 SFKKK
+2119 SFTKK
-2124 LEPRTVEEKD
+2124 LEPKTVEERE
-2134 TVTLEVELTKP
+2134 TVTLEVELNKP

-2151 RNSIILKPSE
+2151 RNSIVLKPSD

-2174 VVKDITFADR
+2174 VVKDISFADR

-2210 KGLQPVQVSEKG
+2210 KGLQPLEVAEKG

-2235 EGIWQKD
+2235 EGTWQKD
-2242 GVRLKPSPNISI
+2242 GVRLKPATNVSF

-2268 TLEDA
+2268 ALEDA
-2273 GLISFKAD
+2273 GLISFKAE
-2281 GIHSSGRLT
+2281 GINSSGKLT
-2290 VTELPVKISKPL
+2290 VTELPVRISKPL
-2302 ADISVTQKDK
+2302 ADVSVTQKLK
-2312 VAFECEL
+2312 ATFECEL
-2319 SRPNVDVKWFKDG
+2319 SKPNANVKWFKDG
-2332 KELQQSKKVGIISQG
+2332 KEIRQSKNIGIISQG

-2364 YTCEAAEDKTSATLK
+2364 YTCQAAEDKTSATLK
-2379 VHARDIKIVKP
+2379 VHGK
-2390 LEDVEVNEYESA
+2390 
-2402 SFVCEISHDE
+2402 
-2412 VQTQWYKNDNKM
+2412 
-2424 KAADNIRMRQDGRT
+2424 T
-2438 YSLTYMC
+2438 YSLMYTR

-2476 VKPLRDKIALE
+2476 VKPLRDKIALW
-2487 KHRGFLECQ
+2487 KHRGVLECQ
-2496 VSRANAEVRWYK
+2496 VSRANAKVRWFK
-2508 KDVEIHPSD
+2508 KDVEIHPGE
-2517 KYEIVSDGVYRK
+2517 KYEIVSEGVYRK
-2529 LIINDADYEDED
+2529 LVINDADYEDED

-2550 KSSANFFVEEQSIS
+2550 KTSANFFVEEQAIN

-2572 DVTEPEEAKFE
+2572 DVTEPEEANFE
-2583 CEISIPSVKPPK
+2583 CETSIPSVKPAK
-2595 WSLRGEV
+2595 WFLKGAA
-2602 LQAGRNIIMQQESTI
+2602 LQAGRNIIMQQEGTI
-2617 HRLIILKTSADMT
+2617 HRLTIIKTSVDMT
-2630 GTVQFSIGKSKST
+2630 GTIQFSIGKSKST

-2653 QITRKMEDKTALE
+2653 QITRKLEDKTVLE

-2679 PKVVKW
+2679 PKHVKW
-2685 FKDHTPIEPSEK
+2685 FKGQVLIEPSEK
-2697 YKIKREQHSAELK
+2697 YKIKRDQYSAELK
-2710 ILKVKPEDAGVYKCR
+2710 IMKVKPEDAGVYKCR
-2725 AGNAE
+2725 AGIAE
-2730 TEATLTV
+2730 TEATLSV

-2753 EEESSAVFSCE
+2753 EEDSSAVFSCE

-2785 FNDIRNVGNC
+2785 FNDIKNVGKC

-2800 KHVKPEDAGTVT
+2800 KQVKPEDAGTVT

-2817 VSESVRL
+2817 VSETVRL

-2859 KPVWKKDGVKLTSS
+2859 KPVWKKDGVKITSS
-2873 NKYEQIQSGKTL
+2873 KKYEEIQSGKTL
-2885 CLLIHDLEKADA
+2885 CLLIHDLEKTDA

-2955 NGSKVES
+2955 NGRKVES
-2962 GGRFKASNVG
+2962 GGRFKASNAG
-2972 RKYTLNIKSVIPD
+2972 RKYTLSIKNVIAD
-2985 DSGEVVFT
+2985 DTGEVIFT
-2993 ARGLISKASLV
+2993 ARGLTSKASLV

-3009 TEITKQLED
+3009 TEVTKQLEN
-3018 KTSTAG
+3018 KTSPAG
-3024 QDISV
+3024 QDISL
-3029 SCELSKPDVSIRWYK
+3029 SCELSKADVNIRWYK

-3054 YDLHQ
+3054 YDLQQ
-3059 EGTRAILIIHDST
+3059 EGTRATLIIRDST

-3084 VSKTK
+3084 TSKTT

-3107 LKADESGTAVF
+3107 LKVDESGTAVF
-3118 MCQSEKAA
+3118 VCQSERAA

-3136 ELRTSRKYEI
+3136 ELRAGRKYEI

-3164 SDTYTCDI
+3164 SDTYSCDI

-3181 VVQGQ
+3181 TVQGQ

-3217 KVQWFLDKTPLHTN
+3217 RVQWFLDKTPLHTN

-3268 SASLVVKEKPCIFTK
+3268 SASLVKPCVFTK
-3283 ELLDT
+3283 ELDDA

-3294 DVILHCETSKSDS
+3294 DVSLQCETSRSDS
-3307 PVKWCK
+3307 PEKWCK
-3313 DGKSLRNSSKY
+3313 DRKSLRNSSKY
-3324 NISRLGF
+3324 NIRQSGF

-3340 EERDSGRYECE
+3340 EERDSDRCECE
-3351 AGAAKSSAVITVKEI
+3351 TGAAQSGAVCVHAGLKKIRS
-3366 PVLFKQELQN
+3366 
-3376 EEAKEG
+3376 KEG
-3382 KQVKLTCELS
+3382 KQVRLTCELS
-3392 KPDTPVKWMKGD
+3392 KP
-3404 TVLHASEKYEFKQ
+3404 
-3417 HGTVAEL
+3417 
-3424 IIRDV
+3424 
-3429 KSIDSGDYTCS
+3429 
-3440 TGEQKTTARVT
+3440 
-3451 VNAAPVLFKQALENT
+3451 
-3466 EMEEGKSVS
+3466 
-3475 LRCELTKADATVVW
+3475 
-3489 KKGEATLQASA
+3489 EA
-3500 KHEMKQKGT
+3500 
-3509 VAELVIHHAE
+3509 
-3519 PEDAG
+3519 
-3524 RYTCDTGDQQTTAHV
+3524 
-3539 KIHAVSALVKEL
+3539 
-3551 KSVEAVEGGTATL
+3551 
-3564 RCQLSREVPVEW
+3564 PVEW
-3576 RKGHTLLRP
+3576 RKGQTLLRA
-3585 SNKYRMRQEGTL
+3585 SNKYKMRQEGTV
-3597 AELLIHDLDPKDA
+3597 AELLIHDLEPKDA
-3610 GDYTCVVGN
+3610 GDYSCLVGN

-3626 SVNALPIRFKKELK
+3626 SVNGKKLR

-3653 CELSQAVGSVEWRKD
+3653 CELSRPGGSVQWRKD
-3668 GKVLMSDSK
+3668 GKVLVPDGK
-3677 YKMRREGRFVEL
+3677 YKTRREGRFVEL

-3699 GSYTCVCG
+3699 GNYTCVCG
-3707 DQKTT
+3707 EQEST

-3721 ILFQEEM
+3721 ILFQEELM
-3728 SNKEATE
+3728 NKEATE

-3750 VEWRKGTKVLK
+3750 VEWKKGNTTLK
-3761 PSEKY
+3761 P
-3766 KIEQEGPF
+3766 
-3774 AELMIRD
+3774 
-3781 LDLADAGD
+3781 
-3789 YSCVC
+3789 
-3794 GDQQTTAALTVNVL
+3794 
-3808 PALFTKELADEEA
+3808 
-3821 TEGKSVSL
+3821 
-3829 HCELNKAAANVEWK
+3829 
-3843 KGFKTLKSSDKYKM
+3843 SDKYKM
-3857 KREGVIAELI
+3857 KREGVVAELT
-3867 IQNLDVTDA
+3867 IQNLDTADA

-3915 ATLHCELS
+3915 AALRCELS

-3930 WKKGDKTLKPSDK
+3930 WKKGDKALKPSEK

-3960 EVEDTGEYTCV
+3960 EVEDTGEYSCV

-3991 KDLVNTEATEN
+3991 RDLVNVEGTEN
-4002 GTAVLQCELTKP
+4002 RTAVLQCELSKP
-4014 TPVEWRKGQKVLKP
+4014 APVQWRRGQEVLRP
-4028 SEKYKMRLKDTI
+4028 SEKYKMRLKDTT
-4040 AELTIHSLEEQ
+4040 AELTIHSLEEG
-4051 DAGDYTCVCGD
+4051 DAGDYT
-4062 KMTTASLTVH
+4062 S
-4072 ALPPHFKKE
+4072 LPPHFKKE
-4081 LKNVEATENGMA
+4081 LKNVEGTE
-4093 TFCCEL
+4093 
-4099 NKPAAAVEWRKGDRA
+4099 KGA
-4114 LETNDKFTMRCEGTT
+4114 
-4129 AELVIRDLDLTDAGD
+4129 
-4144 YTCCYGDQKTT
+4144 
-4155 AALKV
+4155 
-4160 NALPAHFKKEMKN
+4160 
-4173 EEATEGGT
+4173 T
-4181 ATLQCELSRAASV
+4181 ATLQCELSGAASV
-4194 EWKKKHKV
+4194 EWRKKHKV
-4202 LKLSEK
+4202 LKASEK
-4208 YTMRQEGTTAQLLI
+4208 YTMRQEGSRAQLLI
-4222 HALEVKD
+4222 HALELRD

-4235 VCGDEK
+4235 VCGEEK

-4254 FKEELRNEEATEGEV
+4254 FKEELRDEEAEEGEA
-4269 VTLRCELTKTASVEW
+4269 VTLHCELTKPAPVEW
-4284 KKGHTVLKPSEKYKM
+4284 KKGHTALKPSEKYKM

-4305 AELVIHNLNENDAG
+4305 AELVIHSLTQSDAG

-4324 CGDKQSTASLAVHA
+4324 CGEEQSTASLAVHV
-4338 LPARIK
+4338 LPAGIQ

-4365 KVAQVEWRKGSSL
+4365 KAAPVEWRKGSTL
-4378 VKVSDKYKMRQEG
+4378 LKASDKYKMRQEG
-4391 TVMKLLIHDVELK
+4391 MVRKLLIQDVELK

-4431 KEELKDLQATESQT
+4431 KEDLKDLQATESHT
-4445 ATLRCELTKAAAVSW
+4445 ATLRCELSKAAAVAW
-4460 KKGNKILRASEKYVM
+4460 KKGNRTLRASEKYIM
-4475 RQDNTLAELEICDL
+4475 RQEGALAELEIRDL
-4489 ELKDAGDYTC
+4489 EL
-4499 MCGDQ
+4499 Q
-4504 HSTASLTV
+4504 
-4512 NALPVVFKE
+4512 
-4521 ELKNEEVL
+4521 
-4529 EGTSVSLH
+4529 
-4537 CELSKAAPVQWKIGS
+4537 
-4552 KVLKASDKYQ
+4552 
-4562 MRQPG
+4562 
-4567 TTAELVI
+4567 
-4574 HDLEVKDAGDYTCVC
+4574 
-4589 GDQETTATLTVHALP
+4589 
-4604 PLFKEE
+4604 
-4610 LKNEEAEEGG
+4610 
-4620 EVALHCEL
+4620 
-4628 TKAAPVE
+4628 
-4635 WRKDQRI
+4635 
-4642 LKESEKYKMRQEGT
+4642 
-4656 KAELVIREIAE
+4656 
-4667 EDAGDYTC
+4667 DAGDYTC
-4675 VCGEHQTT
+4675 VCGEQHSTASLTVKALPVLFKEELKDEEAKEGASVTLRCELTKGAPVQWKIGPKVLKTSDKYQMRQSGTTAELVICDLEVKDAGDYICVCGDQKTRATLTVHALPALFKEELKDKEAEEGGEVSLLCELSKAAPVEWQKDQRILKASGKYKMRQEGLKAELVIHEIAEEDAGAYTCVCGEQQTT
-4683 AVLTVQAVPPFFRE
+4683 AVLTVQAVPPFFQE
-4697 EMTSKEAVEGGTA
+4697 ELTSQEGAEGGTA
-4710 TLHCLLSKASA
+4710 TLHCELSKA
-4721 RVQWKKGPRVLPS
+4721 
-4734 DKKYSTRRE
+4734 
-4743 GCVVELVV
+4743 
-4751 HDLDL
+4751 
-4756 NDTGDY
+4756 
-4762 TCVCGDK
+4762 
-4769 TTTATLT
+4769 
-4776 VHALPPE
+4776 
-4783 FKKGLKDLEAVESG
+4783 
-4797 TAALHCELTKPAVVK
+4797 PA
-4812 WMKGQEVLKPS
+4812 S
-4823 SKYKMSQDGAV
+4823 
-4834 AKLIIHELDVEDTGD
+4834 
-4849 YTCVCGDQQTTATL
+4849 
-4863 TVNAL
+4863 
-4868 PALFKQELQ
+4868 
-4877 NTEAEEGGTATLR
+4877 
-4890 CELTKP
+4890 
-4896 KAPVEWR
+4896 
-4903 KGDITLYPGLKYE
+4903 
-4916 MKQQGS
+4916 
-4922 TAELVI
+4922 
-4928 YDLELDDSGRYTC
+4928 
-4941 DSGHQQ
+4941 
-4947 TTAVVTVHALPVTFK
+4947 
-4962 QPLQNK
+4962 
-4968 ESEEGST
+4968 
-4975 ATFCCELSKPNAAV
+4975 
-4989 EWRKGGVGLQPSQKY
+4989 
-5004 EMRQR
+5004 
-5009 ECLVELLIHNLKL
+5009 
-5022 EDTGEYSCDTGD
+5022 
-5034 QETKA
+5034 
-5039 SLNVKA
+5039 
-5045 LPVLFKKEL
+5045 
-5054 KDKEAEEGA
+5054 
-5063 AVKFQCELTK
+5063 
-5073 DNATVE
+5073 VE
-5079 WRKGTMELFAC
+5079 WRKGTMELFPC
-5090 AKYEI
+5090 AKYQI

-5100 TAELVIHN
+5100 RAELVIHN
-5108 IEPEDASDYTC
+5108 VEPEDASDYTC

-5134 IKPRLKQQLKNEE
+5134 IKPQLKQQLRDEE

-5162 SKAEV
+5162 SKGEV
-5167 EWRKDGVVLHSS
+5167 EWRKDGVLLHSS

-5193 RVHRLEPS
+5193 RVHHLEPG
-5201 DAGEYSCKAGDE
+5201 DAGEYSCKAGDQ

-5227 IVSGLKDMV
+5227 IVSGLKDTV
-5236 VFEGDDVTFRC
+5236 VAEGDDVTFRC

-5291 QDIGTIAF
+5291 QDIGTVTF

-5310 TVKVPP
+5310 
-5316 PVFKEKLQ
+5316 
-5324 STELQEEETAI
+5324 
-5335 LRCEVSQ
+5335 
-5342 PNAAVE
+5342 
-5348 WKKGTQVISPSS
+5348 
-5360 KYEIR
+5360 
-5365 QEGTIHTLKIYH
+5365 
-5377 LKPEDSG
+5377 
-5384 KYTCDNGNEQ
+5384 
-5394 TTATLTVKALP
+5394 
-5405 VTFTKPLQNQQAE
+5405 
-5418 EGGTITLSC
+5418 
-5427 EISNSNATVQWKKAG
+5427 
-5442 KVLRPSD
+5442 
-5449 KYKMHQAG
+5449 M
-5457 SVAELTIRNLSEAD
+5457 
-5471 AGEYTCNAG
+5471 
-5480 DQQTTA
+5480 
-5486 AVIVKEPAAAIVE
+5486 VKEPAATIVE
-5499 TLKDVT
+5499 RLKDVAT
-5505 SHEGEDA
+5505 YEGEDA
-5512 VFECRLSRET
+5512 LFECRLSREAA
-5522 TQDAQWFLGD
+5522 QDAQWFLGD

-5540 NEIRVQGTRHTL
+5540 NEIRVQGTRHSL
-5552 ILRKVTLEDCGP
+5552 ILRKVTLEDCGS
-5564 ISFKVGQHTSAAQ
+5564 ISFKVGQHSSAAQ
-5577 LTVQAAPVSFVKALH
+5577 LK
-5592 SLELQEGGTA
+5592 
-5602 HLSCEV
+5602 
-5608 SKPDVPVEWKKG
+5608 VE
-5620 TSVIRSS
+5620 
-5627 QKYSIKQEGNVHT
+5627 
-5640 LVIHDVNRP
+5640 
-5649 DSGEYSCHT
+5649 
-5658 ADGKTTAR
+5658 
-5666 LEVKALPVLFK
+5666 
-5677 QWLKNEEV
+5677 
-5685 EEGGTAMLHCELTKP
+5685 
-5700 NAPVE
+5700 
-5705 WRKGDTVLQPSDK
+5705 
-5718 YEIRHEGTHVE
+5718 
-5729 LFIYD
+5729 
-5734 AEAQDAGDYT
+5734 
-5744 CDSGD
+5744 
-5749 QQTTA
+5749 
-5754 SLQVKV
+5754 
-5760 LPVLFNEE
+5760 
-5768 LKNVESEEGGTAVL
+5768 
-5782 HCEISKPD
+5782 
-5790 APVEWRKGGV
+5790 
-5800 VIQPS
+5800 
-5805 DKYEMKLKGSI
+5805 
-5816 VELIIHGVEPDDCGD
+5816 
-5831 YTCSTGY
+5831 
-5838 EITTGSVY
+5838 
-5846 VQEEAAVI
+5846 
-5854 VSGLKNTDVFV
+5854 
-5865 GESATFTCELS
+5865 
-5876 HPGVKNVQWW
+5876 
-5886 LDGSPLHNNFVTE
+5886 
-5899 ISQQDGM
+5899 
-5906 IHTLTLNDVACHDS
+5906 
-5920 GTVTFRAGSL
+5920 
-5930 ISSAKLLV
+5930 
-5938 KDPTIEVVSPMQDI
+5938 
-5952 TVDEDGTAEFICQ
+5952 
-5965 YSRPVHAIWKKN
+5965 
-5977 DQEIHA
+5977 
-5983 DGQRVII
+5983 
-5990 DQDWN
+5990 
-5995 VSILKI
+5995 
-6001 KPTVPEDTGIYSC
+6001 
-6014 EAEGTK
+6014 
-6020 VMAALDVQAKNSI
+6020 AKNSI

-6057 ECYNYNW
+6057 ETYNYNW

-6084 GRRHLLLLKNL
+6084 GLRHILLLKNL
-6095 TPQDSCRVTFT
+6095 TPQDSCRVTFM
-6106 CSDAMTSAFLTV
+6106 CSDAVTSAFLTV
-6118 KGWRLQILQPLTDV
+6118 KALP
-6132 EVSPGEKATFSC
+6132 E
-6144 VLSEAVPISEVA
+6144 
-6156 WYSNDIE
+6156 
-6163 IQSDEDWEVQADGN
+6163 
-6177 KYKLILK
+6177 
-6184 KAQPHHSGEVTFA
+6184 
-6197 SREAIAS
+6197 
-6204 AKLSVIAHPDPPEEP
+6204 PPEEP
-6219 EVLSKNSHSVTLSWY
+6219 EVLNQSSHSVTLSWH
-6234 KPLSDGGC
+6234 KPLGEGGQ
-6242 DILGYNVERKIPG
+6242 DLLGYKVERKILG
-6255 IGWQSCS
+6255 VGWQSCS
-6262 KAIIQNTEFVVD
+6262 EGLIQNTEFTVD
-6274 DLTPGE
+6274 GLTPGE
-6280 PYRFRVSAINK
+6280 PYRFRVSAVNK
-6291 VGASEPVHFPQMVRL
+6291 AGASEAVHFPQMVRL
-6306 EPPVTVTHPL
+6306 EPPVTIAQPL
-6316 VGGSVSEGE
+6316 VGGSVSEGG
-6325 VARLECQL
+6325 VARLECTL
-6333 SSETEKRVTWFKGKE
+6333 SSKTEEKVTWFKGKE
-6348 QIQAGGRYEILSDG
+6348 QIKAGGRYEILSDG
-6362 KKQILIIHAFK
+6362 TKQILIIRGFK
-6373 PEDQDTYTCMVSPEV
+6373 PEDQDSYTCMASPEV
-6388 KSVASLCLEV
+6388 KSVASLEV
-6398 PTVTMLKEIAQEAP
+6398 PR
-6412 SASQTEELVDG
+6412 ASRAEEQVDG
-6423 HVQPSLPPEAAQE
+6423 HIQPSLPPEAAQE

-6463 VPEEDEKLQKLKK
+6463 VPEEDEKLQKLRK

-6524 KAGKASVSVTSKV
+6524 KAERKSTTITSKV
-6537 QSIPTGKLWKQWEK
+6537 QSTSTGKLWKQWET
-6551 SSVETVVAAPA
+6551 STVETTVATTA
-6562 AKPAEPEVPD
+6562 AKPAEPELPD

-6633 KVRWLKDGEELSD
+6633 NVRWLKDGKELSD
-6646 GRYYHIDNY
+6646 GRYYHIDSY

-6660 SLIITGLDSKDAG
+6660 SLIIAGLDRKDAG

-6687 HSAKVVIGAQEPQ
+6687 HSAKVV
-6700 VLQKEKQVKQST
+6700 ST

-6731 GRRLHRLFKA
+6731 GRRLHRLFRA

-6758 DEGDIEVV
+6758 DEGDIDVV

-6784 LSEAKTAATRF
+6784 MSEAKTAATRF

-6820 RIGKATPPTHGKFA
+6820 RIGKASPPTLGKFA
-6834 PPVVRPPPPL
+6834 LPVARPPPPL

-6873 VVGKPLPTVRWFKD
+6873 VIGKPLPTVRWFKD

-7027 DRILKTDKQE
+7027 DRILKTDRQE
-7037 FHSLEIRDVTKAD
+7037 FHSLEIRDVTKED
-7050 AGQYSIFVINSA
+7050 AGQYLIFVINSA
-7062 GSAFSS
+7062 GSAYSS
-7068 ARLLVKDPDEKEE
+7068 ARLVVKGGCYPYEKEE
-7081 PSETDSHEQLI
+7081 PSKTDSREQLI

-7125 TWLKEES
+7125 TWMKEES
-7132 QEDILWIK
+7132 REDILWIK

-7176 KAGQSICTATLE
+7176 KAGQSICTANLE
-7188 VADVKE
+7188 VADGKSLLQHKQFLYISLLSEPVN
-7194 AEVLTQERVMVSEA
+7194 VFHVSTYFYPHFLKLHA
-7208 IMTTLGAIHPSET
+7208 I
-7221 GEGDLETGREGVP
+7221 EGVP

-7252 TSHISEMVS
+7252 TSRISEMVS
-7261 AKISQATLRV
+7261 AKITQAKLRV

-7280 KTPSASPRHGR
+7280 RTPSASPRHGR

-7326 AAPDRETITL
+7326 VAPDKETITL

-7387 TEAPEFPGEFV
+7387 TEIPEFPGEFV

-7424 LQFLQTHHLKFTE
+7424 LQFLQTHHLRYTE
-7437 TCPNVPG
+7437 TCPSVPG

-7450 STIFRNIGD
+7450 STIFRNIDD
-7459 IACFHSSV
+7459 IGRFHSSV
-7467 FLQGL
+7467 FLRSLQG
-7472 QKCDTD
+7472 CDTD

-7491 FNKYIQYLVGRVQAE
+7491 FNKYIQYLVGRIQAE

-7519 RYTDEIL
+7519 RYTDEFL

-7576 AYAVVSALTRRAEN
+7576 AYAIVSALTRRAEN

-7619 EGAPGARVAW
+7619 EGAPGARMAW

-7708 WVKEICGI
+7708 WVKEILGI

-7721 EPVWIPPDFEEE
+7721 EPIWIPPDFEEE

-7754 PKPSV
+7754 PKPSI

-7791 TGVDSGQYMCFA
+7791 TGADTGQYMCFA

-7828 RNAYFVEGEDAQFT
+7828 RNAYLVEGEDVQFT
-7842 CTIEGAPR
+7842 CTVEGAPR

-7863 NTSKYQTFS
+7863 DTSKYQTFS
-7872 EPRSGIIVL
+7872 EPRSGIAVL

-7893 YECELVNRLGSA
+7893 YECELMNRLGSA

-7928 ITIEVTEQET
+7928 ITIEGPPYMQVTIEDVQVNSGERAKFQAVIEGTPQPTVLWFKVNSNRVHQGKEGTTYFLVVDNAALEDGGVYTCVAKNAGGEVLCKAELVVREGKKVATRRKLHSHYEVKQEIGRGCFSFVKRVVHKGNRVSCAAKFIPLRSKTKSRAHQERDILASLSHDRITRLLDEFETRKTLILILELCSNEELLDRLFKKSVVTEAEVKLYIKQILEGIKYLHDNNILHLDIKPLNILMVYPEREDLKICDFGFAQRITPVQPQYSKYGSPEFVAPEIVSQSPVSKATDIWAVGVITYLSLTCKSPFAGENDRQTLLNIQNGEISWTIPDVVHLSEDAKDFMKGILQQHPKSRPSALDCLSHKWFMHNVPLEAAHFINTKQLKFIVARSKWQRSLMCYKSILVMRSIPEILERTHDNSSLAISRHLIEESTSSSTSGSSSDNENSNFPKKRHFGSTPELHLPVFDAPSHPEPLKRASEREHSKSSIPPPSQKSGAPSACVPRQSVIKSTFYSQATELPARPPSSPGRELRRHLDRARRTFRKAGYSKVPLSGLREPLLEQFELEEEEEGGGDDRKESLLGSLTKSASFDTARKPPHPAIAGASRSRSLDDYRLRASRSLMEQDILEEDCDVLSQESCPEGSSCSLRHSSSCPEGRAAPCCSGEQTPSQSCILPQHCPPSGAQTVPHECEQLEDLAFETSPSSPESISSTESLDTARRPIPVPVTKDTGKHPEVSLVKIKDLSDETPSLGSGPQKFDISEVEPAYLNFSDLYDIVYFPFEFLSYKKPSPKPVPRRFMFLGERTRSPPAGHLHKDKRLCIREQEDKNRKNRLEISEDSKVANLLAMGKGKSSFHTKPGLFKPYARSHSVEQSVEQSLKKKVKASVAHISRILKGKTSPEQSSPGHSEPPLSLLSAAPSFTEELVDQAAAAGQCVTLSCRTAAQSSLHISWFRDGIPVQSSSRVLISSTLKHFQLLTILSVNAEDFGIYTCVATNSLGSASTSCVIRKAEVPPSPPPPDIVEVYKDGVQVVWKPVETNTPVHYTVQCKTEDGEWTTLASDITDCCYYARDLPQGFTYTFRTACSSKAGMGPYSDPSDKVKIESPSAAPEEESEMITPPEPFPTYQTYAFQTEIKRGRFSIVRQCREKVSGKTLAAKIIPYWQEDKQAVLQEYQVLRKLHHTNIAQLKGAYVSPRHLVLIQEMCVGPELLHSLALRTSYSEVEVRDYLWQILSATEYLHAHNILHLDLRSENMIITEPNLLKLLDFGNAQFYAPDKFITMDKCSDYVETMAPELLTEQGALPQTDIWSVGITAFVMLSANYPISSDAPCEFLRTARKGKLKLTRCYAGLSGGAVSFLQSTLCANPWGRPSASECLQSPWLQET
-7938 KVPKKTIIMND
+7938 GLDNRQQALVT
-7949 FPTVSGGD
+7949 FPTTKLRN
-7957 FRPGLA
+7957 FLMEREKKRGLLCSKYGLMIA
-7963 SACR
+7963 Q